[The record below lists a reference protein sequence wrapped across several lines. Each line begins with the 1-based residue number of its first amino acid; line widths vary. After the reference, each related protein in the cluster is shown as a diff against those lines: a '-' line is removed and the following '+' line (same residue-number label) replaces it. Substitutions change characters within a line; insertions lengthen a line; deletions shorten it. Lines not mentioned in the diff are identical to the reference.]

1 MTLSRGAIGN
11 LVNRYRA
18 VLRKCR
24 MMNVFGSLAVAGML
38 VAGNAGFAGAED
50 PIIAPNSSISKHYDT
65 NTTVLNTD
73 QPQFSKEL
81 YAIGATGSQ
90 GALDISMEGDAAL
103 TVDASWRRDAAD
115 SNRDQLSAVYV
126 GSGAQFSFT
135 GTGLFRATGQG
146 KVMEAVAFRNGA
158 NGPTGGT
165 MRLTGA
171 ITGEAITEASEN
183 GSGYKA
189 IGVKAENA
197 GTIIFSGKS
206 AWLKAMAHAG
216 TADGVYAR
224 YGGVVDFQSEEVKV
238 LSQSDTG
245 SAASGISIEYS
256 GGTIT
261 SSEQTALT
269 VGVKAPAST
278 ATGISL
284 SGASKGLVDLAGSLA
299 VSVEGSPVRG
309 IENDQGTL
317 HVAKASS
324 ITGIG
329 EGTFPSYGIWGRN
342 GSSTELRGDVDVN
355 MTSSTT
361 VYGVYADSAT
371 VSLGSEGD
379 VAILVQGSLGRGV
392 AAFSG
397 GNVELGSQGKEV
409 SITAQ
414 NTGVEAGTSSTV
426 SLNGKVKIDSGT
438 GISLSSTTV
447 DKFPSLLSNGSVS
460 IISAGTGIVAKYA
473 HAVFNELHI
482 QAGTGIDVQ
491 SPGYI
496 GSGNTDTVLDV
507 NGPAEIVAQNTA
519 LQIVGASGSKSASS
533 GFVGTFNDA
542 ASLRA
547 SNGNG
552 VQLSASTHSGTTAAR
567 DCSVT
572 FKGQTSI
579 ASEKGTGVVVNG
591 PVASTAQDGASVVFE
606 GATTIDAAKAIEIK
620 KNNGKGAS
628 VTFAYNPT
636 PINVPAR
643 AQDAD
648 SQVNGSVTGTGTL
661 IKSGG
666 GSLALN
672 GDNSSFS
679 GEFNMQGGRA
689 FLGSGK
695 GYFSGATVN
704 LTGGTLVAP
713 ELRFSGGKLLVA
725 GGTLET
731 GTGQIFTSALN
742 ADGDM
747 KDPGAVKLS
756 DSNWKFDSGVIAFDD
771 AKYNIVYAQ
780 TAAGLLGAGN
790 VAADNASGSGSA
802 KEITFTGTLVE
813 LPPGDPDSFETL
825 QKAVLDTGIDSIK
838 LGSDIVLSKRL
849 QGTTPVTRSLTIDGN
864 GHTISGAYPGLWF
877 KGMDSGTVSI
887 QNITFDGL
895 KTSSGDRYEGPVSFG
910 PAIFFDMGYFADN
923 WKSTAKLIIG
933 DGVQFRNTES
943 VGDGAGGAV
952 RTAHGIVE
960 IGNNVSFIN
969 CTGGSGGGLYSE
981 SFTTIG
987 DNVVFEG
994 NKGRRGG
1001 ALNVV
1006 DDYGGYLTDPNYASG
1021 ARRVKYVHIGKNA
1034 LFKDNSV
1041 ELLGSGGNGGAIEV
1055 QSGELSIDDGATFT
1069 GNTSKSTGGAIAV
1082 CDWSPQLPAKAVLGS
1097 ATFIQNSAGSYG
1109 GAIINEGDVRFNG
1122 PVSFVENTAGKIGG
1136 AVCNLNTLNMAA
1148 ESAFSKNT
1156 AGVGGGLYNEGIA
1169 SLGKAS
1175 FIENAAADGGGAVF
1189 NVHQLTFA
1197 DGAVFSGNSAT
1208 DGGAVY
1214 NDFSADK
1221 DGNVVSDGS
1230 LTFNG
1235 GARFTGNTASG
1246 FGGAIYNTRSITLNP
1261 GAGQEIVFS
1270 GNTDSTGSNAIFMGD
1285 GSSLD
1290 IMGDGKV
1297 VFDDAL
1303 SSQSATPTLKK
1314 TGSGELLLNA
1324 SMDGFLGT
1332 ASFEGGLTSIA
1343 EKWLIKNL
1351 STVAGG
1357 KLKMSEFSFASQDA
1371 ENAVTGGKLVLAG
1384 GILETGT
1391 GQIFANGL
1399 NAEGDARNPGSVKL
1413 NGDNWSFDS
1422 GLIAFDDAKY
1432 NLTYAQAAALLLG
1445 ASNVGADASGSGS
1458 AKEITFTGTYVNIPN
1473 PGPLSPY
1480 YYTGNKSDAASDGT
1494 VGGWRDSSGLPIAIA
1509 DVITVKTEP
1518 GQASEYRFL
1527 SGVYDGSKT
1536 SDTSETYACLIHGG
1550 DSGVRVTSDGPLTIQ
1565 NWGTGLMPYHASV
1578 ASSNGE
1584 ILFGDNVS
1592 LLNNHSAGDATKG
1605 GGAIFSKKGVTFGDN
1620 AVLSGNSTALAIGG
1634 GGYGGGAIFLDG
1646 KGVVRFGKNAVIAN
1660 NESYHYGGAIYSL
1673 GSVSMGEGATVRG
1686 NTTSYMGG
1694 AIAVTG
1700 ALSLGTGSVV
1710 ESNQAQAGGAVYST
1724 GQVNATGTTFR
1735 KNVATSNYGGGIY
1748 SAGGSIVLVDSRME
1762 ENKAAGGGAI
1772 ILAGGGTASVMDTAF
1787 AANTATNGGAFFID
1801 KNGVLTTASGGVGT
1815 DAGTLFDGNSATTN
1829 GGAVYVQNGTV
1840 DLGSGTRLQG
1850 NQAAKGGAIYA
1861 LGGKDAS
1868 AKLTFAGTVFGKN
1881 SGTYGGAVYS
1891 SASVGGTVNAAAS
1904 DVVFE
1909 GNTAT
1914 SGGAVYLGGSG
1925 TSDIAFTD
1933 AVFKENQ
1940 ANTGNG
1946 GAIYSAISGSSNLAI
1961 ADSTFEGNNAGYGG
1975 AVFNNGQL
1983 TTSGNVV
1990 FSGNT
1995 ATYGGAVYNYFTS
2008 TTDGSLAFNGGAR
2021 FTGNTA
2027 SGLGGAIYNTRAVT
2041 LNPGAGQEIV
2051 FSGNT
2056 DSTGSNA
2063 IFMGDGSSL
2072 DIMGD
2077 GKVVFDDA
2085 LSSQSATP
2093 TLKKTGSGELLLNA
2107 SMDGFLGTASFE
2119 GGLTSIAEKWLI
2131 KNLSTVAGGKLKMSE
2146 FSFASQD
2153 AENAVTGGK
2162 LVLAGGILETGT
2174 GQIFANG
2181 LNAEGDARNPGS
2193 VKLNGDNWSFD
2204 SGLIAFDD
2212 AKYNLTYAQ
2221 AAALLL
2227 GASNVGADA
2236 SGSGSA
2242 KEITFTGT
2250 YVNIPNPGPISPYY
2264 YTGNKSDAA
2273 SDGTVGGWLDN
2284 SGVPV
2289 TLANA
2294 ITVKKEPGQAS
2305 EYRFLSGVFDGS
2317 KASDTSS
2324 LIHDDSGVHVTSDG
2338 PLTIQNWGTEL
2349 VPAHTSTVASTG
2361 EIVFGNNV
2369 SVLNN
2374 HSAGDGTKGGGALF
2388 SKASITFGDN
2398 AVLSGNATVL
2408 AAGGEGYGGGAL
2420 FLDGKGEILLGKN
2433 ALIEKNES
2441 CGYGGAIYSLGS
2453 VRLGEGAV
2461 IRGNKASYMGG
2472 ALAVTGALS
2481 LGKNALVE
2489 DNQARQGGAIYAQN
2503 GTLALGSGTRLERNQ
2518 ADRGG
2523 AIYLQGGSGDSTT
2536 LDLMNSVF
2544 RENSASNGGAL
2555 YLTGDG
2561 TLRIAAAD
2569 TVFEGN
2575 SASYG
2580 GAIYNGFPMNEKG
2593 HSGSDGSL
2601 AFNGGARFTGNTA
2614 SGLGGAIY
2622 NTRAVTL
2629 NPGAGQEIVFSGNT
2643 DSTGSNAIF
2652 MGDGSSLDI
2661 TGDGKVVFDDA
2672 LSSQSATP
2680 TLKKTGGGTLLF
2692 NASMDGFLGTAAF
2705 EDGRTEI
2712 AQKWLIKNTVTITGG
2727 RLKMPEFSFAA
2738 QGEGNNVAGG
2748 KLILAGGILETG
2760 TGQIFTNGLNAEGD
2774 NKDPGAVKLRDD
2786 NWSFN
2791 SGLIAFND
2799 ALYNLTY
2806 AQAAAD
2812 SLGANNVEAGEG
2824 VGSTSAKEITFIGT
2838 GYVDPDPDPVPP
2850 VDPDPTPPAPEPKPD
2865 EDRTGKVSVDEL
2877 NNNHAN
2883 NIVLGNVT
2891 ITTGTSSDSGKDFVV
2906 GASATD
2912 DKTDSISGSI
2922 GGKNIDLGSSGRNIS
2937 VVGGHYLTLVGGS
2950 SDTPLVTAGGNPVN
2964 VHVGGTGEGASG
2976 VLNLGTPVMD
2986 SGGTLSGNIEIAAAS
3001 TVNVRA
3007 GTHVIT
3013 GEANETTGTA
3023 DVAGMNNNG
3032 GTINIAEGAHLQSTI
3047 RQADGQT
3054 NVSGR
3059 LTSAS
3064 VELSGGGLNVSGAV
3078 DSSSV
3083 TASKGDIKVAGTLAA
3098 DVLTTSSDVQI
3109 NIGDQGSAGRVVARQ
3124 ARLQGGRVF
3133 LDPAWKGN
3141 DALTD
3146 ASHGVFTFV
3155 NNEIDGLL
3163 TAGQNSLLVLGDTDT
3178 GWALD
3183 AFGRSSLQWG
3193 QNGVTAALAIR
3204 KPQTLNGTLGAVMVD
3219 GTKTSAPVLTPNT
3232 ATFTD
3237 GSLLLVDGSGLN
3249 GAAALTSQGG
3259 TLNVDAGAKLLI
3271 DNITQGEYAITSGF
3285 SVSSVQG
3292 WNGDNLSTPDNLIGL
3307 VLGKDADGSMK
3318 IQATARRSS
3327 DVFRGLSLVNTMDAI
3342 WGKGLNDTES
3352 DSMGIRFLSRAV
3364 NENYLPKADTV
3375 HTVDGA
3381 AQIAVAGGV
3390 QGMAVAAADAPVRA
3404 IQDHASL
3411 LHMTATREGAVR
3423 KDGLNLWINA
3433 LYGAEHARNFGA
3445 GSLDGGYNADFGGI
3459 VFGGDYAFGVFR
3471 VGMALNAGS
3480 GTARS
3485 RGDFNAT
3492 KNDFDFWGV
3501 NLYGS
3506 WSRDQF
3512 NIVGDLGY
3520 SANKN
3525 EVKQDLPTTMQ
3536 LGQLR
3541 GDVDTGVLTA
3551 GLRGEYRFETDWAD
3565 VTPHVGVRYYNLR
3578 TDGFTSRIDEH
3589 DVFRVGR
3596 DTQEIWTFPIGVSF
3610 SRDFETSSGWK
3621 VKPRADLSVV
3631 PAAGDLKA
3639 KTKARVPGVAASD
3652 TIKAR
3657 MMDSVSFDG
3666 TLGLEVQRD
3675 NISFGLDYGIRASEH
3690 KTGHGVN
3697 VSFTYK
3703 F

>member
-11 LVNRYRA
+11 LVNMYRA

-38 VAGNAGFAGAED
+38 VAGNAGFAGAEELSGD
-50 PIIAPNSSISKHYDT
+50 ISPISLSGDTRNIIGVGDISLRSTEPALRYLI
-65 NTTVLNTD
+65 NV
-73 QPQFSKEL
+73 S
-81 YAIGATGSQ
+81 GQ
-90 GALDISMEGDAAL
+90 GQLDISMSNGSSMAVGHADGIYL
-103 TVDASWRRDAAD
+103 KDYSDYDQYASAFHVA
-115 SNRDQLSAVYV
+115 
-126 GSGAQFSFT
+126 GSGSSGSFVGT
-135 GTGLFRATGQG
+135 GTFSMVGGG
-146 KVMEAVAFRNGA
+146 KLLGVCAFLSESK
-158 NGPTGGT
+158 GT
-165 MRLTGA
+165 LTLSGD
-171 ITGEAITEASEN
+171 ITGEAEAVMN
-183 GSGYKA
+183 GSNGYASFAAAAAGGNLVFGGDRTTLRAKA
-189 IGVKAENA
+189 STGNNANGAFVKYGGMIGFASKSVLIESKNTDSNSVGINCADGTVKTSADTDLDIVVEGNKATTGIQLTASSSDVQLA
-197 GTIIFSGKS
+197 GNLDLTATQTGQDSFASVLGISNDSGKMVVS
-206 AWLKAMAHAG
+206 GPTSLRLVTNAPFDAKGITASGKADMSFLGDVEIA
-216 TADGVYAR
+216 V
-224 YGGVVDFQSEEVKV
+224 
-238 LSQSDTG
+238 TG
-245 SAASGISIEYS
+245 SASGSALYTTYRYDYS
-256 GGTIT
+256 TQAGICP
-261 SSEQTALT
+261 
-269 VGVKAPAST
+269 V
-278 ATGISL
+278 ISL
-284 SGASKGLVDLAGSLA
+284 GTDGKAVTLNSSG
-299 VSVEGSPVRG
+299 
-309 IENDQGTL
+309 
-317 HVAKASS
+317 
-324 ITGIG
+324 
-329 EGTFPSYGIWGRN
+329 YGIN
-342 GSSTELRGDVDVN
+342 N
-355 MTSSTT
+355 
-361 VYGVYADSAT
+361 
-371 VSLGSEGD
+371 
-379 VAILVQGSLGRGV
+379 QG
-392 AAFSG
+392 
-397 GNVELGSQGKEV
+397 
-409 SITAQ
+409 
-414 NTGVEAGTSSTV
+414 
-426 SLNGKVKIDSGT
+426 
-438 GISLSSTTV
+438 
-447 DKFPSLLSNGSVS
+447 GSVS
-460 IISAGTGIVAKYA
+460 LTGQRINITGSTGVFVEGGGNENVFADVRFDGPTTINADKAIV
-473 HAVFNELHI
+473 
-482 QAGTGIDVQ
+482 
-491 SPGYI
+491 
-496 GSGNTDTVLDV
+496 
-507 NGPAEIVAQNTA
+507 
-519 LQIVGASGSKSASS
+519 
-533 GFVGTFNDA
+533 
-542 ASLRA
+542 
-547 SNGNG
+547 
-552 VQLSASTHSGTTAAR
+552 
-567 DCSVT
+567 
-572 FKGQTSI
+572 TSI
-579 ASEKGTGVVVNG
+579 
-591 PVASTAQDGASVVFE
+591 
-606 GATTIDAAKAIEIK
+606 KAGEQV
-620 KNNGKGAS
+620 GAS

-636 PINVPAR
+636 PINVPVTKES
-643 AQDAD
+643 AD
-648 SQVNGSVTGTGTL
+648 SKVRGSVTGSSGT
-661 IKSGG
+661 INKENA
-666 GSLALN
+666 GSLAFY
-672 GDNSSFS
+672 GDISNFS
-679 GEFNMQGGRA
+679 GVFNQKGGTT
-689 FLGSGK
+689 FLSEGAA
-695 GYFSGATVN
+695 GYFGKAQLAV
-704 LTGGTLVAP
+704 TGGALVAP
-713 ELRFSGGKLLVA
+713 TLSFQKTGKLTLA

-790 VAADNASGSGSA
+790 VAADNVSGSGSA

-849 QGTTPVTRSLTIDGN
+849 QGTTPVARSLAIDGN

-887 QNITFDGL
+887 QNIAFDGL

-960 IGNNVSFIN
+960 IGNNVGFIN

-1006 DDYGGYLTDPNYASG
+1006 DDYGGYLTDPDYASG

-1034 LFKDNSV
+1034 LFKNNSV

-1097 ATFIQNSAGSYG
+1097 ATFTQNSAGSYG

-1148 ESAFSKNT
+1148 ESTFFKNT

-1214 NDFSADK
+1214 NDFSEDK
-1221 DGNVVSDGS
+1221 DGNAVS
-1230 LTFNG
+1230 
-1235 GARFTGNTASG
+1235 A
-1246 FGGAIYNTRSITLNP
+1246 
-1261 GAGQEIVFS
+1261 
-1270 GNTDSTGSNAIFMGD
+1270 
-1285 GSSLD
+1285 
-1290 IMGDGKV
+1290 
-1297 VFDDAL
+1297 
-1303 SSQSATPTLKK
+1303 
-1314 TGSGELLLNA
+1314 
-1324 SMDGFLGT
+1324 
-1332 ASFEGGLTSIA
+1332 
-1343 EKWLIKNL
+1343 
-1351 STVAGG
+1351 
-1357 KLKMSEFSFASQDA
+1357 
-1371 ENAVTGGKLVLAG
+1371 
-1384 GILETGT
+1384 
-1391 GQIFANGL
+1391 
-1399 NAEGDARNPGSVKL
+1399 
-1413 NGDNWSFDS
+1413 
-1422 GLIAFDDAKY
+1422 
-1432 NLTYAQAAALLLG
+1432 
-1445 ASNVGADASGSGS
+1445 
-1458 AKEITFTGTYVNIPN
+1458 
-1473 PGPLSPY
+1473 
-1480 YYTGNKSDAASDGT
+1480 
-1494 VGGWRDSSGLPIAIA
+1494 
-1509 DVITVKTEP
+1509 
-1518 GQASEYRFL
+1518 
-1527 SGVYDGSKT
+1527 
-1536 SDTSETYACLIHGG
+1536 
-1550 DSGVRVTSDGPLTIQ
+1550 
-1565 NWGTGLMPYHASV
+1565 
-1578 ASSNGE
+1578 
-1584 ILFGDNVS
+1584 
-1592 LLNNHSAGDATKG
+1592 
-1605 GGAIFSKKGVTFGDN
+1605 
-1620 AVLSGNSTALAIGG
+1620 
-1634 GGYGGGAIFLDG
+1634 
-1646 KGVVRFGKNAVIAN
+1646 
-1660 NESYHYGGAIYSL
+1660 
-1673 GSVSMGEGATVRG
+1673 
-1686 NTTSYMGG
+1686 
-1694 AIAVTG
+1694 
-1700 ALSLGTGSVV
+1700 
-1710 ESNQAQAGGAVYST
+1710 
-1724 GQVNATGTTFR
+1724 
-1735 KNVATSNYGGGIY
+1735 
-1748 SAGGSIVLVDSRME
+1748 
-1762 ENKAAGGGAI
+1762 
-1772 ILAGGGTASVMDTAF
+1772 
-1787 AANTATNGGAFFID
+1787 
-1801 KNGVLTTASGGVGT
+1801 
-1815 DAGTLFDGNSATTN
+1815 
-1829 GGAVYVQNGTV
+1829 
-1840 DLGSGTRLQG
+1840 
-1850 NQAAKGGAIYA
+1850 
-1861 LGGKDAS
+1861 
-1868 AKLTFAGTVFGKN
+1868 
-1881 SGTYGGAVYS
+1881 
-1891 SASVGGTVNAAAS
+1891 
-1904 DVVFE
+1904 
-1909 GNTAT
+1909 
-1914 SGGAVYLGGSG
+1914 
-1925 TSDIAFTD
+1925 
-1933 AVFKENQ
+1933 
-1940 ANTGNG
+1940 
-1946 GAIYSAISGSSNLAI
+1946 
-1961 ADSTFEGNNAGYGG
+1961 
-1975 AVFNNGQL
+1975 
-1983 TTSGNVV
+1983 
-1990 FSGNT
+1990 
-1995 ATYGGAVYNYFTS
+1995 
-2008 TTDGSLAFNGGAR
+2008 GSLAFNGGAR

-2027 SGLGGAIYNTRAVT
+2027 SGLGGAIYNTR
-2041 LNPGAGQEIV
+2041 
-2051 FSGNT
+2051 
-2056 DSTGSNA
+2056 
-2063 IFMGDGSSL
+2063 
-2072 DIMGD
+2072 
-2077 GKVVFDDA
+2077 
-2085 LSSQSATP
+2085 
-2093 TLKKTGSGELLLNA
+2093 
-2107 SMDGFLGTASFE
+2107 
-2119 GGLTSIAEKWLI
+2119 SI
-2131 KNLSTVAGGKLKMSE
+2131 
-2146 FSFASQD
+2146 
-2153 AENAVTGGK
+2153 
-2162 LVLAGGILETGT
+2162 
-2174 GQIFANG
+2174 
-2181 LNAEGDARNPGS
+2181 
-2193 VKLNGDNWSFD
+2193 
-2204 SGLIAFDD
+2204 
-2212 AKYNLTYAQ
+2212 
-2221 AAALLL
+2221 
-2227 GASNVGADA
+2227 
-2236 SGSGSA
+2236 
-2242 KEITFTGT
+2242 
-2250 YVNIPNPGPISPYY
+2250 
-2264 YTGNKSDAA
+2264 
-2273 SDGTVGGWLDN
+2273 
-2284 SGVPV
+2284 
-2289 TLANA
+2289 
-2294 ITVKKEPGQAS
+2294 
-2305 EYRFLSGVFDGS
+2305 
-2317 KASDTSS
+2317 
-2324 LIHDDSGVHVTSDG
+2324 
-2338 PLTIQNWGTEL
+2338 
-2349 VPAHTSTVASTG
+2349 
-2361 EIVFGNNV
+2361 
-2369 SVLNN
+2369 
-2374 HSAGDGTKGGGALF
+2374 
-2388 SKASITFGDN
+2388 
-2398 AVLSGNATVL
+2398 
-2408 AAGGEGYGGGAL
+2408 
-2420 FLDGKGEILLGKN
+2420 
-2433 ALIEKNES
+2433 
-2441 CGYGGAIYSLGS
+2441 
-2453 VRLGEGAV
+2453 
-2461 IRGNKASYMGG
+2461 
-2472 ALAVTGALS
+2472 
-2481 LGKNALVE
+2481 
-2489 DNQARQGGAIYAQN
+2489 
-2503 GTLALGSGTRLERNQ
+2503 
-2518 ADRGG
+2518 
-2523 AIYLQGGSGDSTT
+2523 
-2536 LDLMNSVF
+2536 
-2544 RENSASNGGAL
+2544 
-2555 YLTGDG
+2555 
-2561 TLRIAAAD
+2561 
-2569 TVFEGN
+2569 
-2575 SASYG
+2575 
-2580 GAIYNGFPMNEKG
+2580 
-2593 HSGSDGSL
+2593 
-2601 AFNGGARFTGNTA
+2601 
-2614 SGLGGAIY
+2614 
-2622 NTRAVTL
+2622 TL

-2680 TLKKTGGGTLLF
+2680 ALKKTGSGTLLF

-2727 RLKMPEFSFAA
+2727 RLKMPAFSFVA

-2760 TGQIFTNGLNAEGD
+2760 TGQIFINGLNAEGD
-2774 NKDPGAVKLRDD
+2774 NKDPGAVKLSGD
-2786 NWSFN
+2786 NWSFD

-2824 VGSTSAKEITFIGT
+2824 AGSTSAKEITFIGT

-2850 VDPDPTPPAPEPKPD
+2850 VDPGPDPVPPVEPDPTPPAPEPKPD

-2906 GASATD
+2906 GASAKD

-2964 VHVGGTGEGASG
+2964 VYVGGTGEGASG

-3054 NVSGR
+3054 NVSGK

-3064 VELSGGGLNVSGAV
+3064 VELSGGALNVSGAV

-3098 DVLTTSSDVQI
+3098 DVLTTSSDVQL

-3124 ARLQGGRVF
+3124 AQLQGGRVF

-3141 DALTD
+3141 DALAD

-3219 GTKTSAPVLTPNT
+3219 GTKTSAPVLIPNT
-3232 ATFTD
+3232 ATFAD

-3285 SVSSVQG
+3285 SVSNVQG

-3318 IQATARRSS
+3318 VQATARRSS

-3352 DSMGIRFLSRAV
+3352 GNMGIRFLSRAV
-3364 NENYLPKADTV
+3364 NENHLPKADTV

-3411 LHMTATREGAVR
+3411 SHMTTTREGAIR

-3433 LYGAEHARNFGA
+3433 LYGAEHARNLGA

-3459 VFGGDYAFGVFR
+3459 VFGGDYAFGDFR

-3492 KNDFDFWGV
+3492 KNDFDFWGM

-3525 EVKQDLPTTMQ
+3525 EVKQDLPATMQ

-3541 GDVDTGVLTA
+3541 ADVDTGVLTA
-3551 GLRGEYRFETDWAD
+3551 GLRGECRFETDWAD

-3578 TDGFTSRIDEH
+3578 TDGFTSRIDDH

-3621 VKPRADLSVV
+3621 VKPRADLSVA

-3639 KTKARVPGVAASD
+3639 KAKARVPGVAASD

-3666 TLGLEVQRD
+3666 TLGLEVQKD

-3690 KTGHGVN
+3690 KAGHGVN

>member
-38 VAGNAGFAGAED
+38 VAGNAGFAGAEELSGD
-50 PIIAPNSSISKHYDT
+50 ISPISLSGDTRNIIGVGDISLRSTEPALRYLI
-65 NTTVLNTD
+65 NV
-73 QPQFSKEL
+73 S
-81 YAIGATGSQ
+81 GQ
-90 GALDISMEGDAAL
+90 GQLDISMSNGSSMAVGHADGIYL
-103 TVDASWRRDAAD
+103 KDYSDYDQYASAFHVA
-115 SNRDQLSAVYV
+115 
-126 GSGAQFSFT
+126 GSGSSGSFVGT
-135 GTGLFRATGQG
+135 GTFSMVGGG
-146 KVMEAVAFRNGA
+146 KLLGVCAFLSESK
-158 NGPTGGT
+158 GT
-165 MRLTGA
+165 LTLSGD
-171 ITGEAITEASEN
+171 ITGEAEAVMN
-183 GSGYKA
+183 GSNGYASFAAAAAGGNLVFGGDRTTLRAKA
-189 IGVKAENA
+189 STGNNANGAFVKYGGMIGFASKSVLIESKNTDSNSVGINCADGTVKTSADTDLDIVVEGNKATTGIQLTASSSDVQLA
-197 GTIIFSGKS
+197 GNLDLTATQTGQDSFASVLGISNDSGKMVVS
-206 AWLKAMAHAG
+206 GPTSLRLVTNAPFDAKGITASGKADMSFLGDVEIA
-216 TADGVYAR
+216 V
-224 YGGVVDFQSEEVKV
+224 
-238 LSQSDTG
+238 TG
-245 SAASGISIEYS
+245 SASGSALYTTYRYDYS
-256 GGTIT
+256 TQAGICP
-261 SSEQTALT
+261 
-269 VGVKAPAST
+269 V
-278 ATGISL
+278 ISL
-284 SGASKGLVDLAGSLA
+284 GTDGKAVTLNSSG
-299 VSVEGSPVRG
+299 
-309 IENDQGTL
+309 
-317 HVAKASS
+317 
-324 ITGIG
+324 
-329 EGTFPSYGIWGRN
+329 YGIN
-342 GSSTELRGDVDVN
+342 N
-355 MTSSTT
+355 
-361 VYGVYADSAT
+361 
-371 VSLGSEGD
+371 
-379 VAILVQGSLGRGV
+379 QG
-392 AAFSG
+392 
-397 GNVELGSQGKEV
+397 
-409 SITAQ
+409 
-414 NTGVEAGTSSTV
+414 
-426 SLNGKVKIDSGT
+426 
-438 GISLSSTTV
+438 
-447 DKFPSLLSNGSVS
+447 GSVS
-460 IISAGTGIVAKYA
+460 LTGQRINITGSTGVFVEGGGNENVFADVRFDGPTTINADKAIV
-473 HAVFNELHI
+473 
-482 QAGTGIDVQ
+482 
-491 SPGYI
+491 
-496 GSGNTDTVLDV
+496 
-507 NGPAEIVAQNTA
+507 
-519 LQIVGASGSKSASS
+519 
-533 GFVGTFNDA
+533 
-542 ASLRA
+542 
-547 SNGNG
+547 
-552 VQLSASTHSGTTAAR
+552 
-567 DCSVT
+567 
-572 FKGQTSI
+572 TSI
-579 ASEKGTGVVVNG
+579 
-591 PVASTAQDGASVVFE
+591 
-606 GATTIDAAKAIEIK
+606 KAGEQV
-620 KNNGKGAS
+620 GAS

-636 PINVPAR
+636 PINVPVTKES
-643 AQDAD
+643 AD
-648 SQVNGSVTGTGTL
+648 SKVRGSVTGSSGT
-661 IKSGG
+661 INKENA
-666 GSLALN
+666 GSLAFY
-672 GDNSSFS
+672 GDISNFS
-679 GEFNMQGGRA
+679 GVFNQKGGTT
-689 FLGSGK
+689 FLSEGAA
-695 GYFSGATVN
+695 GYFGKAQLAV
-704 LTGGTLVAP
+704 TGGALVAP
-713 ELRFSGGKLLVA
+713 TLSFQKTGKLTLA

-790 VAADNASGSGSA
+790 VAADNVSGSGSA

-849 QGTTPVTRSLTIDGN
+849 QGTTPVARSLAIDGN

-887 QNITFDGL
+887 QNIAFDGL

-960 IGNNVSFIN
+960 IGNNVGFIN

-1006 DDYGGYLTDPNYASG
+1006 DDYEDYLTDPDYASG

-1034 LFKDNSV
+1034 LFKNNSV

-1055 QSGELSIDDGATFT
+1055 QSGELSIDDGATFK

-1097 ATFIQNSAGSYG
+1097 AAFTQNSAGSYG

-1148 ESAFSKNT
+1148 ESTFFKNT
-1156 AGVGGGLYNEGIA
+1156 AGVGGGLYNEGIV

-1214 NDFSADK
+1214 NDFSEDK
-1221 DGNVVSDGS
+1221 DGNAVSAGS
-1230 LTFNG
+1230 LAFNG

-1246 FGGAIYNTRSITLNP
+1246 LGGAIYNTRSITLNP
-1261 GAGQEIVFS
+1261 GARQEIVFS

-1290 IMGDGKV
+1290 ITGDGKV

-1303 SSQSATPTLKK
+1303 SSQSATPALKK

-1351 STVAGG
+1351 ITIAGG

-1445 ASNVGADASGSGS
+1445 ASNVGAEASGSGS

-1494 VGGWRDSSGLPIAIA
+1494 VGGWLDSSGVPIAIA
-1509 DVITVKTEP
+1509 DVITVKTDP

-1536 SDTSETYACLIHGG
+1536 SDASDTYACLIHGG

-1605 GGAIFSKKGVTFGDN
+1605 GGAIFSKKGVAFGDN

-1646 KGVVRFGKNAVIAN
+1646 KGAVRFGKNAVIAN

-1673 GSVSMGEGATVRG
+1673 GSVSMGEGAIVRG

-1724 GQVNATGTTFR
+1724 GQVSATGTTFR

-1762 ENKAAGGGAI
+1762 ENKAAGGGAVL
-1772 ILAGGGTASVMDTAF
+1772 LAGGGTASVTDTTF

-1801 KNGVLTTASGGVGT
+1801 KNGMLTTTSGEAGS
-1815 DAGTLFDGNSATTN
+1815 DAGTLFEGNSATTN

-1850 NQAAKGGAIYA
+1850 NQAVKGGAIYV

-1868 AKLTFAGTVFGKN
+1868 AKLTFVDTVFGKN
-1881 SGTYGGAVYS
+1881 NGTYGGAVYS
-1891 SASVGGTVNAAAS
+1891 SASVGGTVNVAAS

-1940 ANTGNG
+1940 SNTGNG
-1946 GAIYSAISGSSNLAI
+1946 GAIYSGISGSSNLAI
-1961 ADSTFEGNNAGYGG
+1961 ADSSFEGNSAGYGG

-1983 TTSGNVV
+1983 ATSGNVV
-1990 FSGNT
+1990 FSGNR

-2027 SGLGGAIYNTRAVT
+2027 SGLGGAIYNTRSIT
-2041 LNPGAGQEIV
+2041 LNPGA
-2051 FSGNT
+2051 
-2056 DSTGSNA
+2056 
-2063 IFMGDGSSL
+2063 
-2072 DIMGD
+2072 
-2077 GKVVFDDA
+2077 
-2085 LSSQSATP
+2085 
-2093 TLKKTGSGELLLNA
+2093 
-2107 SMDGFLGTASFE
+2107 
-2119 GGLTSIAEKWLI
+2119 
-2131 KNLSTVAGGKLKMSE
+2131 
-2146 FSFASQD
+2146 
-2153 AENAVTGGK
+2153 
-2162 LVLAGGILETGT
+2162 
-2174 GQIFANG
+2174 
-2181 LNAEGDARNPGS
+2181 R
-2193 VKLNGDNWSFD
+2193 
-2204 SGLIAFDD
+2204 
-2212 AKYNLTYAQ
+2212 
-2221 AAALLL
+2221 
-2227 GASNVGADA
+2227 
-2236 SGSGSA
+2236 
-2242 KEITFTGT
+2242 
-2250 YVNIPNPGPISPYY
+2250 
-2264 YTGNKSDAA
+2264 
-2273 SDGTVGGWLDN
+2273 
-2284 SGVPV
+2284 
-2289 TLANA
+2289 
-2294 ITVKKEPGQAS
+2294 
-2305 EYRFLSGVFDGS
+2305 
-2317 KASDTSS
+2317 
-2324 LIHDDSGVHVTSDG
+2324 
-2338 PLTIQNWGTEL
+2338 
-2349 VPAHTSTVASTG
+2349 
-2361 EIVFGNNV
+2361 
-2369 SVLNN
+2369 
-2374 HSAGDGTKGGGALF
+2374 
-2388 SKASITFGDN
+2388 
-2398 AVLSGNATVL
+2398 
-2408 AAGGEGYGGGAL
+2408 
-2420 FLDGKGEILLGKN
+2420 
-2433 ALIEKNES
+2433 
-2441 CGYGGAIYSLGS
+2441 
-2453 VRLGEGAV
+2453 
-2461 IRGNKASYMGG
+2461 
-2472 ALAVTGALS
+2472 
-2481 LGKNALVE
+2481 
-2489 DNQARQGGAIYAQN
+2489 
-2503 GTLALGSGTRLERNQ
+2503 
-2518 ADRGG
+2518 
-2523 AIYLQGGSGDSTT
+2523 
-2536 LDLMNSVF
+2536 
-2544 RENSASNGGAL
+2544 
-2555 YLTGDG
+2555 
-2561 TLRIAAAD
+2561 
-2569 TVFEGN
+2569 
-2575 SASYG
+2575 
-2580 GAIYNGFPMNEKG
+2580 
-2593 HSGSDGSL
+2593 
-2601 AFNGGARFTGNTA
+2601 
-2614 SGLGGAIY
+2614 
-2622 NTRAVTL
+2622 
-2629 NPGAGQEIVFSGNT
+2629 QEIVFSGNT

-2680 TLKKTGGGTLLF
+2680 TLKKTGSGELLL

-2712 AQKWLIKNTVTITGG
+2712 PQKWLIKNTVTITGG
-2727 RLKMPEFSFAA
+2727 RLKMSAFSFVA

-2760 TGQIFTNGLNAEGD
+2760 TGQIFINGLNAEGD
-2774 NKDPGAVKLRDD
+2774 NKDPGAVKLSGD
-2786 NWSFN
+2786 NWSFD

-2824 VGSTSAKEITFIGT
+2824 AGSTSAKEITFIGT
-2838 GYVDPDPDPVPP
+2838 GYVDPVPDPVPPVEPDPDPVPP
-2850 VDPDPTPPAPEPKPD
+2850 VDPVPDPVPPVEPDPTPPAPEPKPD

-2906 GASATD
+2906 GASAKD

-3054 NVSGR
+3054 NVSGK

-3064 VELSGGGLNVSGAV
+3064 VELSGGALNVSGAV

-3124 ARLQGGRVF
+3124 AQLQGGRVF

-3141 DALTD
+3141 DALAD

-3232 ATFTD
+3232 ATFAD

-3285 SVSSVQG
+3285 SVSNVQG

-3318 IQATARRSS
+3318 VQATARRSS

-3342 WGKGLNDTES
+3342 WGRGLNDTES
-3352 DSMGIRFLSRAV
+3352 GNMGIRFLSRAV
-3364 NENYLPKADTV
+3364 NENHLPKADTV

-3411 LHMTATREGAVR
+3411 SHMTTTREGAIR
-3423 KDGLNLWINA
+3423 KDGLNLWLNA
-3433 LYGAEHARNFGA
+3433 LYGAEHARNLGA

-3459 VFGGDYAFGVFR
+3459 VFGGDYAFGDFR

-3492 KNDFDFWGV
+3492 KNDFDFWGM

-3525 EVKQDLPTTMQ
+3525 EVKQDLPATMQ

-3541 GDVDTGVLTA
+3541 ADVDTGVLTA

-3578 TDGFTSRIDEH
+3578 TDGFTSRIDDH

-3621 VKPRADLSVV
+3621 VTPRADLSVA

-3639 KTKARVPGVAASD
+3639 KAKARVPGVAASD

-3666 TLGLEVQRD
+3666 TLGLEVQKD

-3690 KTGHGVN
+3690 KAGHGVN

>member
-38 VAGNAGFAGAED
+38 VAGNAGFAGAEELSGD
-50 PIIAPNSSISKHYDT
+50 ISPISLSGDTRNIIGVGDISLRSTEPALRYLI
-65 NTTVLNTD
+65 NV
-73 QPQFSKEL
+73 S
-81 YAIGATGSQ
+81 GQ
-90 GALDISMEGDAAL
+90 GQLDISMSNGSSMAVGHADGIYL
-103 TVDASWRRDAAD
+103 KDYSDYDQYASAFHVA
-115 SNRDQLSAVYV
+115 
-126 GSGAQFSFT
+126 GSGSSGSFVGT
-135 GTGLFRATGQG
+135 GTFSMVGGG
-146 KVMEAVAFRNGA
+146 KLLGVCAFLSESK
-158 NGPTGGT
+158 GT
-165 MRLTGA
+165 LTLSGD
-171 ITGEAITEASEN
+171 ITGEAEAVMN
-183 GSGYKA
+183 GSNGYASFAAAAAGGNLVFGGDRTTLRAKA
-189 IGVKAENA
+189 STGNNANGAFVKYGGMIDFASKSVLIESKNTDSNSVGINCADGTVKTSADTDLDIVVEGNKATTGIQLTASSSDVQLA
-197 GTIIFSGKS
+197 GNLDLTATQTGQDSFASVLGISNDSGKMVVS
-206 AWLKAMAHAG
+206 GPTSLRLATNAPFDAKGITASGKADMSFLGDVEIA
-216 TADGVYAR
+216 V
-224 YGGVVDFQSEEVKV
+224 
-238 LSQSDTG
+238 TG
-245 SAASGISIEYS
+245 SASGSALYTTYRYDYS
-256 GGTIT
+256 TQADICP
-261 SSEQTALT
+261 
-269 VGVKAPAST
+269 V
-278 ATGISL
+278 ISL
-284 SGASKGLVDLAGSLA
+284 GTDGKAVTLNSSG
-299 VSVEGSPVRG
+299 
-309 IENDQGTL
+309 
-317 HVAKASS
+317 
-324 ITGIG
+324 
-329 EGTFPSYGIWGRN
+329 YGIN
-342 GSSTELRGDVDVN
+342 N
-355 MTSSTT
+355 
-361 VYGVYADSAT
+361 
-371 VSLGSEGD
+371 
-379 VAILVQGSLGRGV
+379 QG
-392 AAFSG
+392 
-397 GNVELGSQGKEV
+397 
-409 SITAQ
+409 
-414 NTGVEAGTSSTV
+414 
-426 SLNGKVKIDSGT
+426 
-438 GISLSSTTV
+438 
-447 DKFPSLLSNGSVS
+447 GSVS
-460 IISAGTGIVAKYA
+460 LTGQRINIMGSTGVFVEGGGNENVFADVRFDGPTTINADKAIV
-473 HAVFNELHI
+473 
-482 QAGTGIDVQ
+482 
-491 SPGYI
+491 
-496 GSGNTDTVLDV
+496 
-507 NGPAEIVAQNTA
+507 
-519 LQIVGASGSKSASS
+519 
-533 GFVGTFNDA
+533 
-542 ASLRA
+542 
-547 SNGNG
+547 
-552 VQLSASTHSGTTAAR
+552 
-567 DCSVT
+567 
-572 FKGQTSI
+572 TSI
-579 ASEKGTGVVVNG
+579 
-591 PVASTAQDGASVVFE
+591 
-606 GATTIDAAKAIEIK
+606 KAGEQV
-620 KNNGKGAS
+620 GAS

-636 PINVPAR
+636 PINVPVTKES
-643 AQDAD
+643 AD
-648 SQVNGSVTGTGTL
+648 SKVRGSVTGSSGT
-661 IKSGG
+661 INKENA
-666 GSLALN
+666 GSLAFY
-672 GDNSSFS
+672 GDISNFS
-679 GEFNMQGGRA
+679 GVFNQKGGTT
-689 FLGSGK
+689 FLSEGAAGYLGK
-695 GYFSGATVN
+695 AQLAV
-704 LTGGTLVAP
+704 TGGALVAP
-713 ELRFSGGKLLVA
+713 TLSFQKTGKLTLA

-790 VAADNASGSGSA
+790 VAADNVSGSGSA

-849 QGTTPVTRSLTIDGN
+849 QGTTPVARSLAIDGN

-887 QNITFDGL
+887 QNIAFDGL

-960 IGNNVSFIN
+960 IGNNVGFIN

-1006 DDYGGYLTDPNYASG
+1006 DDYEDYLTDPDYASG

-1034 LFKDNSV
+1034 LFKNNSV

-1097 ATFIQNSAGSYG
+1097 AAFTQNSAGSYG

-1122 PVSFVENTAGKIGG
+1122 PVSFVENTADKIGG

-1148 ESAFSKNT
+1148 ESTFSKNT
-1156 AGVGGGLYNEGIA
+1156 AGVGGGLYNEGIV

-1214 NDFSADK
+1214 NDFSEDK
-1221 DGNVVSDGS
+1221 DGNAVSAGS
-1230 LTFNG
+1230 LAFNG

-1246 FGGAIYNTRSITLNP
+1246 LGGAIYNTRSITLNP

-1290 IMGDGKV
+1290 ITGDGKV
-1297 VFDDAL
+1297 VFNDAL
-1303 SSQSATPTLKK
+1303 SSQSATPALKK

-1351 STVAGG
+1351 ITIAGG

-1445 ASNVGADASGSGS
+1445 ASNVGAEASGSGS

-1494 VGGWRDSSGLPIAIA
+1494 VGGWLDSSGVPIAIA
-1509 DVITVKTEP
+1509 DVITVKTDP

-1536 SDTSETYACLIHGG
+1536 SDASDTYACLIHGG

-1578 ASSNGE
+1578 ASSSGE

-1605 GGAIFSKKGVTFGDN
+1605 GGAIFSKKGVAFGDN

-1646 KGVVRFGKNAVIAN
+1646 KGAVRFGKNAVIAN

-1673 GSVSMGEGATVRG
+1673 GSVSMGEGAIVRG

-1724 GQVNATGTTFR
+1724 GQVSATGTTFR

-1748 SAGGSIVLVDSRME
+1748 SAGGSIVLVDSRVE
-1762 ENKAAGGGAI
+1762 ENKAAGGGAVL
-1772 ILAGGGTASVMDTAF
+1772 LAGGGTASVTDTTF

-1801 KNGVLTTASGGVGT
+1801 KNGMLTTTSGEAGS
-1815 DAGTLFDGNSATTN
+1815 DAGTLFEGNSATTN

-1850 NQAAKGGAIYA
+1850 NQAVKGGAIYV

-1868 AKLTFAGTVFGKN
+1868 AKLTFVDTVFGKN
-1881 SGTYGGAVYS
+1881 NGTYGGAVYS
-1891 SASVGGTVNAAAS
+1891 SASVGGTVNIAAS

-1946 GAIYSAISGSSNLAI
+1946 GAIYSGISGSLNLAI
-1961 ADSTFEGNNAGYGG
+1961 ADSSFEGNSAGYGG

-1990 FSGNT
+1990 FSGNR

-2027 SGLGGAIYNTRAVT
+2027 GGLGGAIYNTR
-2041 LNPGAGQEIV
+2041 
-2051 FSGNT
+2051 
-2056 DSTGSNA
+2056 
-2063 IFMGDGSSL
+2063 
-2072 DIMGD
+2072 
-2077 GKVVFDDA
+2077 
-2085 LSSQSATP
+2085 
-2093 TLKKTGSGELLLNA
+2093 
-2107 SMDGFLGTASFE
+2107 
-2119 GGLTSIAEKWLI
+2119 SI
-2131 KNLSTVAGGKLKMSE
+2131 
-2146 FSFASQD
+2146 
-2153 AENAVTGGK
+2153 
-2162 LVLAGGILETGT
+2162 
-2174 GQIFANG
+2174 
-2181 LNAEGDARNPGS
+2181 
-2193 VKLNGDNWSFD
+2193 
-2204 SGLIAFDD
+2204 
-2212 AKYNLTYAQ
+2212 
-2221 AAALLL
+2221 
-2227 GASNVGADA
+2227 
-2236 SGSGSA
+2236 
-2242 KEITFTGT
+2242 
-2250 YVNIPNPGPISPYY
+2250 
-2264 YTGNKSDAA
+2264 
-2273 SDGTVGGWLDN
+2273 
-2284 SGVPV
+2284 
-2289 TLANA
+2289 
-2294 ITVKKEPGQAS
+2294 
-2305 EYRFLSGVFDGS
+2305 
-2317 KASDTSS
+2317 
-2324 LIHDDSGVHVTSDG
+2324 
-2338 PLTIQNWGTEL
+2338 
-2349 VPAHTSTVASTG
+2349 
-2361 EIVFGNNV
+2361 
-2369 SVLNN
+2369 
-2374 HSAGDGTKGGGALF
+2374 
-2388 SKASITFGDN
+2388 
-2398 AVLSGNATVL
+2398 
-2408 AAGGEGYGGGAL
+2408 
-2420 FLDGKGEILLGKN
+2420 
-2433 ALIEKNES
+2433 
-2441 CGYGGAIYSLGS
+2441 
-2453 VRLGEGAV
+2453 
-2461 IRGNKASYMGG
+2461 
-2472 ALAVTGALS
+2472 
-2481 LGKNALVE
+2481 
-2489 DNQARQGGAIYAQN
+2489 
-2503 GTLALGSGTRLERNQ
+2503 
-2518 ADRGG
+2518 
-2523 AIYLQGGSGDSTT
+2523 
-2536 LDLMNSVF
+2536 
-2544 RENSASNGGAL
+2544 
-2555 YLTGDG
+2555 
-2561 TLRIAAAD
+2561 
-2569 TVFEGN
+2569 
-2575 SASYG
+2575 
-2580 GAIYNGFPMNEKG
+2580 
-2593 HSGSDGSL
+2593 
-2601 AFNGGARFTGNTA
+2601 
-2614 SGLGGAIY
+2614 
-2622 NTRAVTL
+2622 TL

-2661 TGDGKVVFDDA
+2661 TGDGKVVFNDA

-2680 TLKKTGGGTLLF
+2680 ALKKTGSGTLLF

-2727 RLKMPEFSFAA
+2727 RLKMPAFSFVA

-2760 TGQIFTNGLNAEGD
+2760 TGQIFINGLNAEGD
-2774 NKDPGAVKLRDD
+2774 NKDPGAVKLSGD
-2786 NWSFN
+2786 NWSFD

-2824 VGSTSAKEITFIGT
+2824 AGSTSAKEITFIGT
-2838 GYVDPDPDPVPP
+2838 GYVDPGPDPVPPVDPAPDPVPPVDPGPDPVPPVEPDPDPVPP
-2850 VDPDPTPPAPEPKPD
+2850 VEPDPTPPAPEPKPD

-2906 GASATD
+2906 GASAKD

-3047 RQADGQT
+3047 RQTDGQT
-3054 NVSGR
+3054 NVSGK

-3064 VELSGGGLNVSGAV
+3064 VELSGGALNVFGAV

-3098 DVLTTSSDVQI
+3098 DVLTTSSDVQF

-3124 ARLQGGRVF
+3124 AQLQGGRVF

-3141 DALTD
+3141 DALAD

-3183 AFGRSSLQWG
+3183 AFGRSNLQWG

-3232 ATFTD
+3232 ATFAD

-3285 SVSSVQG
+3285 SVSNVQG

-3318 IQATARRSS
+3318 VQATARRSS

-3352 DSMGIRFLSRAV
+3352 GNMGIRFLSRAV
-3364 NENYLPKADTV
+3364 NENHLPKADTV

-3411 LHMTATREGAVR
+3411 SHMTTTREGAIR
-3423 KDGLNLWINA
+3423 KDGLNLWLNA
-3433 LYGAEHARNFGA
+3433 LYGAEHARNLGA

-3459 VFGGDYAFGVFR
+3459 VFGGDYAFGDFR

-3480 GTARS
+3480 GTVRS

-3492 KNDFDFWGV
+3492 KNDFDFWGM

-3525 EVKQDLPTTMQ
+3525 EVKQDLPATMQ

-3541 GDVDTGVLTA
+3541 ADVDTGVLTA

-3578 TDGFTSRIDEH
+3578 TDGFTSRIDDH

-3621 VKPRADLSVV
+3621 VKPRADLSVA

-3639 KTKARVPGVAASD
+3639 KAKARVPGVAASD

-3666 TLGLEVQRD
+3666 TLGLEVQKD

-3690 KTGHGVN
+3690 KAGHGVN

>member
-38 VAGNAGFAGAED
+38 VAGNAGFAGAEELSGD
-50 PIIAPNSSISKHYDT
+50 ISPISLSGDTRNIIGVGDISLRSTEPALRYLI
-65 NTTVLNTD
+65 NV
-73 QPQFSKEL
+73 S
-81 YAIGATGSQ
+81 GQ
-90 GALDISMEGDAAL
+90 GQLDISMSNGSPMAVGNADGIYL
-103 TVDASWRRDAAD
+103 KDYSDYDQYASAFHVA
-115 SNRDQLSAVYV
+115 
-126 GSGAQFSFT
+126 GSGSSGSFVGT
-135 GTGLFRATGQG
+135 GTFSMVGGG
-146 KVMEAVAFRNGA
+146 KLLGVCAFLSESK
-158 NGPTGGT
+158 GT
-165 MRLTGA
+165 LTLSGD
-171 ITGEAITEASEN
+171 ITGEAEAVMN
-183 GSGYKA
+183 GSNGYASFAAAAAGGNLVFGGDRTTLRAKA
-189 IGVKAENA
+189 STGNNANGAFVKYGGMIDFASKSVLIESKNTDSSSVGINCADGTVKTSADTDLDIVVEGNKATTGIQLTASSSDVQLA
-197 GTIIFSGKS
+197 GNLDLTATQTGQDSFASVLGISNDSGKMVVS
-206 AWLKAMAHAG
+206 GPTSLRLATNAPFDAKGITASGKADMSFLGDVEIA
-216 TADGVYAR
+216 V
-224 YGGVVDFQSEEVKV
+224 
-238 LSQSDTG
+238 TG
-245 SAASGISIEYS
+245 SASGSALYTTYRYDYS
-256 GGTIT
+256 TQAGICP
-261 SSEQTALT
+261 
-269 VGVKAPAST
+269 V
-278 ATGISL
+278 ISL
-284 SGASKGLVDLAGSLA
+284 GTDGKAVTLNSSG
-299 VSVEGSPVRG
+299 
-309 IENDQGTL
+309 
-317 HVAKASS
+317 
-324 ITGIG
+324 
-329 EGTFPSYGIWGRN
+329 YGIN
-342 GSSTELRGDVDVN
+342 N
-355 MTSSTT
+355 
-361 VYGVYADSAT
+361 
-371 VSLGSEGD
+371 
-379 VAILVQGSLGRGV
+379 QG
-392 AAFSG
+392 
-397 GNVELGSQGKEV
+397 
-409 SITAQ
+409 
-414 NTGVEAGTSSTV
+414 
-426 SLNGKVKIDSGT
+426 
-438 GISLSSTTV
+438 
-447 DKFPSLLSNGSVS
+447 GSVS
-460 IISAGTGIVAKYA
+460 LTGQRINITGSTGVFVEGGGNENVFADVRFDGPTTINADKAIV
-473 HAVFNELHI
+473 
-482 QAGTGIDVQ
+482 
-491 SPGYI
+491 
-496 GSGNTDTVLDV
+496 
-507 NGPAEIVAQNTA
+507 
-519 LQIVGASGSKSASS
+519 
-533 GFVGTFNDA
+533 
-542 ASLRA
+542 
-547 SNGNG
+547 
-552 VQLSASTHSGTTAAR
+552 
-567 DCSVT
+567 
-572 FKGQTSI
+572 TSI
-579 ASEKGTGVVVNG
+579 
-591 PVASTAQDGASVVFE
+591 
-606 GATTIDAAKAIEIK
+606 KAGEQV
-620 KNNGKGAS
+620 GAS

-636 PINVPAR
+636 PINVPVTKES
-643 AQDAD
+643 AD
-648 SQVNGSVTGTGTL
+648 SKVRGSVTGSSGT
-661 IKSGG
+661 INKENA
-666 GSLALN
+666 GSLAFY
-672 GDNSSFS
+672 GDISNFS
-679 GEFNMQGGRA
+679 GVFNQKGGTT
-689 FLGSGK
+689 FLSEGAA
-695 GYFSGATVN
+695 GYFGKAQLAV
-704 LTGGTLVAP
+704 TGGALVAP
-713 ELRFSGGKLLVA
+713 TLSFQKTGKLTLA

-771 AKYNIVYAQ
+771 ARYNIVYAQ

-790 VAADNASGSGSA
+790 VAADNVSGSGSA

-849 QGTTPVTRSLTIDGN
+849 QGTTPVARSLAIDGN

-887 QNITFDGL
+887 QNIAFDGL

-960 IGNNVSFIN
+960 IGNNVGFIN

-1006 DDYGGYLTDPNYASG
+1006 DDYGGYLTDPDYASG

-1034 LFKDNSV
+1034 LFKNNSV

-1097 ATFIQNSAGSYG
+1097 AAFTQNSAGSYG

-1148 ESAFSKNT
+1148 ESTFSKNT

-1214 NDFSADK
+1214 NDFSEDK
-1221 DGNVVSDGS
+1221 DGNAVSAGS
-1230 LTFNG
+1230 LAFNG
-1235 GARFTGNTASG
+1235 GARFTGNTAG
-1246 FGGAIYNTRSITLNP
+1246 GLGGAIYNTRSITLNP

-1290 IMGDGKV
+1290 ITGDGKV
-1297 VFDDAL
+1297 VFNDAL

-1332 ASFEGGLTSIA
+1332 A
-1343 EKWLIKNL
+1343 
-1351 STVAGG
+1351 
-1357 KLKMSEFSFASQDA
+1357 
-1371 ENAVTGGKLVLAG
+1371 
-1384 GILETGT
+1384 
-1391 GQIFANGL
+1391 
-1399 NAEGDARNPGSVKL
+1399 
-1413 NGDNWSFDS
+1413 
-1422 GLIAFDDAKY
+1422 
-1432 NLTYAQAAALLLG
+1432 
-1445 ASNVGADASGSGS
+1445 
-1458 AKEITFTGTYVNIPN
+1458 
-1473 PGPLSPY
+1473 
-1480 YYTGNKSDAASDGT
+1480 
-1494 VGGWRDSSGLPIAIA
+1494 
-1509 DVITVKTEP
+1509 
-1518 GQASEYRFL
+1518 
-1527 SGVYDGSKT
+1527 
-1536 SDTSETYACLIHGG
+1536 
-1550 DSGVRVTSDGPLTIQ
+1550 
-1565 NWGTGLMPYHASV
+1565 
-1578 ASSNGE
+1578 
-1584 ILFGDNVS
+1584 
-1592 LLNNHSAGDATKG
+1592 
-1605 GGAIFSKKGVTFGDN
+1605 
-1620 AVLSGNSTALAIGG
+1620 
-1634 GGYGGGAIFLDG
+1634 
-1646 KGVVRFGKNAVIAN
+1646 
-1660 NESYHYGGAIYSL
+1660 
-1673 GSVSMGEGATVRG
+1673 
-1686 NTTSYMGG
+1686 
-1694 AIAVTG
+1694 
-1700 ALSLGTGSVV
+1700 
-1710 ESNQAQAGGAVYST
+1710 
-1724 GQVNATGTTFR
+1724 
-1735 KNVATSNYGGGIY
+1735 
-1748 SAGGSIVLVDSRME
+1748 
-1762 ENKAAGGGAI
+1762 
-1772 ILAGGGTASVMDTAF
+1772 
-1787 AANTATNGGAFFID
+1787 
-1801 KNGVLTTASGGVGT
+1801 
-1815 DAGTLFDGNSATTN
+1815 
-1829 GGAVYVQNGTV
+1829 
-1840 DLGSGTRLQG
+1840 
-1850 NQAAKGGAIYA
+1850 
-1861 LGGKDAS
+1861 
-1868 AKLTFAGTVFGKN
+1868 
-1881 SGTYGGAVYS
+1881 
-1891 SASVGGTVNAAAS
+1891 
-1904 DVVFE
+1904 
-1909 GNTAT
+1909 
-1914 SGGAVYLGGSG
+1914 
-1925 TSDIAFTD
+1925 
-1933 AVFKENQ
+1933 
-1940 ANTGNG
+1940 
-1946 GAIYSAISGSSNLAI
+1946 
-1961 ADSTFEGNNAGYGG
+1961 
-1975 AVFNNGQL
+1975 
-1983 TTSGNVV
+1983 
-1990 FSGNT
+1990 
-1995 ATYGGAVYNYFTS
+1995 
-2008 TTDGSLAFNGGAR
+2008 
-2021 FTGNTA
+2021 
-2027 SGLGGAIYNTRAVT
+2027 
-2041 LNPGAGQEIV
+2041 
-2051 FSGNT
+2051 
-2056 DSTGSNA
+2056 
-2063 IFMGDGSSL
+2063 
-2072 DIMGD
+2072 
-2077 GKVVFDDA
+2077 
-2085 LSSQSATP
+2085 
-2093 TLKKTGSGELLLNA
+2093 
-2107 SMDGFLGTASFE
+2107 
-2119 GGLTSIAEKWLI
+2119 
-2131 KNLSTVAGGKLKMSE
+2131 
-2146 FSFASQD
+2146 
-2153 AENAVTGGK
+2153 
-2162 LVLAGGILETGT
+2162 
-2174 GQIFANG
+2174 
-2181 LNAEGDARNPGS
+2181 
-2193 VKLNGDNWSFD
+2193 
-2204 SGLIAFDD
+2204 
-2212 AKYNLTYAQ
+2212 
-2221 AAALLL
+2221 
-2227 GASNVGADA
+2227 
-2236 SGSGSA
+2236 
-2242 KEITFTGT
+2242 
-2250 YVNIPNPGPISPYY
+2250 
-2264 YTGNKSDAA
+2264 
-2273 SDGTVGGWLDN
+2273 
-2284 SGVPV
+2284 
-2289 TLANA
+2289 
-2294 ITVKKEPGQAS
+2294 
-2305 EYRFLSGVFDGS
+2305 
-2317 KASDTSS
+2317 
-2324 LIHDDSGVHVTSDG
+2324 
-2338 PLTIQNWGTEL
+2338 
-2349 VPAHTSTVASTG
+2349 
-2361 EIVFGNNV
+2361 
-2369 SVLNN
+2369 
-2374 HSAGDGTKGGGALF
+2374 
-2388 SKASITFGDN
+2388 
-2398 AVLSGNATVL
+2398 
-2408 AAGGEGYGGGAL
+2408 
-2420 FLDGKGEILLGKN
+2420 
-2433 ALIEKNES
+2433 
-2441 CGYGGAIYSLGS
+2441 
-2453 VRLGEGAV
+2453 
-2461 IRGNKASYMGG
+2461 
-2472 ALAVTGALS
+2472 
-2481 LGKNALVE
+2481 
-2489 DNQARQGGAIYAQN
+2489 
-2503 GTLALGSGTRLERNQ
+2503 
-2518 ADRGG
+2518 
-2523 AIYLQGGSGDSTT
+2523 
-2536 LDLMNSVF
+2536 
-2544 RENSASNGGAL
+2544 
-2555 YLTGDG
+2555 
-2561 TLRIAAAD
+2561 
-2569 TVFEGN
+2569 
-2575 SASYG
+2575 
-2580 GAIYNGFPMNEKG
+2580 
-2593 HSGSDGSL
+2593 
-2601 AFNGGARFTGNTA
+2601 
-2614 SGLGGAIY
+2614 
-2622 NTRAVTL
+2622 
-2629 NPGAGQEIVFSGNT
+2629 
-2643 DSTGSNAIF
+2643 
-2652 MGDGSSLDI
+2652 
-2661 TGDGKVVFDDA
+2661 
-2672 LSSQSATP
+2672 
-2680 TLKKTGGGTLLF
+2680 
-2692 NASMDGFLGTAAF
+2692 AF

-2712 AQKWLIKNTVTITGG
+2712 AQKCLIKNTVTITGG
-2727 RLKMPEFSFAA
+2727 RLKMPAFSFVA

-2760 TGQIFTNGLNAEGD
+2760 TGQIFINGLNAEGD
-2774 NKDPGAVKLRDD
+2774 NKDPGAVKLSGD
-2786 NWSFN
+2786 NWSFD

-2824 VGSTSAKEITFIGT
+2824 AGSTSAKEITFIGT

-2850 VDPDPTPPAPEPKPD
+2850 VEPVPDPVPPVEPDPTPPAPEPKPD

-2906 GASATD
+2906 GASAKD

-3054 NVSGR
+3054 NVSGK

-3064 VELSGGGLNVSGAV
+3064 VELSGGALNVSGAV

-3098 DVLTTSSDVQI
+3098 DVLTISSDVQI

-3124 ARLQGGRVF
+3124 AQLQGGRVF

-3141 DALTD
+3141 DALAD

-3163 TAGQNSLLVLGDTDT
+3163 TAGQNSLLLLGDTDT

-3219 GTKTSAPVLTPNT
+3219 GTKTSAPVLIPNT
-3232 ATFTD
+3232 ATFAD

-3285 SVSSVQG
+3285 SVSNVQG

-3318 IQATARRSS
+3318 VQATARRSS

-3342 WGKGLNDTES
+3342 WGRGLNDTES
-3352 DSMGIRFLSRAV
+3352 GNMGIRFLSRAV
-3364 NENYLPKADTV
+3364 NENHLPKADTV

-3411 LHMTATREGAVR
+3411 SHMTTTREGAIR

-3433 LYGAEHARNFGA
+3433 LYGAEHARNLGA

-3459 VFGGDYAFGVFR
+3459 VFGGDYAFGDFR

-3492 KNDFDFWGV
+3492 KNDFDFWGM

-3541 GDVDTGVLTA
+3541 ADVDTGVLTA

-3578 TDGFTSRIDEH
+3578 TDGFTSRIDDH

-3639 KTKARVPGVAASD
+3639 KTKVRVPGVAASD

-3666 TLGLEVQRD
+3666 TLGLEVQKD

-3690 KTGHGVN
+3690 KAGHGVN

>member
-38 VAGNAGFAGAED
+38 VAGNAGFAGAEELSGD
-50 PIIAPNSSISKHYDT
+50 ISPISLSGDTRNIIGVGDISLRSTEPALRYLI
-65 NTTVLNTD
+65 NV
-73 QPQFSKEL
+73 S
-81 YAIGATGSQ
+81 GQ
-90 GALDISMEGDAAL
+90 GQLDISMSNGSPMAVGNADGIYL
-103 TVDASWRRDAAD
+103 KDYSDYDQYASAFHVA
-115 SNRDQLSAVYV
+115 
-126 GSGAQFSFT
+126 GSGSSGSFAGT
-135 GTGLFRATGQG
+135 GTFSMVGGG
-146 KVMEAVAFRNGA
+146 KLLGVCAFLSESK
-158 NGPTGGT
+158 GT
-165 MRLTGA
+165 LTLSGD
-171 ITGEAITEASEN
+171 ITGEAEAVMN
-183 GSGYKA
+183 GSNGYASFAAAAAGGNLVFGGDRTTLRAKA
-189 IGVKAENA
+189 STGNNANGAFVKYGGMIDFASKSVLIESKNTDSKSVGINCADGTVKTSADTDLDIVVEGNKATTGIQLTASSSDVQLA
-197 GTIIFSGKS
+197 GNLDLTATQTGQDSFASVLGISNDSGKMVVS
-206 AWLKAMAHAG
+206 GPTSLRLVTNAPFDAKGITASGKADMSFLGDVEIA
-216 TADGVYAR
+216 V
-224 YGGVVDFQSEEVKV
+224 
-238 LSQSDTG
+238 TG
-245 SAASGISIEYS
+245 SASGSALYTTYRYDYSTQSGICP
-256 GGTIT
+256 
-261 SSEQTALT
+261 
-269 VGVKAPAST
+269 V
-278 ATGISL
+278 ISL
-284 SGASKGLVDLAGSLA
+284 GTDGKAVTLNSSG
-299 VSVEGSPVRG
+299 
-309 IENDQGTL
+309 
-317 HVAKASS
+317 
-324 ITGIG
+324 
-329 EGTFPSYGIWGRN
+329 YGIN
-342 GSSTELRGDVDVN
+342 N
-355 MTSSTT
+355 
-361 VYGVYADSAT
+361 
-371 VSLGSEGD
+371 
-379 VAILVQGSLGRGV
+379 QG
-392 AAFSG
+392 
-397 GNVELGSQGKEV
+397 
-409 SITAQ
+409 
-414 NTGVEAGTSSTV
+414 
-426 SLNGKVKIDSGT
+426 
-438 GISLSSTTV
+438 
-447 DKFPSLLSNGSVS
+447 GSVS
-460 IISAGTGIVAKYA
+460 LTGQRINITGSTGVFVEGGGNENVFADVRFDGPTTINADKAIV
-473 HAVFNELHI
+473 
-482 QAGTGIDVQ
+482 
-491 SPGYI
+491 
-496 GSGNTDTVLDV
+496 
-507 NGPAEIVAQNTA
+507 
-519 LQIVGASGSKSASS
+519 
-533 GFVGTFNDA
+533 
-542 ASLRA
+542 
-547 SNGNG
+547 
-552 VQLSASTHSGTTAAR
+552 
-567 DCSVT
+567 
-572 FKGQTSI
+572 TSI
-579 ASEKGTGVVVNG
+579 
-591 PVASTAQDGASVVFE
+591 
-606 GATTIDAAKAIEIK
+606 KAGEQV
-620 KNNGKGAS
+620 GAS

-636 PINVPAR
+636 PINVPVTKES
-643 AQDAD
+643 AD
-648 SQVNGSVTGTGTL
+648 SKVRGSVTGSSGT
-661 IKSGG
+661 INKENA
-666 GSLALN
+666 GSLAFY
-672 GDNSSFS
+672 GDISNFS
-679 GEFNMQGGRA
+679 GVFNQKGGTT
-689 FLGSGK
+689 FLSEGAA
-695 GYFSGATVN
+695 GYFGKAQLAV
-704 LTGGTLVAP
+704 TGGALVAP
-713 ELRFSGGKLLVA
+713 TLSFQKTGKLTLA

-731 GTGQIFTSALN
+731 GTGQIFTNALN

-790 VAADNASGSGSA
+790 VAADNVSGSGSA

-849 QGTTPVTRSLTIDGN
+849 QGTTPVARSLAIDGN

-887 QNITFDGL
+887 QNIAFDGL

-960 IGNNVSFIN
+960 IGNNVGFIN

-1006 DDYGGYLTDPNYASG
+1006 DDYGGYLTDPDYASG

-1034 LFKDNSV
+1034 LFKNNSV

-1097 ATFIQNSAGSYG
+1097 AAFTQNSAGSYG

-1148 ESAFSKNT
+1148 ESTFSKNT

-1214 NDFSADK
+1214 NDFSEDK
-1221 DGNVVSDGS
+1221 DGNAVSAGS
-1230 LTFNG
+1230 LVFNG
-1235 GARFTGNTASG
+1235 GARFTGNTAG
-1246 FGGAIYNTRSITLNP
+1246 GLGGAIYNTRSITLNP

-1290 IMGDGKV
+1290 ITGDGKV
-1297 VFDDAL
+1297 VFNDAL
-1303 SSQSATPTLKK
+1303 SSQSATPALKK
-1314 TGSGELLLNA
+1314 TGS
-1324 SMDGFLGT
+1324 
-1332 ASFEGGLTSIA
+1332 
-1343 EKWLIKNL
+1343 
-1351 STVAGG
+1351 
-1357 KLKMSEFSFASQDA
+1357 
-1371 ENAVTGGKLVLAG
+1371 
-1384 GILETGT
+1384 
-1391 GQIFANGL
+1391 
-1399 NAEGDARNPGSVKL
+1399 
-1413 NGDNWSFDS
+1413 
-1422 GLIAFDDAKY
+1422 
-1432 NLTYAQAAALLLG
+1432 
-1445 ASNVGADASGSGS
+1445 
-1458 AKEITFTGTYVNIPN
+1458 
-1473 PGPLSPY
+1473 
-1480 YYTGNKSDAASDGT
+1480 
-1494 VGGWRDSSGLPIAIA
+1494 
-1509 DVITVKTEP
+1509 
-1518 GQASEYRFL
+1518 
-1527 SGVYDGSKT
+1527 
-1536 SDTSETYACLIHGG
+1536 
-1550 DSGVRVTSDGPLTIQ
+1550 
-1565 NWGTGLMPYHASV
+1565 
-1578 ASSNGE
+1578 
-1584 ILFGDNVS
+1584 
-1592 LLNNHSAGDATKG
+1592 
-1605 GGAIFSKKGVTFGDN
+1605 
-1620 AVLSGNSTALAIGG
+1620 
-1634 GGYGGGAIFLDG
+1634 
-1646 KGVVRFGKNAVIAN
+1646 
-1660 NESYHYGGAIYSL
+1660 
-1673 GSVSMGEGATVRG
+1673 
-1686 NTTSYMGG
+1686 
-1694 AIAVTG
+1694 
-1700 ALSLGTGSVV
+1700 
-1710 ESNQAQAGGAVYST
+1710 
-1724 GQVNATGTTFR
+1724 
-1735 KNVATSNYGGGIY
+1735 
-1748 SAGGSIVLVDSRME
+1748 
-1762 ENKAAGGGAI
+1762 
-1772 ILAGGGTASVMDTAF
+1772 
-1787 AANTATNGGAFFID
+1787 
-1801 KNGVLTTASGGVGT
+1801 
-1815 DAGTLFDGNSATTN
+1815 
-1829 GGAVYVQNGTV
+1829 
-1840 DLGSGTRLQG
+1840 
-1850 NQAAKGGAIYA
+1850 
-1861 LGGKDAS
+1861 
-1868 AKLTFAGTVFGKN
+1868 
-1881 SGTYGGAVYS
+1881 
-1891 SASVGGTVNAAAS
+1891 
-1904 DVVFE
+1904 
-1909 GNTAT
+1909 
-1914 SGGAVYLGGSG
+1914 
-1925 TSDIAFTD
+1925 
-1933 AVFKENQ
+1933 
-1940 ANTGNG
+1940 
-1946 GAIYSAISGSSNLAI
+1946 
-1961 ADSTFEGNNAGYGG
+1961 
-1975 AVFNNGQL
+1975 
-1983 TTSGNVV
+1983 
-1990 FSGNT
+1990 
-1995 ATYGGAVYNYFTS
+1995 
-2008 TTDGSLAFNGGAR
+2008 
-2021 FTGNTA
+2021 
-2027 SGLGGAIYNTRAVT
+2027 
-2041 LNPGAGQEIV
+2041 
-2051 FSGNT
+2051 
-2056 DSTGSNA
+2056 
-2063 IFMGDGSSL
+2063 
-2072 DIMGD
+2072 
-2077 GKVVFDDA
+2077 
-2085 LSSQSATP
+2085 
-2093 TLKKTGSGELLLNA
+2093 
-2107 SMDGFLGTASFE
+2107 
-2119 GGLTSIAEKWLI
+2119 
-2131 KNLSTVAGGKLKMSE
+2131 
-2146 FSFASQD
+2146 
-2153 AENAVTGGK
+2153 
-2162 LVLAGGILETGT
+2162 
-2174 GQIFANG
+2174 
-2181 LNAEGDARNPGS
+2181 
-2193 VKLNGDNWSFD
+2193 
-2204 SGLIAFDD
+2204 
-2212 AKYNLTYAQ
+2212 
-2221 AAALLL
+2221 
-2227 GASNVGADA
+2227 
-2236 SGSGSA
+2236 
-2242 KEITFTGT
+2242 
-2250 YVNIPNPGPISPYY
+2250 
-2264 YTGNKSDAA
+2264 
-2273 SDGTVGGWLDN
+2273 
-2284 SGVPV
+2284 
-2289 TLANA
+2289 
-2294 ITVKKEPGQAS
+2294 
-2305 EYRFLSGVFDGS
+2305 
-2317 KASDTSS
+2317 
-2324 LIHDDSGVHVTSDG
+2324 
-2338 PLTIQNWGTEL
+2338 
-2349 VPAHTSTVASTG
+2349 
-2361 EIVFGNNV
+2361 
-2369 SVLNN
+2369 
-2374 HSAGDGTKGGGALF
+2374 
-2388 SKASITFGDN
+2388 
-2398 AVLSGNATVL
+2398 
-2408 AAGGEGYGGGAL
+2408 
-2420 FLDGKGEILLGKN
+2420 
-2433 ALIEKNES
+2433 
-2441 CGYGGAIYSLGS
+2441 
-2453 VRLGEGAV
+2453 
-2461 IRGNKASYMGG
+2461 
-2472 ALAVTGALS
+2472 
-2481 LGKNALVE
+2481 
-2489 DNQARQGGAIYAQN
+2489 
-2503 GTLALGSGTRLERNQ
+2503 
-2518 ADRGG
+2518 
-2523 AIYLQGGSGDSTT
+2523 
-2536 LDLMNSVF
+2536 
-2544 RENSASNGGAL
+2544 
-2555 YLTGDG
+2555 
-2561 TLRIAAAD
+2561 
-2569 TVFEGN
+2569 
-2575 SASYG
+2575 
-2580 GAIYNGFPMNEKG
+2580 
-2593 HSGSDGSL
+2593 
-2601 AFNGGARFTGNTA
+2601 
-2614 SGLGGAIY
+2614 
-2622 NTRAVTL
+2622 
-2629 NPGAGQEIVFSGNT
+2629 
-2643 DSTGSNAIF
+2643 
-2652 MGDGSSLDI
+2652 
-2661 TGDGKVVFDDA
+2661 
-2672 LSSQSATP
+2672 
-2680 TLKKTGGGTLLF
+2680 GTLLF

-2712 AQKWLIKNTVTITGG
+2712 AQKWLIKNTVIITGG
-2727 RLKMPEFSFAA
+2727 RLKMPAFSFVA

-2760 TGQIFTNGLNAEGD
+2760 TGQIFINGLNAEGD
-2774 NKDPGAVKLRDD
+2774 NKDPGAVKLSGD
-2786 NWSFN
+2786 NWSFD

-2824 VGSTSAKEITFIGT
+2824 AGSTSAKEITFIGT
-2838 GYVDPDPDPVPP
+2838 GYVDPVPDPVPP
-2850 VDPDPTPPAPEPKPD
+2850 VEPDPTPPAPEPKPD

-2906 GASATD
+2906 GASAKD

-3054 NVSGR
+3054 NVSGK

-3064 VELSGGGLNVSGAV
+3064 VELSGGALNVSGAV

-3098 DVLTTSSDVQI
+3098 DVLTTSSDVQL

-3124 ARLQGGRVF
+3124 AQLQGGRVF

-3141 DALTD
+3141 DALAD

-3232 ATFTD
+3232 ATFAD

-3285 SVSSVQG
+3285 SVSNVQG

-3318 IQATARRSS
+3318 VQATARRSS

-3352 DSMGIRFLSRAV
+3352 GNMGIRFLSRAV
-3364 NENYLPKADTV
+3364 NENHLPKADTV

-3411 LHMTATREGAVR
+3411 SHMTTTREGAIR

-3433 LYGAEHARNFGA
+3433 LYGAEHARNLGA

-3459 VFGGDYAFGVFR
+3459 VFGGDYAFGDFR

-3492 KNDFDFWGV
+3492 KNDFDFWGM

-3525 EVKQDLPTTMQ
+3525 EVKQELPTTMQ

-3541 GDVDTGVLTA
+3541 ADVDTGVLTA

-3578 TDGFTSRIDEH
+3578 TDGFTSRIDDH

-3621 VKPRADLSVV
+3621 VKPRADLSVA

-3639 KTKARVPGVAASD
+3639 KAKARVPGVAASD

-3666 TLGLEVQRD
+3666 TLGLEVQKD

-3690 KTGHGVN
+3690 KAGHGVN

>member
-38 VAGNAGFAGAED
+38 VAGNAGFAGAEELSGD
-50 PIIAPNSSISKHYDT
+50 ISPISLSGDTRNIIGVGDISLRSTEPALRYLI
-65 NTTVLNTD
+65 NV
-73 QPQFSKEL
+73 S
-81 YAIGATGSQ
+81 GQ
-90 GALDISMEGDAAL
+90 GQLDISMSNGSSMAVGHADGIYL
-103 TVDASWRRDAAD
+103 KDYSDYDQYASAFHVA
-115 SNRDQLSAVYV
+115 
-126 GSGAQFSFT
+126 GSGSSGSFVGT
-135 GTGLFRATGQG
+135 GTFSMVGGG
-146 KVMEAVAFRNGA
+146 KLLGVCAFLSESK
-158 NGPTGGT
+158 GT
-165 MRLTGA
+165 LTLSGD
-171 ITGEAITEASEN
+171 ITGEAEAVMN
-183 GSGYKA
+183 GSNGYASFAAAAAGGNLVFGGDRTTLRAKA
-189 IGVKAENA
+189 STGNNANGAFVKYGGMIGFASKSVLIESKNTDSNSVGINCADGTVKTSADTDLDIVVEGNKATTGIQLTASSSDVQLA
-197 GTIIFSGKS
+197 GNLDLTATQTGQDSFASVLGISNDSGKMVVS
-206 AWLKAMAHAG
+206 GPTSLRLVTNAPFDAKGITASGKADMSFLGDVEIA
-216 TADGVYAR
+216 V
-224 YGGVVDFQSEEVKV
+224 
-238 LSQSDTG
+238 TG
-245 SAASGISIEYS
+245 SASGSALYTTYRYDYSTQSGICP
-256 GGTIT
+256 
-261 SSEQTALT
+261 
-269 VGVKAPAST
+269 V
-278 ATGISL
+278 ISL
-284 SGASKGLVDLAGSLA
+284 GTDGKAVTLNSSG
-299 VSVEGSPVRG
+299 
-309 IENDQGTL
+309 
-317 HVAKASS
+317 
-324 ITGIG
+324 
-329 EGTFPSYGIWGRN
+329 YGIN
-342 GSSTELRGDVDVN
+342 N
-355 MTSSTT
+355 
-361 VYGVYADSAT
+361 
-371 VSLGSEGD
+371 
-379 VAILVQGSLGRGV
+379 QG
-392 AAFSG
+392 
-397 GNVELGSQGKEV
+397 
-409 SITAQ
+409 
-414 NTGVEAGTSSTV
+414 
-426 SLNGKVKIDSGT
+426 
-438 GISLSSTTV
+438 
-447 DKFPSLLSNGSVS
+447 GSVS
-460 IISAGTGIVAKYA
+460 LTGQRINITGSTGVFVEGGGNENVFADVRFDGPTTINADKAIV
-473 HAVFNELHI
+473 
-482 QAGTGIDVQ
+482 
-491 SPGYI
+491 
-496 GSGNTDTVLDV
+496 
-507 NGPAEIVAQNTA
+507 
-519 LQIVGASGSKSASS
+519 
-533 GFVGTFNDA
+533 
-542 ASLRA
+542 
-547 SNGNG
+547 
-552 VQLSASTHSGTTAAR
+552 
-567 DCSVT
+567 
-572 FKGQTSI
+572 TSI
-579 ASEKGTGVVVNG
+579 
-591 PVASTAQDGASVVFE
+591 
-606 GATTIDAAKAIEIK
+606 KAGEQV
-620 KNNGKGAS
+620 GAS

-636 PINVPAR
+636 PINVPVTKES
-643 AQDAD
+643 AD
-648 SQVNGSVTGTGTL
+648 SKVRGSVTGSSGT
-661 IKSGG
+661 INKENA
-666 GSLALN
+666 GSLAFY
-672 GDNSSFS
+672 GDISNFS
-679 GEFNMQGGRA
+679 GVFNQKGGTT
-689 FLGSGK
+689 FLSEGAA
-695 GYFSGATVN
+695 GYFGKAQLAV
-704 LTGGTLVAP
+704 TGGALVAP
-713 ELRFSGGKLLVA
+713 TLSFQKTGKLTLA

-790 VAADNASGSGSA
+790 VAADNVSGSGSA

-849 QGTTPVTRSLTIDGN
+849 QGTTPVARSLAIDGN

-887 QNITFDGL
+887 QNIAFDGL

-960 IGNNVSFIN
+960 IGNNVGFIN

-1006 DDYGGYLTDPNYASG
+1006 DDYGGYLTDPDYASG

-1034 LFKDNSV
+1034 LFKNNSV

-1097 ATFIQNSAGSYG
+1097 ATFTQNSAGSYG

-1148 ESAFSKNT
+1148 ESTFFKNT

-1214 NDFSADK
+1214 NDFSEDK
-1221 DGNVVSDGS
+1221 DGNAVS
-1230 LTFNG
+1230 
-1235 GARFTGNTASG
+1235 A
-1246 FGGAIYNTRSITLNP
+1246 
-1261 GAGQEIVFS
+1261 
-1270 GNTDSTGSNAIFMGD
+1270 
-1285 GSSLD
+1285 
-1290 IMGDGKV
+1290 
-1297 VFDDAL
+1297 
-1303 SSQSATPTLKK
+1303 
-1314 TGSGELLLNA
+1314 
-1324 SMDGFLGT
+1324 
-1332 ASFEGGLTSIA
+1332 
-1343 EKWLIKNL
+1343 
-1351 STVAGG
+1351 
-1357 KLKMSEFSFASQDA
+1357 
-1371 ENAVTGGKLVLAG
+1371 
-1384 GILETGT
+1384 
-1391 GQIFANGL
+1391 
-1399 NAEGDARNPGSVKL
+1399 
-1413 NGDNWSFDS
+1413 
-1422 GLIAFDDAKY
+1422 
-1432 NLTYAQAAALLLG
+1432 
-1445 ASNVGADASGSGS
+1445 
-1458 AKEITFTGTYVNIPN
+1458 
-1473 PGPLSPY
+1473 
-1480 YYTGNKSDAASDGT
+1480 
-1494 VGGWRDSSGLPIAIA
+1494 
-1509 DVITVKTEP
+1509 
-1518 GQASEYRFL
+1518 
-1527 SGVYDGSKT
+1527 
-1536 SDTSETYACLIHGG
+1536 
-1550 DSGVRVTSDGPLTIQ
+1550 
-1565 NWGTGLMPYHASV
+1565 
-1578 ASSNGE
+1578 
-1584 ILFGDNVS
+1584 
-1592 LLNNHSAGDATKG
+1592 
-1605 GGAIFSKKGVTFGDN
+1605 
-1620 AVLSGNSTALAIGG
+1620 
-1634 GGYGGGAIFLDG
+1634 
-1646 KGVVRFGKNAVIAN
+1646 
-1660 NESYHYGGAIYSL
+1660 
-1673 GSVSMGEGATVRG
+1673 
-1686 NTTSYMGG
+1686 
-1694 AIAVTG
+1694 
-1700 ALSLGTGSVV
+1700 
-1710 ESNQAQAGGAVYST
+1710 
-1724 GQVNATGTTFR
+1724 
-1735 KNVATSNYGGGIY
+1735 
-1748 SAGGSIVLVDSRME
+1748 
-1762 ENKAAGGGAI
+1762 
-1772 ILAGGGTASVMDTAF
+1772 
-1787 AANTATNGGAFFID
+1787 
-1801 KNGVLTTASGGVGT
+1801 
-1815 DAGTLFDGNSATTN
+1815 
-1829 GGAVYVQNGTV
+1829 
-1840 DLGSGTRLQG
+1840 
-1850 NQAAKGGAIYA
+1850 
-1861 LGGKDAS
+1861 
-1868 AKLTFAGTVFGKN
+1868 
-1881 SGTYGGAVYS
+1881 
-1891 SASVGGTVNAAAS
+1891 
-1904 DVVFE
+1904 
-1909 GNTAT
+1909 
-1914 SGGAVYLGGSG
+1914 
-1925 TSDIAFTD
+1925 
-1933 AVFKENQ
+1933 
-1940 ANTGNG
+1940 
-1946 GAIYSAISGSSNLAI
+1946 
-1961 ADSTFEGNNAGYGG
+1961 
-1975 AVFNNGQL
+1975 
-1983 TTSGNVV
+1983 
-1990 FSGNT
+1990 
-1995 ATYGGAVYNYFTS
+1995 
-2008 TTDGSLAFNGGAR
+2008 GSLAFNGGAR

-2027 SGLGGAIYNTRAVT
+2027 SGLGGAIYNTR
-2041 LNPGAGQEIV
+2041 
-2051 FSGNT
+2051 
-2056 DSTGSNA
+2056 
-2063 IFMGDGSSL
+2063 
-2072 DIMGD
+2072 
-2077 GKVVFDDA
+2077 
-2085 LSSQSATP
+2085 
-2093 TLKKTGSGELLLNA
+2093 
-2107 SMDGFLGTASFE
+2107 
-2119 GGLTSIAEKWLI
+2119 SI
-2131 KNLSTVAGGKLKMSE
+2131 
-2146 FSFASQD
+2146 
-2153 AENAVTGGK
+2153 
-2162 LVLAGGILETGT
+2162 
-2174 GQIFANG
+2174 
-2181 LNAEGDARNPGS
+2181 
-2193 VKLNGDNWSFD
+2193 
-2204 SGLIAFDD
+2204 
-2212 AKYNLTYAQ
+2212 
-2221 AAALLL
+2221 
-2227 GASNVGADA
+2227 
-2236 SGSGSA
+2236 
-2242 KEITFTGT
+2242 
-2250 YVNIPNPGPISPYY
+2250 
-2264 YTGNKSDAA
+2264 
-2273 SDGTVGGWLDN
+2273 
-2284 SGVPV
+2284 
-2289 TLANA
+2289 
-2294 ITVKKEPGQAS
+2294 
-2305 EYRFLSGVFDGS
+2305 
-2317 KASDTSS
+2317 
-2324 LIHDDSGVHVTSDG
+2324 
-2338 PLTIQNWGTEL
+2338 
-2349 VPAHTSTVASTG
+2349 
-2361 EIVFGNNV
+2361 
-2369 SVLNN
+2369 
-2374 HSAGDGTKGGGALF
+2374 
-2388 SKASITFGDN
+2388 
-2398 AVLSGNATVL
+2398 
-2408 AAGGEGYGGGAL
+2408 
-2420 FLDGKGEILLGKN
+2420 
-2433 ALIEKNES
+2433 
-2441 CGYGGAIYSLGS
+2441 
-2453 VRLGEGAV
+2453 
-2461 IRGNKASYMGG
+2461 
-2472 ALAVTGALS
+2472 
-2481 LGKNALVE
+2481 
-2489 DNQARQGGAIYAQN
+2489 
-2503 GTLALGSGTRLERNQ
+2503 
-2518 ADRGG
+2518 
-2523 AIYLQGGSGDSTT
+2523 
-2536 LDLMNSVF
+2536 
-2544 RENSASNGGAL
+2544 
-2555 YLTGDG
+2555 
-2561 TLRIAAAD
+2561 
-2569 TVFEGN
+2569 
-2575 SASYG
+2575 
-2580 GAIYNGFPMNEKG
+2580 
-2593 HSGSDGSL
+2593 
-2601 AFNGGARFTGNTA
+2601 
-2614 SGLGGAIY
+2614 
-2622 NTRAVTL
+2622 TL

-2680 TLKKTGGGTLLF
+2680 ALKKTGSGTLLF

-2727 RLKMPEFSFAA
+2727 RLKMPAFSFVA

-2760 TGQIFTNGLNAEGD
+2760 TGQIFINGLNAEGD
-2774 NKDPGAVKLRDD
+2774 NKDPGAVKLSGD
-2786 NWSFN
+2786 NWSFD

-2824 VGSTSAKEITFIGT
+2824 AGSTSAKEITFIGT

-2850 VDPDPTPPAPEPKPD
+2850 VDPGPDPVPPVEPDPTPPAPEPKPD

-2906 GASATD
+2906 GASAKD

-2964 VHVGGTGEGASG
+2964 VYVGGTGEGASG

-3054 NVSGR
+3054 NVSGK

-3064 VELSGGGLNVSGAV
+3064 VELSGGALNVSGAV

-3098 DVLTTSSDVQI
+3098 DVLTTSSDVQL

-3124 ARLQGGRVF
+3124 AQLQGGRVF

-3141 DALTD
+3141 DALAD

-3219 GTKTSAPVLTPNT
+3219 GTKTSAPVLIPNT
-3232 ATFTD
+3232 ATFAD

-3285 SVSSVQG
+3285 SVSNVQG

-3318 IQATARRSS
+3318 VQATARRSS

-3352 DSMGIRFLSRAV
+3352 GNMGIRFLSRAV
-3364 NENYLPKADTV
+3364 NENHLPKADTV

-3411 LHMTATREGAVR
+3411 SHMTTTREGAIR

-3433 LYGAEHARNFGA
+3433 LYGAEHARNLGA

-3459 VFGGDYAFGVFR
+3459 VFGGDYAFGDFR

-3492 KNDFDFWGV
+3492 KNDFDFWGM

-3525 EVKQDLPTTMQ
+3525 EVKQDLPATMQ

-3541 GDVDTGVLTA
+3541 ADVDTGVLTA
-3551 GLRGEYRFETDWAD
+3551 GLRGECRFETDWAD

-3578 TDGFTSRIDEH
+3578 TDGFTSRIDDH

-3621 VKPRADLSVV
+3621 VKPRADLSVA

-3639 KTKARVPGVAASD
+3639 KAKARVPGVAASD

-3666 TLGLEVQRD
+3666 TLGLEVQKD

-3690 KTGHGVN
+3690 KAGHGVN

>member
-38 VAGNAGFAGAED
+38 VAGNAGFAGAEELSGD
-50 PIIAPNSSISKHYDT
+50 ISPISLSGDTRNIIGVGDISLRSTEPALRYLI
-65 NTTVLNTD
+65 NV
-73 QPQFSKEL
+73 S
-81 YAIGATGSQ
+81 GQ
-90 GALDISMEGDAAL
+90 GQLDISMSNGSPMAVGNADGIYLKDYSEYDQY
-103 TVDASWRRDAAD
+103 ASAFHVA
-115 SNRDQLSAVYV
+115 
-126 GSGAQFSFT
+126 GSGSSGSFVGT
-135 GTGLFRATGQG
+135 GTFSMVGGG
-146 KVMEAVAFRNGA
+146 KLLGVCAFLSESK
-158 NGPTGGT
+158 GT
-165 MRLTGA
+165 LTLSGD
-171 ITGEAITEASEN
+171 ITGEAEAVMN
-183 GSGYKA
+183 GSNGYASFAAAAAGGNLVFGGDRTTLRAKA
-189 IGVKAENA
+189 STGNNANGAFVKYGGMIDFASKSVLIESKNTDSSSVGINCADGTVKTSADTDLDIVVEGNKATTGIQLTASSSDVQLA
-197 GTIIFSGKS
+197 GNLDLTATQTGQDSFASVLGISNDSGKMVVS
-206 AWLKAMAHAG
+206 GPTSLRLVTNAPFDAKGITASGKADMSFLGDVEIA
-216 TADGVYAR
+216 V
-224 YGGVVDFQSEEVKV
+224 
-238 LSQSDTG
+238 TG
-245 SAASGISIEYS
+245 SASGSALYTTYRYDYSTQSGICP
-256 GGTIT
+256 
-261 SSEQTALT
+261 
-269 VGVKAPAST
+269 V
-278 ATGISL
+278 ISL
-284 SGASKGLVDLAGSLA
+284 GTDGKAVTLNSSG
-299 VSVEGSPVRG
+299 
-309 IENDQGTL
+309 
-317 HVAKASS
+317 
-324 ITGIG
+324 
-329 EGTFPSYGIWGRN
+329 YGIN
-342 GSSTELRGDVDVN
+342 N
-355 MTSSTT
+355 
-361 VYGVYADSAT
+361 
-371 VSLGSEGD
+371 
-379 VAILVQGSLGRGV
+379 QG
-392 AAFSG
+392 
-397 GNVELGSQGKEV
+397 
-409 SITAQ
+409 
-414 NTGVEAGTSSTV
+414 
-426 SLNGKVKIDSGT
+426 
-438 GISLSSTTV
+438 
-447 DKFPSLLSNGSVS
+447 GSVS
-460 IISAGTGIVAKYA
+460 LTGQRINITGSTGVFVEGGGNENVFADVRFDGPTTINADKAIV
-473 HAVFNELHI
+473 
-482 QAGTGIDVQ
+482 
-491 SPGYI
+491 
-496 GSGNTDTVLDV
+496 
-507 NGPAEIVAQNTA
+507 
-519 LQIVGASGSKSASS
+519 
-533 GFVGTFNDA
+533 
-542 ASLRA
+542 
-547 SNGNG
+547 
-552 VQLSASTHSGTTAAR
+552 
-567 DCSVT
+567 
-572 FKGQTSI
+572 TSI
-579 ASEKGTGVVVNG
+579 KAGEQVGV
-591 PVASTAQDGASVVFE
+591 
-606 GATTIDAAKAIEIK
+606 
-620 KNNGKGAS
+620 S

-636 PINVPAR
+636 PINVPVTKES
-643 AQDAD
+643 AD
-648 SQVNGSVTGTGTL
+648 SKVRGSVTGSSGT
-661 IKSGG
+661 INKENA
-666 GSLALN
+666 GSLAFY
-672 GDNSSFS
+672 GDISNFS
-679 GEFNMQGGRA
+679 GVFNQKGGTT
-689 FLGSGK
+689 FLSEGAA
-695 GYFSGATVN
+695 GYFGKAQLAV
-704 LTGGTLVAP
+704 TGGALVAP
-713 ELRFSGGKLLVA
+713 TLSFQKTGKLTLA

-731 GTGQIFTSALN
+731 GTGQIFTNALN

-771 AKYNIVYAQ
+771 ARYNIVYAQ

-790 VAADNASGSGSA
+790 VAADNVSGSGSA

-849 QGTTPVTRSLTIDGN
+849 QGTTPVARSLAIDGN

-887 QNITFDGL
+887 QNIAFDGL

-910 PAIFFDMGYFADN
+910 PAIFFDMGYVADN

-960 IGNNVSFIN
+960 IGNNVGFIN

-1006 DDYGGYLTDPNYASG
+1006 DDYGGYLTDPDYASG

-1034 LFKDNSV
+1034 LFKNNSV

-1097 ATFIQNSAGSYG
+1097 AAFTQNSAGSYG

-1148 ESAFSKNT
+1148 ESTFSKNT

-1214 NDFSADK
+1214 NDFSEDK
-1221 DGNVVSDGS
+1221 DGNAVS
-1230 LTFNG
+1230 
-1235 GARFTGNTASG
+1235 A
-1246 FGGAIYNTRSITLNP
+1246 
-1261 GAGQEIVFS
+1261 
-1270 GNTDSTGSNAIFMGD
+1270 
-1285 GSSLD
+1285 
-1290 IMGDGKV
+1290 
-1297 VFDDAL
+1297 
-1303 SSQSATPTLKK
+1303 
-1314 TGSGELLLNA
+1314 
-1324 SMDGFLGT
+1324 
-1332 ASFEGGLTSIA
+1332 
-1343 EKWLIKNL
+1343 
-1351 STVAGG
+1351 
-1357 KLKMSEFSFASQDA
+1357 
-1371 ENAVTGGKLVLAG
+1371 
-1384 GILETGT
+1384 
-1391 GQIFANGL
+1391 
-1399 NAEGDARNPGSVKL
+1399 
-1413 NGDNWSFDS
+1413 
-1422 GLIAFDDAKY
+1422 
-1432 NLTYAQAAALLLG
+1432 
-1445 ASNVGADASGSGS
+1445 
-1458 AKEITFTGTYVNIPN
+1458 
-1473 PGPLSPY
+1473 
-1480 YYTGNKSDAASDGT
+1480 
-1494 VGGWRDSSGLPIAIA
+1494 
-1509 DVITVKTEP
+1509 
-1518 GQASEYRFL
+1518 
-1527 SGVYDGSKT
+1527 
-1536 SDTSETYACLIHGG
+1536 
-1550 DSGVRVTSDGPLTIQ
+1550 
-1565 NWGTGLMPYHASV
+1565 
-1578 ASSNGE
+1578 
-1584 ILFGDNVS
+1584 
-1592 LLNNHSAGDATKG
+1592 
-1605 GGAIFSKKGVTFGDN
+1605 
-1620 AVLSGNSTALAIGG
+1620 
-1634 GGYGGGAIFLDG
+1634 
-1646 KGVVRFGKNAVIAN
+1646 
-1660 NESYHYGGAIYSL
+1660 
-1673 GSVSMGEGATVRG
+1673 
-1686 NTTSYMGG
+1686 
-1694 AIAVTG
+1694 
-1700 ALSLGTGSVV
+1700 
-1710 ESNQAQAGGAVYST
+1710 
-1724 GQVNATGTTFR
+1724 
-1735 KNVATSNYGGGIY
+1735 
-1748 SAGGSIVLVDSRME
+1748 
-1762 ENKAAGGGAI
+1762 
-1772 ILAGGGTASVMDTAF
+1772 
-1787 AANTATNGGAFFID
+1787 
-1801 KNGVLTTASGGVGT
+1801 
-1815 DAGTLFDGNSATTN
+1815 
-1829 GGAVYVQNGTV
+1829 
-1840 DLGSGTRLQG
+1840 
-1850 NQAAKGGAIYA
+1850 
-1861 LGGKDAS
+1861 
-1868 AKLTFAGTVFGKN
+1868 
-1881 SGTYGGAVYS
+1881 
-1891 SASVGGTVNAAAS
+1891 
-1904 DVVFE
+1904 
-1909 GNTAT
+1909 
-1914 SGGAVYLGGSG
+1914 
-1925 TSDIAFTD
+1925 
-1933 AVFKENQ
+1933 
-1940 ANTGNG
+1940 
-1946 GAIYSAISGSSNLAI
+1946 
-1961 ADSTFEGNNAGYGG
+1961 
-1975 AVFNNGQL
+1975 
-1983 TTSGNVV
+1983 
-1990 FSGNT
+1990 
-1995 ATYGGAVYNYFTS
+1995 
-2008 TTDGSLAFNGGAR
+2008 GSLAFNGGAR

-2027 SGLGGAIYNTRAVT
+2027 GGLGGAIYNTRSIT
-2041 LNPGAGQEIV
+2041 LNPGE
-2051 FSGNT
+2051 
-2056 DSTGSNA
+2056 
-2063 IFMGDGSSL
+2063 
-2072 DIMGD
+2072 
-2077 GKVVFDDA
+2077 
-2085 LSSQSATP
+2085 
-2093 TLKKTGSGELLLNA
+2093 
-2107 SMDGFLGTASFE
+2107 
-2119 GGLTSIAEKWLI
+2119 
-2131 KNLSTVAGGKLKMSE
+2131 
-2146 FSFASQD
+2146 
-2153 AENAVTGGK
+2153 
-2162 LVLAGGILETGT
+2162 
-2174 GQIFANG
+2174 
-2181 LNAEGDARNPGS
+2181 
-2193 VKLNGDNWSFD
+2193 
-2204 SGLIAFDD
+2204 
-2212 AKYNLTYAQ
+2212 
-2221 AAALLL
+2221 
-2227 GASNVGADA
+2227 
-2236 SGSGSA
+2236 
-2242 KEITFTGT
+2242 
-2250 YVNIPNPGPISPYY
+2250 
-2264 YTGNKSDAA
+2264 
-2273 SDGTVGGWLDN
+2273 
-2284 SGVPV
+2284 
-2289 TLANA
+2289 
-2294 ITVKKEPGQAS
+2294 
-2305 EYRFLSGVFDGS
+2305 
-2317 KASDTSS
+2317 
-2324 LIHDDSGVHVTSDG
+2324 
-2338 PLTIQNWGTEL
+2338 
-2349 VPAHTSTVASTG
+2349 
-2361 EIVFGNNV
+2361 
-2369 SVLNN
+2369 
-2374 HSAGDGTKGGGALF
+2374 
-2388 SKASITFGDN
+2388 
-2398 AVLSGNATVL
+2398 
-2408 AAGGEGYGGGAL
+2408 
-2420 FLDGKGEILLGKN
+2420 
-2433 ALIEKNES
+2433 
-2441 CGYGGAIYSLGS
+2441 
-2453 VRLGEGAV
+2453 
-2461 IRGNKASYMGG
+2461 
-2472 ALAVTGALS
+2472 
-2481 LGKNALVE
+2481 
-2489 DNQARQGGAIYAQN
+2489 
-2503 GTLALGSGTRLERNQ
+2503 
-2518 ADRGG
+2518 
-2523 AIYLQGGSGDSTT
+2523 
-2536 LDLMNSVF
+2536 
-2544 RENSASNGGAL
+2544 
-2555 YLTGDG
+2555 
-2561 TLRIAAAD
+2561 
-2569 TVFEGN
+2569 
-2575 SASYG
+2575 
-2580 GAIYNGFPMNEKG
+2580 
-2593 HSGSDGSL
+2593 
-2601 AFNGGARFTGNTA
+2601 
-2614 SGLGGAIY
+2614 
-2622 NTRAVTL
+2622 
-2629 NPGAGQEIVFSGNT
+2629 GQEIVFSGNT

-2680 TLKKTGGGTLLF
+2680 ALKKTGSGELLL

-2727 RLKMPEFSFAA
+2727 RLKMPAFSFVA

-2760 TGQIFTNGLNAEGD
+2760 TGQIFINGLNAEGD
-2774 NKDPGAVKLRDD
+2774 NKDPGAVKLSGD
-2786 NWSFN
+2786 NWSFD

-2824 VGSTSAKEITFIGT
+2824 AGSTSAKEITFIGT
-2838 GYVDPDPDPVPP
+2838 GYVDPVPDPVPPVEPDPDPVPP
-2850 VDPDPTPPAPEPKPD
+2850 VEPDPTPPAPEPKPD

-2906 GASATD
+2906 GASAKD

-3013 GEANETTGTA
+3013 GEANETTGSA

-3054 NVSGR
+3054 NVSGK

-3064 VELSGGGLNVSGAV
+3064 VELSGGALNVSGAV

-3098 DVLTTSSDVQI
+3098 DVLTTSSDVQL

-3124 ARLQGGRVF
+3124 AQLQGGRVF

-3141 DALTD
+3141 DALAD

-3232 ATFTD
+3232 ATFAD

-3285 SVSSVQG
+3285 SVSNVQG

-3318 IQATARRSS
+3318 VQATARRSS

-3352 DSMGIRFLSRAV
+3352 GNMGIRFLSRAV
-3364 NENYLPKADTV
+3364 NENHLPKADTV

-3411 LHMTATREGAVR
+3411 LHMTTTREGAIR

-3433 LYGAEHARNFGA
+3433 LYGAEHARNLGA

-3459 VFGGDYAFGVFR
+3459 VFGGDYAFGDFR

-3492 KNDFDFWGV
+3492 KNDFDFWGM

-3525 EVKQDLPTTMQ
+3525 EVKQDLPATMQ

-3541 GDVDTGVLTA
+3541 ADVDTGVLTA

-3578 TDGFTSRIDEH
+3578 TDGFTSRIDDH

-3639 KTKARVPGVAASD
+3639 KTKVRVPGVAASD

-3666 TLGLEVQRD
+3666 TLGLEVQKD

-3690 KTGHGVN
+3690 KAGHGVN

>member
-38 VAGNAGFAGAED
+38 VAGNAGFAGAEELSGD
-50 PIIAPNSSISKHYDT
+50 ISPISLSGDTRNIIGVGDISLRSTEPALRYLI
-65 NTTVLNTD
+65 NV
-73 QPQFSKEL
+73 S
-81 YAIGATGSQ
+81 GQ
-90 GALDISMEGDAAL
+90 GQLDISMSNGSPMAVGNADGIYLKDYSEYDQY
-103 TVDASWRRDAAD
+103 ASAFHVA
-115 SNRDQLSAVYV
+115 
-126 GSGAQFSFT
+126 GSGSSGSFVGT
-135 GTGLFRATGQG
+135 GTFSMVGGG
-146 KVMEAVAFRNGA
+146 KLLGVCAFLSESK
-158 NGPTGGT
+158 GT
-165 MRLTGA
+165 LTLSGD
-171 ITGEAITEASEN
+171 ITGEAEAVMN
-183 GSGYKA
+183 GSNGYASFAAAAAGGNLVFGGDRTTLRAKA
-189 IGVKAENA
+189 STGNNANGAFVKYGGMIGFASKSVLIESKNTDSSSVGINCADGTVKTSADTDLDIVVEGNKATTGIQLTASSSDVQLA
-197 GTIIFSGKS
+197 GNLDLTATQTGQDSFASVLGISNDSGKMVVS
-206 AWLKAMAHAG
+206 GPTSLRLVTNAPFDAKGITASGKADMSFLGDVEIA
-216 TADGVYAR
+216 V
-224 YGGVVDFQSEEVKV
+224 
-238 LSQSDTG
+238 TG
-245 SAASGISIEYS
+245 SASGSALYTTYRYDYS
-256 GGTIT
+256 TQAGICP
-261 SSEQTALT
+261 
-269 VGVKAPAST
+269 V
-278 ATGISL
+278 ISL
-284 SGASKGLVDLAGSLA
+284 GTDGKAVTLNSSG
-299 VSVEGSPVRG
+299 
-309 IENDQGTL
+309 
-317 HVAKASS
+317 
-324 ITGIG
+324 
-329 EGTFPSYGIWGRN
+329 YGIN
-342 GSSTELRGDVDVN
+342 N
-355 MTSSTT
+355 
-361 VYGVYADSAT
+361 
-371 VSLGSEGD
+371 
-379 VAILVQGSLGRGV
+379 QG
-392 AAFSG
+392 
-397 GNVELGSQGKEV
+397 
-409 SITAQ
+409 
-414 NTGVEAGTSSTV
+414 
-426 SLNGKVKIDSGT
+426 
-438 GISLSSTTV
+438 
-447 DKFPSLLSNGSVS
+447 GSVS
-460 IISAGTGIVAKYA
+460 LTGQRINITGSTGVFVEGGGNENVFADVRFDGPTTINADKAIV
-473 HAVFNELHI
+473 
-482 QAGTGIDVQ
+482 
-491 SPGYI
+491 
-496 GSGNTDTVLDV
+496 
-507 NGPAEIVAQNTA
+507 
-519 LQIVGASGSKSASS
+519 
-533 GFVGTFNDA
+533 
-542 ASLRA
+542 
-547 SNGNG
+547 
-552 VQLSASTHSGTTAAR
+552 
-567 DCSVT
+567 
-572 FKGQTSI
+572 TSI
-579 ASEKGTGVVVNG
+579 
-591 PVASTAQDGASVVFE
+591 
-606 GATTIDAAKAIEIK
+606 KAGEQV
-620 KNNGKGAS
+620 GAS

-636 PINVPAR
+636 PINVPVTKES
-643 AQDAD
+643 AD
-648 SQVNGSVTGTGTL
+648 SKVRGSVTGSSGT
-661 IKSGG
+661 INKENA
-666 GSLALN
+666 GSLAFY
-672 GDNSSFS
+672 GDISNFS
-679 GEFNMQGGRA
+679 GVFNQKGGTT
-689 FLGSGK
+689 FLSEGAA
-695 GYFSGATVN
+695 GYFGKAQLAV
-704 LTGGTLVAP
+704 TGGALVAP
-713 ELRFSGGKLLVA
+713 TLSFQKTGKRTLA
-725 GGTLET
+725 GGTRET

-790 VAADNASGSGSA
+790 VAADNVSGSGSA

-849 QGTTPVTRSLTIDGN
+849 QGTTPVARSLAIDGN

-887 QNITFDGL
+887 QNIAFDGL

-960 IGNNVSFIN
+960 IGNNVGFIN

-1006 DDYGGYLTDPNYASG
+1006 DDYEDYLTDPDYASG

-1034 LFKDNSV
+1034 LFKNNSV

-1069 GNTSKSTGGAIAV
+1069 GNSSKSTGGAIAV

-1097 ATFIQNSAGSYG
+1097 AAFTQNSAGSYG

-1148 ESAFSKNT
+1148 ESTFSKNT
-1156 AGVGGGLYNEGIA
+1156 AGVGGGFYNEGIA

-1214 NDFSADK
+1214 NDFSEDK
-1221 DGNVVSDGS
+1221 DGNAVSAGS
-1230 LTFNG
+1230 LAFNG
-1235 GARFTGNTASG
+1235 GARFTGNTAG
-1246 FGGAIYNTRSITLNP
+1246 GLGGAIYNTRSITLNP
-1261 GAGQEIVFS
+1261 GAGQEIVF
-1270 GNTDSTGSNAIFMGD
+1270 N
-1285 GSSLD
+1285 
-1290 IMGDGKV
+1290 
-1297 VFDDAL
+1297 
-1303 SSQSATPTLKK
+1303 
-1314 TGSGELLLNA
+1314 
-1324 SMDGFLGT
+1324 
-1332 ASFEGGLTSIA
+1332 
-1343 EKWLIKNL
+1343 
-1351 STVAGG
+1351 
-1357 KLKMSEFSFASQDA
+1357 
-1371 ENAVTGGKLVLAG
+1371 
-1384 GILETGT
+1384 
-1391 GQIFANGL
+1391 
-1399 NAEGDARNPGSVKL
+1399 
-1413 NGDNWSFDS
+1413 
-1422 GLIAFDDAKY
+1422 
-1432 NLTYAQAAALLLG
+1432 
-1445 ASNVGADASGSGS
+1445 
-1458 AKEITFTGTYVNIPN
+1458 
-1473 PGPLSPY
+1473 
-1480 YYTGNKSDAASDGT
+1480 
-1494 VGGWRDSSGLPIAIA
+1494 
-1509 DVITVKTEP
+1509 
-1518 GQASEYRFL
+1518 
-1527 SGVYDGSKT
+1527 
-1536 SDTSETYACLIHGG
+1536 
-1550 DSGVRVTSDGPLTIQ
+1550 
-1565 NWGTGLMPYHASV
+1565 
-1578 ASSNGE
+1578 
-1584 ILFGDNVS
+1584 
-1592 LLNNHSAGDATKG
+1592 
-1605 GGAIFSKKGVTFGDN
+1605 
-1620 AVLSGNSTALAIGG
+1620 
-1634 GGYGGGAIFLDG
+1634 
-1646 KGVVRFGKNAVIAN
+1646 
-1660 NESYHYGGAIYSL
+1660 
-1673 GSVSMGEGATVRG
+1673 
-1686 NTTSYMGG
+1686 
-1694 AIAVTG
+1694 
-1700 ALSLGTGSVV
+1700 
-1710 ESNQAQAGGAVYST
+1710 
-1724 GQVNATGTTFR
+1724 
-1735 KNVATSNYGGGIY
+1735 
-1748 SAGGSIVLVDSRME
+1748 
-1762 ENKAAGGGAI
+1762 
-1772 ILAGGGTASVMDTAF
+1772 
-1787 AANTATNGGAFFID
+1787 
-1801 KNGVLTTASGGVGT
+1801 
-1815 DAGTLFDGNSATTN
+1815 
-1829 GGAVYVQNGTV
+1829 
-1840 DLGSGTRLQG
+1840 
-1850 NQAAKGGAIYA
+1850 
-1861 LGGKDAS
+1861 
-1868 AKLTFAGTVFGKN
+1868 
-1881 SGTYGGAVYS
+1881 
-1891 SASVGGTVNAAAS
+1891 
-1904 DVVFE
+1904 
-1909 GNTAT
+1909 
-1914 SGGAVYLGGSG
+1914 
-1925 TSDIAFTD
+1925 
-1933 AVFKENQ
+1933 
-1940 ANTGNG
+1940 
-1946 GAIYSAISGSSNLAI
+1946 
-1961 ADSTFEGNNAGYGG
+1961 
-1975 AVFNNGQL
+1975 
-1983 TTSGNVV
+1983 
-1990 FSGNT
+1990 
-1995 ATYGGAVYNYFTS
+1995 
-2008 TTDGSLAFNGGAR
+2008 
-2021 FTGNTA
+2021 
-2027 SGLGGAIYNTRAVT
+2027 
-2041 LNPGAGQEIV
+2041 
-2051 FSGNT
+2051 
-2056 DSTGSNA
+2056 
-2063 IFMGDGSSL
+2063 
-2072 DIMGD
+2072 
-2077 GKVVFDDA
+2077 
-2085 LSSQSATP
+2085 
-2093 TLKKTGSGELLLNA
+2093 
-2107 SMDGFLGTASFE
+2107 
-2119 GGLTSIAEKWLI
+2119 
-2131 KNLSTVAGGKLKMSE
+2131 
-2146 FSFASQD
+2146 
-2153 AENAVTGGK
+2153 
-2162 LVLAGGILETGT
+2162 
-2174 GQIFANG
+2174 
-2181 LNAEGDARNPGS
+2181 
-2193 VKLNGDNWSFD
+2193 
-2204 SGLIAFDD
+2204 
-2212 AKYNLTYAQ
+2212 
-2221 AAALLL
+2221 
-2227 GASNVGADA
+2227 
-2236 SGSGSA
+2236 
-2242 KEITFTGT
+2242 
-2250 YVNIPNPGPISPYY
+2250 
-2264 YTGNKSDAA
+2264 
-2273 SDGTVGGWLDN
+2273 
-2284 SGVPV
+2284 
-2289 TLANA
+2289 
-2294 ITVKKEPGQAS
+2294 
-2305 EYRFLSGVFDGS
+2305 
-2317 KASDTSS
+2317 
-2324 LIHDDSGVHVTSDG
+2324 
-2338 PLTIQNWGTEL
+2338 
-2349 VPAHTSTVASTG
+2349 
-2361 EIVFGNNV
+2361 
-2369 SVLNN
+2369 
-2374 HSAGDGTKGGGALF
+2374 
-2388 SKASITFGDN
+2388 
-2398 AVLSGNATVL
+2398 
-2408 AAGGEGYGGGAL
+2408 
-2420 FLDGKGEILLGKN
+2420 
-2433 ALIEKNES
+2433 
-2441 CGYGGAIYSLGS
+2441 
-2453 VRLGEGAV
+2453 
-2461 IRGNKASYMGG
+2461 
-2472 ALAVTGALS
+2472 
-2481 LGKNALVE
+2481 
-2489 DNQARQGGAIYAQN
+2489 
-2503 GTLALGSGTRLERNQ
+2503 
-2518 ADRGG
+2518 
-2523 AIYLQGGSGDSTT
+2523 
-2536 LDLMNSVF
+2536 
-2544 RENSASNGGAL
+2544 
-2555 YLTGDG
+2555 
-2561 TLRIAAAD
+2561 
-2569 TVFEGN
+2569 
-2575 SASYG
+2575 
-2580 GAIYNGFPMNEKG
+2580 
-2593 HSGSDGSL
+2593 
-2601 AFNGGARFTGNTA
+2601 
-2614 SGLGGAIY
+2614 
-2622 NTRAVTL
+2622 
-2629 NPGAGQEIVFSGNT
+2629 GNT

-2680 TLKKTGGGTLLF
+2680 ILKKTGSGTLLF

-2712 AQKWLIKNTVTITGG
+2712 PQKWLIKNTVTITGG
-2727 RLKMPEFSFAA
+2727 RLKMPAFSFVA

-2760 TGQIFTNGLNAEGD
+2760 TGQIFINGLNAEGD
-2774 NKDPGAVKLRDD
+2774 NKDPGAVKLSGD
-2786 NWSFN
+2786 NWSFD

-2824 VGSTSAKEITFIGT
+2824 AGSTSAKEITFIGT
-2838 GYVDPDPDPVPP
+2838 GYVDPGPDPVPP
-2850 VDPDPTPPAPEPKPD
+2850 VDPGPDPVPPVEPDPTPPAPEPKPD

-2906 GASATD
+2906 GASAKD
-2912 DKTDSISGSI
+2912 DKTDSINGSI

-2964 VHVGGTGEGASG
+2964 VHVGGTGEGAFG

-3054 NVSGR
+3054 NVSGK

-3064 VELSGGGLNVSGAV
+3064 VELSGGALNVSGAV

-3098 DVLTTSSDVQI
+3098 DVLTTSSDVQL

-3124 ARLQGGRVF
+3124 AQLQGGRVF

-3141 DALTD
+3141 DALAD

-3232 ATFTD
+3232 ATFAD

-3285 SVSSVQG
+3285 SVSNVQG

-3318 IQATARRSS
+3318 VQATARRSS

-3352 DSMGIRFLSRAV
+3352 GNMGIRFLSRAV
-3364 NENYLPKADTV
+3364 NENHLPKADTV

-3411 LHMTATREGAVR
+3411 SHMTTTREGAIR

-3433 LYGAEHARNFGA
+3433 LYGAEHARNLGA

-3459 VFGGDYAFGVFR
+3459 VFGGDYAFGDFR

-3492 KNDFDFWGV
+3492 KNDFDFWGM

-3541 GDVDTGVLTA
+3541 ADVDTGVLTA

-3578 TDGFTSRIDEH
+3578 TDGFTSRIDDH

-3621 VKPRADLSVV
+3621 VKPRADLSVA

-3666 TLGLEVQRD
+3666 TLGLEVQKD

-3690 KTGHGVN
+3690 KAGHGVN

>member
-309 IENDQGTL
+309 IENDQGML

-371 VSLGSEGD
+371 VLLGSEGD

-987 DNVVFEG
+987 DNVVFVG

-1034 LFKDNSV
+1034 LFKNNSV

-1246 FGGAIYNTRSITLNP
+1246 LGGAIYNTRAVTLNP

-1314 TGSGELLLNA
+1314 TGNGELLLNA

-1332 ASFEGGLTSIA
+1332 ASFEGGLTGIA

-1351 STVAGG
+1351 VTIAGG
-1357 KLKMSEFSFASQDA
+1357 KLKMPEFSFASQDA
-1371 ENAVTGGKLVLAG
+1371 ENAITGGKLVLAG

-1473 PGPLSPY
+1473 PGPISPY

-1772 ILAGGGTASVMDTAF
+1772 ILAGGGTASVTDTAF

-1868 AKLTFAGTVFGKN
+1868 TKLTFAGTVFGKN

-1990 FSGNT
+1990 FSGNM

-2027 SGLGGAIYNTRAVT
+2027 SGLGGAIYNTR
-2041 LNPGAGQEIV
+2041 
-2051 FSGNT
+2051 
-2056 DSTGSNA
+2056 
-2063 IFMGDGSSL
+2063 
-2072 DIMGD
+2072 
-2077 GKVVFDDA
+2077 
-2085 LSSQSATP
+2085 
-2093 TLKKTGSGELLLNA
+2093 
-2107 SMDGFLGTASFE
+2107 
-2119 GGLTSIAEKWLI
+2119 SI
-2131 KNLSTVAGGKLKMSE
+2131 
-2146 FSFASQD
+2146 
-2153 AENAVTGGK
+2153 
-2162 LVLAGGILETGT
+2162 
-2174 GQIFANG
+2174 
-2181 LNAEGDARNPGS
+2181 
-2193 VKLNGDNWSFD
+2193 
-2204 SGLIAFDD
+2204 
-2212 AKYNLTYAQ
+2212 
-2221 AAALLL
+2221 
-2227 GASNVGADA
+2227 
-2236 SGSGSA
+2236 
-2242 KEITFTGT
+2242 
-2250 YVNIPNPGPISPYY
+2250 
-2264 YTGNKSDAA
+2264 
-2273 SDGTVGGWLDN
+2273 
-2284 SGVPV
+2284 
-2289 TLANA
+2289 
-2294 ITVKKEPGQAS
+2294 
-2305 EYRFLSGVFDGS
+2305 
-2317 KASDTSS
+2317 
-2324 LIHDDSGVHVTSDG
+2324 
-2338 PLTIQNWGTEL
+2338 
-2349 VPAHTSTVASTG
+2349 
-2361 EIVFGNNV
+2361 
-2369 SVLNN
+2369 
-2374 HSAGDGTKGGGALF
+2374 
-2388 SKASITFGDN
+2388 
-2398 AVLSGNATVL
+2398 
-2408 AAGGEGYGGGAL
+2408 
-2420 FLDGKGEILLGKN
+2420 
-2433 ALIEKNES
+2433 
-2441 CGYGGAIYSLGS
+2441 
-2453 VRLGEGAV
+2453 
-2461 IRGNKASYMGG
+2461 
-2472 ALAVTGALS
+2472 
-2481 LGKNALVE
+2481 
-2489 DNQARQGGAIYAQN
+2489 
-2503 GTLALGSGTRLERNQ
+2503 
-2518 ADRGG
+2518 
-2523 AIYLQGGSGDSTT
+2523 
-2536 LDLMNSVF
+2536 
-2544 RENSASNGGAL
+2544 
-2555 YLTGDG
+2555 
-2561 TLRIAAAD
+2561 
-2569 TVFEGN
+2569 
-2575 SASYG
+2575 
-2580 GAIYNGFPMNEKG
+2580 
-2593 HSGSDGSL
+2593 
-2601 AFNGGARFTGNTA
+2601 
-2614 SGLGGAIY
+2614 
-2622 NTRAVTL
+2622 TL

-2661 TGDGKVVFDDA
+2661 TGDGKVVFDDT

-2680 TLKKTGGGTLLF
+2680 TLKKTGSGELLL

-2774 NKDPGAVKLRDD
+2774 NKDPGAVKLSGD
-2786 NWSFN
+2786 NWSFD

-2824 VGSTSAKEITFIGT
+2824 AGSTSAKEITFIGT
-2838 GYVDPDPDPVPP
+2838 GYVDPDPDPVPPVDPDPDPVPP

-2950 SDTPLVTAGGNPVN
+2950 SDTPLVMAGGNPVN

-3124 ARLQGGRVF
+3124 VQLQGGRVF

-3141 DALTD
+3141 DALAD

-3204 KPQTLNGTLGAVMVD
+3204 KPQRLNGTLGAVMAD

-3318 IQATARRSS
+3318 VQATARRSS

-3459 VFGGDYAFGVFR
+3459 VFGGDYAFGDFR

-3485 RGDFNAT
+3485 RGDFNVT

-3541 GDVDTGVLTA
+3541 ADVDTGVLTT

-3578 TDGFTSRIDEH
+3578 TDGFTSRIDDH

>member
-115 SNRDQLSAVYV
+115 SNRDQLSTVYV

-324 ITGIG
+324 ITGTG

-825 QKAVLDTGIDSIK
+825 QKAVLDTEIDSIK

-895 KTSSGDRYEGPVSFG
+895 KTSSSDRYEGPVSFG

-1034 LFKDNSV
+1034 LFKNNSV

-1221 DGNVVSDGS
+1221 DGNVVSAGS

-1290 IMGDGKV
+1290 ITGDGKV
-1297 VFDDAL
+1297 VFDDTL

-1332 ASFEGGLTSIA
+1332 A
-1343 EKWLIKNL
+1343 
-1351 STVAGG
+1351 
-1357 KLKMSEFSFASQDA
+1357 
-1371 ENAVTGGKLVLAG
+1371 
-1384 GILETGT
+1384 
-1391 GQIFANGL
+1391 
-1399 NAEGDARNPGSVKL
+1399 
-1413 NGDNWSFDS
+1413 
-1422 GLIAFDDAKY
+1422 
-1432 NLTYAQAAALLLG
+1432 
-1445 ASNVGADASGSGS
+1445 
-1458 AKEITFTGTYVNIPN
+1458 
-1473 PGPLSPY
+1473 
-1480 YYTGNKSDAASDGT
+1480 
-1494 VGGWRDSSGLPIAIA
+1494 
-1509 DVITVKTEP
+1509 
-1518 GQASEYRFL
+1518 
-1527 SGVYDGSKT
+1527 
-1536 SDTSETYACLIHGG
+1536 
-1550 DSGVRVTSDGPLTIQ
+1550 
-1565 NWGTGLMPYHASV
+1565 
-1578 ASSNGE
+1578 
-1584 ILFGDNVS
+1584 
-1592 LLNNHSAGDATKG
+1592 
-1605 GGAIFSKKGVTFGDN
+1605 
-1620 AVLSGNSTALAIGG
+1620 
-1634 GGYGGGAIFLDG
+1634 
-1646 KGVVRFGKNAVIAN
+1646 
-1660 NESYHYGGAIYSL
+1660 
-1673 GSVSMGEGATVRG
+1673 
-1686 NTTSYMGG
+1686 
-1694 AIAVTG
+1694 
-1700 ALSLGTGSVV
+1700 
-1710 ESNQAQAGGAVYST
+1710 
-1724 GQVNATGTTFR
+1724 
-1735 KNVATSNYGGGIY
+1735 
-1748 SAGGSIVLVDSRME
+1748 
-1762 ENKAAGGGAI
+1762 
-1772 ILAGGGTASVMDTAF
+1772 
-1787 AANTATNGGAFFID
+1787 
-1801 KNGVLTTASGGVGT
+1801 
-1815 DAGTLFDGNSATTN
+1815 
-1829 GGAVYVQNGTV
+1829 
-1840 DLGSGTRLQG
+1840 
-1850 NQAAKGGAIYA
+1850 
-1861 LGGKDAS
+1861 
-1868 AKLTFAGTVFGKN
+1868 
-1881 SGTYGGAVYS
+1881 
-1891 SASVGGTVNAAAS
+1891 
-1904 DVVFE
+1904 
-1909 GNTAT
+1909 
-1914 SGGAVYLGGSG
+1914 
-1925 TSDIAFTD
+1925 
-1933 AVFKENQ
+1933 
-1940 ANTGNG
+1940 
-1946 GAIYSAISGSSNLAI
+1946 
-1961 ADSTFEGNNAGYGG
+1961 
-1975 AVFNNGQL
+1975 
-1983 TTSGNVV
+1983 
-1990 FSGNT
+1990 
-1995 ATYGGAVYNYFTS
+1995 
-2008 TTDGSLAFNGGAR
+2008 
-2021 FTGNTA
+2021 
-2027 SGLGGAIYNTRAVT
+2027 
-2041 LNPGAGQEIV
+2041 
-2051 FSGNT
+2051 
-2056 DSTGSNA
+2056 
-2063 IFMGDGSSL
+2063 
-2072 DIMGD
+2072 
-2077 GKVVFDDA
+2077 
-2085 LSSQSATP
+2085 
-2093 TLKKTGSGELLLNA
+2093 
-2107 SMDGFLGTASFE
+2107 
-2119 GGLTSIAEKWLI
+2119 
-2131 KNLSTVAGGKLKMSE
+2131 
-2146 FSFASQD
+2146 
-2153 AENAVTGGK
+2153 
-2162 LVLAGGILETGT
+2162 
-2174 GQIFANG
+2174 
-2181 LNAEGDARNPGS
+2181 
-2193 VKLNGDNWSFD
+2193 
-2204 SGLIAFDD
+2204 
-2212 AKYNLTYAQ
+2212 
-2221 AAALLL
+2221 
-2227 GASNVGADA
+2227 
-2236 SGSGSA
+2236 
-2242 KEITFTGT
+2242 
-2250 YVNIPNPGPISPYY
+2250 
-2264 YTGNKSDAA
+2264 
-2273 SDGTVGGWLDN
+2273 
-2284 SGVPV
+2284 
-2289 TLANA
+2289 
-2294 ITVKKEPGQAS
+2294 
-2305 EYRFLSGVFDGS
+2305 
-2317 KASDTSS
+2317 
-2324 LIHDDSGVHVTSDG
+2324 
-2338 PLTIQNWGTEL
+2338 
-2349 VPAHTSTVASTG
+2349 
-2361 EIVFGNNV
+2361 
-2369 SVLNN
+2369 
-2374 HSAGDGTKGGGALF
+2374 
-2388 SKASITFGDN
+2388 
-2398 AVLSGNATVL
+2398 
-2408 AAGGEGYGGGAL
+2408 
-2420 FLDGKGEILLGKN
+2420 
-2433 ALIEKNES
+2433 
-2441 CGYGGAIYSLGS
+2441 
-2453 VRLGEGAV
+2453 
-2461 IRGNKASYMGG
+2461 
-2472 ALAVTGALS
+2472 
-2481 LGKNALVE
+2481 
-2489 DNQARQGGAIYAQN
+2489 
-2503 GTLALGSGTRLERNQ
+2503 
-2518 ADRGG
+2518 
-2523 AIYLQGGSGDSTT
+2523 
-2536 LDLMNSVF
+2536 
-2544 RENSASNGGAL
+2544 
-2555 YLTGDG
+2555 
-2561 TLRIAAAD
+2561 
-2569 TVFEGN
+2569 
-2575 SASYG
+2575 
-2580 GAIYNGFPMNEKG
+2580 
-2593 HSGSDGSL
+2593 
-2601 AFNGGARFTGNTA
+2601 
-2614 SGLGGAIY
+2614 
-2622 NTRAVTL
+2622 
-2629 NPGAGQEIVFSGNT
+2629 
-2643 DSTGSNAIF
+2643 
-2652 MGDGSSLDI
+2652 
-2661 TGDGKVVFDDA
+2661 
-2672 LSSQSATP
+2672 
-2680 TLKKTGGGTLLF
+2680 
-2692 NASMDGFLGTAAF
+2692 AF

-2712 AQKWLIKNTVTITGG
+2712 VQKWLIKNTVTITGG

-2850 VDPDPTPPAPEPKPD
+2850 VDPDPDPVPPVDPDPTPPAPEPKPD

-2950 SDTPLVTAGGNPVN
+2950 SDTPLVMAGGNPVN

-3124 ARLQGGRVF
+3124 VQLQGGRVF

-3141 DALTD
+3141 DALAD

-3204 KPQTLNGTLGAVMVD
+3204 KPQRLNGTLGAVMVD

-3318 IQATARRSS
+3318 VQATARRSS

-3459 VFGGDYAFGVFR
+3459 VFGGDYAFGDFR

>member
-38 VAGNAGFAGAED
+38 VAGNAGFAGAEELSGD
-50 PIIAPNSSISKHYDT
+50 ISPISLSGDTRNIIGVGDISLRSTEPALRYLI
-65 NTTVLNTD
+65 NV
-73 QPQFSKEL
+73 S
-81 YAIGATGSQ
+81 GQ
-90 GALDISMEGDAAL
+90 GQLDISMSNGSSMAVGHADGIYL
-103 TVDASWRRDAAD
+103 KDYSDYDQYASAFHVA
-115 SNRDQLSAVYV
+115 
-126 GSGAQFSFT
+126 GSGSSGSFVGT
-135 GTGLFRATGQG
+135 GTFSMVGGG
-146 KVMEAVAFRNGA
+146 KLLGVCAFLSESK
-158 NGPTGGT
+158 GT
-165 MRLTGA
+165 LTLSGD
-171 ITGEAITEASEN
+171 ITGEAEAVMN
-183 GSGYKA
+183 GSNGYASFAAAAAGGNLVFGGDRTTLRAKA
-189 IGVKAENA
+189 STGNNANGAFVKYGGMIDFASKSVLIESKNTDSNSVGINCADGTVKTSADTDLDIVVEGNKATTGIQLTASSSDVQLA
-197 GTIIFSGKS
+197 GNLDLTATQTGQDSFASVLGISNDSGKMVVS
-206 AWLKAMAHAG
+206 GSTSLRLATNAPFDAKGITASGKADMSFLGDVEIA
-216 TADGVYAR
+216 V
-224 YGGVVDFQSEEVKV
+224 
-238 LSQSDTG
+238 TG
-245 SAASGISIEYS
+245 SASGSALYTTYRYDYS
-256 GGTIT
+256 TQAGICP
-261 SSEQTALT
+261 
-269 VGVKAPAST
+269 V
-278 ATGISL
+278 ISL
-284 SGASKGLVDLAGSLA
+284 GTDGKAVTLNSSG
-299 VSVEGSPVRG
+299 
-309 IENDQGTL
+309 
-317 HVAKASS
+317 
-324 ITGIG
+324 
-329 EGTFPSYGIWGRN
+329 YGIN
-342 GSSTELRGDVDVN
+342 N
-355 MTSSTT
+355 
-361 VYGVYADSAT
+361 
-371 VSLGSEGD
+371 
-379 VAILVQGSLGRGV
+379 QG
-392 AAFSG
+392 
-397 GNVELGSQGKEV
+397 
-409 SITAQ
+409 
-414 NTGVEAGTSSTV
+414 
-426 SLNGKVKIDSGT
+426 
-438 GISLSSTTV
+438 
-447 DKFPSLLSNGSVS
+447 GSVS
-460 IISAGTGIVAKYA
+460 LTGQRINITGSTGVFVEGGGNENVFADVRFDGPTTINADKAIV
-473 HAVFNELHI
+473 
-482 QAGTGIDVQ
+482 
-491 SPGYI
+491 
-496 GSGNTDTVLDV
+496 
-507 NGPAEIVAQNTA
+507 
-519 LQIVGASGSKSASS
+519 
-533 GFVGTFNDA
+533 
-542 ASLRA
+542 
-547 SNGNG
+547 
-552 VQLSASTHSGTTAAR
+552 
-567 DCSVT
+567 
-572 FKGQTSI
+572 TSI
-579 ASEKGTGVVVNG
+579 
-591 PVASTAQDGASVVFE
+591 
-606 GATTIDAAKAIEIK
+606 KAGEQV
-620 KNNGKGAS
+620 GAS

-636 PINVPAR
+636 PINVPVTKES
-643 AQDAD
+643 AD
-648 SQVNGSVTGTGTL
+648 SKVRGSVTGSSGT
-661 IKSGG
+661 INKENA
-666 GSLALN
+666 GSLAFY
-672 GDNSSFS
+672 GDISNFS
-679 GEFNMQGGRA
+679 GVFNQKGGTT
-689 FLGSGK
+689 FLSEGAA
-695 GYFSGATVN
+695 GYFGKAQLAV
-704 LTGGTLVAP
+704 TGGALVAP
-713 ELRFSGGKLLVA
+713 TLSFQKTGKLTLA

-771 AKYNIVYAQ
+771 ARYNIVYAQ

-790 VAADNASGSGSA
+790 VAADNVSGSGSA

-849 QGTTPVTRSLTIDGN
+849 QGTTPVARSLAIDGN

-887 QNITFDGL
+887 QNIAFDGL

-960 IGNNVSFIN
+960 IGNNVGFIN

-1006 DDYGGYLTDPNYASG
+1006 DDYGGYLTDPDYASG

-1034 LFKDNSV
+1034 LFKNNSV

-1097 ATFIQNSAGSYG
+1097 AAFTQNSAGSYG

-1148 ESAFSKNT
+1148 ESTFSKNT
-1156 AGVGGGLYNEGIA
+1156 AGVGGGFYNEGIA

-1214 NDFSADK
+1214 NDFSEDK
-1221 DGNVVSDGS
+1221 DGNAVS
-1230 LTFNG
+1230 
-1235 GARFTGNTASG
+1235 A
-1246 FGGAIYNTRSITLNP
+1246 
-1261 GAGQEIVFS
+1261 
-1270 GNTDSTGSNAIFMGD
+1270 
-1285 GSSLD
+1285 
-1290 IMGDGKV
+1290 
-1297 VFDDAL
+1297 
-1303 SSQSATPTLKK
+1303 
-1314 TGSGELLLNA
+1314 
-1324 SMDGFLGT
+1324 
-1332 ASFEGGLTSIA
+1332 
-1343 EKWLIKNL
+1343 
-1351 STVAGG
+1351 
-1357 KLKMSEFSFASQDA
+1357 
-1371 ENAVTGGKLVLAG
+1371 
-1384 GILETGT
+1384 
-1391 GQIFANGL
+1391 
-1399 NAEGDARNPGSVKL
+1399 
-1413 NGDNWSFDS
+1413 
-1422 GLIAFDDAKY
+1422 
-1432 NLTYAQAAALLLG
+1432 
-1445 ASNVGADASGSGS
+1445 
-1458 AKEITFTGTYVNIPN
+1458 
-1473 PGPLSPY
+1473 
-1480 YYTGNKSDAASDGT
+1480 
-1494 VGGWRDSSGLPIAIA
+1494 
-1509 DVITVKTEP
+1509 
-1518 GQASEYRFL
+1518 
-1527 SGVYDGSKT
+1527 
-1536 SDTSETYACLIHGG
+1536 
-1550 DSGVRVTSDGPLTIQ
+1550 
-1565 NWGTGLMPYHASV
+1565 
-1578 ASSNGE
+1578 
-1584 ILFGDNVS
+1584 
-1592 LLNNHSAGDATKG
+1592 
-1605 GGAIFSKKGVTFGDN
+1605 
-1620 AVLSGNSTALAIGG
+1620 
-1634 GGYGGGAIFLDG
+1634 
-1646 KGVVRFGKNAVIAN
+1646 
-1660 NESYHYGGAIYSL
+1660 
-1673 GSVSMGEGATVRG
+1673 
-1686 NTTSYMGG
+1686 
-1694 AIAVTG
+1694 
-1700 ALSLGTGSVV
+1700 
-1710 ESNQAQAGGAVYST
+1710 
-1724 GQVNATGTTFR
+1724 
-1735 KNVATSNYGGGIY
+1735 
-1748 SAGGSIVLVDSRME
+1748 
-1762 ENKAAGGGAI
+1762 
-1772 ILAGGGTASVMDTAF
+1772 
-1787 AANTATNGGAFFID
+1787 
-1801 KNGVLTTASGGVGT
+1801 
-1815 DAGTLFDGNSATTN
+1815 
-1829 GGAVYVQNGTV
+1829 
-1840 DLGSGTRLQG
+1840 
-1850 NQAAKGGAIYA
+1850 
-1861 LGGKDAS
+1861 
-1868 AKLTFAGTVFGKN
+1868 
-1881 SGTYGGAVYS
+1881 
-1891 SASVGGTVNAAAS
+1891 
-1904 DVVFE
+1904 
-1909 GNTAT
+1909 
-1914 SGGAVYLGGSG
+1914 
-1925 TSDIAFTD
+1925 
-1933 AVFKENQ
+1933 
-1940 ANTGNG
+1940 
-1946 GAIYSAISGSSNLAI
+1946 
-1961 ADSTFEGNNAGYGG
+1961 
-1975 AVFNNGQL
+1975 
-1983 TTSGNVV
+1983 
-1990 FSGNT
+1990 
-1995 ATYGGAVYNYFTS
+1995 
-2008 TTDGSLAFNGGAR
+2008 GSLAFNGGAR

-2027 SGLGGAIYNTRAVT
+2027 SGLGGAIYNTR
-2041 LNPGAGQEIV
+2041 
-2051 FSGNT
+2051 
-2056 DSTGSNA
+2056 
-2063 IFMGDGSSL
+2063 
-2072 DIMGD
+2072 
-2077 GKVVFDDA
+2077 
-2085 LSSQSATP
+2085 
-2093 TLKKTGSGELLLNA
+2093 
-2107 SMDGFLGTASFE
+2107 
-2119 GGLTSIAEKWLI
+2119 SI
-2131 KNLSTVAGGKLKMSE
+2131 
-2146 FSFASQD
+2146 
-2153 AENAVTGGK
+2153 
-2162 LVLAGGILETGT
+2162 
-2174 GQIFANG
+2174 
-2181 LNAEGDARNPGS
+2181 
-2193 VKLNGDNWSFD
+2193 
-2204 SGLIAFDD
+2204 
-2212 AKYNLTYAQ
+2212 
-2221 AAALLL
+2221 
-2227 GASNVGADA
+2227 
-2236 SGSGSA
+2236 
-2242 KEITFTGT
+2242 
-2250 YVNIPNPGPISPYY
+2250 
-2264 YTGNKSDAA
+2264 
-2273 SDGTVGGWLDN
+2273 
-2284 SGVPV
+2284 
-2289 TLANA
+2289 
-2294 ITVKKEPGQAS
+2294 
-2305 EYRFLSGVFDGS
+2305 
-2317 KASDTSS
+2317 
-2324 LIHDDSGVHVTSDG
+2324 
-2338 PLTIQNWGTEL
+2338 
-2349 VPAHTSTVASTG
+2349 
-2361 EIVFGNNV
+2361 
-2369 SVLNN
+2369 
-2374 HSAGDGTKGGGALF
+2374 
-2388 SKASITFGDN
+2388 
-2398 AVLSGNATVL
+2398 
-2408 AAGGEGYGGGAL
+2408 
-2420 FLDGKGEILLGKN
+2420 
-2433 ALIEKNES
+2433 
-2441 CGYGGAIYSLGS
+2441 
-2453 VRLGEGAV
+2453 
-2461 IRGNKASYMGG
+2461 
-2472 ALAVTGALS
+2472 
-2481 LGKNALVE
+2481 
-2489 DNQARQGGAIYAQN
+2489 
-2503 GTLALGSGTRLERNQ
+2503 
-2518 ADRGG
+2518 
-2523 AIYLQGGSGDSTT
+2523 
-2536 LDLMNSVF
+2536 
-2544 RENSASNGGAL
+2544 
-2555 YLTGDG
+2555 
-2561 TLRIAAAD
+2561 
-2569 TVFEGN
+2569 
-2575 SASYG
+2575 
-2580 GAIYNGFPMNEKG
+2580 
-2593 HSGSDGSL
+2593 
-2601 AFNGGARFTGNTA
+2601 
-2614 SGLGGAIY
+2614 
-2622 NTRAVTL
+2622 TL

-2680 TLKKTGGGTLLF
+2680 TLKKTGSGELLL

-2727 RLKMPEFSFAA
+2727 RLEMPAFSFVA

-2760 TGQIFTNGLNAEGD
+2760 TGQIFINGLNAEGD
-2774 NKDPGAVKLRDD
+2774 NKDPGAVKLSGD
-2786 NWSFN
+2786 NWSFD

-2824 VGSTSAKEITFIGT
+2824 AGSTSAKEITFIGT

-2850 VDPDPTPPAPEPKPD
+2850 VDPVPDPVPPVEPDPTPPAPEPKPD

-2906 GASATD
+2906 GASAKD

-2964 VHVGGTGEGASG
+2964 VHVGGIGEGASG

-3054 NVSGR
+3054 NVSGK

-3064 VELSGGGLNVSGAV
+3064 VELSGGALNVSGAV

-3098 DVLTTSSDVQI
+3098 DVLTTSSDVQL

-3124 ARLQGGRVF
+3124 AQLQGGRVF

-3141 DALTD
+3141 DALAD

-3178 GWALD
+3178 GWTLD

-3232 ATFTD
+3232 ATFAD

-3285 SVSSVQG
+3285 SVSNVQG

-3318 IQATARRSS
+3318 VQATARRSS

-3352 DSMGIRFLSRAV
+3352 GNMGIRFLSRAV
-3364 NENYLPKADTV
+3364 NENHLPKADTV

-3411 LHMTATREGAVR
+3411 SHMTTTREGAIR

-3433 LYGAEHARNFGA
+3433 LYGAEHARNLGA

-3459 VFGGDYAFGVFR
+3459 VFGGDYAFGDFR

-3492 KNDFDFWGV
+3492 KNDFDFWGM

-3525 EVKQDLPTTMQ
+3525 EVKQDLPATMQ

-3541 GDVDTGVLTA
+3541 ADVDTGVLTA

-3578 TDGFTSRIDEH
+3578 TDGFTSRIDDH

-3621 VKPRADLSVV
+3621 VKPRADLSVA

-3639 KTKARVPGVAASD
+3639 KAKTRVPGVAASD

-3657 MMDSVSFDG
+3657 IMDSVSFDG
-3666 TLGLEVQRD
+3666 TLGLEVQKD

-3690 KTGHGVN
+3690 KAGHGVN

>member
-38 VAGNAGFAGAED
+38 VAGNAGFAGAEELSGD
-50 PIIAPNSSISKHYDT
+50 ISPISLSGDTRNIIGVGDISLRSTEPALRYLI
-65 NTTVLNTD
+65 NV
-73 QPQFSKEL
+73 S
-81 YAIGATGSQ
+81 GQ
-90 GALDISMEGDAAL
+90 GQLDISMSNGSSMAVGHADGIYL
-103 TVDASWRRDAAD
+103 KDYSDYDQYASAFHVA
-115 SNRDQLSAVYV
+115 
-126 GSGAQFSFT
+126 GSGSSGSFAGT
-135 GTGLFRATGQG
+135 GTFSMVGGG
-146 KVMEAVAFRNGA
+146 KLLGVCAFLSESK
-158 NGPTGGT
+158 GT
-165 MRLTGA
+165 LTLSGD
-171 ITGEAITEASEN
+171 ITGEAEAVMN
-183 GSGYKA
+183 GSNGYASFAAAAAGGNLVFGGDRTTLRAKA
-189 IGVKAENA
+189 STGNNANGAFVKYGGMIDFASKSVLIESKNTDSSSVGINCADGTVKTSADTDLDIVVEGNKATTGIQLTASFSDVQLA
-197 GTIIFSGKS
+197 GNLDLTATQTGQDSFASVLGISNDSGKMVVS
-206 AWLKAMAHAG
+206 GPTSLRLVTNAPFDAKGITASGKADMSFLGDVEIA
-216 TADGVYAR
+216 V
-224 YGGVVDFQSEEVKV
+224 
-238 LSQSDTG
+238 TG
-245 SAASGISIEYS
+245 SASGSALYTTYRYDYS
-256 GGTIT
+256 TQAGICP
-261 SSEQTALT
+261 
-269 VGVKAPAST
+269 V
-278 ATGISL
+278 ISL
-284 SGASKGLVDLAGSLA
+284 GTDGKAVTLNSSG
-299 VSVEGSPVRG
+299 
-309 IENDQGTL
+309 
-317 HVAKASS
+317 
-324 ITGIG
+324 
-329 EGTFPSYGIWGRN
+329 YGIN
-342 GSSTELRGDVDVN
+342 N
-355 MTSSTT
+355 
-361 VYGVYADSAT
+361 
-371 VSLGSEGD
+371 
-379 VAILVQGSLGRGV
+379 QG
-392 AAFSG
+392 
-397 GNVELGSQGKEV
+397 
-409 SITAQ
+409 
-414 NTGVEAGTSSTV
+414 
-426 SLNGKVKIDSGT
+426 
-438 GISLSSTTV
+438 
-447 DKFPSLLSNGSVS
+447 GSVS
-460 IISAGTGIVAKYA
+460 LTGQRINITGSTGVFVEGGGNENVFADVRFDGPTTINADKAIV
-473 HAVFNELHI
+473 
-482 QAGTGIDVQ
+482 
-491 SPGYI
+491 
-496 GSGNTDTVLDV
+496 
-507 NGPAEIVAQNTA
+507 
-519 LQIVGASGSKSASS
+519 
-533 GFVGTFNDA
+533 
-542 ASLRA
+542 
-547 SNGNG
+547 
-552 VQLSASTHSGTTAAR
+552 
-567 DCSVT
+567 
-572 FKGQTSI
+572 TSI
-579 ASEKGTGVVVNG
+579 
-591 PVASTAQDGASVVFE
+591 
-606 GATTIDAAKAIEIK
+606 KAGEQV
-620 KNNGKGAS
+620 GAS

-636 PINVPAR
+636 PINVPVTKES
-643 AQDAD
+643 AD
-648 SQVNGSVTGTGTL
+648 SKVRGSVTGSSGT
-661 IKSGG
+661 INKENA
-666 GSLALN
+666 GSLAFY
-672 GDNSSFS
+672 GDISNFS
-679 GEFNMQGGRA
+679 GVFNQKGGTT
-689 FLGSGK
+689 FLSEGAA
-695 GYFSGATVN
+695 GYFGKAQLAV
-704 LTGGTLVAP
+704 TGGALVAP
-713 ELRFSGGKLLVA
+713 TLSFQKTGKLTLA

-790 VAADNASGSGSA
+790 VAADNVSGSGSA

-849 QGTTPVTRSLTIDGN
+849 QGTTPVARSLAIDGN

-887 QNITFDGL
+887 QNIAFDGL

-960 IGNNVSFIN
+960 IGNNVGFIN

-1006 DDYGGYLTDPNYASG
+1006 DDYGGYLTDPDYASG

-1034 LFKDNSV
+1034 LFKNNSV

-1097 ATFIQNSAGSYG
+1097 ATFTQNSAGSYG

-1148 ESAFSKNT
+1148 ESTFSKNT

-1214 NDFSADK
+1214 NDFSEDK
-1221 DGNVVSDGS
+1221 DGNAVS
-1230 LTFNG
+1230 
-1235 GARFTGNTASG
+1235 A
-1246 FGGAIYNTRSITLNP
+1246 
-1261 GAGQEIVFS
+1261 
-1270 GNTDSTGSNAIFMGD
+1270 
-1285 GSSLD
+1285 
-1290 IMGDGKV
+1290 
-1297 VFDDAL
+1297 
-1303 SSQSATPTLKK
+1303 
-1314 TGSGELLLNA
+1314 
-1324 SMDGFLGT
+1324 
-1332 ASFEGGLTSIA
+1332 
-1343 EKWLIKNL
+1343 
-1351 STVAGG
+1351 
-1357 KLKMSEFSFASQDA
+1357 
-1371 ENAVTGGKLVLAG
+1371 
-1384 GILETGT
+1384 
-1391 GQIFANGL
+1391 
-1399 NAEGDARNPGSVKL
+1399 
-1413 NGDNWSFDS
+1413 
-1422 GLIAFDDAKY
+1422 
-1432 NLTYAQAAALLLG
+1432 
-1445 ASNVGADASGSGS
+1445 
-1458 AKEITFTGTYVNIPN
+1458 
-1473 PGPLSPY
+1473 
-1480 YYTGNKSDAASDGT
+1480 
-1494 VGGWRDSSGLPIAIA
+1494 
-1509 DVITVKTEP
+1509 
-1518 GQASEYRFL
+1518 
-1527 SGVYDGSKT
+1527 
-1536 SDTSETYACLIHGG
+1536 
-1550 DSGVRVTSDGPLTIQ
+1550 
-1565 NWGTGLMPYHASV
+1565 
-1578 ASSNGE
+1578 
-1584 ILFGDNVS
+1584 
-1592 LLNNHSAGDATKG
+1592 
-1605 GGAIFSKKGVTFGDN
+1605 
-1620 AVLSGNSTALAIGG
+1620 
-1634 GGYGGGAIFLDG
+1634 
-1646 KGVVRFGKNAVIAN
+1646 
-1660 NESYHYGGAIYSL
+1660 
-1673 GSVSMGEGATVRG
+1673 
-1686 NTTSYMGG
+1686 
-1694 AIAVTG
+1694 
-1700 ALSLGTGSVV
+1700 
-1710 ESNQAQAGGAVYST
+1710 
-1724 GQVNATGTTFR
+1724 
-1735 KNVATSNYGGGIY
+1735 
-1748 SAGGSIVLVDSRME
+1748 
-1762 ENKAAGGGAI
+1762 
-1772 ILAGGGTASVMDTAF
+1772 
-1787 AANTATNGGAFFID
+1787 
-1801 KNGVLTTASGGVGT
+1801 
-1815 DAGTLFDGNSATTN
+1815 
-1829 GGAVYVQNGTV
+1829 
-1840 DLGSGTRLQG
+1840 
-1850 NQAAKGGAIYA
+1850 
-1861 LGGKDAS
+1861 
-1868 AKLTFAGTVFGKN
+1868 
-1881 SGTYGGAVYS
+1881 
-1891 SASVGGTVNAAAS
+1891 
-1904 DVVFE
+1904 
-1909 GNTAT
+1909 
-1914 SGGAVYLGGSG
+1914 
-1925 TSDIAFTD
+1925 
-1933 AVFKENQ
+1933 
-1940 ANTGNG
+1940 
-1946 GAIYSAISGSSNLAI
+1946 
-1961 ADSTFEGNNAGYGG
+1961 
-1975 AVFNNGQL
+1975 
-1983 TTSGNVV
+1983 
-1990 FSGNT
+1990 
-1995 ATYGGAVYNYFTS
+1995 
-2008 TTDGSLAFNGGAR
+2008 GSLAFNGGAR

-2027 SGLGGAIYNTRAVT
+2027 GGLGGAIYNTR
-2041 LNPGAGQEIV
+2041 
-2051 FSGNT
+2051 
-2056 DSTGSNA
+2056 
-2063 IFMGDGSSL
+2063 
-2072 DIMGD
+2072 
-2077 GKVVFDDA
+2077 
-2085 LSSQSATP
+2085 
-2093 TLKKTGSGELLLNA
+2093 
-2107 SMDGFLGTASFE
+2107 
-2119 GGLTSIAEKWLI
+2119 SI
-2131 KNLSTVAGGKLKMSE
+2131 
-2146 FSFASQD
+2146 
-2153 AENAVTGGK
+2153 
-2162 LVLAGGILETGT
+2162 
-2174 GQIFANG
+2174 
-2181 LNAEGDARNPGS
+2181 
-2193 VKLNGDNWSFD
+2193 
-2204 SGLIAFDD
+2204 
-2212 AKYNLTYAQ
+2212 
-2221 AAALLL
+2221 
-2227 GASNVGADA
+2227 
-2236 SGSGSA
+2236 
-2242 KEITFTGT
+2242 
-2250 YVNIPNPGPISPYY
+2250 
-2264 YTGNKSDAA
+2264 
-2273 SDGTVGGWLDN
+2273 
-2284 SGVPV
+2284 
-2289 TLANA
+2289 
-2294 ITVKKEPGQAS
+2294 
-2305 EYRFLSGVFDGS
+2305 
-2317 KASDTSS
+2317 
-2324 LIHDDSGVHVTSDG
+2324 
-2338 PLTIQNWGTEL
+2338 
-2349 VPAHTSTVASTG
+2349 
-2361 EIVFGNNV
+2361 
-2369 SVLNN
+2369 
-2374 HSAGDGTKGGGALF
+2374 
-2388 SKASITFGDN
+2388 
-2398 AVLSGNATVL
+2398 
-2408 AAGGEGYGGGAL
+2408 
-2420 FLDGKGEILLGKN
+2420 
-2433 ALIEKNES
+2433 
-2441 CGYGGAIYSLGS
+2441 
-2453 VRLGEGAV
+2453 
-2461 IRGNKASYMGG
+2461 
-2472 ALAVTGALS
+2472 
-2481 LGKNALVE
+2481 
-2489 DNQARQGGAIYAQN
+2489 
-2503 GTLALGSGTRLERNQ
+2503 
-2518 ADRGG
+2518 
-2523 AIYLQGGSGDSTT
+2523 
-2536 LDLMNSVF
+2536 
-2544 RENSASNGGAL
+2544 
-2555 YLTGDG
+2555 
-2561 TLRIAAAD
+2561 
-2569 TVFEGN
+2569 
-2575 SASYG
+2575 
-2580 GAIYNGFPMNEKG
+2580 
-2593 HSGSDGSL
+2593 
-2601 AFNGGARFTGNTA
+2601 
-2614 SGLGGAIY
+2614 
-2622 NTRAVTL
+2622 TL

-2680 TLKKTGGGTLLF
+2680 TLKKTGSGELLL

-2712 AQKWLIKNTVTITGG
+2712 PQKWLIKNTVTITGG
-2727 RLKMPEFSFAA
+2727 RLKMPAFSFVA

-2760 TGQIFTNGLNAEGD
+2760 TGQIFINGLNAEGD
-2774 NKDPGAVKLRDD
+2774 NKDPGAVKLSGD
-2786 NWSFN
+2786 NWSFD

-2824 VGSTSAKEITFIGT
+2824 AGSTSAKEITFIGT

-2850 VDPDPTPPAPEPKPD
+2850 VDPVPDPVPPVEPDPTPPAPEPKPD

-2883 NIVLGNVT
+2883 NSVLGNVT

-2906 GASATD
+2906 GASAKD

-2964 VHVGGTGEGASG
+2964 VHVGGTGEGAFG

-3054 NVSGR
+3054 NVSGK

-3064 VELSGGGLNVSGAV
+3064 VELSGGALNVSGAV

-3124 ARLQGGRVF
+3124 AQLQGGRVF

-3141 DALTD
+3141 DALAD
-3146 ASHGVFTFV
+3146 ASHGVVTFV

-3204 KPQTLNGTLGAVMVD
+3204 KPQTLNGTRGAVMVD

-3232 ATFTD
+3232 ATFAD

-3285 SVSSVQG
+3285 SVSNVQG

-3318 IQATARRSS
+3318 VQATARRSS

-3352 DSMGIRFLSRAV
+3352 GNMGIRFLSRAV
-3364 NENYLPKADTV
+3364 NEKHLPKADTV

-3390 QGMAVAAADAPVRA
+3390 QGMTVAAADAPVRA

-3411 LHMTATREGAVR
+3411 SHMTTTREGAIR

-3433 LYGAEHARNFGA
+3433 LYGAEHARNLGA

-3459 VFGGDYAFGVFR
+3459 VFGGDYAFGDFR

-3492 KNDFDFWGV
+3492 KNDFDFWGM

-3541 GDVDTGVLTA
+3541 ADVDTGVLTA

-3578 TDGFTSRIDEH
+3578 TDGFTSRIDDH

-3621 VKPRADLSVV
+3621 VKPRADLSVA

-3639 KTKARVPGVAASD
+3639 KAKARVPGVAASD

-3657 MMDSVSFDG
+3657 IMDSVSFDG
-3666 TLGLEVQRD
+3666 TLGLEVQKD

-3690 KTGHGVN
+3690 KVGHGVN

>member
-1 MTLSRGAIGN
+1 MVGGGKLLGVCAFLSESKGTLTLS
-11 LVNRYRA
+11 
-18 VLRKCR
+18 
-24 MMNVFGSLAVAGML
+24 
-38 VAGNAGFAGAED
+38 
-50 PIIAPNSSISKHYDT
+50 
-65 NTTVLNTD
+65 
-73 QPQFSKEL
+73 
-81 YAIGATGSQ
+81 
-90 GALDISMEGDAAL
+90 GD
-103 TVDASWRRDAAD
+103 
-115 SNRDQLSAVYV
+115 
-126 GSGAQFSFT
+126 
-135 GTGLFRATGQG
+135 
-146 KVMEAVAFRNGA
+146 
-158 NGPTGGT
+158 
-165 MRLTGA
+165 
-171 ITGEAITEASEN
+171 ITGEAEAVMN
-183 GSGYKA
+183 GSNGYASFAAAAAGGNLVFGGDRTTLRAKA
-189 IGVKAENA
+189 STGNNANGAFVKYGGMIDFASKSVLIESKNTDSSSVGINCADGTVKTSADTDLDIVVEGNKATTGIQLTASSSDVQLA
-197 GTIIFSGKS
+197 GNLDLTATQTGQDSFASVLGISNDSGKMVVS
-206 AWLKAMAHAG
+206 GPTSLRLATNAPFDAKGITASGKADMSFLGDVEIA
-216 TADGVYAR
+216 V
-224 YGGVVDFQSEEVKV
+224 
-238 LSQSDTG
+238 TG
-245 SAASGISIEYS
+245 SASGSALYTTYRYDYS
-256 GGTIT
+256 TQAGICP
-261 SSEQTALT
+261 
-269 VGVKAPAST
+269 V
-278 ATGISL
+278 ISL
-284 SGASKGLVDLAGSLA
+284 GTDGKAVTLNSSG
-299 VSVEGSPVRG
+299 
-309 IENDQGTL
+309 
-317 HVAKASS
+317 
-324 ITGIG
+324 
-329 EGTFPSYGIWGRN
+329 YGIN
-342 GSSTELRGDVDVN
+342 N
-355 MTSSTT
+355 
-361 VYGVYADSAT
+361 
-371 VSLGSEGD
+371 
-379 VAILVQGSLGRGV
+379 QG
-392 AAFSG
+392 
-397 GNVELGSQGKEV
+397 
-409 SITAQ
+409 
-414 NTGVEAGTSSTV
+414 
-426 SLNGKVKIDSGT
+426 
-438 GISLSSTTV
+438 
-447 DKFPSLLSNGSVS
+447 GSVS
-460 IISAGTGIVAKYA
+460 LTGQRINITGSTGVFVEGGGNENVFADVRFDGPTTINADKAIV
-473 HAVFNELHI
+473 
-482 QAGTGIDVQ
+482 
-491 SPGYI
+491 
-496 GSGNTDTVLDV
+496 
-507 NGPAEIVAQNTA
+507 
-519 LQIVGASGSKSASS
+519 
-533 GFVGTFNDA
+533 
-542 ASLRA
+542 
-547 SNGNG
+547 
-552 VQLSASTHSGTTAAR
+552 
-567 DCSVT
+567 
-572 FKGQTSI
+572 TSI
-579 ASEKGTGVVVNG
+579 
-591 PVASTAQDGASVVFE
+591 
-606 GATTIDAAKAIEIK
+606 KAGEQV
-620 KNNGKGAS
+620 GAS

-636 PINVPAR
+636 PINVPVTKES
-643 AQDAD
+643 AD
-648 SQVNGSVTGTGTL
+648 SKVRGSVTGSSGT
-661 IKSGG
+661 INKENA
-666 GSLALN
+666 GSLAFY
-672 GDNSSFS
+672 GDISNFS
-679 GEFNMQGGRA
+679 GVFNQKGGTT
-689 FLGSGK
+689 FLSEGAA
-695 GYFSGATVN
+695 GYFGKAQLAV
-704 LTGGTLVAP
+704 TGGALVAP
-713 ELRFSGGKLLVA
+713 TLSFQKTGKLTLA

-731 GTGQIFTSALN
+731 GTGQIFTNALN

-771 AKYNIVYAQ
+771 ARYNIVYAQ

-790 VAADNASGSGSA
+790 VAADNVSGSGSA

-849 QGTTPVTRSLTIDGN
+849 QGTTPVARSLAIDGN

-887 QNITFDGL
+887 QNIAFDGL

-960 IGNNVSFIN
+960 IGNNVGFIN

-1006 DDYGGYLTDPNYASG
+1006 DDYGGYLTDPDYASG

-1034 LFKDNSV
+1034 LFKNNSV

-1097 ATFIQNSAGSYG
+1097 AAFTQNSAGSYG

-1148 ESAFSKNT
+1148 ESTFSKNT

-1214 NDFSADK
+1214 NDFSEDK
-1221 DGNVVSDGS
+1221 DGNAVS
-1230 LTFNG
+1230 
-1235 GARFTGNTASG
+1235 A
-1246 FGGAIYNTRSITLNP
+1246 
-1261 GAGQEIVFS
+1261 
-1270 GNTDSTGSNAIFMGD
+1270 
-1285 GSSLD
+1285 
-1290 IMGDGKV
+1290 
-1297 VFDDAL
+1297 
-1303 SSQSATPTLKK
+1303 
-1314 TGSGELLLNA
+1314 
-1324 SMDGFLGT
+1324 
-1332 ASFEGGLTSIA
+1332 
-1343 EKWLIKNL
+1343 
-1351 STVAGG
+1351 
-1357 KLKMSEFSFASQDA
+1357 
-1371 ENAVTGGKLVLAG
+1371 
-1384 GILETGT
+1384 
-1391 GQIFANGL
+1391 
-1399 NAEGDARNPGSVKL
+1399 
-1413 NGDNWSFDS
+1413 
-1422 GLIAFDDAKY
+1422 
-1432 NLTYAQAAALLLG
+1432 
-1445 ASNVGADASGSGS
+1445 
-1458 AKEITFTGTYVNIPN
+1458 
-1473 PGPLSPY
+1473 
-1480 YYTGNKSDAASDGT
+1480 
-1494 VGGWRDSSGLPIAIA
+1494 
-1509 DVITVKTEP
+1509 
-1518 GQASEYRFL
+1518 
-1527 SGVYDGSKT
+1527 
-1536 SDTSETYACLIHGG
+1536 
-1550 DSGVRVTSDGPLTIQ
+1550 
-1565 NWGTGLMPYHASV
+1565 
-1578 ASSNGE
+1578 
-1584 ILFGDNVS
+1584 
-1592 LLNNHSAGDATKG
+1592 
-1605 GGAIFSKKGVTFGDN
+1605 
-1620 AVLSGNSTALAIGG
+1620 
-1634 GGYGGGAIFLDG
+1634 
-1646 KGVVRFGKNAVIAN
+1646 
-1660 NESYHYGGAIYSL
+1660 
-1673 GSVSMGEGATVRG
+1673 
-1686 NTTSYMGG
+1686 
-1694 AIAVTG
+1694 
-1700 ALSLGTGSVV
+1700 
-1710 ESNQAQAGGAVYST
+1710 
-1724 GQVNATGTTFR
+1724 
-1735 KNVATSNYGGGIY
+1735 
-1748 SAGGSIVLVDSRME
+1748 
-1762 ENKAAGGGAI
+1762 
-1772 ILAGGGTASVMDTAF
+1772 
-1787 AANTATNGGAFFID
+1787 
-1801 KNGVLTTASGGVGT
+1801 
-1815 DAGTLFDGNSATTN
+1815 
-1829 GGAVYVQNGTV
+1829 
-1840 DLGSGTRLQG
+1840 
-1850 NQAAKGGAIYA
+1850 
-1861 LGGKDAS
+1861 
-1868 AKLTFAGTVFGKN
+1868 
-1881 SGTYGGAVYS
+1881 
-1891 SASVGGTVNAAAS
+1891 
-1904 DVVFE
+1904 
-1909 GNTAT
+1909 
-1914 SGGAVYLGGSG
+1914 
-1925 TSDIAFTD
+1925 
-1933 AVFKENQ
+1933 
-1940 ANTGNG
+1940 
-1946 GAIYSAISGSSNLAI
+1946 
-1961 ADSTFEGNNAGYGG
+1961 
-1975 AVFNNGQL
+1975 
-1983 TTSGNVV
+1983 
-1990 FSGNT
+1990 
-1995 ATYGGAVYNYFTS
+1995 
-2008 TTDGSLAFNGGAR
+2008 GSLAFNGGAR

-2027 SGLGGAIYNTRAVT
+2027 SGLGGAIYNTR
-2041 LNPGAGQEIV
+2041 
-2051 FSGNT
+2051 
-2056 DSTGSNA
+2056 
-2063 IFMGDGSSL
+2063 
-2072 DIMGD
+2072 
-2077 GKVVFDDA
+2077 
-2085 LSSQSATP
+2085 
-2093 TLKKTGSGELLLNA
+2093 
-2107 SMDGFLGTASFE
+2107 
-2119 GGLTSIAEKWLI
+2119 SI
-2131 KNLSTVAGGKLKMSE
+2131 
-2146 FSFASQD
+2146 
-2153 AENAVTGGK
+2153 
-2162 LVLAGGILETGT
+2162 
-2174 GQIFANG
+2174 
-2181 LNAEGDARNPGS
+2181 
-2193 VKLNGDNWSFD
+2193 
-2204 SGLIAFDD
+2204 
-2212 AKYNLTYAQ
+2212 
-2221 AAALLL
+2221 
-2227 GASNVGADA
+2227 
-2236 SGSGSA
+2236 
-2242 KEITFTGT
+2242 
-2250 YVNIPNPGPISPYY
+2250 
-2264 YTGNKSDAA
+2264 
-2273 SDGTVGGWLDN
+2273 
-2284 SGVPV
+2284 
-2289 TLANA
+2289 
-2294 ITVKKEPGQAS
+2294 
-2305 EYRFLSGVFDGS
+2305 
-2317 KASDTSS
+2317 
-2324 LIHDDSGVHVTSDG
+2324 
-2338 PLTIQNWGTEL
+2338 
-2349 VPAHTSTVASTG
+2349 
-2361 EIVFGNNV
+2361 
-2369 SVLNN
+2369 
-2374 HSAGDGTKGGGALF
+2374 
-2388 SKASITFGDN
+2388 
-2398 AVLSGNATVL
+2398 
-2408 AAGGEGYGGGAL
+2408 
-2420 FLDGKGEILLGKN
+2420 
-2433 ALIEKNES
+2433 
-2441 CGYGGAIYSLGS
+2441 
-2453 VRLGEGAV
+2453 
-2461 IRGNKASYMGG
+2461 
-2472 ALAVTGALS
+2472 
-2481 LGKNALVE
+2481 
-2489 DNQARQGGAIYAQN
+2489 
-2503 GTLALGSGTRLERNQ
+2503 
-2518 ADRGG
+2518 
-2523 AIYLQGGSGDSTT
+2523 
-2536 LDLMNSVF
+2536 
-2544 RENSASNGGAL
+2544 
-2555 YLTGDG
+2555 
-2561 TLRIAAAD
+2561 
-2569 TVFEGN
+2569 
-2575 SASYG
+2575 
-2580 GAIYNGFPMNEKG
+2580 
-2593 HSGSDGSL
+2593 
-2601 AFNGGARFTGNTA
+2601 
-2614 SGLGGAIY
+2614 
-2622 NTRAVTL
+2622 TL

-2680 TLKKTGGGTLLF
+2680 ALKKTGSGELLL

-2727 RLKMPEFSFAA
+2727 RLEMPAFSFVA

-2760 TGQIFTNGLNAEGD
+2760 TGQIFINGLNAEGD
-2774 NKDPGAVKLRDD
+2774 NKDPGAVKLSGD
-2786 NWSFN
+2786 NWSFD

-2824 VGSTSAKEITFIGT
+2824 AGSTSAKEITFIGT
-2838 GYVDPDPDPVPP
+2838 GYVDPVPDPVPPVEPDPDPVPP
-2850 VDPDPTPPAPEPKPD
+2850 VEPDPTPPAPEPKPD

-2906 GASATD
+2906 GASAKD

-3054 NVSGR
+3054 NVSGK

-3064 VELSGGGLNVSGAV
+3064 VELSGGALNVSGAV

-3098 DVLTTSSDVQI
+3098 DVLTTSSDVQL

-3124 ARLQGGRVF
+3124 AQLQGGRVF

-3141 DALTD
+3141 DALAD

-3163 TAGQNSLLVLGDTDT
+3163 TAGQNSLLLLGDTDT

-3232 ATFTD
+3232 ATFAD

-3285 SVSSVQG
+3285 SVSNVQG

-3318 IQATARRSS
+3318 VQATARRSS

-3342 WGKGLNDTES
+3342 WGRGLNDTES
-3352 DSMGIRFLSRAV
+3352 GNMGIRFLSRAV
-3364 NENYLPKADTV
+3364 NENHLPKADTV

-3411 LHMTATREGAVR
+3411 SHMTTTREGAIR

-3433 LYGAEHARNFGA
+3433 LYGAEHARNLGA

-3459 VFGGDYAFGVFR
+3459 VFGGDYAFGDFR

-3485 RGDFNAT
+3485 RGDFNVT
-3492 KNDFDFWGV
+3492 KNDFDFWGM

-3541 GDVDTGVLTA
+3541 ADVDTGVLTA

-3578 TDGFTSRIDEH
+3578 TDGFTSRIDDH

-3621 VKPRADLSVV
+3621 VKPRADLSVA

-3657 MMDSVSFDG
+3657 IMDSVSLDG
-3666 TLGLEVQRD
+3666 TLGLEVQKD

-3690 KTGHGVN
+3690 KAGHGVN

>member
-38 VAGNAGFAGAED
+38 VAGNAGFAGAEELSGD
-50 PIIAPNSSISKHYDT
+50 ISPISLSGDTRNIIGVGDISLRSTEPALRYLI
-65 NTTVLNTD
+65 NV
-73 QPQFSKEL
+73 S
-81 YAIGATGSQ
+81 GQ
-90 GALDISMEGDAAL
+90 GQLDISMSNGSSMAVGNADGIYL
-103 TVDASWRRDAAD
+103 KDYSDYDQYASAFHVA
-115 SNRDQLSAVYV
+115 
-126 GSGAQFSFT
+126 GSGSSGSFVGT
-135 GTGLFRATGQG
+135 GTFSMVGGG
-146 KVMEAVAFRNGA
+146 KLLGVCAFLSESK
-158 NGPTGGT
+158 GT
-165 MRLTGA
+165 LTLSGD
-171 ITGEAITEASEN
+171 ITGEAEAVMN
-183 GSGYKA
+183 GSNGYASFAAAAAGGNLVFGGDRTTLRAKA
-189 IGVKAENA
+189 STGNNANGAFVKYGGMIDFASKSVLIESKNTDSNSVGINCADGTVKTSADTDLDIVVEGNKATTGIQLTASSSDVQLA
-197 GTIIFSGKS
+197 GNLDLTATQTGQDSFASVLGISNDSGKMVVS
-206 AWLKAMAHAG
+206 GPASLRLATNAPFDAKGITASGKADMSFLGDVEIA
-216 TADGVYAR
+216 V
-224 YGGVVDFQSEEVKV
+224 
-238 LSQSDTG
+238 TG
-245 SAASGISIEYS
+245 SASGSALYTTYRYDYS
-256 GGTIT
+256 TQAGICP
-261 SSEQTALT
+261 
-269 VGVKAPAST
+269 V
-278 ATGISL
+278 ISL
-284 SGASKGLVDLAGSLA
+284 GADGKAVTLNSSG
-299 VSVEGSPVRG
+299 
-309 IENDQGTL
+309 
-317 HVAKASS
+317 
-324 ITGIG
+324 
-329 EGTFPSYGIWGRN
+329 YGIN
-342 GSSTELRGDVDVN
+342 N
-355 MTSSTT
+355 
-361 VYGVYADSAT
+361 
-371 VSLGSEGD
+371 
-379 VAILVQGSLGRGV
+379 QG
-392 AAFSG
+392 
-397 GNVELGSQGKEV
+397 
-409 SITAQ
+409 
-414 NTGVEAGTSSTV
+414 
-426 SLNGKVKIDSGT
+426 
-438 GISLSSTTV
+438 
-447 DKFPSLLSNGSVS
+447 GSVS
-460 IISAGTGIVAKYA
+460 LTGQRINITGSTG
-473 HAVFNELHI
+473 VFVEGGGNENVF
-482 QAGTGIDVQ
+482 ADVRFDG
-491 SPGYI
+491 PTTI
-496 GSGNTDTVLDV
+496 NADTAIL
-507 NGPAEIVAQNTA
+507 
-519 LQIVGASGSKSASS
+519 
-533 GFVGTFNDA
+533 
-542 ASLRA
+542 
-547 SNGNG
+547 
-552 VQLSASTHSGTTAAR
+552 
-567 DCSVT
+567 
-572 FKGQTSI
+572 TSI
-579 ASEKGTGVVVNG
+579 
-591 PVASTAQDGASVVFE
+591 
-606 GATTIDAAKAIEIK
+606 KAGEQV
-620 KNNGKGAS
+620 GAS

-636 PINVPAR
+636 PINAPVTKES
-643 AQDAD
+643 AD
-648 SQVNGSVTGTGTL
+648 SKVRGSVTGSSGT
-661 IKSGG
+661 INKENA
-666 GSLALN
+666 GSLAFY
-672 GDNSSFS
+672 GDISNFS
-679 GEFNMQGGRA
+679 GVFNQKGGTT
-689 FLGSGK
+689 FLSEGAA
-695 GYFSGATVN
+695 GYFGKAQVAV
-704 LTGGTLVAP
+704 TGGALVAP
-713 ELRFSGGKLLVA
+713 TLSFQKTGKLTLA

-790 VAADNASGSGSA
+790 VAADNVSGSGSA

-849 QGTTPVTRSLTIDGN
+849 QGTTPVARSLAIDGN

-887 QNITFDGL
+887 QNIAFDGL

-933 DGVQFRNTES
+933 DGVQFRNMES

-960 IGNNVSFIN
+960 IGNNVGFIN

-1006 DDYGGYLTDPNYASG
+1006 DDYEDYLTDPDYASG

-1034 LFKDNSV
+1034 LFKNNSV

-1069 GNTSKSTGGAIAV
+1069 GNSSKSTGGAIAV

-1097 ATFIQNSAGSYG
+1097 AAFTQNSAGSYG

-1148 ESAFSKNT
+1148 ESTFFKNT

-1214 NDFSADK
+1214 NDFSEDK
-1221 DGNVVSDGS
+1221 DGNAVS
-1230 LTFNG
+1230 
-1235 GARFTGNTASG
+1235 A
-1246 FGGAIYNTRSITLNP
+1246 
-1261 GAGQEIVFS
+1261 
-1270 GNTDSTGSNAIFMGD
+1270 
-1285 GSSLD
+1285 
-1290 IMGDGKV
+1290 
-1297 VFDDAL
+1297 
-1303 SSQSATPTLKK
+1303 
-1314 TGSGELLLNA
+1314 
-1324 SMDGFLGT
+1324 
-1332 ASFEGGLTSIA
+1332 
-1343 EKWLIKNL
+1343 
-1351 STVAGG
+1351 
-1357 KLKMSEFSFASQDA
+1357 
-1371 ENAVTGGKLVLAG
+1371 
-1384 GILETGT
+1384 
-1391 GQIFANGL
+1391 
-1399 NAEGDARNPGSVKL
+1399 
-1413 NGDNWSFDS
+1413 
-1422 GLIAFDDAKY
+1422 
-1432 NLTYAQAAALLLG
+1432 
-1445 ASNVGADASGSGS
+1445 
-1458 AKEITFTGTYVNIPN
+1458 
-1473 PGPLSPY
+1473 
-1480 YYTGNKSDAASDGT
+1480 
-1494 VGGWRDSSGLPIAIA
+1494 
-1509 DVITVKTEP
+1509 
-1518 GQASEYRFL
+1518 
-1527 SGVYDGSKT
+1527 
-1536 SDTSETYACLIHGG
+1536 
-1550 DSGVRVTSDGPLTIQ
+1550 
-1565 NWGTGLMPYHASV
+1565 
-1578 ASSNGE
+1578 
-1584 ILFGDNVS
+1584 
-1592 LLNNHSAGDATKG
+1592 
-1605 GGAIFSKKGVTFGDN
+1605 
-1620 AVLSGNSTALAIGG
+1620 
-1634 GGYGGGAIFLDG
+1634 
-1646 KGVVRFGKNAVIAN
+1646 
-1660 NESYHYGGAIYSL
+1660 
-1673 GSVSMGEGATVRG
+1673 
-1686 NTTSYMGG
+1686 
-1694 AIAVTG
+1694 
-1700 ALSLGTGSVV
+1700 
-1710 ESNQAQAGGAVYST
+1710 
-1724 GQVNATGTTFR
+1724 
-1735 KNVATSNYGGGIY
+1735 
-1748 SAGGSIVLVDSRME
+1748 
-1762 ENKAAGGGAI
+1762 
-1772 ILAGGGTASVMDTAF
+1772 
-1787 AANTATNGGAFFID
+1787 
-1801 KNGVLTTASGGVGT
+1801 
-1815 DAGTLFDGNSATTN
+1815 
-1829 GGAVYVQNGTV
+1829 
-1840 DLGSGTRLQG
+1840 
-1850 NQAAKGGAIYA
+1850 
-1861 LGGKDAS
+1861 
-1868 AKLTFAGTVFGKN
+1868 
-1881 SGTYGGAVYS
+1881 
-1891 SASVGGTVNAAAS
+1891 
-1904 DVVFE
+1904 
-1909 GNTAT
+1909 
-1914 SGGAVYLGGSG
+1914 
-1925 TSDIAFTD
+1925 
-1933 AVFKENQ
+1933 
-1940 ANTGNG
+1940 
-1946 GAIYSAISGSSNLAI
+1946 
-1961 ADSTFEGNNAGYGG
+1961 
-1975 AVFNNGQL
+1975 
-1983 TTSGNVV
+1983 
-1990 FSGNT
+1990 
-1995 ATYGGAVYNYFTS
+1995 
-2008 TTDGSLAFNGGAR
+2008 GSLAFNGGAR

-2027 SGLGGAIYNTRAVT
+2027 GGLGGAIYNTR
-2041 LNPGAGQEIV
+2041 
-2051 FSGNT
+2051 
-2056 DSTGSNA
+2056 
-2063 IFMGDGSSL
+2063 
-2072 DIMGD
+2072 
-2077 GKVVFDDA
+2077 
-2085 LSSQSATP
+2085 
-2093 TLKKTGSGELLLNA
+2093 
-2107 SMDGFLGTASFE
+2107 
-2119 GGLTSIAEKWLI
+2119 SI
-2131 KNLSTVAGGKLKMSE
+2131 
-2146 FSFASQD
+2146 
-2153 AENAVTGGK
+2153 
-2162 LVLAGGILETGT
+2162 
-2174 GQIFANG
+2174 
-2181 LNAEGDARNPGS
+2181 
-2193 VKLNGDNWSFD
+2193 
-2204 SGLIAFDD
+2204 
-2212 AKYNLTYAQ
+2212 
-2221 AAALLL
+2221 
-2227 GASNVGADA
+2227 
-2236 SGSGSA
+2236 
-2242 KEITFTGT
+2242 
-2250 YVNIPNPGPISPYY
+2250 
-2264 YTGNKSDAA
+2264 
-2273 SDGTVGGWLDN
+2273 
-2284 SGVPV
+2284 
-2289 TLANA
+2289 
-2294 ITVKKEPGQAS
+2294 
-2305 EYRFLSGVFDGS
+2305 
-2317 KASDTSS
+2317 
-2324 LIHDDSGVHVTSDG
+2324 
-2338 PLTIQNWGTEL
+2338 
-2349 VPAHTSTVASTG
+2349 
-2361 EIVFGNNV
+2361 
-2369 SVLNN
+2369 
-2374 HSAGDGTKGGGALF
+2374 
-2388 SKASITFGDN
+2388 
-2398 AVLSGNATVL
+2398 
-2408 AAGGEGYGGGAL
+2408 
-2420 FLDGKGEILLGKN
+2420 
-2433 ALIEKNES
+2433 
-2441 CGYGGAIYSLGS
+2441 
-2453 VRLGEGAV
+2453 
-2461 IRGNKASYMGG
+2461 
-2472 ALAVTGALS
+2472 
-2481 LGKNALVE
+2481 
-2489 DNQARQGGAIYAQN
+2489 
-2503 GTLALGSGTRLERNQ
+2503 
-2518 ADRGG
+2518 
-2523 AIYLQGGSGDSTT
+2523 
-2536 LDLMNSVF
+2536 
-2544 RENSASNGGAL
+2544 
-2555 YLTGDG
+2555 
-2561 TLRIAAAD
+2561 
-2569 TVFEGN
+2569 
-2575 SASYG
+2575 
-2580 GAIYNGFPMNEKG
+2580 
-2593 HSGSDGSL
+2593 
-2601 AFNGGARFTGNTA
+2601 
-2614 SGLGGAIY
+2614 
-2622 NTRAVTL
+2622 TL

-2680 TLKKTGGGTLLF
+2680 ALKKTGSGTLLF

-2727 RLKMPEFSFAA
+2727 RLKMPAFSFVA

-2760 TGQIFTNGLNAEGD
+2760 TGQIFINGLNAEGD
-2774 NKDPGAVKLRDD
+2774 NKDPGAVKLSGD
-2786 NWSFN
+2786 NWSFD

-2824 VGSTSAKEITFIGT
+2824 AGSTSAKEITFIGT

-2850 VDPDPTPPAPEPKPD
+2850 VDPGPDPVPPVEPDPTPPAPEPKPD
-2865 EDRTGKVSVDEL
+2865 EDRPGKVSVDEL

-2906 GASATD
+2906 GASAKD

-2964 VHVGGTGEGASG
+2964 VHVGGAGEGAFG

-3054 NVSGR
+3054 NVSGK

-3064 VELSGGGLNVSGAV
+3064 VELSGGALNVSGAV

-3098 DVLTTSSDVQI
+3098 DVLTTSSDVQL

-3124 ARLQGGRVF
+3124 AQLQGGRVF

-3141 DALTD
+3141 DALAD

-3232 ATFTD
+3232 ATFAD

-3285 SVSSVQG
+3285 SVSNVQG

-3318 IQATARRSS
+3318 VQATARRSS

-3352 DSMGIRFLSRAV
+3352 GNMGIRFLSRAV
-3364 NENYLPKADTV
+3364 NENHLPKADTV

-3411 LHMTATREGAVR
+3411 SHMTTTREGAIR

-3433 LYGAEHARNFGA
+3433 LYGAEHARNLGA

-3459 VFGGDYAFGVFR
+3459 VFGGDYAFGDFR

-3492 KNDFDFWGV
+3492 KNDFDFWGM

-3541 GDVDTGVLTA
+3541 ADVDTGVLTA

-3578 TDGFTSRIDEH
+3578 TDGFTSRIDDH

-3666 TLGLEVQRD
+3666 TLGLEVQKD

-3690 KTGHGVN
+3690 KAGHGVN

>member
-1 MTLSRGAIGN
+1 
-11 LVNRYRA
+11 
-18 VLRKCR
+18 

-38 VAGNAGFAGAED
+38 VAGNAGFAGAEELSGD
-50 PIIAPNSSISKHYDT
+50 ISPISLSGDTRNIIGVGDISLRSTEPALRYLI
-65 NTTVLNTD
+65 NV
-73 QPQFSKEL
+73 S
-81 YAIGATGSQ
+81 GQ
-90 GALDISMEGDAAL
+90 GQLDISMSNGSPMAVGNADGIYL
-103 TVDASWRRDAAD
+103 KDYSDSDQYASAFHVA
-115 SNRDQLSAVYV
+115 
-126 GSGAQFSFT
+126 GSGSSGSFVGT
-135 GTGLFRATGQG
+135 GTFSMVGGG
-146 KVMEAVAFRNGA
+146 KLLGVCAFLSESK
-158 NGPTGGT
+158 GT
-165 MRLTGA
+165 LTLSGD
-171 ITGEAITEASEN
+171 ITGEAEAVMN
-183 GSGYKA
+183 GSNGYASFAAAAAGGNLVFGGDRTTLRAKA
-189 IGVKAENA
+189 STGNNANGAFVKYGGMIGFASKSVLIESKNTDSNSVGINCADGTVKTSADTDLDIVVEGNKATTGIQLTASSSDVQLA
-197 GTIIFSGKS
+197 GNLDLTATQTGQDSFASVLGISNDSGKMVVS
-206 AWLKAMAHAG
+206 GPTSLRLVTNAPFDAKGITASGKADMSFLGDVEIA
-216 TADGVYAR
+216 V
-224 YGGVVDFQSEEVKV
+224 
-238 LSQSDTG
+238 TG
-245 SAASGISIEYS
+245 SASGSALYTTYRYDYSTQSGICP
-256 GGTIT
+256 
-261 SSEQTALT
+261 
-269 VGVKAPAST
+269 V
-278 ATGISL
+278 ISL
-284 SGASKGLVDLAGSLA
+284 GTDGKAVALNSSG
-299 VSVEGSPVRG
+299 
-309 IENDQGTL
+309 
-317 HVAKASS
+317 
-324 ITGIG
+324 
-329 EGTFPSYGIWGRN
+329 YGIN
-342 GSSTELRGDVDVN
+342 N
-355 MTSSTT
+355 
-361 VYGVYADSAT
+361 
-371 VSLGSEGD
+371 
-379 VAILVQGSLGRGV
+379 QG
-392 AAFSG
+392 
-397 GNVELGSQGKEV
+397 
-409 SITAQ
+409 
-414 NTGVEAGTSSTV
+414 
-426 SLNGKVKIDSGT
+426 
-438 GISLSSTTV
+438 
-447 DKFPSLLSNGSVS
+447 GSVS
-460 IISAGTGIVAKYA
+460 LTGQRINITGSTGVFVEGGGNENVFADVRFDGPTTINADKAIV
-473 HAVFNELHI
+473 
-482 QAGTGIDVQ
+482 
-491 SPGYI
+491 
-496 GSGNTDTVLDV
+496 
-507 NGPAEIVAQNTA
+507 
-519 LQIVGASGSKSASS
+519 
-533 GFVGTFNDA
+533 
-542 ASLRA
+542 
-547 SNGNG
+547 
-552 VQLSASTHSGTTAAR
+552 
-567 DCSVT
+567 
-572 FKGQTSI
+572 TSI
-579 ASEKGTGVVVNG
+579 
-591 PVASTAQDGASVVFE
+591 
-606 GATTIDAAKAIEIK
+606 KAGEQV
-620 KNNGKGAS
+620 GAS

-636 PINVPAR
+636 PINVPVTKES
-643 AQDAD
+643 AD
-648 SQVNGSVTGTGTL
+648 SKVRGSVTGSSGT
-661 IKSGG
+661 INKENA
-666 GSLALN
+666 GSLAFY
-672 GDNSSFS
+672 GDISNFS
-679 GEFNMQGGRA
+679 GVFNQKGGTT
-689 FLGSGK
+689 FLSEGAA
-695 GYFSGATVN
+695 GYFGKAQLAV
-704 LTGGTLVAP
+704 TGGALVAP
-713 ELRFSGGKLLVA
+713 TLSFQKTGKLTLA

-790 VAADNASGSGSA
+790 VAADNVSGSGSA

-849 QGTTPVTRSLTIDGN
+849 QGTTPVARSLAIDGN

-887 QNITFDGL
+887 QNIAFDGL

-960 IGNNVSFIN
+960 IGNNVGFIN

-1006 DDYGGYLTDPNYASG
+1006 DDYEDYLTDPDYASG

-1034 LFKDNSV
+1034 LFKNNSV

-1097 ATFIQNSAGSYG
+1097 AAFTQNSAGSYG

-1148 ESAFSKNT
+1148 GSTFSKNT
-1156 AGVGGGLYNEGIA
+1156 AGVGGGFYNEGIA

-1214 NDFSADK
+1214 NDFSEDK
-1221 DGNVVSDGS
+1221 DGNAVS
-1230 LTFNG
+1230 
-1235 GARFTGNTASG
+1235 A
-1246 FGGAIYNTRSITLNP
+1246 
-1261 GAGQEIVFS
+1261 
-1270 GNTDSTGSNAIFMGD
+1270 
-1285 GSSLD
+1285 
-1290 IMGDGKV
+1290 
-1297 VFDDAL
+1297 
-1303 SSQSATPTLKK
+1303 
-1314 TGSGELLLNA
+1314 
-1324 SMDGFLGT
+1324 
-1332 ASFEGGLTSIA
+1332 
-1343 EKWLIKNL
+1343 
-1351 STVAGG
+1351 
-1357 KLKMSEFSFASQDA
+1357 
-1371 ENAVTGGKLVLAG
+1371 
-1384 GILETGT
+1384 
-1391 GQIFANGL
+1391 
-1399 NAEGDARNPGSVKL
+1399 
-1413 NGDNWSFDS
+1413 
-1422 GLIAFDDAKY
+1422 
-1432 NLTYAQAAALLLG
+1432 
-1445 ASNVGADASGSGS
+1445 
-1458 AKEITFTGTYVNIPN
+1458 
-1473 PGPLSPY
+1473 
-1480 YYTGNKSDAASDGT
+1480 
-1494 VGGWRDSSGLPIAIA
+1494 
-1509 DVITVKTEP
+1509 
-1518 GQASEYRFL
+1518 
-1527 SGVYDGSKT
+1527 
-1536 SDTSETYACLIHGG
+1536 
-1550 DSGVRVTSDGPLTIQ
+1550 
-1565 NWGTGLMPYHASV
+1565 
-1578 ASSNGE
+1578 
-1584 ILFGDNVS
+1584 
-1592 LLNNHSAGDATKG
+1592 
-1605 GGAIFSKKGVTFGDN
+1605 
-1620 AVLSGNSTALAIGG
+1620 
-1634 GGYGGGAIFLDG
+1634 
-1646 KGVVRFGKNAVIAN
+1646 
-1660 NESYHYGGAIYSL
+1660 
-1673 GSVSMGEGATVRG
+1673 
-1686 NTTSYMGG
+1686 
-1694 AIAVTG
+1694 
-1700 ALSLGTGSVV
+1700 
-1710 ESNQAQAGGAVYST
+1710 
-1724 GQVNATGTTFR
+1724 
-1735 KNVATSNYGGGIY
+1735 
-1748 SAGGSIVLVDSRME
+1748 
-1762 ENKAAGGGAI
+1762 
-1772 ILAGGGTASVMDTAF
+1772 
-1787 AANTATNGGAFFID
+1787 
-1801 KNGVLTTASGGVGT
+1801 
-1815 DAGTLFDGNSATTN
+1815 
-1829 GGAVYVQNGTV
+1829 
-1840 DLGSGTRLQG
+1840 
-1850 NQAAKGGAIYA
+1850 
-1861 LGGKDAS
+1861 
-1868 AKLTFAGTVFGKN
+1868 
-1881 SGTYGGAVYS
+1881 
-1891 SASVGGTVNAAAS
+1891 
-1904 DVVFE
+1904 
-1909 GNTAT
+1909 
-1914 SGGAVYLGGSG
+1914 
-1925 TSDIAFTD
+1925 
-1933 AVFKENQ
+1933 
-1940 ANTGNG
+1940 
-1946 GAIYSAISGSSNLAI
+1946 
-1961 ADSTFEGNNAGYGG
+1961 
-1975 AVFNNGQL
+1975 
-1983 TTSGNVV
+1983 
-1990 FSGNT
+1990 
-1995 ATYGGAVYNYFTS
+1995 
-2008 TTDGSLAFNGGAR
+2008 GSLAFNGGAR

-2027 SGLGGAIYNTRAVT
+2027 GGLGGAIYNTR
-2041 LNPGAGQEIV
+2041 
-2051 FSGNT
+2051 
-2056 DSTGSNA
+2056 
-2063 IFMGDGSSL
+2063 
-2072 DIMGD
+2072 
-2077 GKVVFDDA
+2077 
-2085 LSSQSATP
+2085 
-2093 TLKKTGSGELLLNA
+2093 
-2107 SMDGFLGTASFE
+2107 
-2119 GGLTSIAEKWLI
+2119 SI
-2131 KNLSTVAGGKLKMSE
+2131 
-2146 FSFASQD
+2146 
-2153 AENAVTGGK
+2153 
-2162 LVLAGGILETGT
+2162 
-2174 GQIFANG
+2174 
-2181 LNAEGDARNPGS
+2181 
-2193 VKLNGDNWSFD
+2193 
-2204 SGLIAFDD
+2204 
-2212 AKYNLTYAQ
+2212 
-2221 AAALLL
+2221 
-2227 GASNVGADA
+2227 
-2236 SGSGSA
+2236 
-2242 KEITFTGT
+2242 
-2250 YVNIPNPGPISPYY
+2250 
-2264 YTGNKSDAA
+2264 
-2273 SDGTVGGWLDN
+2273 
-2284 SGVPV
+2284 
-2289 TLANA
+2289 
-2294 ITVKKEPGQAS
+2294 
-2305 EYRFLSGVFDGS
+2305 
-2317 KASDTSS
+2317 
-2324 LIHDDSGVHVTSDG
+2324 
-2338 PLTIQNWGTEL
+2338 
-2349 VPAHTSTVASTG
+2349 
-2361 EIVFGNNV
+2361 
-2369 SVLNN
+2369 
-2374 HSAGDGTKGGGALF
+2374 
-2388 SKASITFGDN
+2388 
-2398 AVLSGNATVL
+2398 
-2408 AAGGEGYGGGAL
+2408 
-2420 FLDGKGEILLGKN
+2420 
-2433 ALIEKNES
+2433 
-2441 CGYGGAIYSLGS
+2441 
-2453 VRLGEGAV
+2453 
-2461 IRGNKASYMGG
+2461 
-2472 ALAVTGALS
+2472 
-2481 LGKNALVE
+2481 
-2489 DNQARQGGAIYAQN
+2489 
-2503 GTLALGSGTRLERNQ
+2503 
-2518 ADRGG
+2518 
-2523 AIYLQGGSGDSTT
+2523 
-2536 LDLMNSVF
+2536 
-2544 RENSASNGGAL
+2544 
-2555 YLTGDG
+2555 
-2561 TLRIAAAD
+2561 
-2569 TVFEGN
+2569 
-2575 SASYG
+2575 
-2580 GAIYNGFPMNEKG
+2580 
-2593 HSGSDGSL
+2593 
-2601 AFNGGARFTGNTA
+2601 
-2614 SGLGGAIY
+2614 
-2622 NTRAVTL
+2622 TL

-2680 TLKKTGGGTLLF
+2680 ALKKTGSGELLL

-2727 RLKMPEFSFAA
+2727 RLKMPAFSFVA

-2760 TGQIFTNGLNAEGD
+2760 TGQIFINGLNAEGD
-2774 NKDPGAVKLRDD
+2774 NKDPGAVKLSGD
-2786 NWSFN
+2786 NWSFD

-2824 VGSTSAKEITFIGT
+2824 AGSTSAKEITFIGT
-2838 GYVDPDPDPVPP
+2838 GYVDPGPDPVPPVEPDPDPVPP
-2850 VDPDPTPPAPEPKPD
+2850 VEPDPTPPAPEPKPD

-2906 GASATD
+2906 GASAKD

-3054 NVSGR
+3054 NVSGK

-3064 VELSGGGLNVSGAV
+3064 VELSGGALNVSGAV

-3098 DVLTTSSDVQI
+3098 DVLTTSSDVQL

-3124 ARLQGGRVF
+3124 AQLQGGRVF

-3141 DALTD
+3141 DALAD

-3232 ATFTD
+3232 ATFAD

-3285 SVSSVQG
+3285 SVSNVQG

-3318 IQATARRSS
+3318 VQATARRSS

-3352 DSMGIRFLSRAV
+3352 GNMGIRFLSRAV
-3364 NENYLPKADTV
+3364 NENHLPKADTV

-3411 LHMTATREGAVR
+3411 SHMTTTREGAIR

-3433 LYGAEHARNFGA
+3433 LYGAEHARNLGA

-3459 VFGGDYAFGVFR
+3459 VFGGDYAFGDFR

-3492 KNDFDFWGV
+3492 KNDFDFWGM

-3525 EVKQDLPTTMQ
+3525 EVKQDLPATMQ

-3541 GDVDTGVLTA
+3541 ADVDTGVLTA

-3578 TDGFTSRIDEH
+3578 TDGFTSRIDDH

-3621 VKPRADLSVV
+3621 VKPRADLSVA

-3639 KTKARVPGVAASD
+3639 KAKTRVPGVAASD

-3657 MMDSVSFDG
+3657 IMDSVSLDG
-3666 TLGLEVQRD
+3666 TLGLEVQKD

-3690 KTGHGVN
+3690 KVGHGVN

>member
-50 PIIAPNSSISKHYDT
+50 PIIAPNSSISTHYDT

-135 GTGLFRATGQG
+135 GTGFFRATGQG

-895 KTSSGDRYEGPVSFG
+895 KTSSSDRYEGPVSFG

-1034 LFKDNSV
+1034 LFKNNSV

-1221 DGNVVSDGS
+1221 DGNVVSAGS
-1230 LTFNG
+1230 LT
-1235 GARFTGNTASG
+1235 
-1246 FGGAIYNTRSITLNP
+1246 
-1261 GAGQEIVFS
+1261 
-1270 GNTDSTGSNAIFMGD
+1270 
-1285 GSSLD
+1285 
-1290 IMGDGKV
+1290 
-1297 VFDDAL
+1297 
-1303 SSQSATPTLKK
+1303 
-1314 TGSGELLLNA
+1314 
-1324 SMDGFLGT
+1324 
-1332 ASFEGGLTSIA
+1332 
-1343 EKWLIKNL
+1343 
-1351 STVAGG
+1351 
-1357 KLKMSEFSFASQDA
+1357 
-1371 ENAVTGGKLVLAG
+1371 
-1384 GILETGT
+1384 
-1391 GQIFANGL
+1391 
-1399 NAEGDARNPGSVKL
+1399 
-1413 NGDNWSFDS
+1413 
-1422 GLIAFDDAKY
+1422 
-1432 NLTYAQAAALLLG
+1432 
-1445 ASNVGADASGSGS
+1445 
-1458 AKEITFTGTYVNIPN
+1458 
-1473 PGPLSPY
+1473 
-1480 YYTGNKSDAASDGT
+1480 
-1494 VGGWRDSSGLPIAIA
+1494 
-1509 DVITVKTEP
+1509 
-1518 GQASEYRFL
+1518 
-1527 SGVYDGSKT
+1527 
-1536 SDTSETYACLIHGG
+1536 
-1550 DSGVRVTSDGPLTIQ
+1550 
-1565 NWGTGLMPYHASV
+1565 
-1578 ASSNGE
+1578 
-1584 ILFGDNVS
+1584 
-1592 LLNNHSAGDATKG
+1592 
-1605 GGAIFSKKGVTFGDN
+1605 
-1620 AVLSGNSTALAIGG
+1620 
-1634 GGYGGGAIFLDG
+1634 
-1646 KGVVRFGKNAVIAN
+1646 
-1660 NESYHYGGAIYSL
+1660 
-1673 GSVSMGEGATVRG
+1673 
-1686 NTTSYMGG
+1686 
-1694 AIAVTG
+1694 
-1700 ALSLGTGSVV
+1700 
-1710 ESNQAQAGGAVYST
+1710 
-1724 GQVNATGTTFR
+1724 
-1735 KNVATSNYGGGIY
+1735 
-1748 SAGGSIVLVDSRME
+1748 
-1762 ENKAAGGGAI
+1762 
-1772 ILAGGGTASVMDTAF
+1772 
-1787 AANTATNGGAFFID
+1787 
-1801 KNGVLTTASGGVGT
+1801 
-1815 DAGTLFDGNSATTN
+1815 
-1829 GGAVYVQNGTV
+1829 
-1840 DLGSGTRLQG
+1840 
-1850 NQAAKGGAIYA
+1850 
-1861 LGGKDAS
+1861 
-1868 AKLTFAGTVFGKN
+1868 
-1881 SGTYGGAVYS
+1881 
-1891 SASVGGTVNAAAS
+1891 
-1904 DVVFE
+1904 
-1909 GNTAT
+1909 
-1914 SGGAVYLGGSG
+1914 
-1925 TSDIAFTD
+1925 
-1933 AVFKENQ
+1933 
-1940 ANTGNG
+1940 
-1946 GAIYSAISGSSNLAI
+1946 
-1961 ADSTFEGNNAGYGG
+1961 
-1975 AVFNNGQL
+1975 
-1983 TTSGNVV
+1983 
-1990 FSGNT
+1990 
-1995 ATYGGAVYNYFTS
+1995 
-2008 TTDGSLAFNGGAR
+2008 
-2021 FTGNTA
+2021 
-2027 SGLGGAIYNTRAVT
+2027 
-2041 LNPGAGQEIV
+2041 
-2051 FSGNT
+2051 
-2056 DSTGSNA
+2056 
-2063 IFMGDGSSL
+2063 
-2072 DIMGD
+2072 
-2077 GKVVFDDA
+2077 
-2085 LSSQSATP
+2085 
-2093 TLKKTGSGELLLNA
+2093 
-2107 SMDGFLGTASFE
+2107 
-2119 GGLTSIAEKWLI
+2119 
-2131 KNLSTVAGGKLKMSE
+2131 
-2146 FSFASQD
+2146 
-2153 AENAVTGGK
+2153 
-2162 LVLAGGILETGT
+2162 
-2174 GQIFANG
+2174 
-2181 LNAEGDARNPGS
+2181 
-2193 VKLNGDNWSFD
+2193 
-2204 SGLIAFDD
+2204 
-2212 AKYNLTYAQ
+2212 
-2221 AAALLL
+2221 
-2227 GASNVGADA
+2227 
-2236 SGSGSA
+2236 
-2242 KEITFTGT
+2242 
-2250 YVNIPNPGPISPYY
+2250 
-2264 YTGNKSDAA
+2264 
-2273 SDGTVGGWLDN
+2273 
-2284 SGVPV
+2284 
-2289 TLANA
+2289 
-2294 ITVKKEPGQAS
+2294 
-2305 EYRFLSGVFDGS
+2305 
-2317 KASDTSS
+2317 
-2324 LIHDDSGVHVTSDG
+2324 
-2338 PLTIQNWGTEL
+2338 
-2349 VPAHTSTVASTG
+2349 
-2361 EIVFGNNV
+2361 
-2369 SVLNN
+2369 
-2374 HSAGDGTKGGGALF
+2374 
-2388 SKASITFGDN
+2388 
-2398 AVLSGNATVL
+2398 
-2408 AAGGEGYGGGAL
+2408 
-2420 FLDGKGEILLGKN
+2420 
-2433 ALIEKNES
+2433 
-2441 CGYGGAIYSLGS
+2441 
-2453 VRLGEGAV
+2453 
-2461 IRGNKASYMGG
+2461 
-2472 ALAVTGALS
+2472 
-2481 LGKNALVE
+2481 
-2489 DNQARQGGAIYAQN
+2489 
-2503 GTLALGSGTRLERNQ
+2503 
-2518 ADRGG
+2518 
-2523 AIYLQGGSGDSTT
+2523 
-2536 LDLMNSVF
+2536 
-2544 RENSASNGGAL
+2544 
-2555 YLTGDG
+2555 
-2561 TLRIAAAD
+2561 
-2569 TVFEGN
+2569 
-2575 SASYG
+2575 
-2580 GAIYNGFPMNEKG
+2580 
-2593 HSGSDGSL
+2593 
-2601 AFNGGARFTGNTA
+2601 FNGGARFTGNTA

-2661 TGDGKVVFDDA
+2661 TGDGKVIFNDT

-2680 TLKKTGGGTLLF
+2680 TLKKTGSGELLL

-2774 NKDPGAVKLRDD
+2774 NKDPGAVKLSGD
-2786 NWSFN
+2786 NWSFD

-2824 VGSTSAKEITFIGT
+2824 AGSTSAKEITFIGT
-2838 GYVDPDPDPVPP
+2838 GYVDPDPDPVPPVDPDPDPVPP

-3124 ARLQGGRVF
+3124 VQLQGGRVF

-3307 VLGKDADGSMK
+3307 VLGKDTDGSMK

-3551 GLRGEYRFETDWAD
+3551 GLRGEYRFETYWAD

-3578 TDGFTSRIDEH
+3578 TDGFTSRIDDH

>member
-1 MTLSRGAIGN
+1 MVGGGKLLGVCAFLSESKGTLTLS
-11 LVNRYRA
+11 
-18 VLRKCR
+18 
-24 MMNVFGSLAVAGML
+24 
-38 VAGNAGFAGAED
+38 
-50 PIIAPNSSISKHYDT
+50 
-65 NTTVLNTD
+65 
-73 QPQFSKEL
+73 
-81 YAIGATGSQ
+81 
-90 GALDISMEGDAAL
+90 GD
-103 TVDASWRRDAAD
+103 
-115 SNRDQLSAVYV
+115 
-126 GSGAQFSFT
+126 
-135 GTGLFRATGQG
+135 
-146 KVMEAVAFRNGA
+146 
-158 NGPTGGT
+158 
-165 MRLTGA
+165 
-171 ITGEAITEASEN
+171 ITGEAEAVMN
-183 GSGYKA
+183 GSNGYASFAAAAAGGNLVFGGDRTTLRAKA
-189 IGVKAENA
+189 STGNNANGAFVKYGGMIDFASKSVLIESKNTDSNSVGINCADGTVKTSADTDLDIVVEGNKATTGIQLTASSSDVQLA
-197 GTIIFSGKS
+197 GNLDLTATQTGQDSFASVLGISNDSGKMVVS
-206 AWLKAMAHAG
+206 GPTSLRLATNAPFDAKGITASGKADMSFLGDVEIA
-216 TADGVYAR
+216 V
-224 YGGVVDFQSEEVKV
+224 
-238 LSQSDTG
+238 TG
-245 SAASGISIEYS
+245 SASGSALYTTYRYDYS
-256 GGTIT
+256 TQAGICP
-261 SSEQTALT
+261 
-269 VGVKAPAST
+269 V
-278 ATGISL
+278 ISL
-284 SGASKGLVDLAGSLA
+284 GTDGKAVTLNSSG
-299 VSVEGSPVRG
+299 
-309 IENDQGTL
+309 
-317 HVAKASS
+317 
-324 ITGIG
+324 
-329 EGTFPSYGIWGRN
+329 YGIN
-342 GSSTELRGDVDVN
+342 N
-355 MTSSTT
+355 
-361 VYGVYADSAT
+361 
-371 VSLGSEGD
+371 
-379 VAILVQGSLGRGV
+379 QG
-392 AAFSG
+392 
-397 GNVELGSQGKEV
+397 
-409 SITAQ
+409 
-414 NTGVEAGTSSTV
+414 
-426 SLNGKVKIDSGT
+426 
-438 GISLSSTTV
+438 
-447 DKFPSLLSNGSVS
+447 GSVS
-460 IISAGTGIVAKYA
+460 LTGQRINITGSTGVFVEGGGNENVFADVRFDGPTTINADKAIV
-473 HAVFNELHI
+473 
-482 QAGTGIDVQ
+482 
-491 SPGYI
+491 
-496 GSGNTDTVLDV
+496 
-507 NGPAEIVAQNTA
+507 
-519 LQIVGASGSKSASS
+519 
-533 GFVGTFNDA
+533 
-542 ASLRA
+542 
-547 SNGNG
+547 
-552 VQLSASTHSGTTAAR
+552 
-567 DCSVT
+567 
-572 FKGQTSI
+572 TSI
-579 ASEKGTGVVVNG
+579 
-591 PVASTAQDGASVVFE
+591 
-606 GATTIDAAKAIEIK
+606 KAGEQV
-620 KNNGKGAS
+620 GAS

-636 PINVPAR
+636 PINVPVTKES
-643 AQDAD
+643 AD
-648 SQVNGSVTGTGTL
+648 SKVRGSVTGSSGT
-661 IKSGG
+661 INKENA
-666 GSLALN
+666 GSLAFY
-672 GDNSSFS
+672 GDISNFS
-679 GEFNMQGGRA
+679 GVFNQKGGTT
-689 FLGSGK
+689 FLSEGAA
-695 GYFSGATVN
+695 GYFGKAQLAV
-704 LTGGTLVAP
+704 TGGALVAP
-713 ELRFSGGKLLVA
+713 TLSFQKTGKLTLA

-790 VAADNASGSGSA
+790 VAADNVSGSGSA

-849 QGTTPVTRSLTIDGN
+849 QGTTPVARSLAIDGN

-1006 DDYGGYLTDPNYASG
+1006 DDYGGYLTDPDYASG

-1034 LFKDNSV
+1034 LFKNNSV

-1097 ATFIQNSAGSYG
+1097 ATFTQNSAGSYG

-1148 ESAFSKNT
+1148 ESTFSKNT

-1214 NDFSADK
+1214 NDFSEDK
-1221 DGNVVSDGS
+1221 DGNAVSAGS
-1230 LTFNG
+1230 LAFNG

-1246 FGGAIYNTRSITLNP
+1246 LGGAIYNTRSITLNP

-1290 IMGDGKV
+1290 ITGDGKV

-1303 SSQSATPTLKK
+1303 SSQSATPALKK

-1351 STVAGG
+1351 ITIAGG

-1445 ASNVGADASGSGS
+1445 ASNVGAEASGSGS

-1494 VGGWRDSSGLPIAIA
+1494 VGGWLDSSGVPIAIA
-1509 DVITVKTEP
+1509 DVITVKTDP

-1536 SDTSETYACLIHGG
+1536 SDASDTYACLIHGG

-1578 ASSNGE
+1578 ASSSGE

-1605 GGAIFSKKGVTFGDN
+1605 GGAIFSKKGVAFGDN

-1646 KGVVRFGKNAVIAN
+1646 KGAVRFGKNAVIAN

-1673 GSVSMGEGATVRG
+1673 GSVSMGEGAIVRG

-1724 GQVNATGTTFR
+1724 GQVSATGTTFR

-1762 ENKAAGGGAI
+1762 ENKAAGGGAVL
-1772 ILAGGGTASVMDTAF
+1772 LAGGGTASVTDTTF

-1801 KNGVLTTASGGVGT
+1801 KNGMLTTTSGEAGS
-1815 DAGTLFDGNSATTN
+1815 DAGTLFEGNSATTN

-1850 NQAAKGGAIYA
+1850 NQAVKGGAIYV

-1868 AKLTFAGTVFGKN
+1868 AKLTFVDTVFGKN
-1881 SGTYGGAVYS
+1881 NGTYGGAVYS
-1891 SASVGGTVNAAAS
+1891 SASVGGTVNVAAS

-1946 GAIYSAISGSSNLAI
+1946 GAIYSGISGSSNLAI
-1961 ADSTFEGNNAGYGG
+1961 ADSSFEGNSAGYGG

-1990 FSGNT
+1990 FSGNR

-2008 TTDGSLAFNGGAR
+2008 TTDGSLVFNGGAR

-2027 SGLGGAIYNTRAVT
+2027 GGLGGAIYNTR
-2041 LNPGAGQEIV
+2041 
-2051 FSGNT
+2051 
-2056 DSTGSNA
+2056 
-2063 IFMGDGSSL
+2063 
-2072 DIMGD
+2072 
-2077 GKVVFDDA
+2077 
-2085 LSSQSATP
+2085 
-2093 TLKKTGSGELLLNA
+2093 
-2107 SMDGFLGTASFE
+2107 
-2119 GGLTSIAEKWLI
+2119 SI
-2131 KNLSTVAGGKLKMSE
+2131 
-2146 FSFASQD
+2146 
-2153 AENAVTGGK
+2153 
-2162 LVLAGGILETGT
+2162 
-2174 GQIFANG
+2174 
-2181 LNAEGDARNPGS
+2181 
-2193 VKLNGDNWSFD
+2193 
-2204 SGLIAFDD
+2204 
-2212 AKYNLTYAQ
+2212 
-2221 AAALLL
+2221 
-2227 GASNVGADA
+2227 
-2236 SGSGSA
+2236 
-2242 KEITFTGT
+2242 
-2250 YVNIPNPGPISPYY
+2250 
-2264 YTGNKSDAA
+2264 
-2273 SDGTVGGWLDN
+2273 
-2284 SGVPV
+2284 
-2289 TLANA
+2289 
-2294 ITVKKEPGQAS
+2294 
-2305 EYRFLSGVFDGS
+2305 
-2317 KASDTSS
+2317 
-2324 LIHDDSGVHVTSDG
+2324 
-2338 PLTIQNWGTEL
+2338 
-2349 VPAHTSTVASTG
+2349 
-2361 EIVFGNNV
+2361 
-2369 SVLNN
+2369 
-2374 HSAGDGTKGGGALF
+2374 
-2388 SKASITFGDN
+2388 
-2398 AVLSGNATVL
+2398 
-2408 AAGGEGYGGGAL
+2408 
-2420 FLDGKGEILLGKN
+2420 
-2433 ALIEKNES
+2433 
-2441 CGYGGAIYSLGS
+2441 
-2453 VRLGEGAV
+2453 
-2461 IRGNKASYMGG
+2461 
-2472 ALAVTGALS
+2472 
-2481 LGKNALVE
+2481 
-2489 DNQARQGGAIYAQN
+2489 
-2503 GTLALGSGTRLERNQ
+2503 
-2518 ADRGG
+2518 
-2523 AIYLQGGSGDSTT
+2523 
-2536 LDLMNSVF
+2536 
-2544 RENSASNGGAL
+2544 
-2555 YLTGDG
+2555 
-2561 TLRIAAAD
+2561 
-2569 TVFEGN
+2569 
-2575 SASYG
+2575 
-2580 GAIYNGFPMNEKG
+2580 
-2593 HSGSDGSL
+2593 
-2601 AFNGGARFTGNTA
+2601 
-2614 SGLGGAIY
+2614 
-2622 NTRAVTL
+2622 TL

-2661 TGDGKVVFDDA
+2661 TGDGKVVFNDA

-2680 TLKKTGGGTLLF
+2680 ALKKTGSGELLL

-2727 RLKMPEFSFAA
+2727 RLKMPAFSFVA

-2760 TGQIFTNGLNAEGD
+2760 TGQIFINGLNAEGD
-2774 NKDPGAVKLRDD
+2774 NKDPGAVKLSGD
-2786 NWSFN
+2786 NWSFD

-2824 VGSTSAKEITFIGT
+2824 AGSTSAKEITFIGT
-2838 GYVDPDPDPVPP
+2838 GYVDPVPDPVPPVEPDPDPVPPVEPDPDPVPP
-2850 VDPDPTPPAPEPKPD
+2850 VDPGPDPVPPVEPDPTPPAPEPKPD

-2906 GASATD
+2906 GASAKD

-3054 NVSGR
+3054 NVSGK

-3064 VELSGGGLNVSGAV
+3064 VELSGGALNVSGAV

-3098 DVLTTSSDVQI
+3098 DVLTTSSDVQL

-3124 ARLQGGRVF
+3124 AQLQGGRVF

-3141 DALTD
+3141 DALAD

-3232 ATFTD
+3232 ATFAD

-3285 SVSSVQG
+3285 SVSNVQG

-3318 IQATARRSS
+3318 VQATARRSS

-3352 DSMGIRFLSRAV
+3352 GNMGIRFLSRAV
-3364 NENYLPKADTV
+3364 NENHLPKADTV

-3411 LHMTATREGAVR
+3411 SHMTTTREGAIR

-3433 LYGAEHARNFGA
+3433 LYGAEHARNLGA

-3459 VFGGDYAFGVFR
+3459 VFGGDYAFGDFR

-3492 KNDFDFWGV
+3492 KNDFDFWGM

-3541 GDVDTGVLTA
+3541 ADVDTGVLTA

-3578 TDGFTSRIDEH
+3578 TDGFTSRIDDH

-3621 VKPRADLSVV
+3621 VKPRADLSVA

-3666 TLGLEVQRD
+3666 TLGLEVQKD

-3690 KTGHGVN
+3690 KAGHGVN

>member
-38 VAGNAGFAGAED
+38 VAGNAGFAGAEELSGD
-50 PIIAPNSSISKHYDT
+50 ISPISLSGDTRNIIGVGDISLRSTEPALRYLI
-65 NTTVLNTD
+65 NV
-73 QPQFSKEL
+73 S
-81 YAIGATGSQ
+81 GQ
-90 GALDISMEGDAAL
+90 GQLDISMSNGSPMAVGNADGIYL
-103 TVDASWRRDAAD
+103 KDYSDYDQYASAFHVA
-115 SNRDQLSAVYV
+115 
-126 GSGAQFSFT
+126 GSGSSGSFAGT
-135 GTGLFRATGQG
+135 GTFSMVGGG
-146 KVMEAVAFRNGA
+146 KLLGVCAFLSESK
-158 NGPTGGT
+158 GT
-165 MRLTGA
+165 LTLSGD
-171 ITGEAITEASEN
+171 ITGEAEAVMN
-183 GSGYKA
+183 GSNGYASFAAAAAGGNLVFGGDRTTLRAKA
-189 IGVKAENA
+189 STGNNANGAFVKYGGMIDFASKSVLIESKNTDSSSVGINCADGTVKTSADTDLDIVVEGNKATTGIQLTASSSDVQLA
-197 GTIIFSGKS
+197 GNLDLTATQTGQDSFASVLGISNDSGKMVVS
-206 AWLKAMAHAG
+206 GPTSLRLATNAPFDAKGITASGKADMSFLGDVEIA
-216 TADGVYAR
+216 V
-224 YGGVVDFQSEEVKV
+224 
-238 LSQSDTG
+238 TG
-245 SAASGISIEYS
+245 SASGSALYTTYRYDYSTQSGICP
-256 GGTIT
+256 
-261 SSEQTALT
+261 
-269 VGVKAPAST
+269 V
-278 ATGISL
+278 ISL
-284 SGASKGLVDLAGSLA
+284 GTDGKAVTLNSSG
-299 VSVEGSPVRG
+299 
-309 IENDQGTL
+309 
-317 HVAKASS
+317 
-324 ITGIG
+324 
-329 EGTFPSYGIWGRN
+329 YGIN
-342 GSSTELRGDVDVN
+342 N
-355 MTSSTT
+355 
-361 VYGVYADSAT
+361 
-371 VSLGSEGD
+371 
-379 VAILVQGSLGRGV
+379 QG
-392 AAFSG
+392 
-397 GNVELGSQGKEV
+397 
-409 SITAQ
+409 
-414 NTGVEAGTSSTV
+414 
-426 SLNGKVKIDSGT
+426 
-438 GISLSSTTV
+438 
-447 DKFPSLLSNGSVS
+447 GSVS
-460 IISAGTGIVAKYA
+460 LTGQRINITGSTGVFVEGGGNENVFADVRFDGPTTINADKAIV
-473 HAVFNELHI
+473 
-482 QAGTGIDVQ
+482 
-491 SPGYI
+491 
-496 GSGNTDTVLDV
+496 
-507 NGPAEIVAQNTA
+507 
-519 LQIVGASGSKSASS
+519 
-533 GFVGTFNDA
+533 
-542 ASLRA
+542 
-547 SNGNG
+547 
-552 VQLSASTHSGTTAAR
+552 
-567 DCSVT
+567 
-572 FKGQTSI
+572 TSI
-579 ASEKGTGVVVNG
+579 
-591 PVASTAQDGASVVFE
+591 
-606 GATTIDAAKAIEIK
+606 KAGEQV
-620 KNNGKGAS
+620 GAS

-636 PINVPAR
+636 PINVPVTKES
-643 AQDAD
+643 AD
-648 SQVNGSVTGTGTL
+648 SKVRGSVTGSSGT
-661 IKSGG
+661 INKENA
-666 GSLALN
+666 GSLAFY
-672 GDNSSFS
+672 GDISNFS
-679 GEFNMQGGRA
+679 GVFNQKGGTT
-689 FLGSGK
+689 FLSEGAA
-695 GYFSGATVN
+695 GYFGKAQLAV
-704 LTGGTLVAP
+704 TGGALVAP
-713 ELRFSGGKLLVA
+713 TLSFQKTGKLTLA

-731 GTGQIFTSALN
+731 GTGQIFTNALN

-790 VAADNASGSGSA
+790 VAADNVSGSGSA

-849 QGTTPVTRSLTIDGN
+849 QGTTPVARSLAIDGN

-887 QNITFDGL
+887 QNIAFDGL

-960 IGNNVSFIN
+960 IGNNVGFIN

-1006 DDYGGYLTDPNYASG
+1006 DDYGGYLTDPDYASG

-1034 LFKDNSV
+1034 LFKNNSV

-1097 ATFIQNSAGSYG
+1097 AAFTQNSAGSYG
-1109 GAIINEGDVRFNG
+1109 GAIINEGDMRFNG

-1148 ESAFSKNT
+1148 ESTFSKNT

-1214 NDFSADK
+1214 NDFSEDK
-1221 DGNVVSDGS
+1221 DGNAVSAGS
-1230 LTFNG
+1230 LAFNG
-1235 GARFTGNTASG
+1235 GARFTGNTAG
-1246 FGGAIYNTRSITLNP
+1246 GLGGAIYNTRSITLNP
-1261 GAGQEIVFS
+1261 GAGQEIVF
-1270 GNTDSTGSNAIFMGD
+1270 N
-1285 GSSLD
+1285 
-1290 IMGDGKV
+1290 
-1297 VFDDAL
+1297 
-1303 SSQSATPTLKK
+1303 
-1314 TGSGELLLNA
+1314 
-1324 SMDGFLGT
+1324 
-1332 ASFEGGLTSIA
+1332 
-1343 EKWLIKNL
+1343 
-1351 STVAGG
+1351 
-1357 KLKMSEFSFASQDA
+1357 
-1371 ENAVTGGKLVLAG
+1371 
-1384 GILETGT
+1384 
-1391 GQIFANGL
+1391 
-1399 NAEGDARNPGSVKL
+1399 
-1413 NGDNWSFDS
+1413 
-1422 GLIAFDDAKY
+1422 
-1432 NLTYAQAAALLLG
+1432 
-1445 ASNVGADASGSGS
+1445 
-1458 AKEITFTGTYVNIPN
+1458 
-1473 PGPLSPY
+1473 
-1480 YYTGNKSDAASDGT
+1480 
-1494 VGGWRDSSGLPIAIA
+1494 
-1509 DVITVKTEP
+1509 
-1518 GQASEYRFL
+1518 
-1527 SGVYDGSKT
+1527 
-1536 SDTSETYACLIHGG
+1536 
-1550 DSGVRVTSDGPLTIQ
+1550 
-1565 NWGTGLMPYHASV
+1565 
-1578 ASSNGE
+1578 
-1584 ILFGDNVS
+1584 
-1592 LLNNHSAGDATKG
+1592 
-1605 GGAIFSKKGVTFGDN
+1605 
-1620 AVLSGNSTALAIGG
+1620 
-1634 GGYGGGAIFLDG
+1634 
-1646 KGVVRFGKNAVIAN
+1646 
-1660 NESYHYGGAIYSL
+1660 
-1673 GSVSMGEGATVRG
+1673 
-1686 NTTSYMGG
+1686 
-1694 AIAVTG
+1694 
-1700 ALSLGTGSVV
+1700 
-1710 ESNQAQAGGAVYST
+1710 
-1724 GQVNATGTTFR
+1724 
-1735 KNVATSNYGGGIY
+1735 
-1748 SAGGSIVLVDSRME
+1748 
-1762 ENKAAGGGAI
+1762 
-1772 ILAGGGTASVMDTAF
+1772 
-1787 AANTATNGGAFFID
+1787 
-1801 KNGVLTTASGGVGT
+1801 
-1815 DAGTLFDGNSATTN
+1815 
-1829 GGAVYVQNGTV
+1829 
-1840 DLGSGTRLQG
+1840 
-1850 NQAAKGGAIYA
+1850 
-1861 LGGKDAS
+1861 
-1868 AKLTFAGTVFGKN
+1868 
-1881 SGTYGGAVYS
+1881 
-1891 SASVGGTVNAAAS
+1891 
-1904 DVVFE
+1904 
-1909 GNTAT
+1909 
-1914 SGGAVYLGGSG
+1914 
-1925 TSDIAFTD
+1925 
-1933 AVFKENQ
+1933 
-1940 ANTGNG
+1940 
-1946 GAIYSAISGSSNLAI
+1946 
-1961 ADSTFEGNNAGYGG
+1961 
-1975 AVFNNGQL
+1975 
-1983 TTSGNVV
+1983 
-1990 FSGNT
+1990 
-1995 ATYGGAVYNYFTS
+1995 
-2008 TTDGSLAFNGGAR
+2008 
-2021 FTGNTA
+2021 
-2027 SGLGGAIYNTRAVT
+2027 
-2041 LNPGAGQEIV
+2041 
-2051 FSGNT
+2051 
-2056 DSTGSNA
+2056 
-2063 IFMGDGSSL
+2063 
-2072 DIMGD
+2072 
-2077 GKVVFDDA
+2077 
-2085 LSSQSATP
+2085 
-2093 TLKKTGSGELLLNA
+2093 
-2107 SMDGFLGTASFE
+2107 
-2119 GGLTSIAEKWLI
+2119 
-2131 KNLSTVAGGKLKMSE
+2131 
-2146 FSFASQD
+2146 
-2153 AENAVTGGK
+2153 
-2162 LVLAGGILETGT
+2162 
-2174 GQIFANG
+2174 
-2181 LNAEGDARNPGS
+2181 
-2193 VKLNGDNWSFD
+2193 
-2204 SGLIAFDD
+2204 
-2212 AKYNLTYAQ
+2212 
-2221 AAALLL
+2221 
-2227 GASNVGADA
+2227 
-2236 SGSGSA
+2236 
-2242 KEITFTGT
+2242 
-2250 YVNIPNPGPISPYY
+2250 
-2264 YTGNKSDAA
+2264 
-2273 SDGTVGGWLDN
+2273 
-2284 SGVPV
+2284 
-2289 TLANA
+2289 
-2294 ITVKKEPGQAS
+2294 
-2305 EYRFLSGVFDGS
+2305 
-2317 KASDTSS
+2317 
-2324 LIHDDSGVHVTSDG
+2324 
-2338 PLTIQNWGTEL
+2338 
-2349 VPAHTSTVASTG
+2349 
-2361 EIVFGNNV
+2361 
-2369 SVLNN
+2369 
-2374 HSAGDGTKGGGALF
+2374 
-2388 SKASITFGDN
+2388 
-2398 AVLSGNATVL
+2398 
-2408 AAGGEGYGGGAL
+2408 
-2420 FLDGKGEILLGKN
+2420 
-2433 ALIEKNES
+2433 
-2441 CGYGGAIYSLGS
+2441 
-2453 VRLGEGAV
+2453 
-2461 IRGNKASYMGG
+2461 
-2472 ALAVTGALS
+2472 
-2481 LGKNALVE
+2481 
-2489 DNQARQGGAIYAQN
+2489 
-2503 GTLALGSGTRLERNQ
+2503 
-2518 ADRGG
+2518 
-2523 AIYLQGGSGDSTT
+2523 
-2536 LDLMNSVF
+2536 
-2544 RENSASNGGAL
+2544 
-2555 YLTGDG
+2555 
-2561 TLRIAAAD
+2561 
-2569 TVFEGN
+2569 
-2575 SASYG
+2575 
-2580 GAIYNGFPMNEKG
+2580 
-2593 HSGSDGSL
+2593 
-2601 AFNGGARFTGNTA
+2601 
-2614 SGLGGAIY
+2614 
-2622 NTRAVTL
+2622 
-2629 NPGAGQEIVFSGNT
+2629 GNT

-2661 TGDGKVVFDDA
+2661 TGDGKVVFNDA

-2680 TLKKTGGGTLLF
+2680 ALKKTGSGTLLF

-2705 EDGRTEI
+2705 EGGRTEI

-2727 RLKMPEFSFAA
+2727 RLKMPAFSFVAR
-2738 QGEGNNVAGG
+2738 GEGNNVAGG

-2760 TGQIFTNGLNAEGD
+2760 TGQIFINGLNAEGD
-2774 NKDPGAVKLRDD
+2774 NKDPGAVKLSGD
-2786 NWSFN
+2786 NWSFD

-2824 VGSTSAKEITFIGT
+2824 AGSTSAKEITFIGT
-2838 GYVDPDPDPVPP
+2838 GYVDPVPDPVPPVEPDPDPVPPVEPDPDPVPP
-2850 VDPDPTPPAPEPKPD
+2850 VDPGPDPVPPVEPDPTPPAPEPKPD

-2906 GASATD
+2906 GASAKD

-2964 VHVGGTGEGASG
+2964 VHVGGTGEGAFG

-3054 NVSGR
+3054 NVSGK

-3064 VELSGGGLNVSGAV
+3064 VELSGGALNVSGAV

-3098 DVLTTSSDVQI
+3098 DVLTTSSDVQL

-3124 ARLQGGRVF
+3124 AQLQGGRVF

-3141 DALTD
+3141 DALAD

-3232 ATFTD
+3232 ATFAD
-3237 GSLLLVDGSGLN
+3237 GSLRLVDGSGLN

-3285 SVSSVQG
+3285 SVSNVQG

-3318 IQATARRSS
+3318 VQATARRSS

-3352 DSMGIRFLSRAV
+3352 GNMGIRFLSRAV
-3364 NENYLPKADTV
+3364 NENHLPKADTV

-3411 LHMTATREGAVR
+3411 SHMTTTREGAIR

-3433 LYGAEHARNFGA
+3433 LYGAEHARNLGA

-3459 VFGGDYAFGVFR
+3459 VFGGDYAFGDFR

-3492 KNDFDFWGV
+3492 KNDFDFWGM

-3541 GDVDTGVLTA
+3541 ADVDTGVLTA

-3578 TDGFTSRIDEH
+3578 TDGFTSRIDDH

-3621 VKPRADLSVV
+3621 VKPRADLSVA

-3666 TLGLEVQRD
+3666 TLGLEVQKD

-3690 KTGHGVN
+3690 KAGHGVN

>member
-38 VAGNAGFAGAED
+38 VAGNAGFAGAEELSGD
-50 PIIAPNSSISKHYDT
+50 ISPISLSGDTRNIIGVGDISLRSTEPALRYLI
-65 NTTVLNTD
+65 NV
-73 QPQFSKEL
+73 S
-81 YAIGATGSQ
+81 GQ
-90 GALDISMEGDAAL
+90 GQLDISMSNGSPMAVGNADGIYLKDYSEYDQY
-103 TVDASWRRDAAD
+103 ASAFHVA
-115 SNRDQLSAVYV
+115 
-126 GSGAQFSFT
+126 GSGSSGSFAGT
-135 GTGLFRATGQG
+135 GTFSMVGGG
-146 KVMEAVAFRNGA
+146 KLLGVCAFLSESK
-158 NGPTGGT
+158 GT
-165 MRLTGA
+165 LTLSGD
-171 ITGEAITEASEN
+171 ITGEAEAVMN
-183 GSGYKA
+183 GSNGYASFAAAAAGGNLVFGGDRTTLRAKA
-189 IGVKAENA
+189 STGNNANGAFVKYGGMIDFASKSVLIESKNTDSSSVGINCADGTVKTSADTDLDIVVEGNKATTGIQLTASSSDVQLA
-197 GTIIFSGKS
+197 GNLDLTATQTGQDSFASVLGISNDSGKMVVS
-206 AWLKAMAHAG
+206 GPTSLRLATNAPFDAKGITASGKADMSFLGDVEIA
-216 TADGVYAR
+216 V
-224 YGGVVDFQSEEVKV
+224 
-238 LSQSDTG
+238 TG
-245 SAASGISIEYS
+245 SASGSALYTTYRYDYS
-256 GGTIT
+256 TQAGICP
-261 SSEQTALT
+261 
-269 VGVKAPAST
+269 V
-278 ATGISL
+278 ISL
-284 SGASKGLVDLAGSLA
+284 GTDGKAVTLNSSG
-299 VSVEGSPVRG
+299 
-309 IENDQGTL
+309 
-317 HVAKASS
+317 
-324 ITGIG
+324 
-329 EGTFPSYGIWGRN
+329 YGIN
-342 GSSTELRGDVDVN
+342 N
-355 MTSSTT
+355 
-361 VYGVYADSAT
+361 
-371 VSLGSEGD
+371 
-379 VAILVQGSLGRGV
+379 QG
-392 AAFSG
+392 
-397 GNVELGSQGKEV
+397 
-409 SITAQ
+409 
-414 NTGVEAGTSSTV
+414 
-426 SLNGKVKIDSGT
+426 
-438 GISLSSTTV
+438 
-447 DKFPSLLSNGSVS
+447 GSVS
-460 IISAGTGIVAKYA
+460 LTGQRINITGSTGVFVEGGGNENVFADVRFDGPTTINADKAIV
-473 HAVFNELHI
+473 
-482 QAGTGIDVQ
+482 
-491 SPGYI
+491 
-496 GSGNTDTVLDV
+496 
-507 NGPAEIVAQNTA
+507 
-519 LQIVGASGSKSASS
+519 
-533 GFVGTFNDA
+533 
-542 ASLRA
+542 
-547 SNGNG
+547 
-552 VQLSASTHSGTTAAR
+552 
-567 DCSVT
+567 
-572 FKGQTSI
+572 TSI
-579 ASEKGTGVVVNG
+579 
-591 PVASTAQDGASVVFE
+591 
-606 GATTIDAAKAIEIK
+606 KAGEQV
-620 KNNGKGAS
+620 GAS

-636 PINVPAR
+636 PINVPVTKES
-643 AQDAD
+643 AD
-648 SQVNGSVTGTGTL
+648 SKVRGSVTGSSGT
-661 IKSGG
+661 INKENA
-666 GSLALN
+666 GSLAFY
-672 GDNSSFS
+672 GDISNFS
-679 GEFNMQGGRA
+679 GVFNQKGGTT
-689 FLGSGK
+689 FLSEGAA
-695 GYFSGATVN
+695 GYFGKAQLAV
-704 LTGGTLVAP
+704 TGGALVAP
-713 ELRFSGGKLLVA
+713 TLSFQKTGKLTLA

-742 ADGDM
+742 VDGDM

-771 AKYNIVYAQ
+771 ARYNIVYAQ

-790 VAADNASGSGSA
+790 VAADNVSGSGSA

-849 QGTTPVTRSLTIDGN
+849 QGTTPVARSLAIDGN

-887 QNITFDGL
+887 QNIAFDGL

-933 DGVQFRNTES
+933 DGVQFRNMES
-943 VGDGAGGAV
+943 VGDGAGVAV

-960 IGNNVSFIN
+960 IGNNVGFIN

-1006 DDYGGYLTDPNYASG
+1006 DDYEDYLTDPDYASG

-1034 LFKDNSV
+1034 LFKNNSV

-1069 GNTSKSTGGAIAV
+1069 GNSSKSTGGAIAV

-1097 ATFIQNSAGSYG
+1097 AAFTQNSAGSYG

-1148 ESAFSKNT
+1148 ESTFFKNT

-1214 NDFSADK
+1214 NDFSEDK
-1221 DGNVVSDGS
+1221 DGNAVS
-1230 LTFNG
+1230 
-1235 GARFTGNTASG
+1235 A
-1246 FGGAIYNTRSITLNP
+1246 
-1261 GAGQEIVFS
+1261 
-1270 GNTDSTGSNAIFMGD
+1270 
-1285 GSSLD
+1285 
-1290 IMGDGKV
+1290 
-1297 VFDDAL
+1297 
-1303 SSQSATPTLKK
+1303 
-1314 TGSGELLLNA
+1314 
-1324 SMDGFLGT
+1324 
-1332 ASFEGGLTSIA
+1332 
-1343 EKWLIKNL
+1343 
-1351 STVAGG
+1351 
-1357 KLKMSEFSFASQDA
+1357 
-1371 ENAVTGGKLVLAG
+1371 
-1384 GILETGT
+1384 
-1391 GQIFANGL
+1391 
-1399 NAEGDARNPGSVKL
+1399 
-1413 NGDNWSFDS
+1413 
-1422 GLIAFDDAKY
+1422 
-1432 NLTYAQAAALLLG
+1432 
-1445 ASNVGADASGSGS
+1445 
-1458 AKEITFTGTYVNIPN
+1458 
-1473 PGPLSPY
+1473 
-1480 YYTGNKSDAASDGT
+1480 
-1494 VGGWRDSSGLPIAIA
+1494 
-1509 DVITVKTEP
+1509 
-1518 GQASEYRFL
+1518 
-1527 SGVYDGSKT
+1527 
-1536 SDTSETYACLIHGG
+1536 
-1550 DSGVRVTSDGPLTIQ
+1550 
-1565 NWGTGLMPYHASV
+1565 
-1578 ASSNGE
+1578 
-1584 ILFGDNVS
+1584 
-1592 LLNNHSAGDATKG
+1592 
-1605 GGAIFSKKGVTFGDN
+1605 
-1620 AVLSGNSTALAIGG
+1620 
-1634 GGYGGGAIFLDG
+1634 
-1646 KGVVRFGKNAVIAN
+1646 
-1660 NESYHYGGAIYSL
+1660 
-1673 GSVSMGEGATVRG
+1673 
-1686 NTTSYMGG
+1686 
-1694 AIAVTG
+1694 
-1700 ALSLGTGSVV
+1700 
-1710 ESNQAQAGGAVYST
+1710 
-1724 GQVNATGTTFR
+1724 
-1735 KNVATSNYGGGIY
+1735 
-1748 SAGGSIVLVDSRME
+1748 
-1762 ENKAAGGGAI
+1762 
-1772 ILAGGGTASVMDTAF
+1772 
-1787 AANTATNGGAFFID
+1787 
-1801 KNGVLTTASGGVGT
+1801 
-1815 DAGTLFDGNSATTN
+1815 
-1829 GGAVYVQNGTV
+1829 
-1840 DLGSGTRLQG
+1840 
-1850 NQAAKGGAIYA
+1850 
-1861 LGGKDAS
+1861 
-1868 AKLTFAGTVFGKN
+1868 
-1881 SGTYGGAVYS
+1881 
-1891 SASVGGTVNAAAS
+1891 
-1904 DVVFE
+1904 
-1909 GNTAT
+1909 
-1914 SGGAVYLGGSG
+1914 
-1925 TSDIAFTD
+1925 
-1933 AVFKENQ
+1933 
-1940 ANTGNG
+1940 
-1946 GAIYSAISGSSNLAI
+1946 
-1961 ADSTFEGNNAGYGG
+1961 
-1975 AVFNNGQL
+1975 
-1983 TTSGNVV
+1983 
-1990 FSGNT
+1990 
-1995 ATYGGAVYNYFTS
+1995 
-2008 TTDGSLAFNGGAR
+2008 GSLAFNGGAR

-2027 SGLGGAIYNTRAVT
+2027 SGLGGAIYNTR
-2041 LNPGAGQEIV
+2041 
-2051 FSGNT
+2051 
-2056 DSTGSNA
+2056 
-2063 IFMGDGSSL
+2063 SL
-2072 DIMGD
+2072 
-2077 GKVVFDDA
+2077 
-2085 LSSQSATP
+2085 
-2093 TLKKTGSGELLLNA
+2093 
-2107 SMDGFLGTASFE
+2107 
-2119 GGLTSIAEKWLI
+2119 
-2131 KNLSTVAGGKLKMSE
+2131 
-2146 FSFASQD
+2146 
-2153 AENAVTGGK
+2153 
-2162 LVLAGGILETGT
+2162 
-2174 GQIFANG
+2174 
-2181 LNAEGDARNPGS
+2181 
-2193 VKLNGDNWSFD
+2193 
-2204 SGLIAFDD
+2204 
-2212 AKYNLTYAQ
+2212 
-2221 AAALLL
+2221 
-2227 GASNVGADA
+2227 
-2236 SGSGSA
+2236 
-2242 KEITFTGT
+2242 
-2250 YVNIPNPGPISPYY
+2250 
-2264 YTGNKSDAA
+2264 
-2273 SDGTVGGWLDN
+2273 
-2284 SGVPV
+2284 
-2289 TLANA
+2289 
-2294 ITVKKEPGQAS
+2294 
-2305 EYRFLSGVFDGS
+2305 
-2317 KASDTSS
+2317 
-2324 LIHDDSGVHVTSDG
+2324 
-2338 PLTIQNWGTEL
+2338 
-2349 VPAHTSTVASTG
+2349 
-2361 EIVFGNNV
+2361 
-2369 SVLNN
+2369 
-2374 HSAGDGTKGGGALF
+2374 
-2388 SKASITFGDN
+2388 
-2398 AVLSGNATVL
+2398 
-2408 AAGGEGYGGGAL
+2408 
-2420 FLDGKGEILLGKN
+2420 
-2433 ALIEKNES
+2433 
-2441 CGYGGAIYSLGS
+2441 
-2453 VRLGEGAV
+2453 
-2461 IRGNKASYMGG
+2461 
-2472 ALAVTGALS
+2472 
-2481 LGKNALVE
+2481 
-2489 DNQARQGGAIYAQN
+2489 
-2503 GTLALGSGTRLERNQ
+2503 
-2518 ADRGG
+2518 
-2523 AIYLQGGSGDSTT
+2523 
-2536 LDLMNSVF
+2536 
-2544 RENSASNGGAL
+2544 
-2555 YLTGDG
+2555 
-2561 TLRIAAAD
+2561 
-2569 TVFEGN
+2569 
-2575 SASYG
+2575 
-2580 GAIYNGFPMNEKG
+2580 
-2593 HSGSDGSL
+2593 
-2601 AFNGGARFTGNTA
+2601 
-2614 SGLGGAIY
+2614 
-2622 NTRAVTL
+2622 TL

-2661 TGDGKVVFDDA
+2661 TGDGKVVFNDA

-2680 TLKKTGGGTLLF
+2680 ALKKTGSGELLL

-2712 AQKWLIKNTVTITGG
+2712 AQKWLIKNLVTIAGG
-2727 RLKMPEFSFAA
+2727 RLKMPAFSFVA

-2760 TGQIFTNGLNAEGD
+2760 TGQIFINGLNAEGD
-2774 NKDPGAVKLRDD
+2774 NKDPGAVKLSGD
-2786 NWSFN
+2786 NWSFD

-2824 VGSTSAKEITFIGT
+2824 AGSTSAKEITFIGT
-2838 GYVDPDPDPVPP
+2838 GYVDPVPDPVPPVEPDPDPVPP
-2850 VDPDPTPPAPEPKPD
+2850 VDPGPDPVPPVEPDPTPPAPEPKPD

-2906 GASATD
+2906 GASAKD

-3054 NVSGR
+3054 NVSGK

-3064 VELSGGGLNVSGAV
+3064 VELSGGALNVSGAV

-3098 DVLTTSSDVQI
+3098 DVLTTSSDVQL

-3124 ARLQGGRVF
+3124 AQLQGGRVF

-3141 DALTD
+3141 DALAD

-3155 NNEIDGLL
+3155 NNEIDVLL

-3232 ATFTD
+3232 ATFAD

-3285 SVSSVQG
+3285 SVSNVQG

-3318 IQATARRSS
+3318 VQATARRSS

-3352 DSMGIRFLSRAV
+3352 GNMGIRFLSRAV
-3364 NENYLPKADTV
+3364 NENHLPKADTV

-3411 LHMTATREGAVR
+3411 SHMTTTREGAIR

-3433 LYGAEHARNFGA
+3433 LYGAEHARNLGA

-3459 VFGGDYAFGVFR
+3459 VFGGDYAFGDFR

-3492 KNDFDFWGV
+3492 KNDFDFWGM

-3541 GDVDTGVLTA
+3541 ADVDTGVLTA

-3578 TDGFTSRIDEH
+3578 TDGFTSRIDDH

-3639 KTKARVPGVAASD
+3639 KTKVRVPGVAASD

-3666 TLGLEVQRD
+3666 TLGLEVQKD

-3690 KTGHGVN
+3690 KAGHGVN

>member
-38 VAGNAGFAGAED
+38 VAGNAGFAGAEELSGD
-50 PIIAPNSSISKHYDT
+50 ISPISLSGDTRNIIGVGDISLRSTEPALRYLI
-65 NTTVLNTD
+65 NV
-73 QPQFSKEL
+73 S
-81 YAIGATGSQ
+81 GQ
-90 GALDISMEGDAAL
+90 GQLDISMSNGSPMAVGNADGIYL
-103 TVDASWRRDAAD
+103 KDYSDYDQYASAFHVA
-115 SNRDQLSAVYV
+115 
-126 GSGAQFSFT
+126 GSGSSGSFVGT
-135 GTGLFRATGQG
+135 GTFSMVGGG
-146 KVMEAVAFRNGA
+146 KLLGVCAFLSESK
-158 NGPTGGT
+158 GT
-165 MRLTGA
+165 LTLSGD
-171 ITGEAITEASEN
+171 ITGEAEAVMN
-183 GSGYKA
+183 GSNGYASFAAAAAGGNLVFGGDRTTLRAKA
-189 IGVKAENA
+189 STGNNANGAFVKYGGMIDFASKSVLIESKNTDSSSVGINCADGTVKTSADTDLDIVVEGNKATTGIQLTASSSDVQLA
-197 GTIIFSGKS
+197 GNLDLTATQTGQDSFASVLGISNDSGKMVVS
-206 AWLKAMAHAG
+206 GPTSLRLVTNAPFDAKGITASGKADMSFLGDVEIA
-216 TADGVYAR
+216 V
-224 YGGVVDFQSEEVKV
+224 
-238 LSQSDTG
+238 TG
-245 SAASGISIEYS
+245 SASGSALYTTYRYDYS
-256 GGTIT
+256 TQAGICP
-261 SSEQTALT
+261 
-269 VGVKAPAST
+269 V
-278 ATGISL
+278 ISL
-284 SGASKGLVDLAGSLA
+284 GTDGKAVTLNSSG
-299 VSVEGSPVRG
+299 
-309 IENDQGTL
+309 
-317 HVAKASS
+317 
-324 ITGIG
+324 
-329 EGTFPSYGIWGRN
+329 YGIN
-342 GSSTELRGDVDVN
+342 N
-355 MTSSTT
+355 
-361 VYGVYADSAT
+361 
-371 VSLGSEGD
+371 
-379 VAILVQGSLGRGV
+379 QG
-392 AAFSG
+392 
-397 GNVELGSQGKEV
+397 
-409 SITAQ
+409 
-414 NTGVEAGTSSTV
+414 
-426 SLNGKVKIDSGT
+426 
-438 GISLSSTTV
+438 
-447 DKFPSLLSNGSVS
+447 GSVS
-460 IISAGTGIVAKYA
+460 LTGQRINITGSTGVFVEGGGNENVFADVRFDGPTTINADKAIV
-473 HAVFNELHI
+473 
-482 QAGTGIDVQ
+482 
-491 SPGYI
+491 
-496 GSGNTDTVLDV
+496 
-507 NGPAEIVAQNTA
+507 
-519 LQIVGASGSKSASS
+519 
-533 GFVGTFNDA
+533 
-542 ASLRA
+542 
-547 SNGNG
+547 
-552 VQLSASTHSGTTAAR
+552 
-567 DCSVT
+567 
-572 FKGQTSI
+572 TSI
-579 ASEKGTGVVVNG
+579 
-591 PVASTAQDGASVVFE
+591 
-606 GATTIDAAKAIEIK
+606 KAGEQV
-620 KNNGKGAS
+620 GAS

-636 PINVPAR
+636 PINVPVTKES
-643 AQDAD
+643 AD
-648 SQVNGSVTGTGTL
+648 SKVRGSVTGSSGT
-661 IKSGG
+661 INKENA
-666 GSLALN
+666 GSLAFY
-672 GDNSSFS
+672 GDISNFS
-679 GEFNMQGGRA
+679 GVFNQKGGTT
-689 FLGSGK
+689 FLSEGAA
-695 GYFSGATVN
+695 GYFGKAQLAV
-704 LTGGTLVAP
+704 TGGALVAP
-713 ELRFSGGKLLVA
+713 TLSFQKTGKLTLA

-731 GTGQIFTSALN
+731 GTGQIFTNALN

-790 VAADNASGSGSA
+790 VAADNVSGSGSA

-849 QGTTPVTRSLTIDGN
+849 QGTTPVARSLAIDGN

-887 QNITFDGL
+887 QNIAFDGL

-960 IGNNVSFIN
+960 IGNNVGFIN

-1006 DDYGGYLTDPNYASG
+1006 DDYEDYLTDPDYASG

-1034 LFKDNSV
+1034 LFKNNSV

-1097 ATFIQNSAGSYG
+1097 ATFTQNSAGSYG

-1148 ESAFSKNT
+1148 ESTFSKNT

-1175 FIENAAADGGGAVF
+1175 FIENAVADGGGAVF

-1214 NDFSADK
+1214 NDFSEDK
-1221 DGNVVSDGS
+1221 DGNAVSAGS
-1230 LTFNG
+1230 LAFNG
-1235 GARFTGNTASG
+1235 GARFTGNTAG
-1246 FGGAIYNTRSITLNP
+1246 GLGGAIYNTRSITLNP
-1261 GAGQEIVFS
+1261 GAG
-1270 GNTDSTGSNAIFMGD
+1270 
-1285 GSSLD
+1285 
-1290 IMGDGKV
+1290 K
-1297 VFDDAL
+1297 
-1303 SSQSATPTLKK
+1303 
-1314 TGSGELLLNA
+1314 
-1324 SMDGFLGT
+1324 
-1332 ASFEGGLTSIA
+1332 
-1343 EKWLIKNL
+1343 
-1351 STVAGG
+1351 
-1357 KLKMSEFSFASQDA
+1357 
-1371 ENAVTGGKLVLAG
+1371 
-1384 GILETGT
+1384 
-1391 GQIFANGL
+1391 
-1399 NAEGDARNPGSVKL
+1399 
-1413 NGDNWSFDS
+1413 
-1422 GLIAFDDAKY
+1422 
-1432 NLTYAQAAALLLG
+1432 
-1445 ASNVGADASGSGS
+1445 
-1458 AKEITFTGTYVNIPN
+1458 
-1473 PGPLSPY
+1473 
-1480 YYTGNKSDAASDGT
+1480 
-1494 VGGWRDSSGLPIAIA
+1494 
-1509 DVITVKTEP
+1509 
-1518 GQASEYRFL
+1518 
-1527 SGVYDGSKT
+1527 
-1536 SDTSETYACLIHGG
+1536 
-1550 DSGVRVTSDGPLTIQ
+1550 
-1565 NWGTGLMPYHASV
+1565 
-1578 ASSNGE
+1578 
-1584 ILFGDNVS
+1584 
-1592 LLNNHSAGDATKG
+1592 
-1605 GGAIFSKKGVTFGDN
+1605 
-1620 AVLSGNSTALAIGG
+1620 
-1634 GGYGGGAIFLDG
+1634 
-1646 KGVVRFGKNAVIAN
+1646 
-1660 NESYHYGGAIYSL
+1660 
-1673 GSVSMGEGATVRG
+1673 
-1686 NTTSYMGG
+1686 
-1694 AIAVTG
+1694 
-1700 ALSLGTGSVV
+1700 
-1710 ESNQAQAGGAVYST
+1710 
-1724 GQVNATGTTFR
+1724 
-1735 KNVATSNYGGGIY
+1735 
-1748 SAGGSIVLVDSRME
+1748 
-1762 ENKAAGGGAI
+1762 
-1772 ILAGGGTASVMDTAF
+1772 
-1787 AANTATNGGAFFID
+1787 
-1801 KNGVLTTASGGVGT
+1801 
-1815 DAGTLFDGNSATTN
+1815 
-1829 GGAVYVQNGTV
+1829 
-1840 DLGSGTRLQG
+1840 
-1850 NQAAKGGAIYA
+1850 
-1861 LGGKDAS
+1861 
-1868 AKLTFAGTVFGKN
+1868 
-1881 SGTYGGAVYS
+1881 
-1891 SASVGGTVNAAAS
+1891 
-1904 DVVFE
+1904 
-1909 GNTAT
+1909 
-1914 SGGAVYLGGSG
+1914 
-1925 TSDIAFTD
+1925 
-1933 AVFKENQ
+1933 
-1940 ANTGNG
+1940 
-1946 GAIYSAISGSSNLAI
+1946 
-1961 ADSTFEGNNAGYGG
+1961 
-1975 AVFNNGQL
+1975 
-1983 TTSGNVV
+1983 
-1990 FSGNT
+1990 
-1995 ATYGGAVYNYFTS
+1995 
-2008 TTDGSLAFNGGAR
+2008 
-2021 FTGNTA
+2021 
-2027 SGLGGAIYNTRAVT
+2027 
-2041 LNPGAGQEIV
+2041 
-2051 FSGNT
+2051 
-2056 DSTGSNA
+2056 
-2063 IFMGDGSSL
+2063 
-2072 DIMGD
+2072 
-2077 GKVVFDDA
+2077 
-2085 LSSQSATP
+2085 
-2093 TLKKTGSGELLLNA
+2093 
-2107 SMDGFLGTASFE
+2107 
-2119 GGLTSIAEKWLI
+2119 
-2131 KNLSTVAGGKLKMSE
+2131 
-2146 FSFASQD
+2146 
-2153 AENAVTGGK
+2153 
-2162 LVLAGGILETGT
+2162 
-2174 GQIFANG
+2174 
-2181 LNAEGDARNPGS
+2181 
-2193 VKLNGDNWSFD
+2193 
-2204 SGLIAFDD
+2204 
-2212 AKYNLTYAQ
+2212 
-2221 AAALLL
+2221 
-2227 GASNVGADA
+2227 
-2236 SGSGSA
+2236 
-2242 KEITFTGT
+2242 
-2250 YVNIPNPGPISPYY
+2250 
-2264 YTGNKSDAA
+2264 
-2273 SDGTVGGWLDN
+2273 
-2284 SGVPV
+2284 
-2289 TLANA
+2289 
-2294 ITVKKEPGQAS
+2294 
-2305 EYRFLSGVFDGS
+2305 
-2317 KASDTSS
+2317 
-2324 LIHDDSGVHVTSDG
+2324 
-2338 PLTIQNWGTEL
+2338 
-2349 VPAHTSTVASTG
+2349 
-2361 EIVFGNNV
+2361 
-2369 SVLNN
+2369 
-2374 HSAGDGTKGGGALF
+2374 
-2388 SKASITFGDN
+2388 
-2398 AVLSGNATVL
+2398 
-2408 AAGGEGYGGGAL
+2408 
-2420 FLDGKGEILLGKN
+2420 
-2433 ALIEKNES
+2433 
-2441 CGYGGAIYSLGS
+2441 
-2453 VRLGEGAV
+2453 
-2461 IRGNKASYMGG
+2461 
-2472 ALAVTGALS
+2472 
-2481 LGKNALVE
+2481 
-2489 DNQARQGGAIYAQN
+2489 
-2503 GTLALGSGTRLERNQ
+2503 
-2518 ADRGG
+2518 
-2523 AIYLQGGSGDSTT
+2523 
-2536 LDLMNSVF
+2536 
-2544 RENSASNGGAL
+2544 
-2555 YLTGDG
+2555 
-2561 TLRIAAAD
+2561 
-2569 TVFEGN
+2569 
-2575 SASYG
+2575 
-2580 GAIYNGFPMNEKG
+2580 
-2593 HSGSDGSL
+2593 
-2601 AFNGGARFTGNTA
+2601 
-2614 SGLGGAIY
+2614 
-2622 NTRAVTL
+2622 
-2629 NPGAGQEIVFSGNT
+2629 EIVFSGNT

-2680 TLKKTGGGTLLF
+2680 TLKKTGSGELLL

-2712 AQKWLIKNTVTITGG
+2712 AQKWLIKNTVIITGG
-2727 RLKMPEFSFAA
+2727 RLKMPAFSFVA

-2760 TGQIFTNGLNAEGD
+2760 TGQIFINGLNAEGD
-2774 NKDPGAVKLRDD
+2774 NKDPGAVKLSGD
-2786 NWSFN
+2786 NWSFD

-2824 VGSTSAKEITFIGT
+2824 AGSTSAKEITFIGT
-2838 GYVDPDPDPVPP
+2838 GYVDPVPDPVPPVEPDPDPVPP
-2850 VDPDPTPPAPEPKPD
+2850 VDPGPDPVPPVEPDPTPPAPEPKPD

-2906 GASATD
+2906 GASAKD

-3054 NVSGR
+3054 NVSGK

-3064 VELSGGGLNVSGAV
+3064 VELSGGALNVFGAV

-3098 DVLTTSSDVQI
+3098 DVLTTSSDVQF

-3124 ARLQGGRVF
+3124 AQLQGGRVF

-3141 DALTD
+3141 DALAD

-3232 ATFTD
+3232 ATFAD

-3285 SVSSVQG
+3285 SVSNVQG

-3318 IQATARRSS
+3318 VQATARRSS

-3352 DSMGIRFLSRAV
+3352 GNMGIRFLSRAV
-3364 NENYLPKADTV
+3364 NENHLPKADTV

-3411 LHMTATREGAVR
+3411 SHMTTTREGAIR

-3433 LYGAEHARNFGA
+3433 LYGAEHARNLGA

-3459 VFGGDYAFGVFR
+3459 VFGGDYAFGDFR

-3492 KNDFDFWGV
+3492 KNDFDFWGM

-3541 GDVDTGVLTA
+3541 ADVDTGVLTA

-3578 TDGFTSRIDEH
+3578 TDGFTSRIDDH

-3621 VKPRADLSVV
+3621 VKPRADLSVA

-3639 KTKARVPGVAASD
+3639 KAKTRVPGVAASD

-3657 MMDSVSFDG
+3657 IMDSVSFDG
-3666 TLGLEVQRD
+3666 TLGLEVQKD

-3690 KTGHGVN
+3690 KAGHGVN

>member
-38 VAGNAGFAGAED
+38 VAGNAGFAGAEELSGD
-50 PIIAPNSSISKHYDT
+50 ISPISLSGDTRNIIGVGDISLRSTEPALRYLI
-65 NTTVLNTD
+65 NV
-73 QPQFSKEL
+73 S
-81 YAIGATGSQ
+81 GQ
-90 GALDISMEGDAAL
+90 GQLDISMSNGSPMAVGNADGIYL
-103 TVDASWRRDAAD
+103 KDYSDYDQYASAFHVA
-115 SNRDQLSAVYV
+115 
-126 GSGAQFSFT
+126 GSGSSGSFVGT
-135 GTGLFRATGQG
+135 GTFSMVGGG
-146 KVMEAVAFRNGA
+146 KLLGVCAFLSESK
-158 NGPTGGT
+158 GT
-165 MRLTGA
+165 LTLSGD
-171 ITGEAITEASEN
+171 ITGEAEAVMN
-183 GSGYKA
+183 GSNGYASFVAAAAGGNLVFGGDRTTLRAKA
-189 IGVKAENA
+189 STGNNANGAFVKYGGMIDFASKSVLIESKNTDSNSVGINCADGTVKTSADTDLDIVVEGNKATTGIQLTASSSDVQLA
-197 GTIIFSGKS
+197 GNLDLTATQTGQDSFASVLGISNDSGKMVVS
-206 AWLKAMAHAG
+206 GPTSLRLATNAPFDAKGITASGKADMSFLGDVEIA
-216 TADGVYAR
+216 V
-224 YGGVVDFQSEEVKV
+224 
-238 LSQSDTG
+238 TG
-245 SAASGISIEYS
+245 SASGSALYTTYRYDYS
-256 GGTIT
+256 TQAGICP
-261 SSEQTALT
+261 
-269 VGVKAPAST
+269 V
-278 ATGISL
+278 ISL
-284 SGASKGLVDLAGSLA
+284 GTDGKAVTLNSSG
-299 VSVEGSPVRG
+299 
-309 IENDQGTL
+309 
-317 HVAKASS
+317 
-324 ITGIG
+324 
-329 EGTFPSYGIWGRN
+329 YGIN
-342 GSSTELRGDVDVN
+342 N
-355 MTSSTT
+355 
-361 VYGVYADSAT
+361 
-371 VSLGSEGD
+371 
-379 VAILVQGSLGRGV
+379 QG
-392 AAFSG
+392 
-397 GNVELGSQGKEV
+397 
-409 SITAQ
+409 
-414 NTGVEAGTSSTV
+414 
-426 SLNGKVKIDSGT
+426 
-438 GISLSSTTV
+438 
-447 DKFPSLLSNGSVS
+447 GSVS
-460 IISAGTGIVAKYA
+460 LTGQRINITGSTGVFVEGGGNENVFADVRFDGPTTINADKAIV
-473 HAVFNELHI
+473 
-482 QAGTGIDVQ
+482 
-491 SPGYI
+491 
-496 GSGNTDTVLDV
+496 
-507 NGPAEIVAQNTA
+507 
-519 LQIVGASGSKSASS
+519 
-533 GFVGTFNDA
+533 
-542 ASLRA
+542 
-547 SNGNG
+547 
-552 VQLSASTHSGTTAAR
+552 
-567 DCSVT
+567 
-572 FKGQTSI
+572 TSI
-579 ASEKGTGVVVNG
+579 
-591 PVASTAQDGASVVFE
+591 
-606 GATTIDAAKAIEIK
+606 KAGEQV
-620 KNNGKGAS
+620 GAS

-636 PINVPAR
+636 PINVPVTKES
-643 AQDAD
+643 AD
-648 SQVNGSVTGTGTL
+648 SKVRGSVTGSSGT
-661 IKSGG
+661 INKENA
-666 GSLALN
+666 GSLAFY
-672 GDNSSFS
+672 GDISNFS
-679 GEFNMQGGRA
+679 GVFNQKGGTT
-689 FLGSGK
+689 FLSEGAA
-695 GYFSGATVN
+695 GYFGKAQLAV
-704 LTGGTLVAP
+704 TGGALVAP
-713 ELRFSGGKLLVA
+713 TLSFQKTGKLTLA

-742 ADGDM
+742 VDGDM

-771 AKYNIVYAQ
+771 ARYNIVYAQ

-790 VAADNASGSGSA
+790 VAADNVSGSGSA

-849 QGTTPVTRSLTIDGN
+849 QGTTPVARSLAIDGN

-887 QNITFDGL
+887 QNIAFDGL

-960 IGNNVSFIN
+960 IGNNVGFIN

-1006 DDYGGYLTDPNYASG
+1006 DDYEDYLTDPDYASG

-1034 LFKDNSV
+1034 LFKNNSV

-1069 GNTSKSTGGAIAV
+1069 GNSSKSTGGAIAV

-1097 ATFIQNSAGSYG
+1097 ATFTQNSAGSYG

-1148 ESAFSKNT
+1148 ESTFSKNT

-1169 SLGKAS
+1169 SLDKAS

-1214 NDFSADK
+1214 NDFSEDK
-1221 DGNVVSDGS
+1221 DGNAVSAGS
-1230 LTFNG
+1230 LAFNG

-1246 FGGAIYNTRSITLNP
+1246 LGGAIYNTRSITLNP

-1290 IMGDGKV
+1290 ITGDGKV

-1303 SSQSATPTLKK
+1303 SSQSATPALKK

-1351 STVAGG
+1351 ITIAGG
-1357 KLKMSEFSFASQDA
+1357 KLKMPEFSFAPQDA

-1445 ASNVGADASGSGS
+1445 ASNVGAEASGSGS

-1494 VGGWRDSSGLPIAIA
+1494 VGGWLDSSGVPIAIA
-1509 DVITVKTEP
+1509 DVITVKTDP

-1536 SDTSETYACLIHGG
+1536 SDANDTYACLIHGG
-1550 DSGVRVTSDGPLTIQ
+1550 DSGVRVTSGGPLTIQ

-1578 ASSNGE
+1578 ASSSGE

-1605 GGAIFSKKGVTFGDN
+1605 GGAIFSKKGVAFGEN

-1646 KGVVRFGKNAVIAN
+1646 KGAVRFGKNAFIAN

-1673 GSVSMGEGATVRG
+1673 GSVSMGEGAIVRG

-1724 GQVNATGTTFR
+1724 GQVSATGTTFR

-1762 ENKAAGGGAI
+1762 ENKAAGGGAVL
-1772 ILAGGGTASVMDTAF
+1772 LAGGGTASVTDTTF

-1801 KNGVLTTASGGVGT
+1801 KNGMLTTTSGEAGS
-1815 DAGTLFDGNSATTN
+1815 DAGTLFEGNSATTN
-1829 GGAVYVQNGTV
+1829 GGAVYVQNGAV

-1850 NQAAKGGAIYA
+1850 NQAVKGGAIYA

-1868 AKLTFAGTVFGKN
+1868 AKLTFADAVFGKN

-1891 SASVGGTVNAAAS
+1891 SASVGGTVNVAAS

-1946 GAIYSAISGSSNLAI
+1946 GAIYSGISGSSNLAI
-1961 ADSTFEGNNAGYGG
+1961 ADSSFEGNSAGYGG

-1990 FSGNT
+1990 FSGNG

-2008 TTDGSLAFNGGAR
+2008 TTDGSLVFNGGAR

-2027 SGLGGAIYNTRAVT
+2027 GGLGGAIYNTR
-2041 LNPGAGQEIV
+2041 
-2051 FSGNT
+2051 
-2056 DSTGSNA
+2056 
-2063 IFMGDGSSL
+2063 
-2072 DIMGD
+2072 
-2077 GKVVFDDA
+2077 
-2085 LSSQSATP
+2085 
-2093 TLKKTGSGELLLNA
+2093 
-2107 SMDGFLGTASFE
+2107 
-2119 GGLTSIAEKWLI
+2119 SI
-2131 KNLSTVAGGKLKMSE
+2131 
-2146 FSFASQD
+2146 
-2153 AENAVTGGK
+2153 
-2162 LVLAGGILETGT
+2162 
-2174 GQIFANG
+2174 
-2181 LNAEGDARNPGS
+2181 
-2193 VKLNGDNWSFD
+2193 
-2204 SGLIAFDD
+2204 
-2212 AKYNLTYAQ
+2212 
-2221 AAALLL
+2221 
-2227 GASNVGADA
+2227 
-2236 SGSGSA
+2236 
-2242 KEITFTGT
+2242 
-2250 YVNIPNPGPISPYY
+2250 
-2264 YTGNKSDAA
+2264 
-2273 SDGTVGGWLDN
+2273 
-2284 SGVPV
+2284 
-2289 TLANA
+2289 
-2294 ITVKKEPGQAS
+2294 
-2305 EYRFLSGVFDGS
+2305 
-2317 KASDTSS
+2317 
-2324 LIHDDSGVHVTSDG
+2324 
-2338 PLTIQNWGTEL
+2338 
-2349 VPAHTSTVASTG
+2349 
-2361 EIVFGNNV
+2361 
-2369 SVLNN
+2369 
-2374 HSAGDGTKGGGALF
+2374 
-2388 SKASITFGDN
+2388 
-2398 AVLSGNATVL
+2398 
-2408 AAGGEGYGGGAL
+2408 
-2420 FLDGKGEILLGKN
+2420 
-2433 ALIEKNES
+2433 
-2441 CGYGGAIYSLGS
+2441 
-2453 VRLGEGAV
+2453 
-2461 IRGNKASYMGG
+2461 
-2472 ALAVTGALS
+2472 
-2481 LGKNALVE
+2481 
-2489 DNQARQGGAIYAQN
+2489 
-2503 GTLALGSGTRLERNQ
+2503 
-2518 ADRGG
+2518 
-2523 AIYLQGGSGDSTT
+2523 
-2536 LDLMNSVF
+2536 
-2544 RENSASNGGAL
+2544 
-2555 YLTGDG
+2555 
-2561 TLRIAAAD
+2561 
-2569 TVFEGN
+2569 
-2575 SASYG
+2575 
-2580 GAIYNGFPMNEKG
+2580 
-2593 HSGSDGSL
+2593 
-2601 AFNGGARFTGNTA
+2601 
-2614 SGLGGAIY
+2614 
-2622 NTRAVTL
+2622 TL

-2680 TLKKTGGGTLLF
+2680 ALKKTGSGELLL

-2727 RLKMPEFSFAA
+2727 RLKMPAFSFVA

-2760 TGQIFTNGLNAEGD
+2760 TGQIFINGLNAEGD
-2774 NKDPGAVKLRDD
+2774 NKDPGAVKLSGD
-2786 NWSFN
+2786 NWSFD

-2824 VGSTSAKEITFIGT
+2824 AGSTSAKEITFIGT
-2838 GYVDPDPDPVPP
+2838 GYVDPVPDPVPPVEPDPDPVPP
-2850 VDPDPTPPAPEPKPD
+2850 VDPGPDPVPPVEPDPTPPAPEPKPD

-2906 GASATD
+2906 GASAKD

-3054 NVSGR
+3054 NVSGK

-3064 VELSGGGLNVSGAV
+3064 VELSGGALNVSGAV

-3098 DVLTTSSDVQI
+3098 DVLTTSSDVQL

-3124 ARLQGGRVF
+3124 AQLQGGRVF

-3141 DALTD
+3141 DALAD

-3232 ATFTD
+3232 ATFAD

-3285 SVSSVQG
+3285 SVSNVQG

-3318 IQATARRSS
+3318 VQATARRSS

-3352 DSMGIRFLSRAV
+3352 GNMGIRFLSRAV
-3364 NENYLPKADTV
+3364 NENHLPKADTV

-3411 LHMTATREGAVR
+3411 SHMATTREGAIR

-3433 LYGAEHARNFGA
+3433 LYGAEHARNLGA

-3459 VFGGDYAFGVFR
+3459 VFGGDYAFGDFR

-3492 KNDFDFWGV
+3492 KNDFDFWGM

-3525 EVKQDLPTTMQ
+3525 EVKQDLPATMQ

-3541 GDVDTGVLTA
+3541 ADVDTGVLTA

-3578 TDGFTSRIDEH
+3578 TDGFTSRIDDH

-3621 VKPRADLSVV
+3621 VKPRADLSVA

-3639 KTKARVPGVAASD
+3639 KAKARVPGVAASD

-3666 TLGLEVQRD
+3666 TLGLEVQKD

-3690 KTGHGVN
+3690 KAGHGVN

>member
-38 VAGNAGFAGAED
+38 VAGNAGFAGAEELSGD
-50 PIIAPNSSISKHYDT
+50 ISPISLSGDTRNIIGVGDISLRSTESALRYLI
-65 NTTVLNTD
+65 NV
-73 QPQFSKEL
+73 S
-81 YAIGATGSQ
+81 GQ
-90 GALDISMEGDAAL
+90 GQLDISMSNGSSMAVGHADGIYL
-103 TVDASWRRDAAD
+103 KDYSDYDQYASAFHVA
-115 SNRDQLSAVYV
+115 
-126 GSGAQFSFT
+126 GSGSSGSFVGT
-135 GTGLFRATGQG
+135 GTFSMVGGG
-146 KVMEAVAFRNGA
+146 KLLGVCAFLSESK
-158 NGPTGGT
+158 GT
-165 MRLTGA
+165 LTLSGD
-171 ITGEAITEASEN
+171 ITGEAEAVMN
-183 GSGYKA
+183 GSNGYASFAAAAAGGNLVFGGDRTTLRAKA
-189 IGVKAENA
+189 STGNNANGAFVKYGGMIGFASKSVLIESKNTDSNSVGINCADGTVKTSADTDLDIVVEGNKATTGIQLTASSSDVQLA
-197 GTIIFSGKS
+197 GNLDLTATQTGQDSFASVLGISNDSGKMVVS
-206 AWLKAMAHAG
+206 GPTSLRLVTNAPFDAKGITASGKADMSFLGDVEIA
-216 TADGVYAR
+216 V
-224 YGGVVDFQSEEVKV
+224 
-238 LSQSDTG
+238 TG
-245 SAASGISIEYS
+245 SASGSALYTTYRYDYS
-256 GGTIT
+256 TQAGICP
-261 SSEQTALT
+261 
-269 VGVKAPAST
+269 V
-278 ATGISL
+278 ISL
-284 SGASKGLVDLAGSLA
+284 GTDGKAVTLNSSG
-299 VSVEGSPVRG
+299 
-309 IENDQGTL
+309 
-317 HVAKASS
+317 
-324 ITGIG
+324 
-329 EGTFPSYGIWGRN
+329 YGIN
-342 GSSTELRGDVDVN
+342 N
-355 MTSSTT
+355 
-361 VYGVYADSAT
+361 
-371 VSLGSEGD
+371 
-379 VAILVQGSLGRGV
+379 QG
-392 AAFSG
+392 
-397 GNVELGSQGKEV
+397 
-409 SITAQ
+409 
-414 NTGVEAGTSSTV
+414 
-426 SLNGKVKIDSGT
+426 
-438 GISLSSTTV
+438 
-447 DKFPSLLSNGSVS
+447 GSVS
-460 IISAGTGIVAKYA
+460 LTGQRINITGSTGVFVEGGGNENVFADVRFDGPTTINADKAIV
-473 HAVFNELHI
+473 
-482 QAGTGIDVQ
+482 
-491 SPGYI
+491 
-496 GSGNTDTVLDV
+496 
-507 NGPAEIVAQNTA
+507 
-519 LQIVGASGSKSASS
+519 
-533 GFVGTFNDA
+533 
-542 ASLRA
+542 
-547 SNGNG
+547 
-552 VQLSASTHSGTTAAR
+552 
-567 DCSVT
+567 
-572 FKGQTSI
+572 TSI
-579 ASEKGTGVVVNG
+579 
-591 PVASTAQDGASVVFE
+591 
-606 GATTIDAAKAIEIK
+606 KAGEQV
-620 KNNGKGAS
+620 GAS

-636 PINVPAR
+636 PINVPVTKES
-643 AQDAD
+643 AD
-648 SQVNGSVTGTGTL
+648 SKVRGSVTGSSGT
-661 IKSGG
+661 INKENA
-666 GSLALN
+666 GSLAFY
-672 GDNSSFS
+672 GDISNFS
-679 GEFNMQGGRA
+679 GVFNQKGGTT
-689 FLGSGK
+689 FLSEGAA
-695 GYFSGATVN
+695 GYFGKAQLAV
-704 LTGGTLVAP
+704 TGGALVAP
-713 ELRFSGGKLLVA
+713 TLSFQKTGKLTLA

-771 AKYNIVYAQ
+771 ARYNIVYAQ

-790 VAADNASGSGSA
+790 VAADNVSGSGSA

-849 QGTTPVTRSLTIDGN
+849 QGTTPVARSLAIDGN

-887 QNITFDGL
+887 QNIAFDGL

-923 WKSTAKLIIG
+923 WKSTATLIIG

-960 IGNNVSFIN
+960 IGNNVGFIN

-1006 DDYGGYLTDPNYASG
+1006 DDYEDYLTDPDYASG

-1034 LFKDNSV
+1034 LFKNNSV

-1055 QSGELSIDDGATFT
+1055 QSGELSIDDGATFK

-1097 ATFIQNSAGSYG
+1097 AAFTQNSAGSYG

-1148 ESAFSKNT
+1148 ESTFFKNT
-1156 AGVGGGLYNEGIA
+1156 AGVGGGLYNEGIV

-1214 NDFSADK
+1214 NDFSEDK
-1221 DGNVVSDGS
+1221 DGNAVSAGS
-1230 LTFNG
+1230 LAFNG

-1246 FGGAIYNTRSITLNP
+1246 LGGAIYNTRSITLNP

-1290 IMGDGKV
+1290 ITGDGKV
-1297 VFDDAL
+1297 VFNDAL
-1303 SSQSATPTLKK
+1303 SSQSATPALKK

-1351 STVAGG
+1351 ITIAGG
-1357 KLKMSEFSFASQDA
+1357 KLKMPEFSFAPQDA

-1445 ASNVGADASGSGS
+1445 ASNVGAEASGSGS

-1494 VGGWRDSSGLPIAIA
+1494 VGGWLDSSGVPIAIA
-1509 DVITVKTEP
+1509 DVITVKTDP

-1536 SDTSETYACLIHGG
+1536 SDANDTYACLIHGG
-1550 DSGVRVTSDGPLTIQ
+1550 DSGVRVTSGGPLTIQ

-1578 ASSNGE
+1578 ASSSGE

-1605 GGAIFSKKGVTFGDN
+1605 GGAIFSKKGVAFGDN

-1646 KGVVRFGKNAVIAN
+1646 KGAVRFGKNAVIAN

-1673 GSVSMGEGATVRG
+1673 GSVSMGEGAIVRG

-1724 GQVNATGTTFR
+1724 GQVSATGTTFR

-1762 ENKAAGGGAI
+1762 ENKAAGGGAVL
-1772 ILAGGGTASVMDTAF
+1772 LAGGGTASVTDTTF

-1801 KNGVLTTASGGVGT
+1801 KNGMLTTTSGEAGS
-1815 DAGTLFDGNSATTN
+1815 DAGTLFEGNSATTN
-1829 GGAVYVQNGTV
+1829 GGAVYVQNGAV

-1850 NQAAKGGAIYA
+1850 NQAVKGGAIYA

-1868 AKLTFAGTVFGKN
+1868 AKLTFADAVFGKN

-1891 SASVGGTVNAAAS
+1891 SASVGGTVNVAAS

-1946 GAIYSAISGSSNLAI
+1946 GAIYSGISGSSNLAI
-1961 ADSTFEGNNAGYGG
+1961 ADSSFEGNSAGYGG

-1990 FSGNT
+1990 FSGNG

-2008 TTDGSLAFNGGAR
+2008 TTDGSLVFNGGAR

-2027 SGLGGAIYNTRAVT
+2027 SGLGGAIYNTR
-2041 LNPGAGQEIV
+2041 
-2051 FSGNT
+2051 
-2056 DSTGSNA
+2056 
-2063 IFMGDGSSL
+2063 
-2072 DIMGD
+2072 
-2077 GKVVFDDA
+2077 
-2085 LSSQSATP
+2085 
-2093 TLKKTGSGELLLNA
+2093 
-2107 SMDGFLGTASFE
+2107 
-2119 GGLTSIAEKWLI
+2119 SI
-2131 KNLSTVAGGKLKMSE
+2131 
-2146 FSFASQD
+2146 
-2153 AENAVTGGK
+2153 
-2162 LVLAGGILETGT
+2162 
-2174 GQIFANG
+2174 
-2181 LNAEGDARNPGS
+2181 
-2193 VKLNGDNWSFD
+2193 
-2204 SGLIAFDD
+2204 
-2212 AKYNLTYAQ
+2212 
-2221 AAALLL
+2221 
-2227 GASNVGADA
+2227 
-2236 SGSGSA
+2236 
-2242 KEITFTGT
+2242 
-2250 YVNIPNPGPISPYY
+2250 
-2264 YTGNKSDAA
+2264 
-2273 SDGTVGGWLDN
+2273 
-2284 SGVPV
+2284 
-2289 TLANA
+2289 
-2294 ITVKKEPGQAS
+2294 
-2305 EYRFLSGVFDGS
+2305 
-2317 KASDTSS
+2317 
-2324 LIHDDSGVHVTSDG
+2324 
-2338 PLTIQNWGTEL
+2338 
-2349 VPAHTSTVASTG
+2349 
-2361 EIVFGNNV
+2361 
-2369 SVLNN
+2369 
-2374 HSAGDGTKGGGALF
+2374 
-2388 SKASITFGDN
+2388 
-2398 AVLSGNATVL
+2398 
-2408 AAGGEGYGGGAL
+2408 
-2420 FLDGKGEILLGKN
+2420 
-2433 ALIEKNES
+2433 
-2441 CGYGGAIYSLGS
+2441 
-2453 VRLGEGAV
+2453 
-2461 IRGNKASYMGG
+2461 
-2472 ALAVTGALS
+2472 
-2481 LGKNALVE
+2481 
-2489 DNQARQGGAIYAQN
+2489 
-2503 GTLALGSGTRLERNQ
+2503 
-2518 ADRGG
+2518 
-2523 AIYLQGGSGDSTT
+2523 
-2536 LDLMNSVF
+2536 
-2544 RENSASNGGAL
+2544 
-2555 YLTGDG
+2555 
-2561 TLRIAAAD
+2561 
-2569 TVFEGN
+2569 
-2575 SASYG
+2575 
-2580 GAIYNGFPMNEKG
+2580 
-2593 HSGSDGSL
+2593 
-2601 AFNGGARFTGNTA
+2601 
-2614 SGLGGAIY
+2614 
-2622 NTRAVTL
+2622 TL

-2661 TGDGKVVFDDA
+2661 TGDGKVVFNDA

-2680 TLKKTGGGTLLF
+2680 ALKKTGSGELLL

-2727 RLKMPEFSFAA
+2727 RLKMPAFSFVA

-2760 TGQIFTNGLNAEGD
+2760 TGQIFINGLNAEGD
-2774 NKDPGAVKLRDD
+2774 NKDPGAVKLSGD
-2786 NWSFN
+2786 NWSFD

-2824 VGSTSAKEITFIGT
+2824 AGSTSAKEITFIGT
-2838 GYVDPDPDPVPP
+2838 GYVDSVPDPVPPVEPDPDPVPP
-2850 VDPDPTPPAPEPKPD
+2850 VDPGPDPVPPVEPDPTPPAPEPKPD

-2906 GASATD
+2906 GASAKD

-3054 NVSGR
+3054 NVSGK

-3064 VELSGGGLNVSGAV
+3064 VELSGGALNVSGAV

-3098 DVLTTSSDVQI
+3098 DVLTTSSDVQF

-3124 ARLQGGRVF
+3124 AQLQGGRVF

-3141 DALTD
+3141 DALAD

-3232 ATFTD
+3232 ATFAD

-3259 TLNVDAGAKLLI
+3259 TLKVDAGAKLLI

-3285 SVSSVQG
+3285 SVSNVQG

-3318 IQATARRSS
+3318 VQATARRSS

-3352 DSMGIRFLSRAV
+3352 GNMGIRFLSRAV
-3364 NENYLPKADTV
+3364 NENHLPKADTV

-3411 LHMTATREGAVR
+3411 SHMTTTREGAIR

-3433 LYGAEHARNFGA
+3433 LYGAEHARNLGA

-3459 VFGGDYAFGVFR
+3459 VFGGDYAFGDFR

-3492 KNDFDFWGV
+3492 KNDFDFWGM

-3541 GDVDTGVLTA
+3541 ADVDTGVLTA

-3578 TDGFTSRIDEH
+3578 TDGFTSRIDDH

-3621 VKPRADLSVV
+3621 VKPRADLSVA

-3639 KTKARVPGVAASD
+3639 KAKARVPGVAASD

-3666 TLGLEVQRD
+3666 TLGLEVQKD

-3690 KTGHGVN
+3690 KAGHGVN

>member
-1 MTLSRGAIGN
+1 MIDFASKSVLIESKNTDSSSVGINCADGTVKTSADTDLDIVVEGNKATTGIQLTASFSDVQLAGN
-11 LVNRYRA
+11 LD
-18 VLRKCR
+18 L
-24 MMNVFGSLAVAGML
+24 
-38 VAGNAGFAGAED
+38 
-50 PIIAPNSSISKHYDT
+50 T
-65 NTTVLNTD
+65 
-73 QPQFSKEL
+73 
-81 YAIGATGSQ
+81 ATQ
-90 GALDISMEGDAAL
+90 
-103 TVDASWRRDAAD
+103 
-115 SNRDQLSAVYV
+115 
-126 GSGAQFSFT
+126 
-135 GTGLFRATGQG
+135 TGQDSFASVLGISNDSG
-146 KVMEAVAFRNGA
+146 KMVVS
-158 NGPTGGT
+158 GPTSL
-165 MRLTGA
+165 RLVTNAPFDAKG
-171 ITGEAITEASEN
+171 ITA
-183 GSGYKA
+183 
-189 IGVKAENA
+189 
-197 GTIIFSGKS
+197 SGK
-206 AWLKAMAHAG
+206 
-216 TADGVYAR
+216 ADMSFLGDVEIA
-224 YGGVVDFQSEEVKV
+224 V
-238 LSQSDTG
+238 TG
-245 SAASGISIEYS
+245 SASGSALYTTYRYDYS
-256 GGTIT
+256 TQAGICP
-261 SSEQTALT
+261 
-269 VGVKAPAST
+269 V
-278 ATGISL
+278 ISL
-284 SGASKGLVDLAGSLA
+284 GTDGKAVTLNSSG
-299 VSVEGSPVRG
+299 
-309 IENDQGTL
+309 
-317 HVAKASS
+317 
-324 ITGIG
+324 
-329 EGTFPSYGIWGRN
+329 YGIN
-342 GSSTELRGDVDVN
+342 N
-355 MTSSTT
+355 
-361 VYGVYADSAT
+361 
-371 VSLGSEGD
+371 
-379 VAILVQGSLGRGV
+379 QG
-392 AAFSG
+392 
-397 GNVELGSQGKEV
+397 
-409 SITAQ
+409 
-414 NTGVEAGTSSTV
+414 
-426 SLNGKVKIDSGT
+426 
-438 GISLSSTTV
+438 
-447 DKFPSLLSNGSVS
+447 GSVS
-460 IISAGTGIVAKYA
+460 LTGQRINITGSTGVFVEGGGNENVFADVRFDGPTTINADKAIV
-473 HAVFNELHI
+473 
-482 QAGTGIDVQ
+482 
-491 SPGYI
+491 
-496 GSGNTDTVLDV
+496 
-507 NGPAEIVAQNTA
+507 
-519 LQIVGASGSKSASS
+519 
-533 GFVGTFNDA
+533 
-542 ASLRA
+542 
-547 SNGNG
+547 
-552 VQLSASTHSGTTAAR
+552 
-567 DCSVT
+567 
-572 FKGQTSI
+572 TSI
-579 ASEKGTGVVVNG
+579 
-591 PVASTAQDGASVVFE
+591 
-606 GATTIDAAKAIEIK
+606 KAGEQV
-620 KNNGKGAS
+620 GAS

-636 PINVPAR
+636 PINVPVTKES
-643 AQDAD
+643 AD
-648 SQVNGSVTGTGTL
+648 SKVRGSVTGSSGT
-661 IKSGG
+661 INKENA
-666 GSLALN
+666 GSLAFY
-672 GDNSSFS
+672 GDISNFS
-679 GEFNMQGGRA
+679 GVFNQKGGTT
-689 FLGSGK
+689 FLSEGAA
-695 GYFSGATVN
+695 GYFGKAQLAV
-704 LTGGTLVAP
+704 TGGALVAP
-713 ELRFSGGKLLVA
+713 TLSFQKTGKLTLA

-790 VAADNASGSGSA
+790 VAADNVSGSGSA

-849 QGTTPVTRSLTIDGN
+849 QGTTPVARSLAIDGN

-887 QNITFDGL
+887 QNIAFDGL

-960 IGNNVSFIN
+960 IGNNVGFIN

-1006 DDYGGYLTDPNYASG
+1006 DDYGGYLTDPDYASG

-1034 LFKDNSV
+1034 LFKNNSV

-1097 ATFIQNSAGSYG
+1097 ATFTQNSAGSYG

-1148 ESAFSKNT
+1148 ESTFSKNT

-1214 NDFSADK
+1214 NDFSEDK
-1221 DGNVVSDGS
+1221 DGNAVS
-1230 LTFNG
+1230 
-1235 GARFTGNTASG
+1235 A
-1246 FGGAIYNTRSITLNP
+1246 
-1261 GAGQEIVFS
+1261 
-1270 GNTDSTGSNAIFMGD
+1270 
-1285 GSSLD
+1285 
-1290 IMGDGKV
+1290 
-1297 VFDDAL
+1297 
-1303 SSQSATPTLKK
+1303 
-1314 TGSGELLLNA
+1314 
-1324 SMDGFLGT
+1324 
-1332 ASFEGGLTSIA
+1332 
-1343 EKWLIKNL
+1343 
-1351 STVAGG
+1351 
-1357 KLKMSEFSFASQDA
+1357 
-1371 ENAVTGGKLVLAG
+1371 
-1384 GILETGT
+1384 
-1391 GQIFANGL
+1391 
-1399 NAEGDARNPGSVKL
+1399 
-1413 NGDNWSFDS
+1413 
-1422 GLIAFDDAKY
+1422 
-1432 NLTYAQAAALLLG
+1432 
-1445 ASNVGADASGSGS
+1445 
-1458 AKEITFTGTYVNIPN
+1458 
-1473 PGPLSPY
+1473 
-1480 YYTGNKSDAASDGT
+1480 
-1494 VGGWRDSSGLPIAIA
+1494 
-1509 DVITVKTEP
+1509 
-1518 GQASEYRFL
+1518 
-1527 SGVYDGSKT
+1527 
-1536 SDTSETYACLIHGG
+1536 
-1550 DSGVRVTSDGPLTIQ
+1550 
-1565 NWGTGLMPYHASV
+1565 
-1578 ASSNGE
+1578 
-1584 ILFGDNVS
+1584 
-1592 LLNNHSAGDATKG
+1592 
-1605 GGAIFSKKGVTFGDN
+1605 
-1620 AVLSGNSTALAIGG
+1620 
-1634 GGYGGGAIFLDG
+1634 
-1646 KGVVRFGKNAVIAN
+1646 
-1660 NESYHYGGAIYSL
+1660 
-1673 GSVSMGEGATVRG
+1673 
-1686 NTTSYMGG
+1686 
-1694 AIAVTG
+1694 
-1700 ALSLGTGSVV
+1700 
-1710 ESNQAQAGGAVYST
+1710 
-1724 GQVNATGTTFR
+1724 
-1735 KNVATSNYGGGIY
+1735 
-1748 SAGGSIVLVDSRME
+1748 
-1762 ENKAAGGGAI
+1762 
-1772 ILAGGGTASVMDTAF
+1772 
-1787 AANTATNGGAFFID
+1787 
-1801 KNGVLTTASGGVGT
+1801 
-1815 DAGTLFDGNSATTN
+1815 
-1829 GGAVYVQNGTV
+1829 
-1840 DLGSGTRLQG
+1840 
-1850 NQAAKGGAIYA
+1850 
-1861 LGGKDAS
+1861 
-1868 AKLTFAGTVFGKN
+1868 
-1881 SGTYGGAVYS
+1881 
-1891 SASVGGTVNAAAS
+1891 
-1904 DVVFE
+1904 
-1909 GNTAT
+1909 
-1914 SGGAVYLGGSG
+1914 
-1925 TSDIAFTD
+1925 
-1933 AVFKENQ
+1933 
-1940 ANTGNG
+1940 
-1946 GAIYSAISGSSNLAI
+1946 
-1961 ADSTFEGNNAGYGG
+1961 
-1975 AVFNNGQL
+1975 
-1983 TTSGNVV
+1983 
-1990 FSGNT
+1990 
-1995 ATYGGAVYNYFTS
+1995 
-2008 TTDGSLAFNGGAR
+2008 GSLAFNGGAR

-2027 SGLGGAIYNTRAVT
+2027 GGLGGAIYNTR
-2041 LNPGAGQEIV
+2041 
-2051 FSGNT
+2051 
-2056 DSTGSNA
+2056 
-2063 IFMGDGSSL
+2063 
-2072 DIMGD
+2072 
-2077 GKVVFDDA
+2077 
-2085 LSSQSATP
+2085 
-2093 TLKKTGSGELLLNA
+2093 
-2107 SMDGFLGTASFE
+2107 
-2119 GGLTSIAEKWLI
+2119 SI
-2131 KNLSTVAGGKLKMSE
+2131 
-2146 FSFASQD
+2146 
-2153 AENAVTGGK
+2153 
-2162 LVLAGGILETGT
+2162 
-2174 GQIFANG
+2174 
-2181 LNAEGDARNPGS
+2181 
-2193 VKLNGDNWSFD
+2193 
-2204 SGLIAFDD
+2204 
-2212 AKYNLTYAQ
+2212 
-2221 AAALLL
+2221 
-2227 GASNVGADA
+2227 
-2236 SGSGSA
+2236 
-2242 KEITFTGT
+2242 
-2250 YVNIPNPGPISPYY
+2250 
-2264 YTGNKSDAA
+2264 
-2273 SDGTVGGWLDN
+2273 
-2284 SGVPV
+2284 
-2289 TLANA
+2289 
-2294 ITVKKEPGQAS
+2294 
-2305 EYRFLSGVFDGS
+2305 
-2317 KASDTSS
+2317 
-2324 LIHDDSGVHVTSDG
+2324 
-2338 PLTIQNWGTEL
+2338 
-2349 VPAHTSTVASTG
+2349 
-2361 EIVFGNNV
+2361 
-2369 SVLNN
+2369 
-2374 HSAGDGTKGGGALF
+2374 
-2388 SKASITFGDN
+2388 
-2398 AVLSGNATVL
+2398 
-2408 AAGGEGYGGGAL
+2408 
-2420 FLDGKGEILLGKN
+2420 
-2433 ALIEKNES
+2433 
-2441 CGYGGAIYSLGS
+2441 
-2453 VRLGEGAV
+2453 
-2461 IRGNKASYMGG
+2461 
-2472 ALAVTGALS
+2472 
-2481 LGKNALVE
+2481 
-2489 DNQARQGGAIYAQN
+2489 
-2503 GTLALGSGTRLERNQ
+2503 
-2518 ADRGG
+2518 
-2523 AIYLQGGSGDSTT
+2523 
-2536 LDLMNSVF
+2536 
-2544 RENSASNGGAL
+2544 
-2555 YLTGDG
+2555 
-2561 TLRIAAAD
+2561 
-2569 TVFEGN
+2569 
-2575 SASYG
+2575 
-2580 GAIYNGFPMNEKG
+2580 
-2593 HSGSDGSL
+2593 
-2601 AFNGGARFTGNTA
+2601 
-2614 SGLGGAIY
+2614 
-2622 NTRAVTL
+2622 TL

-2680 TLKKTGGGTLLF
+2680 TLKKTGSGELLL

-2712 AQKWLIKNTVTITGG
+2712 PQKWLIKNTVTITGG
-2727 RLKMPEFSFAA
+2727 RLKMPAFSFVA

-2760 TGQIFTNGLNAEGD
+2760 TGQIFINGLNAEGD
-2774 NKDPGAVKLRDD
+2774 NKDPGAVKLSGD
-2786 NWSFN
+2786 NWSFD

-2824 VGSTSAKEITFIGT
+2824 AGSTSAKEITFIGT

-2850 VDPDPTPPAPEPKPD
+2850 VDPVPDPVPPVEPDPTPPAPEPKPD

-2906 GASATD
+2906 GASAKD

-2964 VHVGGTGEGASG
+2964 VHVGGTGEGAFG

-3054 NVSGR
+3054 NVSGK

-3064 VELSGGGLNVSGAV
+3064 VELSGGALNVSGAV

-3124 ARLQGGRVF
+3124 AQLQGGRVF

-3141 DALTD
+3141 DALAD

-3232 ATFTD
+3232 ATFAD

-3271 DNITQGEYAITSGF
+3271 DSITQGEYAITSGF
-3285 SVSSVQG
+3285 SVSNVQG

-3318 IQATARRSS
+3318 VQATARRSS

-3352 DSMGIRFLSRAV
+3352 GNMGIRFLSRAV
-3364 NENYLPKADTV
+3364 NEKHLPKADTV

-3390 QGMAVAAADAPVRA
+3390 QGMTVAAADAPVRA

-3411 LHMTATREGAVR
+3411 SHMTTTREGAIR

-3433 LYGAEHARNFGA
+3433 LYGAEHARNLGA

-3459 VFGGDYAFGVFR
+3459 VFGGDYAFGDFR

-3492 KNDFDFWGV
+3492 KNDFDFWGM

-3541 GDVDTGVLTA
+3541 ADVDTGVLTA

-3578 TDGFTSRIDEH
+3578 TDGFTSRIDDH

-3621 VKPRADLSVV
+3621 VKPRADLSVA

-3639 KTKARVPGVAASD
+3639 KAKARVPGVAASD

-3657 MMDSVSFDG
+3657 IMDSVSFDG
-3666 TLGLEVQRD
+3666 TLGLEVQKD

-3690 KTGHGVN
+3690 KVGHGVN

>member
-38 VAGNAGFAGAED
+38 VAGNAGFAGAEELSGD
-50 PIIAPNSSISKHYDT
+50 ISPISLSGDTRNIIGVGDISLRSTEPALRYLI
-65 NTTVLNTD
+65 NV
-73 QPQFSKEL
+73 S
-81 YAIGATGSQ
+81 GQ
-90 GALDISMEGDAAL
+90 GQLDISMSNGSSMAVGHADGIYL
-103 TVDASWRRDAAD
+103 KDYSDYDQYASAFHVA
-115 SNRDQLSAVYV
+115 
-126 GSGAQFSFT
+126 GSGSSGSFVGT
-135 GTGLFRATGQG
+135 GTFSMVGGG
-146 KVMEAVAFRNGA
+146 KLLGVCAFLSESK
-158 NGPTGGT
+158 GT
-165 MRLTGA
+165 LTLSGD
-171 ITGEAITEASEN
+171 ITGEAEAVMN
-183 GSGYKA
+183 GSNGYASFAAAAAGGNLVFGGDRTTLRAKA
-189 IGVKAENA
+189 STGNNANGAFVKYGGMIGFASKSVLIESKNTDSNSVGINCADGTVKTSADTDLDIVVEGNKATTGIQLTASSSDVQLA
-197 GTIIFSGKS
+197 GNLDLTATQTGQDSFASVLGISNDSGKMVVS
-206 AWLKAMAHAG
+206 GPTSLRLVTNAPFDAKGITASGKADMSFLGDVEIA
-216 TADGVYAR
+216 V
-224 YGGVVDFQSEEVKV
+224 
-238 LSQSDTG
+238 TG
-245 SAASGISIEYS
+245 SASGSALYTTYRYDYS
-256 GGTIT
+256 TQAGICP
-261 SSEQTALT
+261 
-269 VGVKAPAST
+269 V
-278 ATGISL
+278 ISL
-284 SGASKGLVDLAGSLA
+284 GTDGKAVTLNSSG
-299 VSVEGSPVRG
+299 
-309 IENDQGTL
+309 
-317 HVAKASS
+317 
-324 ITGIG
+324 
-329 EGTFPSYGIWGRN
+329 YGIN
-342 GSSTELRGDVDVN
+342 N
-355 MTSSTT
+355 
-361 VYGVYADSAT
+361 
-371 VSLGSEGD
+371 
-379 VAILVQGSLGRGV
+379 QG
-392 AAFSG
+392 
-397 GNVELGSQGKEV
+397 
-409 SITAQ
+409 
-414 NTGVEAGTSSTV
+414 
-426 SLNGKVKIDSGT
+426 
-438 GISLSSTTV
+438 
-447 DKFPSLLSNGSVS
+447 GSVS
-460 IISAGTGIVAKYA
+460 LTGQRINITGSTGVFVEGGGNENVFADVRFDGPTTINADKAIV
-473 HAVFNELHI
+473 
-482 QAGTGIDVQ
+482 
-491 SPGYI
+491 
-496 GSGNTDTVLDV
+496 
-507 NGPAEIVAQNTA
+507 
-519 LQIVGASGSKSASS
+519 
-533 GFVGTFNDA
+533 
-542 ASLRA
+542 
-547 SNGNG
+547 
-552 VQLSASTHSGTTAAR
+552 
-567 DCSVT
+567 
-572 FKGQTSI
+572 TSI
-579 ASEKGTGVVVNG
+579 
-591 PVASTAQDGASVVFE
+591 
-606 GATTIDAAKAIEIK
+606 KAGEQV
-620 KNNGKGAS
+620 GAS

-636 PINVPAR
+636 PINVPVTKES
-643 AQDAD
+643 AD
-648 SQVNGSVTGTGTL
+648 SKVRGSVTGSSGT
-661 IKSGG
+661 INKENA
-666 GSLALN
+666 GSLAFY
-672 GDNSSFS
+672 GDISNFS
-679 GEFNMQGGRA
+679 GVFNQKGGTT
-689 FLGSGK
+689 FLSEGAA
-695 GYFSGATVN
+695 GYFGKAQLAV
-704 LTGGTLVAP
+704 TGGALVAP
-713 ELRFSGGKLLVA
+713 TLSFQKTGKLTLA

-771 AKYNIVYAQ
+771 ARYNIVYAQ

-790 VAADNASGSGSA
+790 VAADNVSGSGSA

-849 QGTTPVTRSLTIDGN
+849 QGTTPVARSLAIDGN

-887 QNITFDGL
+887 QNIAFDGL

-960 IGNNVSFIN
+960 IGNNVGFIN

-1006 DDYGGYLTDPNYASG
+1006 DDYEDYLTDPDYASG

-1034 LFKDNSV
+1034 LFKNNSV

-1055 QSGELSIDDGATFT
+1055 QSGELSIDDGATFK

-1097 ATFIQNSAGSYG
+1097 AAFTQNSAGSYG

-1148 ESAFSKNT
+1148 ESTFFKNT
-1156 AGVGGGLYNEGIA
+1156 AGVGGGLYNEGIV
-1169 SLGKAS
+1169 SLGKAF

-1214 NDFSADK
+1214 NDFSEDK
-1221 DGNVVSDGS
+1221 DGNAVSAGS
-1230 LTFNG
+1230 LAFNG

-1246 FGGAIYNTRSITLNP
+1246 LGGAIYNTRSITLNP
-1261 GAGQEIVFS
+1261 GARQEIVFS

-1290 IMGDGKV
+1290 ITGDGKV
-1297 VFDDAL
+1297 VFNDAL
-1303 SSQSATPTLKK
+1303 SSQSATPALKK

-1351 STVAGG
+1351 ITIAGG

-1445 ASNVGADASGSGS
+1445 ASNVGAEASGSGS

-1473 PGPLSPY
+1473 PGLLSPY

-1494 VGGWRDSSGLPIAIA
+1494 VGGWLDSSGVPIAIA
-1509 DVITVKTEP
+1509 DVITVKTDP

-1536 SDTSETYACLIHGG
+1536 SDASDTYACLIHGG

-1578 ASSNGE
+1578 ASSSGE

-1605 GGAIFSKKGVTFGDN
+1605 GGAIFSKKGVAFGDN

-1646 KGVVRFGKNAVIAN
+1646 KGAVRFGKNAVIAN

-1673 GSVSMGEGATVRG
+1673 GSVSMGEGAIVRG

-1724 GQVNATGTTFR
+1724 GQVSATGTTFR

-1762 ENKAAGGGAI
+1762 ENKAAGGGAVL
-1772 ILAGGGTASVMDTAF
+1772 LAGGGTASVTDTTF

-1801 KNGVLTTASGGVGT
+1801 KNGMLTTTSGEAGS
-1815 DAGTLFDGNSATTN
+1815 DAGTLFEGNSATTN
-1829 GGAVYVQNGTV
+1829 GGAVYVQNGAV

-1850 NQAAKGGAIYA
+1850 NQAVKGGAIYA

-1868 AKLTFAGTVFGKN
+1868 AKLTFADAVFGKN

-1891 SASVGGTVNAAAS
+1891 SASVGGTVNVAAS

-1946 GAIYSAISGSSNLAI
+1946 GAIYSGISGSSNLAI
-1961 ADSTFEGNNAGYGG
+1961 ADSSFEGNSAGYGG

-1983 TTSGNVV
+1983 ATSGNVV
-1990 FSGNT
+1990 FSGNR

-2008 TTDGSLAFNGGAR
+2008 TTDGSLVFNGGAR

-2027 SGLGGAIYNTRAVT
+2027 SGLGGAIYNTRSIT
-2041 LNPGAGQEIV
+2041 LNPGA
-2051 FSGNT
+2051 
-2056 DSTGSNA
+2056 
-2063 IFMGDGSSL
+2063 
-2072 DIMGD
+2072 
-2077 GKVVFDDA
+2077 
-2085 LSSQSATP
+2085 
-2093 TLKKTGSGELLLNA
+2093 
-2107 SMDGFLGTASFE
+2107 
-2119 GGLTSIAEKWLI
+2119 
-2131 KNLSTVAGGKLKMSE
+2131 
-2146 FSFASQD
+2146 
-2153 AENAVTGGK
+2153 
-2162 LVLAGGILETGT
+2162 
-2174 GQIFANG
+2174 
-2181 LNAEGDARNPGS
+2181 R
-2193 VKLNGDNWSFD
+2193 
-2204 SGLIAFDD
+2204 
-2212 AKYNLTYAQ
+2212 
-2221 AAALLL
+2221 
-2227 GASNVGADA
+2227 
-2236 SGSGSA
+2236 
-2242 KEITFTGT
+2242 
-2250 YVNIPNPGPISPYY
+2250 
-2264 YTGNKSDAA
+2264 
-2273 SDGTVGGWLDN
+2273 
-2284 SGVPV
+2284 
-2289 TLANA
+2289 
-2294 ITVKKEPGQAS
+2294 
-2305 EYRFLSGVFDGS
+2305 
-2317 KASDTSS
+2317 
-2324 LIHDDSGVHVTSDG
+2324 
-2338 PLTIQNWGTEL
+2338 
-2349 VPAHTSTVASTG
+2349 
-2361 EIVFGNNV
+2361 
-2369 SVLNN
+2369 
-2374 HSAGDGTKGGGALF
+2374 
-2388 SKASITFGDN
+2388 
-2398 AVLSGNATVL
+2398 
-2408 AAGGEGYGGGAL
+2408 
-2420 FLDGKGEILLGKN
+2420 
-2433 ALIEKNES
+2433 
-2441 CGYGGAIYSLGS
+2441 
-2453 VRLGEGAV
+2453 
-2461 IRGNKASYMGG
+2461 
-2472 ALAVTGALS
+2472 
-2481 LGKNALVE
+2481 
-2489 DNQARQGGAIYAQN
+2489 
-2503 GTLALGSGTRLERNQ
+2503 
-2518 ADRGG
+2518 
-2523 AIYLQGGSGDSTT
+2523 
-2536 LDLMNSVF
+2536 
-2544 RENSASNGGAL
+2544 
-2555 YLTGDG
+2555 
-2561 TLRIAAAD
+2561 
-2569 TVFEGN
+2569 
-2575 SASYG
+2575 
-2580 GAIYNGFPMNEKG
+2580 
-2593 HSGSDGSL
+2593 
-2601 AFNGGARFTGNTA
+2601 
-2614 SGLGGAIY
+2614 
-2622 NTRAVTL
+2622 
-2629 NPGAGQEIVFSGNT
+2629 QEIVFSGNT

-2661 TGDGKVVFDDA
+2661 TGDGKVVFNDA

-2680 TLKKTGGGTLLF
+2680 ALKKTGSGTLLF

-2727 RLKMPEFSFAA
+2727 RLKMPAFSFVA

-2760 TGQIFTNGLNAEGD
+2760 TGQIFINGLNAEGD
-2774 NKDPGAVKLRDD
+2774 NKDPGAVKLSGD
-2786 NWSFN
+2786 NWSFD

-2824 VGSTSAKEITFIGT
+2824 AGSTSAKEITFIGT
-2838 GYVDPDPDPVPP
+2838 GYVDPGPDPVPPVDPGPDPVPP

-2877 NNNHAN
+2877 NNNHAT

-2906 GASATD
+2906 GASAKD

-3054 NVSGR
+3054 NVSGK

-3064 VELSGGGLNVSGAV
+3064 VELSGGALNVSGAV

-3098 DVLTTSSDVQI
+3098 DVLTTSSDVQL

-3124 ARLQGGRVF
+3124 AQLQGGRVF

-3141 DALTD
+3141 DALAD

-3232 ATFTD
+3232 ATFAD

-3285 SVSSVQG
+3285 SVSNVQG

-3318 IQATARRSS
+3318 VQATARRSS

-3352 DSMGIRFLSRAV
+3352 GNMGIRFLSRAV
-3364 NENYLPKADTV
+3364 NENHLPKADTV

-3411 LHMTATREGAVR
+3411 SHMTTTREGAIR

-3433 LYGAEHARNFGA
+3433 LYGAEHARNLGA

-3459 VFGGDYAFGVFR
+3459 VFGGDYAFGDFR

-3492 KNDFDFWGV
+3492 KNDFDFWGM

-3525 EVKQDLPTTMQ
+3525 EVKQDLPATMQ

-3541 GDVDTGVLTA
+3541 ADVDTGVLTA

-3578 TDGFTSRIDEH
+3578 ADGFTSRIDDH

-3639 KTKARVPGVAASD
+3639 KAKVRVPGVAASD

-3657 MMDSVSFDG
+3657 IMDSVSLDG
-3666 TLGLEVQRD
+3666 TLGLEVQKD

-3690 KTGHGVN
+3690 KVGHGVN

>member
-38 VAGNAGFAGAED
+38 VAGNAGFAGAEELSGD
-50 PIIAPNSSISKHYDT
+50 ISPISLSGDTRNIIGVGDISLRSTEPALRYLI
-65 NTTVLNTD
+65 NV
-73 QPQFSKEL
+73 S
-81 YAIGATGSQ
+81 GQ
-90 GALDISMEGDAAL
+90 GQLDISMSNGSPMAVGHADGIYL
-103 TVDASWRRDAAD
+103 KDYSDSDQYASAFHVA
-115 SNRDQLSAVYV
+115 
-126 GSGAQFSFT
+126 GSGSSGSFVGT
-135 GTGLFRATGQG
+135 GTFSMVGGG
-146 KVMEAVAFRNGA
+146 KLLGVCAFLSESK
-158 NGPTGGT
+158 GT
-165 MRLTGA
+165 LTLSGD
-171 ITGEAITEASEN
+171 ITGEAEAVMN
-183 GSGYKA
+183 GSNGYASFAAAAAGGNLVFGGDRTTLRAKA
-189 IGVKAENA
+189 STGNNANGAFVKYGGMIDFASKSVLIESKNTDSNSVGINCADGTVKTSADTDLDIVVEGNKATTGIQLTASSSDVQLA
-197 GTIIFSGKS
+197 GNLDLTATQTGQDSFASVLGISNDSGKMVVS
-206 AWLKAMAHAG
+206 GPTSLRLVTNAPFDAKGITASGKADMSFLGDVEIA
-216 TADGVYAR
+216 V
-224 YGGVVDFQSEEVKV
+224 
-238 LSQSDTG
+238 TG
-245 SAASGISIEYS
+245 SASGSALYTTYRYDYS
-256 GGTIT
+256 TQAGICP
-261 SSEQTALT
+261 
-269 VGVKAPAST
+269 V
-278 ATGISL
+278 ISL
-284 SGASKGLVDLAGSLA
+284 GTDGKAVTLNSSG
-299 VSVEGSPVRG
+299 
-309 IENDQGTL
+309 
-317 HVAKASS
+317 
-324 ITGIG
+324 
-329 EGTFPSYGIWGRN
+329 YGIN
-342 GSSTELRGDVDVN
+342 N
-355 MTSSTT
+355 
-361 VYGVYADSAT
+361 
-371 VSLGSEGD
+371 
-379 VAILVQGSLGRGV
+379 QG
-392 AAFSG
+392 
-397 GNVELGSQGKEV
+397 
-409 SITAQ
+409 
-414 NTGVEAGTSSTV
+414 
-426 SLNGKVKIDSGT
+426 
-438 GISLSSTTV
+438 
-447 DKFPSLLSNGSVS
+447 GSVS
-460 IISAGTGIVAKYA
+460 LTGQRINITGSTGVFVEGGGNENVFADVRFDGPTTINADKAIV
-473 HAVFNELHI
+473 
-482 QAGTGIDVQ
+482 
-491 SPGYI
+491 
-496 GSGNTDTVLDV
+496 
-507 NGPAEIVAQNTA
+507 
-519 LQIVGASGSKSASS
+519 
-533 GFVGTFNDA
+533 
-542 ASLRA
+542 
-547 SNGNG
+547 
-552 VQLSASTHSGTTAAR
+552 
-567 DCSVT
+567 
-572 FKGQTSI
+572 TSI
-579 ASEKGTGVVVNG
+579 
-591 PVASTAQDGASVVFE
+591 
-606 GATTIDAAKAIEIK
+606 KAGEQV
-620 KNNGKGAS
+620 GAS

-636 PINVPAR
+636 PINVPVTKES
-643 AQDAD
+643 AD
-648 SQVNGSVTGTGTL
+648 SKVRGSVTGSSGT
-661 IKSGG
+661 INKENA
-666 GSLALN
+666 GSLAFY
-672 GDNSSFS
+672 GDISNFS
-679 GEFNMQGGRA
+679 GVFNQKGGTT
-689 FLGSGK
+689 FLSEGAA
-695 GYFSGATVN
+695 GYFGKAQLAV
-704 LTGGTLVAP
+704 TGGALVAP
-713 ELRFSGGKLLVA
+713 TLSFQKTGKLTLA

-780 TAAGLLGAGN
+780 TAVGLLGAGN
-790 VAADNASGSGSA
+790 VAADNVSGSGSA

-813 LPPGDPDSFETL
+813 LPLGDPDSFETL

-849 QGTTPVTRSLTIDGN
+849 QGTTPVARSLAIDGN

-887 QNITFDGL
+887 QNIAFDGL

-960 IGNNVSFIN
+960 IGNNVGFIN

-1006 DDYGGYLTDPNYASG
+1006 DDYGGYLTDPDYASG

-1034 LFKDNSV
+1034 LFKNNSV

-1097 ATFIQNSAGSYG
+1097 AAFTQNSAGSYG

-1148 ESAFSKNT
+1148 ESTFSKNT
-1156 AGVGGGLYNEGIA
+1156 AGVGGGFYNEGIA
-1169 SLGKAS
+1169 FLGKAS

-1214 NDFSADK
+1214 NDFSEDK
-1221 DGNVVSDGS
+1221 DGNAVSAGS
-1230 LTFNG
+1230 LAFNG
-1235 GARFTGNTASG
+1235 GARFIGNTAG
-1246 FGGAIYNTRSITLNP
+1246 GLGGAIYNTRSITLNP

-1290 IMGDGKV
+1290 ITGDGKV
-1297 VFDDAL
+1297 VFNDAL
-1303 SSQSATPTLKK
+1303 SSQSATPALKK

-1351 STVAGG
+1351 ITIAGG

-1422 GLIAFDDAKY
+1422 GLIAFDDTKY

-1445 ASNVGADASGSGS
+1445 ASNVGAEASGSGS

-1494 VGGWRDSSGLPIAIA
+1494 VGGWLDSSGVPIAIA
-1509 DVITVKTEP
+1509 DVITVKTDP

-1536 SDTSETYACLIHGG
+1536 SDASDTYACLIHGG

-1578 ASSNGE
+1578 ASSSGE

-1605 GGAIFSKKGVTFGDN
+1605 GGAIFSKKGVAFGDN

-1646 KGVVRFGKNAVIAN
+1646 KGAVRFGKNAVIAN

-1673 GSVSMGEGATVRG
+1673 GSVSMGEGAIVRG

-1724 GQVNATGTTFR
+1724 GQVSATGTTFR

-1762 ENKAAGGGAI
+1762 ENKAAGGGAVL
-1772 ILAGGGTASVMDTAF
+1772 LAGGGTASVTDTTF

-1801 KNGVLTTASGGVGT
+1801 KNGMLTTTSGEAGS
-1815 DAGTLFDGNSATTN
+1815 DAGTLFEGNSATTN
-1829 GGAVYVQNGTV
+1829 GGAVYVQNGAV

-1850 NQAAKGGAIYA
+1850 NQAVKGGAIYA

-1868 AKLTFAGTVFGKN
+1868 AKLTFADAVFGKN

-1891 SASVGGTVNAAAS
+1891 SASVGGTVNVAAS

-1946 GAIYSAISGSSNLAI
+1946 GAIYSGISGSSNLAI
-1961 ADSTFEGNNAGYGG
+1961 ADSSFEGNSAGYGG

-1983 TTSGNVV
+1983 ATSGNVV
-1990 FSGNT
+1990 FSGNR

-2008 TTDGSLAFNGGAR
+2008 TTDGSLVFNGGAR

-2027 SGLGGAIYNTRAVT
+2027 SGLGGAIYNTR
-2041 LNPGAGQEIV
+2041 
-2051 FSGNT
+2051 
-2056 DSTGSNA
+2056 
-2063 IFMGDGSSL
+2063 
-2072 DIMGD
+2072 
-2077 GKVVFDDA
+2077 
-2085 LSSQSATP
+2085 
-2093 TLKKTGSGELLLNA
+2093 
-2107 SMDGFLGTASFE
+2107 
-2119 GGLTSIAEKWLI
+2119 SI
-2131 KNLSTVAGGKLKMSE
+2131 
-2146 FSFASQD
+2146 
-2153 AENAVTGGK
+2153 
-2162 LVLAGGILETGT
+2162 
-2174 GQIFANG
+2174 
-2181 LNAEGDARNPGS
+2181 
-2193 VKLNGDNWSFD
+2193 
-2204 SGLIAFDD
+2204 
-2212 AKYNLTYAQ
+2212 
-2221 AAALLL
+2221 
-2227 GASNVGADA
+2227 
-2236 SGSGSA
+2236 
-2242 KEITFTGT
+2242 
-2250 YVNIPNPGPISPYY
+2250 
-2264 YTGNKSDAA
+2264 
-2273 SDGTVGGWLDN
+2273 
-2284 SGVPV
+2284 
-2289 TLANA
+2289 
-2294 ITVKKEPGQAS
+2294 
-2305 EYRFLSGVFDGS
+2305 
-2317 KASDTSS
+2317 
-2324 LIHDDSGVHVTSDG
+2324 
-2338 PLTIQNWGTEL
+2338 
-2349 VPAHTSTVASTG
+2349 
-2361 EIVFGNNV
+2361 
-2369 SVLNN
+2369 
-2374 HSAGDGTKGGGALF
+2374 
-2388 SKASITFGDN
+2388 
-2398 AVLSGNATVL
+2398 
-2408 AAGGEGYGGGAL
+2408 
-2420 FLDGKGEILLGKN
+2420 
-2433 ALIEKNES
+2433 
-2441 CGYGGAIYSLGS
+2441 
-2453 VRLGEGAV
+2453 
-2461 IRGNKASYMGG
+2461 
-2472 ALAVTGALS
+2472 
-2481 LGKNALVE
+2481 
-2489 DNQARQGGAIYAQN
+2489 
-2503 GTLALGSGTRLERNQ
+2503 
-2518 ADRGG
+2518 
-2523 AIYLQGGSGDSTT
+2523 
-2536 LDLMNSVF
+2536 
-2544 RENSASNGGAL
+2544 
-2555 YLTGDG
+2555 
-2561 TLRIAAAD
+2561 
-2569 TVFEGN
+2569 
-2575 SASYG
+2575 
-2580 GAIYNGFPMNEKG
+2580 
-2593 HSGSDGSL
+2593 
-2601 AFNGGARFTGNTA
+2601 
-2614 SGLGGAIY
+2614 
-2622 NTRAVTL
+2622 TL

-2661 TGDGKVVFDDA
+2661 TGDGKVVFNDA

-2680 TLKKTGGGTLLF
+2680 ALKKTGSGELLL

-2712 AQKWLIKNTVTITGG
+2712 AQKWLIKNLVTIAGG
-2727 RLKMPEFSFAA
+2727 RLKMPAFSFVA

-2760 TGQIFTNGLNAEGD
+2760 TGQIFINGLNAEGD
-2774 NKDPGAVKLRDD
+2774 NKDPGAVKLSGD
-2786 NWSFN
+2786 NWSFD

-2824 VGSTSAKEITFIGT
+2824 AGSTSAKEITFIGT

-2850 VDPDPTPPAPEPKPD
+2850 VDPGPDPVPPVEPDPTPPAPEPKPD

-2906 GASATD
+2906 GASAKD

-3054 NVSGR
+3054 NVSGK

-3064 VELSGGGLNVSGAV
+3064 VELSGGALNVSGAV

-3098 DVLTTSSDVQI
+3098 DVLTTSSDVQL

-3124 ARLQGGRVF
+3124 AQLQGGRVF

-3141 DALTD
+3141 DALAD

-3232 ATFTD
+3232 ATFAD

-3285 SVSSVQG
+3285 SVSNVQG

-3318 IQATARRSS
+3318 VQATARRSS

-3352 DSMGIRFLSRAV
+3352 GNMGIRFLSRAV
-3364 NENYLPKADTV
+3364 NEKHLPKADTV

-3390 QGMAVAAADAPVRA
+3390 QGMTVAAADAPVRA

-3411 LHMTATREGAVR
+3411 SHMTTTREGAIR

-3433 LYGAEHARNFGA
+3433 LYGAEHARNLGA

-3459 VFGGDYAFGVFR
+3459 VFGGDYAFGDFR

-3492 KNDFDFWGV
+3492 KNDFDFWGM

-3541 GDVDTGVLTA
+3541 ADVDTGVLTA

-3578 TDGFTSRIDEH
+3578 TDGFTSRIDDH

-3666 TLGLEVQRD
+3666 TLGLEVQKD

-3690 KTGHGVN
+3690 KAGHGVN

>member
-38 VAGNAGFAGAED
+38 VAGNAGFAGAEELSGD
-50 PIIAPNSSISKHYDT
+50 ISPISLSGDTRNIIGVGDISLRSTEPALRYLI
-65 NTTVLNTD
+65 NV
-73 QPQFSKEL
+73 S
-81 YAIGATGSQ
+81 GQ
-90 GALDISMEGDAAL
+90 GQLDISMSNGSSMAVGHADGIYL
-103 TVDASWRRDAAD
+103 KDYSDYDQYASAFHVA
-115 SNRDQLSAVYV
+115 
-126 GSGAQFSFT
+126 GSGSSGSFAGT
-135 GTGLFRATGQG
+135 GTFSMVGGG
-146 KVMEAVAFRNGA
+146 KLLGVCAFLSESK
-158 NGPTGGT
+158 GT
-165 MRLTGA
+165 LTLSGD
-171 ITGEAITEASEN
+171 ITGEAEAVMN
-183 GSGYKA
+183 GSNGYASFAAAAAGGNLVFGGDRTTLRAKA
-189 IGVKAENA
+189 STGNNANGAFVKYGGMIDFASKSVLIESKNTDSSSVGINCADGTVKTSADTDLDIVVEGNKATTGIQLTASFSDVQLA
-197 GTIIFSGKS
+197 GNLDLTATQTGQDSFASVLGISNDSGKMVVS
-206 AWLKAMAHAG
+206 GPTSLRLVTNAPFDAKGITASGKADMSFLGDVEIA
-216 TADGVYAR
+216 V
-224 YGGVVDFQSEEVKV
+224 
-238 LSQSDTG
+238 TG
-245 SAASGISIEYS
+245 SASGSALYTTYRYDYS
-256 GGTIT
+256 TQAGICP
-261 SSEQTALT
+261 
-269 VGVKAPAST
+269 V
-278 ATGISL
+278 ISL
-284 SGASKGLVDLAGSLA
+284 GTDGKAVTLNSSG
-299 VSVEGSPVRG
+299 
-309 IENDQGTL
+309 
-317 HVAKASS
+317 
-324 ITGIG
+324 
-329 EGTFPSYGIWGRN
+329 YGIN
-342 GSSTELRGDVDVN
+342 N
-355 MTSSTT
+355 
-361 VYGVYADSAT
+361 
-371 VSLGSEGD
+371 
-379 VAILVQGSLGRGV
+379 QG
-392 AAFSG
+392 
-397 GNVELGSQGKEV
+397 
-409 SITAQ
+409 
-414 NTGVEAGTSSTV
+414 
-426 SLNGKVKIDSGT
+426 
-438 GISLSSTTV
+438 
-447 DKFPSLLSNGSVS
+447 GSVS
-460 IISAGTGIVAKYA
+460 LTGQRINITGSTGVFVEGGGNENVFADVRFDGPTTINADKAIV
-473 HAVFNELHI
+473 
-482 QAGTGIDVQ
+482 
-491 SPGYI
+491 
-496 GSGNTDTVLDV
+496 
-507 NGPAEIVAQNTA
+507 
-519 LQIVGASGSKSASS
+519 
-533 GFVGTFNDA
+533 
-542 ASLRA
+542 
-547 SNGNG
+547 
-552 VQLSASTHSGTTAAR
+552 
-567 DCSVT
+567 
-572 FKGQTSI
+572 TSI
-579 ASEKGTGVVVNG
+579 
-591 PVASTAQDGASVVFE
+591 
-606 GATTIDAAKAIEIK
+606 KAGEQV
-620 KNNGKGAS
+620 GAS

-636 PINVPAR
+636 PINVPVTKES
-643 AQDAD
+643 AD
-648 SQVNGSVTGTGTL
+648 SKVRGSVTGSSGT
-661 IKSGG
+661 INKENA
-666 GSLALN
+666 GSLAFY
-672 GDNSSFS
+672 GDISNFS
-679 GEFNMQGGRA
+679 GVFNQKGGTT
-689 FLGSGK
+689 FLSEGAA
-695 GYFSGATVN
+695 GYFGKAQLAV
-704 LTGGTLVAP
+704 TGGALVAP
-713 ELRFSGGKLLVA
+713 TLSFQKTGKLTLA

-731 GTGQIFTSALN
+731 GTGQIFTNALN

-771 AKYNIVYAQ
+771 ARYNIVYAQ

-790 VAADNASGSGSA
+790 VAADNVSGSGSA

-849 QGTTPVTRSLTIDGN
+849 QGTTPVARSLAIDGN

-887 QNITFDGL
+887 QNIAFDGL

-960 IGNNVSFIN
+960 IGNNVGFIN

-1006 DDYGGYLTDPNYASG
+1006 DDYGGYLTDPDYASG

-1034 LFKDNSV
+1034 LFKNNSV

-1097 ATFIQNSAGSYG
+1097 ATFTQNSAGSYG

-1148 ESAFSKNT
+1148 ESTFSKNT

-1175 FIENAAADGGGAVF
+1175 FIENAAADGGGAIF

-1214 NDFSADK
+1214 NDFSEDK
-1221 DGNVVSDGS
+1221 DGNAVSAGS
-1230 LTFNG
+1230 LAFNG

-1246 FGGAIYNTRSITLNP
+1246 LGGAIYNTRSITLNP

-1290 IMGDGKV
+1290 ITGDGKV
-1297 VFDDAL
+1297 VFNDAL
-1303 SSQSATPTLKK
+1303 SSQSATPALKK
-1314 TGSGELLLNA
+1314 TGS
-1324 SMDGFLGT
+1324 
-1332 ASFEGGLTSIA
+1332 
-1343 EKWLIKNL
+1343 
-1351 STVAGG
+1351 
-1357 KLKMSEFSFASQDA
+1357 
-1371 ENAVTGGKLVLAG
+1371 
-1384 GILETGT
+1384 
-1391 GQIFANGL
+1391 
-1399 NAEGDARNPGSVKL
+1399 
-1413 NGDNWSFDS
+1413 
-1422 GLIAFDDAKY
+1422 
-1432 NLTYAQAAALLLG
+1432 
-1445 ASNVGADASGSGS
+1445 
-1458 AKEITFTGTYVNIPN
+1458 
-1473 PGPLSPY
+1473 
-1480 YYTGNKSDAASDGT
+1480 
-1494 VGGWRDSSGLPIAIA
+1494 
-1509 DVITVKTEP
+1509 
-1518 GQASEYRFL
+1518 
-1527 SGVYDGSKT
+1527 
-1536 SDTSETYACLIHGG
+1536 
-1550 DSGVRVTSDGPLTIQ
+1550 
-1565 NWGTGLMPYHASV
+1565 
-1578 ASSNGE
+1578 
-1584 ILFGDNVS
+1584 
-1592 LLNNHSAGDATKG
+1592 
-1605 GGAIFSKKGVTFGDN
+1605 
-1620 AVLSGNSTALAIGG
+1620 
-1634 GGYGGGAIFLDG
+1634 
-1646 KGVVRFGKNAVIAN
+1646 
-1660 NESYHYGGAIYSL
+1660 
-1673 GSVSMGEGATVRG
+1673 
-1686 NTTSYMGG
+1686 
-1694 AIAVTG
+1694 
-1700 ALSLGTGSVV
+1700 
-1710 ESNQAQAGGAVYST
+1710 
-1724 GQVNATGTTFR
+1724 
-1735 KNVATSNYGGGIY
+1735 
-1748 SAGGSIVLVDSRME
+1748 
-1762 ENKAAGGGAI
+1762 
-1772 ILAGGGTASVMDTAF
+1772 
-1787 AANTATNGGAFFID
+1787 
-1801 KNGVLTTASGGVGT
+1801 
-1815 DAGTLFDGNSATTN
+1815 
-1829 GGAVYVQNGTV
+1829 
-1840 DLGSGTRLQG
+1840 
-1850 NQAAKGGAIYA
+1850 
-1861 LGGKDAS
+1861 
-1868 AKLTFAGTVFGKN
+1868 
-1881 SGTYGGAVYS
+1881 
-1891 SASVGGTVNAAAS
+1891 
-1904 DVVFE
+1904 
-1909 GNTAT
+1909 
-1914 SGGAVYLGGSG
+1914 
-1925 TSDIAFTD
+1925 
-1933 AVFKENQ
+1933 
-1940 ANTGNG
+1940 
-1946 GAIYSAISGSSNLAI
+1946 
-1961 ADSTFEGNNAGYGG
+1961 
-1975 AVFNNGQL
+1975 
-1983 TTSGNVV
+1983 
-1990 FSGNT
+1990 
-1995 ATYGGAVYNYFTS
+1995 
-2008 TTDGSLAFNGGAR
+2008 
-2021 FTGNTA
+2021 
-2027 SGLGGAIYNTRAVT
+2027 
-2041 LNPGAGQEIV
+2041 
-2051 FSGNT
+2051 
-2056 DSTGSNA
+2056 
-2063 IFMGDGSSL
+2063 
-2072 DIMGD
+2072 
-2077 GKVVFDDA
+2077 
-2085 LSSQSATP
+2085 
-2093 TLKKTGSGELLLNA
+2093 
-2107 SMDGFLGTASFE
+2107 
-2119 GGLTSIAEKWLI
+2119 
-2131 KNLSTVAGGKLKMSE
+2131 
-2146 FSFASQD
+2146 
-2153 AENAVTGGK
+2153 
-2162 LVLAGGILETGT
+2162 
-2174 GQIFANG
+2174 
-2181 LNAEGDARNPGS
+2181 
-2193 VKLNGDNWSFD
+2193 
-2204 SGLIAFDD
+2204 
-2212 AKYNLTYAQ
+2212 
-2221 AAALLL
+2221 
-2227 GASNVGADA
+2227 
-2236 SGSGSA
+2236 
-2242 KEITFTGT
+2242 
-2250 YVNIPNPGPISPYY
+2250 
-2264 YTGNKSDAA
+2264 
-2273 SDGTVGGWLDN
+2273 
-2284 SGVPV
+2284 
-2289 TLANA
+2289 
-2294 ITVKKEPGQAS
+2294 
-2305 EYRFLSGVFDGS
+2305 
-2317 KASDTSS
+2317 
-2324 LIHDDSGVHVTSDG
+2324 
-2338 PLTIQNWGTEL
+2338 
-2349 VPAHTSTVASTG
+2349 
-2361 EIVFGNNV
+2361 
-2369 SVLNN
+2369 
-2374 HSAGDGTKGGGALF
+2374 
-2388 SKASITFGDN
+2388 
-2398 AVLSGNATVL
+2398 
-2408 AAGGEGYGGGAL
+2408 
-2420 FLDGKGEILLGKN
+2420 
-2433 ALIEKNES
+2433 
-2441 CGYGGAIYSLGS
+2441 
-2453 VRLGEGAV
+2453 
-2461 IRGNKASYMGG
+2461 
-2472 ALAVTGALS
+2472 
-2481 LGKNALVE
+2481 
-2489 DNQARQGGAIYAQN
+2489 
-2503 GTLALGSGTRLERNQ
+2503 
-2518 ADRGG
+2518 
-2523 AIYLQGGSGDSTT
+2523 
-2536 LDLMNSVF
+2536 
-2544 RENSASNGGAL
+2544 
-2555 YLTGDG
+2555 
-2561 TLRIAAAD
+2561 
-2569 TVFEGN
+2569 
-2575 SASYG
+2575 
-2580 GAIYNGFPMNEKG
+2580 
-2593 HSGSDGSL
+2593 
-2601 AFNGGARFTGNTA
+2601 
-2614 SGLGGAIY
+2614 
-2622 NTRAVTL
+2622 
-2629 NPGAGQEIVFSGNT
+2629 
-2643 DSTGSNAIF
+2643 
-2652 MGDGSSLDI
+2652 
-2661 TGDGKVVFDDA
+2661 
-2672 LSSQSATP
+2672 
-2680 TLKKTGGGTLLF
+2680 GTLLF

-2727 RLKMPEFSFAA
+2727 RLKMPAFSFVA

-2760 TGQIFTNGLNAEGD
+2760 TGQIFINGLNAEGD
-2774 NKDPGAVKLRDD
+2774 NKDPGAVKLSGD
-2786 NWSFN
+2786 NWSFD

-2824 VGSTSAKEITFIGT
+2824 AGSTSAKEITFIGT
-2838 GYVDPDPDPVPP
+2838 GYVDPVPDPVPPVEPDPDPVPP
-2850 VDPDPTPPAPEPKPD
+2850 VDPGPDPVPPVEPDPTPPAPEPKPD

-2906 GASATD
+2906 GASAKD

-2964 VHVGGTGEGASG
+2964 VHVGGTGEGAFG

-3054 NVSGR
+3054 NVSGK

-3064 VELSGGGLNVSGAV
+3064 VELSGGALNVSGAV

-3098 DVLTTSSDVQI
+3098 DVLTTSSDVQL

-3124 ARLQGGRVF
+3124 AQLQGGRVF

-3141 DALTD
+3141 DALAD

-3219 GTKTSAPVLTPNT
+3219 GTKTSAPVLIPNT
-3232 ATFTD
+3232 ATFAD

-3285 SVSSVQG
+3285 SVSNVQG

-3318 IQATARRSS
+3318 VQATARRSS

-3352 DSMGIRFLSRAV
+3352 GNMGIRFLSRAV
-3364 NENYLPKADTV
+3364 NENHLPKADTV

-3411 LHMTATREGAVR
+3411 LHMTTTREGAIR

-3433 LYGAEHARNFGA
+3433 LYGAEHARNLGA

-3459 VFGGDYAFGVFR
+3459 VFGGDYAFGDFR

-3492 KNDFDFWGV
+3492 KNDFDFWGM

-3541 GDVDTGVLTA
+3541 ADVDTGVLTA

-3578 TDGFTSRIDEH
+3578 TDGFTSRIDDH

-3621 VKPRADLSVV
+3621 VKPRADLSVA

-3657 MMDSVSFDG
+3657 IMDSVSLDG
-3666 TLGLEVQRD
+3666 TLGLEVQKD

-3690 KTGHGVN
+3690 KAGHGVN

>member
-38 VAGNAGFAGAED
+38 VAGNAGFAGAEELSGD
-50 PIIAPNSSISKHYDT
+50 ISPISLSGDTRNIIGVGDISLRSTEPALRYLI
-65 NTTVLNTD
+65 NV
-73 QPQFSKEL
+73 S
-81 YAIGATGSQ
+81 GQ
-90 GALDISMEGDAAL
+90 GQLDISMSNGSPMAVGNADGIYLKDYSEYDQY
-103 TVDASWRRDAAD
+103 ASAFHVA
-115 SNRDQLSAVYV
+115 
-126 GSGAQFSFT
+126 GSGSSGSFAGT
-135 GTGLFRATGQG
+135 GTFSMVGGG
-146 KVMEAVAFRNGA
+146 KLLGVCAFLSESK
-158 NGPTGGT
+158 GT
-165 MRLTGA
+165 LTLSGD
-171 ITGEAITEASEN
+171 ITGEAEAVMN
-183 GSGYKA
+183 GSNGYASFVAAAAGGNLVFGGDRTTLRAKA
-189 IGVKAENA
+189 STGNNANGAFVKYGGMIGFASKSVLIESKNTDSNSVGINCADGTVKTSADTDLDIVVEGNKATTGIQLTASSSDVQLA
-197 GTIIFSGKS
+197 GNLDLTATQTGQDSFASVLGISNDSGKMVVS
-206 AWLKAMAHAG
+206 GPTSLRLVTNAPFDAKGITASGKADMSFLGDVEIA
-216 TADGVYAR
+216 V
-224 YGGVVDFQSEEVKV
+224 
-238 LSQSDTG
+238 TG
-245 SAASGISIEYS
+245 SASGSALYTTYRYDYS
-256 GGTIT
+256 TQAGICP
-261 SSEQTALT
+261 
-269 VGVKAPAST
+269 V
-278 ATGISL
+278 ISL
-284 SGASKGLVDLAGSLA
+284 GTDGKAVTLNSSG
-299 VSVEGSPVRG
+299 
-309 IENDQGTL
+309 
-317 HVAKASS
+317 
-324 ITGIG
+324 
-329 EGTFPSYGIWGRN
+329 YGIN
-342 GSSTELRGDVDVN
+342 N
-355 MTSSTT
+355 
-361 VYGVYADSAT
+361 
-371 VSLGSEGD
+371 
-379 VAILVQGSLGRGV
+379 QG
-392 AAFSG
+392 
-397 GNVELGSQGKEV
+397 
-409 SITAQ
+409 
-414 NTGVEAGTSSTV
+414 
-426 SLNGKVKIDSGT
+426 
-438 GISLSSTTV
+438 
-447 DKFPSLLSNGSVS
+447 GSVS
-460 IISAGTGIVAKYA
+460 LTGQRINITGSTGVFVEGGGNENVFADVRFDGPTTINADKAIV
-473 HAVFNELHI
+473 
-482 QAGTGIDVQ
+482 
-491 SPGYI
+491 
-496 GSGNTDTVLDV
+496 
-507 NGPAEIVAQNTA
+507 
-519 LQIVGASGSKSASS
+519 
-533 GFVGTFNDA
+533 
-542 ASLRA
+542 
-547 SNGNG
+547 
-552 VQLSASTHSGTTAAR
+552 
-567 DCSVT
+567 
-572 FKGQTSI
+572 TSI
-579 ASEKGTGVVVNG
+579 
-591 PVASTAQDGASVVFE
+591 
-606 GATTIDAAKAIEIK
+606 KAGEQV
-620 KNNGKGAS
+620 GAS

-636 PINVPAR
+636 PINVPVTKES
-643 AQDAD
+643 AD
-648 SQVNGSVTGTGTL
+648 SKVRGSVTGSSGT
-661 IKSGG
+661 INKENA
-666 GSLALN
+666 GSLAFY
-672 GDNSSFS
+672 GDISNFS
-679 GEFNMQGGRA
+679 GVFNQKGGTT
-689 FLGSGK
+689 FLSEGAA
-695 GYFSGATVN
+695 GYFGKAQLAV
-704 LTGGTLVAP
+704 TGGALVAP
-713 ELRFSGGKLLVA
+713 TLSFQKTGKLTLA

-790 VAADNASGSGSA
+790 VAADNVSGSGSA

-849 QGTTPVTRSLTIDGN
+849 QGTTPVARSLAIDGN

-887 QNITFDGL
+887 QNIAFDGL

-960 IGNNVSFIN
+960 IGNNVGFIN

-1006 DDYGGYLTDPNYASG
+1006 DDYGGYLTDPDYASG

-1034 LFKDNSV
+1034 LFKNNSV

-1097 ATFIQNSAGSYG
+1097 AAFTQNSAGSYG

-1148 ESAFSKNT
+1148 ESTFSKNT

-1175 FIENAAADGGGAVF
+1175 FIENAAADGGGAIF

-1214 NDFSADK
+1214 NDFSEDK
-1221 DGNVVSDGS
+1221 DGNAVSAGS
-1230 LTFNG
+1230 LAFNG
-1235 GARFTGNTASG
+1235 GARFTGNTAG
-1246 FGGAIYNTRSITLNP
+1246 GLGGAIYNTRSITLNP

-1290 IMGDGKV
+1290 ITGDGKV

-1303 SSQSATPTLKK
+1303 SSQSATPALKK

-1324 SMDGFLGT
+1324 SMGGFLGT

-1351 STVAGG
+1351 VTIAGG
-1357 KLKMSEFSFASQDA
+1357 KLKMPEFSFAPQDA

-1422 GLIAFDDAKY
+1422 GLIAFDDTKY

-1445 ASNVGADASGSGS
+1445 ASNVGAEASGSGS

-1494 VGGWRDSSGLPIAIA
+1494 VGGWLDSSGVPIAIA
-1509 DVITVKTEP
+1509 DVITVKTDP

-1536 SDTSETYACLIHGG
+1536 SDANDTYACLIHGG
-1550 DSGVRVTSDGPLTIQ
+1550 DSGVRVTSGGPLTIQ

-1578 ASSNGE
+1578 ASSSGE

-1605 GGAIFSKKGVTFGDN
+1605 GGAIFSKKGVAFGDN

-1646 KGVVRFGKNAVIAN
+1646 KGAVRFGKNAVIAN

-1673 GSVSMGEGATVRG
+1673 GSVSMGEGAIVRG

-1724 GQVNATGTTFR
+1724 GQVSATGTTFR

-1762 ENKAAGGGAI
+1762 ENKAAGGGAVL
-1772 ILAGGGTASVMDTAF
+1772 LAGGGTASVTDTTF

-1801 KNGVLTTASGGVGT
+1801 KNGMLTTTSGEAGS
-1815 DAGTLFDGNSATTN
+1815 DAGTLFEGNSATTN

-1850 NQAAKGGAIYA
+1850 NQAVKGGAIYV

-1868 AKLTFAGTVFGKN
+1868 AKLTFVDTVFGKN
-1881 SGTYGGAVYS
+1881 NGTYGGAVYS
-1891 SASVGGTVNAAAS
+1891 SASVGGTVNVAAS

-1940 ANTGNG
+1940 SNTGNG
-1946 GAIYSAISGSSNLAI
+1946 GAIYSGISGSSNLAI
-1961 ADSTFEGNNAGYGG
+1961 ADSSFEGNSAGYGG

-1990 FSGNT
+1990 FSGNG

-2008 TTDGSLAFNGGAR
+2008 TTDGSLVFNGGAR

-2027 SGLGGAIYNTRAVT
+2027 GGLGGAIYNTR
-2041 LNPGAGQEIV
+2041 
-2051 FSGNT
+2051 
-2056 DSTGSNA
+2056 
-2063 IFMGDGSSL
+2063 
-2072 DIMGD
+2072 
-2077 GKVVFDDA
+2077 
-2085 LSSQSATP
+2085 
-2093 TLKKTGSGELLLNA
+2093 
-2107 SMDGFLGTASFE
+2107 
-2119 GGLTSIAEKWLI
+2119 SI
-2131 KNLSTVAGGKLKMSE
+2131 
-2146 FSFASQD
+2146 
-2153 AENAVTGGK
+2153 
-2162 LVLAGGILETGT
+2162 
-2174 GQIFANG
+2174 
-2181 LNAEGDARNPGS
+2181 
-2193 VKLNGDNWSFD
+2193 
-2204 SGLIAFDD
+2204 
-2212 AKYNLTYAQ
+2212 
-2221 AAALLL
+2221 
-2227 GASNVGADA
+2227 
-2236 SGSGSA
+2236 
-2242 KEITFTGT
+2242 
-2250 YVNIPNPGPISPYY
+2250 
-2264 YTGNKSDAA
+2264 
-2273 SDGTVGGWLDN
+2273 
-2284 SGVPV
+2284 
-2289 TLANA
+2289 
-2294 ITVKKEPGQAS
+2294 
-2305 EYRFLSGVFDGS
+2305 
-2317 KASDTSS
+2317 
-2324 LIHDDSGVHVTSDG
+2324 
-2338 PLTIQNWGTEL
+2338 
-2349 VPAHTSTVASTG
+2349 
-2361 EIVFGNNV
+2361 
-2369 SVLNN
+2369 
-2374 HSAGDGTKGGGALF
+2374 
-2388 SKASITFGDN
+2388 
-2398 AVLSGNATVL
+2398 
-2408 AAGGEGYGGGAL
+2408 
-2420 FLDGKGEILLGKN
+2420 
-2433 ALIEKNES
+2433 
-2441 CGYGGAIYSLGS
+2441 
-2453 VRLGEGAV
+2453 
-2461 IRGNKASYMGG
+2461 
-2472 ALAVTGALS
+2472 
-2481 LGKNALVE
+2481 
-2489 DNQARQGGAIYAQN
+2489 
-2503 GTLALGSGTRLERNQ
+2503 
-2518 ADRGG
+2518 
-2523 AIYLQGGSGDSTT
+2523 
-2536 LDLMNSVF
+2536 
-2544 RENSASNGGAL
+2544 
-2555 YLTGDG
+2555 
-2561 TLRIAAAD
+2561 
-2569 TVFEGN
+2569 
-2575 SASYG
+2575 
-2580 GAIYNGFPMNEKG
+2580 
-2593 HSGSDGSL
+2593 
-2601 AFNGGARFTGNTA
+2601 
-2614 SGLGGAIY
+2614 
-2622 NTRAVTL
+2622 TL

-2661 TGDGKVVFDDA
+2661 TGDGKVVFNDA

-2680 TLKKTGGGTLLF
+2680 TLKKTGSGELLL

-2712 AQKWLIKNTVTITGG
+2712 PQKWLIKNTVTITGG
-2727 RLKMPEFSFAA
+2727 RLKMPAFSFVA

-2760 TGQIFTNGLNAEGD
+2760 TGQIFINGLNAEGD
-2774 NKDPGAVKLRDD
+2774 NKDPGAVKLSGD
-2786 NWSFN
+2786 NWSFD

-2824 VGSTSAKEITFIGT
+2824 AGSTSAKEITFIGT
-2838 GYVDPDPDPVPP
+2838 GYVDPVPDPVPPVEPDPDPVPP
-2850 VDPDPTPPAPEPKPD
+2850 VDPVPDPVPPVEPDPTPPAPEPKPD

-2883 NIVLGNVT
+2883 NIVLGKVT

-2906 GASATD
+2906 GASAKD

-3054 NVSGR
+3054 NVSGK

-3064 VELSGGGLNVSGAV
+3064 VELSGGALNVSGAV

-3098 DVLTTSSDVQI
+3098 DVLTTSSDVQL

-3124 ARLQGGRVF
+3124 AQLQGGRVF

-3141 DALTD
+3141 DALAD

-3232 ATFTD
+3232 ATFAD

-3285 SVSSVQG
+3285 SVSNVQG

-3318 IQATARRSS
+3318 VQATARRSS

-3342 WGKGLNDTES
+3342 WGRGLNDTES
-3352 DSMGIRFLSRAV
+3352 GNMGIRFLSRAV
-3364 NENYLPKADTV
+3364 NENHLPKADTV

-3411 LHMTATREGAVR
+3411 SHMTTTREGAIR

-3433 LYGAEHARNFGA
+3433 LYGAEHARNLGA

-3459 VFGGDYAFGVFR
+3459 VFGGDYAFGDFR

-3492 KNDFDFWGV
+3492 KNDFDFWGM

-3525 EVKQDLPTTMQ
+3525 EVKQDLPATMQ

-3541 GDVDTGVLTA
+3541 ADVDTGVLTA

-3578 TDGFTSRIDEH
+3578 TDGFTSRIDDH

-3621 VKPRADLSVV
+3621 VKPRADLSVA

-3639 KTKARVPGVAASD
+3639 KAKTRVPGVAASD

-3657 MMDSVSFDG
+3657 IMDSVSLDG
-3666 TLGLEVQRD
+3666 TLGLEVQKD

-3690 KTGHGVN
+3690 KVGHGVN

>member
-309 IENDQGTL
+309 IENDQGML

-987 DNVVFEG
+987 DNVVFVG

-1034 LFKDNSV
+1034 LFKNNSV

-1246 FGGAIYNTRSITLNP
+1246 LGGAIYNTRAVTLNP

-1314 TGSGELLLNA
+1314 TGNGELLLNA

-1332 ASFEGGLTSIA
+1332 ASFEGGLTGIA

-1351 STVAGG
+1351 VTIAGG
-1357 KLKMSEFSFASQDA
+1357 KLKMPEFSFASQDA
-1371 ENAVTGGKLVLAG
+1371 ENAITGGKLVLAG

-1473 PGPLSPY
+1473 PGPISPY

-1620 AVLSGNSTALAIGG
+1620 AVLSDNSTALAIGG

-1772 ILAGGGTASVMDTAF
+1772 ILAGGGTASVTDTAF

-1868 AKLTFAGTVFGKN
+1868 TKLTFAGTVFGKN

-1990 FSGNT
+1990 FSGNM

-2093 TLKKTGSGELLLNA
+2093 TLKKTGNGELLL
-2107 SMDGFLGTASFE
+2107 
-2119 GGLTSIAEKWLI
+2119 
-2131 KNLSTVAGGKLKMSE
+2131 
-2146 FSFASQD
+2146 
-2153 AENAVTGGK
+2153 
-2162 LVLAGGILETGT
+2162 
-2174 GQIFANG
+2174 
-2181 LNAEGDARNPGS
+2181 
-2193 VKLNGDNWSFD
+2193 
-2204 SGLIAFDD
+2204 
-2212 AKYNLTYAQ
+2212 
-2221 AAALLL
+2221 
-2227 GASNVGADA
+2227 
-2236 SGSGSA
+2236 
-2242 KEITFTGT
+2242 
-2250 YVNIPNPGPISPYY
+2250 
-2264 YTGNKSDAA
+2264 
-2273 SDGTVGGWLDN
+2273 
-2284 SGVPV
+2284 
-2289 TLANA
+2289 
-2294 ITVKKEPGQAS
+2294 
-2305 EYRFLSGVFDGS
+2305 
-2317 KASDTSS
+2317 
-2324 LIHDDSGVHVTSDG
+2324 
-2338 PLTIQNWGTEL
+2338 
-2349 VPAHTSTVASTG
+2349 
-2361 EIVFGNNV
+2361 
-2369 SVLNN
+2369 
-2374 HSAGDGTKGGGALF
+2374 
-2388 SKASITFGDN
+2388 
-2398 AVLSGNATVL
+2398 
-2408 AAGGEGYGGGAL
+2408 
-2420 FLDGKGEILLGKN
+2420 
-2433 ALIEKNES
+2433 
-2441 CGYGGAIYSLGS
+2441 
-2453 VRLGEGAV
+2453 
-2461 IRGNKASYMGG
+2461 
-2472 ALAVTGALS
+2472 
-2481 LGKNALVE
+2481 
-2489 DNQARQGGAIYAQN
+2489 
-2503 GTLALGSGTRLERNQ
+2503 
-2518 ADRGG
+2518 
-2523 AIYLQGGSGDSTT
+2523 
-2536 LDLMNSVF
+2536 
-2544 RENSASNGGAL
+2544 
-2555 YLTGDG
+2555 
-2561 TLRIAAAD
+2561 
-2569 TVFEGN
+2569 
-2575 SASYG
+2575 
-2580 GAIYNGFPMNEKG
+2580 
-2593 HSGSDGSL
+2593 
-2601 AFNGGARFTGNTA
+2601 
-2614 SGLGGAIY
+2614 
-2622 NTRAVTL
+2622 
-2629 NPGAGQEIVFSGNT
+2629 
-2643 DSTGSNAIF
+2643 
-2652 MGDGSSLDI
+2652 
-2661 TGDGKVVFDDA
+2661 
-2672 LSSQSATP
+2672 
-2680 TLKKTGGGTLLF
+2680 

-2774 NKDPGAVKLRDD
+2774 NKDPGAVKLSGD
-2786 NWSFN
+2786 NWSFD

-2824 VGSTSAKEITFIGT
+2824 AGSTSAKEITFIGT
-2838 GYVDPDPDPVPP
+2838 GYVDPDPDPVPPVDPDPDPVPPVDPDPDPVPP

-2950 SDTPLVTAGGNPVN
+2950 SDTPLVMAGGNPVN

-3141 DALTD
+3141 DALAD

-3318 IQATARRSS
+3318 VQATARRSS

-3666 TLGLEVQRD
+3666 TLGLEVQKD

>member
-38 VAGNAGFAGAED
+38 VAGNAGFAGAEELSGD
-50 PIIAPNSSISKHYDT
+50 ISPISLSGDTRNIIGVGDISLRSTEPALRYLI
-65 NTTVLNTD
+65 NV
-73 QPQFSKEL
+73 S
-81 YAIGATGSQ
+81 GQ
-90 GALDISMEGDAAL
+90 GQLDISMSNGSPMAVGNADGIYLKDYSEYDQY
-103 TVDASWRRDAAD
+103 ASAFHVA
-115 SNRDQLSAVYV
+115 
-126 GSGAQFSFT
+126 GSGSSGSFAGT
-135 GTGLFRATGQG
+135 GTFSMVGGG
-146 KVMEAVAFRNGA
+146 KLLGVCAFLSESK
-158 NGPTGGT
+158 GT
-165 MRLTGA
+165 LTLSGD
-171 ITGEAITEASEN
+171 ITGEAEAVMN
-183 GSGYKA
+183 GSNGYASFAAAAAGGNLVFGGDRTTLRAKA
-189 IGVKAENA
+189 STGNNANGAFVKYGGMIDFASKSVLIESKNTDSSSVGINCADGTVKTSADTDLDIVVEGNKATTGIQLTASSSDVQLA
-197 GTIIFSGKS
+197 GNLDLTATQTGQDSFASVLGISNDSGKMVVS
-206 AWLKAMAHAG
+206 GPTSLRLATNAPFDAKGITASGKADMSFLGDVEIA
-216 TADGVYAR
+216 V
-224 YGGVVDFQSEEVKV
+224 
-238 LSQSDTG
+238 TG
-245 SAASGISIEYS
+245 SASGSALYTTYRYDYS
-256 GGTIT
+256 TQAGICP
-261 SSEQTALT
+261 
-269 VGVKAPAST
+269 V
-278 ATGISL
+278 ISL
-284 SGASKGLVDLAGSLA
+284 GTDGKAVTLNSSG
-299 VSVEGSPVRG
+299 
-309 IENDQGTL
+309 
-317 HVAKASS
+317 
-324 ITGIG
+324 
-329 EGTFPSYGIWGRN
+329 YGIN
-342 GSSTELRGDVDVN
+342 N
-355 MTSSTT
+355 
-361 VYGVYADSAT
+361 
-371 VSLGSEGD
+371 
-379 VAILVQGSLGRGV
+379 QG
-392 AAFSG
+392 
-397 GNVELGSQGKEV
+397 
-409 SITAQ
+409 
-414 NTGVEAGTSSTV
+414 
-426 SLNGKVKIDSGT
+426 
-438 GISLSSTTV
+438 
-447 DKFPSLLSNGSVS
+447 GSVS
-460 IISAGTGIVAKYA
+460 LTGQRINITGSTGVFVEGGGNENVFADVRFDGPTTINADKAIV
-473 HAVFNELHI
+473 
-482 QAGTGIDVQ
+482 
-491 SPGYI
+491 
-496 GSGNTDTVLDV
+496 
-507 NGPAEIVAQNTA
+507 
-519 LQIVGASGSKSASS
+519 
-533 GFVGTFNDA
+533 
-542 ASLRA
+542 
-547 SNGNG
+547 
-552 VQLSASTHSGTTAAR
+552 
-567 DCSVT
+567 
-572 FKGQTSI
+572 TSI
-579 ASEKGTGVVVNG
+579 
-591 PVASTAQDGASVVFE
+591 
-606 GATTIDAAKAIEIK
+606 KAGEQV
-620 KNNGKGAS
+620 GAS

-636 PINVPAR
+636 PINVPVTKES
-643 AQDAD
+643 AD
-648 SQVNGSVTGTGTL
+648 SKVRGSVTGSSGT
-661 IKSGG
+661 INKENA
-666 GSLALN
+666 GSLAFY
-672 GDNSSFS
+672 GDISNFS
-679 GEFNMQGGRA
+679 GVFNQKGGTT
-689 FLGSGK
+689 FLSEGAA
-695 GYFSGATVN
+695 GYFGKAQLAV
-704 LTGGTLVAP
+704 TGGALVAP
-713 ELRFSGGKLLVA
+713 TLSFQKTGKLTLA

-790 VAADNASGSGSA
+790 VAADNVSGSGSA

-849 QGTTPVTRSLTIDGN
+849 QGTTPVARSLAIDGN

-887 QNITFDGL
+887 QNIAFDGL

-960 IGNNVSFIN
+960 IGNNVGFIN

-1006 DDYGGYLTDPNYASG
+1006 DDYEDYLTDPDYASG

-1034 LFKDNSV
+1034 LFKNNSV

-1097 ATFIQNSAGSYG
+1097 ATFTQNSAGSYG

-1148 ESAFSKNT
+1148 ESTFSKNT
-1156 AGVGGGLYNEGIA
+1156 AGGGGGLYNEGIA

-1175 FIENAAADGGGAVF
+1175 FIENAAADGGGAIF

-1214 NDFSADK
+1214 NDFSEDK
-1221 DGNVVSDGS
+1221 DGNAVS
-1230 LTFNG
+1230 
-1235 GARFTGNTASG
+1235 A
-1246 FGGAIYNTRSITLNP
+1246 
-1261 GAGQEIVFS
+1261 
-1270 GNTDSTGSNAIFMGD
+1270 
-1285 GSSLD
+1285 
-1290 IMGDGKV
+1290 
-1297 VFDDAL
+1297 
-1303 SSQSATPTLKK
+1303 
-1314 TGSGELLLNA
+1314 
-1324 SMDGFLGT
+1324 
-1332 ASFEGGLTSIA
+1332 
-1343 EKWLIKNL
+1343 
-1351 STVAGG
+1351 
-1357 KLKMSEFSFASQDA
+1357 
-1371 ENAVTGGKLVLAG
+1371 
-1384 GILETGT
+1384 
-1391 GQIFANGL
+1391 
-1399 NAEGDARNPGSVKL
+1399 
-1413 NGDNWSFDS
+1413 
-1422 GLIAFDDAKY
+1422 
-1432 NLTYAQAAALLLG
+1432 
-1445 ASNVGADASGSGS
+1445 
-1458 AKEITFTGTYVNIPN
+1458 
-1473 PGPLSPY
+1473 
-1480 YYTGNKSDAASDGT
+1480 
-1494 VGGWRDSSGLPIAIA
+1494 
-1509 DVITVKTEP
+1509 
-1518 GQASEYRFL
+1518 
-1527 SGVYDGSKT
+1527 
-1536 SDTSETYACLIHGG
+1536 
-1550 DSGVRVTSDGPLTIQ
+1550 
-1565 NWGTGLMPYHASV
+1565 
-1578 ASSNGE
+1578 
-1584 ILFGDNVS
+1584 
-1592 LLNNHSAGDATKG
+1592 
-1605 GGAIFSKKGVTFGDN
+1605 
-1620 AVLSGNSTALAIGG
+1620 
-1634 GGYGGGAIFLDG
+1634 
-1646 KGVVRFGKNAVIAN
+1646 
-1660 NESYHYGGAIYSL
+1660 
-1673 GSVSMGEGATVRG
+1673 
-1686 NTTSYMGG
+1686 
-1694 AIAVTG
+1694 
-1700 ALSLGTGSVV
+1700 
-1710 ESNQAQAGGAVYST
+1710 
-1724 GQVNATGTTFR
+1724 
-1735 KNVATSNYGGGIY
+1735 
-1748 SAGGSIVLVDSRME
+1748 
-1762 ENKAAGGGAI
+1762 
-1772 ILAGGGTASVMDTAF
+1772 
-1787 AANTATNGGAFFID
+1787 
-1801 KNGVLTTASGGVGT
+1801 
-1815 DAGTLFDGNSATTN
+1815 
-1829 GGAVYVQNGTV
+1829 
-1840 DLGSGTRLQG
+1840 
-1850 NQAAKGGAIYA
+1850 
-1861 LGGKDAS
+1861 
-1868 AKLTFAGTVFGKN
+1868 
-1881 SGTYGGAVYS
+1881 
-1891 SASVGGTVNAAAS
+1891 
-1904 DVVFE
+1904 
-1909 GNTAT
+1909 
-1914 SGGAVYLGGSG
+1914 
-1925 TSDIAFTD
+1925 
-1933 AVFKENQ
+1933 
-1940 ANTGNG
+1940 
-1946 GAIYSAISGSSNLAI
+1946 
-1961 ADSTFEGNNAGYGG
+1961 
-1975 AVFNNGQL
+1975 
-1983 TTSGNVV
+1983 
-1990 FSGNT
+1990 
-1995 ATYGGAVYNYFTS
+1995 
-2008 TTDGSLAFNGGAR
+2008 GSLAFNGGAR

-2027 SGLGGAIYNTRAVT
+2027 SGLGGAIYNTRSIT

-2051 FSGNT
+2051 FN
-2056 DSTGSNA
+2056 
-2063 IFMGDGSSL
+2063 
-2072 DIMGD
+2072 
-2077 GKVVFDDA
+2077 
-2085 LSSQSATP
+2085 
-2093 TLKKTGSGELLLNA
+2093 
-2107 SMDGFLGTASFE
+2107 
-2119 GGLTSIAEKWLI
+2119 
-2131 KNLSTVAGGKLKMSE
+2131 
-2146 FSFASQD
+2146 
-2153 AENAVTGGK
+2153 
-2162 LVLAGGILETGT
+2162 
-2174 GQIFANG
+2174 
-2181 LNAEGDARNPGS
+2181 
-2193 VKLNGDNWSFD
+2193 
-2204 SGLIAFDD
+2204 
-2212 AKYNLTYAQ
+2212 
-2221 AAALLL
+2221 
-2227 GASNVGADA
+2227 
-2236 SGSGSA
+2236 
-2242 KEITFTGT
+2242 
-2250 YVNIPNPGPISPYY
+2250 
-2264 YTGNKSDAA
+2264 
-2273 SDGTVGGWLDN
+2273 
-2284 SGVPV
+2284 
-2289 TLANA
+2289 
-2294 ITVKKEPGQAS
+2294 
-2305 EYRFLSGVFDGS
+2305 
-2317 KASDTSS
+2317 
-2324 LIHDDSGVHVTSDG
+2324 
-2338 PLTIQNWGTEL
+2338 
-2349 VPAHTSTVASTG
+2349 
-2361 EIVFGNNV
+2361 
-2369 SVLNN
+2369 
-2374 HSAGDGTKGGGALF
+2374 
-2388 SKASITFGDN
+2388 
-2398 AVLSGNATVL
+2398 
-2408 AAGGEGYGGGAL
+2408 
-2420 FLDGKGEILLGKN
+2420 
-2433 ALIEKNES
+2433 
-2441 CGYGGAIYSLGS
+2441 
-2453 VRLGEGAV
+2453 
-2461 IRGNKASYMGG
+2461 
-2472 ALAVTGALS
+2472 
-2481 LGKNALVE
+2481 
-2489 DNQARQGGAIYAQN
+2489 
-2503 GTLALGSGTRLERNQ
+2503 
-2518 ADRGG
+2518 
-2523 AIYLQGGSGDSTT
+2523 
-2536 LDLMNSVF
+2536 
-2544 RENSASNGGAL
+2544 
-2555 YLTGDG
+2555 
-2561 TLRIAAAD
+2561 
-2569 TVFEGN
+2569 
-2575 SASYG
+2575 
-2580 GAIYNGFPMNEKG
+2580 
-2593 HSGSDGSL
+2593 
-2601 AFNGGARFTGNTA
+2601 
-2614 SGLGGAIY
+2614 
-2622 NTRAVTL
+2622 
-2629 NPGAGQEIVFSGNT
+2629 GNT

-2661 TGDGKVVFDDA
+2661 TGDGKVVFNDA

-2680 TLKKTGGGTLLF
+2680 ALKKTGSGELLL

-2712 AQKWLIKNTVTITGG
+2712 PQKWLIKNTVTITGG
-2727 RLKMPEFSFAA
+2727 RLKMPAFSFVA

-2760 TGQIFTNGLNAEGD
+2760 TGQIFINGLNAEGD
-2774 NKDPGAVKLRDD
+2774 NKDPGAVKLSGD
-2786 NWSFN
+2786 NWSFD

-2824 VGSTSAKEITFIGT
+2824 AGSTSAKEITFIGT
-2838 GYVDPDPDPVPP
+2838 GYVDPVPDPVPP
-2850 VDPDPTPPAPEPKPD
+2850 VEPDPTPPAPEPKPD

-2906 GASATD
+2906 GASAKD

-2964 VHVGGTGEGASG
+2964 VHVGGTGEGAFG

-3054 NVSGR
+3054 NVSGK

-3064 VELSGGGLNVSGAV
+3064 VELSGGALNVSGAV

-3098 DVLTTSSDVQI
+3098 DVLTTSSDVQL

-3124 ARLQGGRVF
+3124 AQLQGGRVF

-3141 DALTD
+3141 DALAD

-3219 GTKTSAPVLTPNT
+3219 GTKTSAPVLIPNT
-3232 ATFTD
+3232 ATFAD

-3285 SVSSVQG
+3285 SVSNVQG

-3318 IQATARRSS
+3318 VQATARRSS

-3352 DSMGIRFLSRAV
+3352 GNMGIRFLSRAV
-3364 NENYLPKADTV
+3364 NENHLPKADTV

-3411 LHMTATREGAVR
+3411 LHMTTTREGAIR

-3433 LYGAEHARNFGA
+3433 LYGAEHARNLGA

-3459 VFGGDYAFGVFR
+3459 VFGGDYAFGDFR

-3492 KNDFDFWGV
+3492 KNDFDFWGM

-3541 GDVDTGVLTA
+3541 ADVDTGVLTA

-3578 TDGFTSRIDEH
+3578 TDGFTSRIDDH

-3639 KTKARVPGVAASD
+3639 KTKVRVPGVAASD

-3666 TLGLEVQRD
+3666 TLGLEVQKD

-3690 KTGHGVN
+3690 KAGHGVN

>member
-38 VAGNAGFAGAED
+38 VAGNAGFAGAEELSGD
-50 PIIAPNSSISKHYDT
+50 ISPISLSGDTRNIIGVGDISLRSTEPALRYLI
-65 NTTVLNTD
+65 NV
-73 QPQFSKEL
+73 S
-81 YAIGATGSQ
+81 GQ
-90 GALDISMEGDAAL
+90 GQLDISMSNGSPMAVGNADGIYL
-103 TVDASWRRDAAD
+103 KDYSDYDQYASAFHVA
-115 SNRDQLSAVYV
+115 
-126 GSGAQFSFT
+126 GSGSSGSFVGT
-135 GTGLFRATGQG
+135 GTFSMVGGG
-146 KVMEAVAFRNGA
+146 KLLGVCAFLSESK
-158 NGPTGGT
+158 GT
-165 MRLTGA
+165 LTLSGD
-171 ITGEAITEASEN
+171 ITGEAEAVMN
-183 GSGYKA
+183 GSNGYASFAAAAAGGNLVFGGDRTTLRAKA
-189 IGVKAENA
+189 STGNNANGAFVKYGGMIDFASKSVLIESKNTDSSSVGINCADGTVKTSADTDLDIVVEGNKATTGIQLTASSSDVQLA
-197 GTIIFSGKS
+197 GNLDLTATQTGQDSFASVLGISNDSGKMVVS
-206 AWLKAMAHAG
+206 GPTSLRLATNAPFDAKGITASGKADMSFLGDVEIA
-216 TADGVYAR
+216 V
-224 YGGVVDFQSEEVKV
+224 
-238 LSQSDTG
+238 TG
-245 SAASGISIEYS
+245 SASGSALYTTYRYDYS
-256 GGTIT
+256 TQAGICP
-261 SSEQTALT
+261 
-269 VGVKAPAST
+269 V
-278 ATGISL
+278 ISL
-284 SGASKGLVDLAGSLA
+284 GTDGKAVTLNSSG
-299 VSVEGSPVRG
+299 
-309 IENDQGTL
+309 
-317 HVAKASS
+317 
-324 ITGIG
+324 
-329 EGTFPSYGIWGRN
+329 YGIN
-342 GSSTELRGDVDVN
+342 N
-355 MTSSTT
+355 
-361 VYGVYADSAT
+361 
-371 VSLGSEGD
+371 
-379 VAILVQGSLGRGV
+379 QG
-392 AAFSG
+392 
-397 GNVELGSQGKEV
+397 
-409 SITAQ
+409 
-414 NTGVEAGTSSTV
+414 
-426 SLNGKVKIDSGT
+426 
-438 GISLSSTTV
+438 
-447 DKFPSLLSNGSVS
+447 GSVS
-460 IISAGTGIVAKYA
+460 LTGQRINITGSTGVFVEGGGNENVFADVRFDGPTTINADKAIV
-473 HAVFNELHI
+473 
-482 QAGTGIDVQ
+482 
-491 SPGYI
+491 
-496 GSGNTDTVLDV
+496 
-507 NGPAEIVAQNTA
+507 
-519 LQIVGASGSKSASS
+519 
-533 GFVGTFNDA
+533 
-542 ASLRA
+542 
-547 SNGNG
+547 
-552 VQLSASTHSGTTAAR
+552 
-567 DCSVT
+567 
-572 FKGQTSI
+572 TSI
-579 ASEKGTGVVVNG
+579 
-591 PVASTAQDGASVVFE
+591 
-606 GATTIDAAKAIEIK
+606 KAGEQV
-620 KNNGKGAS
+620 GAS

-636 PINVPAR
+636 PINVPVTKES
-643 AQDAD
+643 AD
-648 SQVNGSVTGTGTL
+648 SKVRGSVTGSSGT
-661 IKSGG
+661 INKENA
-666 GSLALN
+666 GSLAFY
-672 GDNSSFS
+672 GDISNFS
-679 GEFNMQGGRA
+679 GVFNQKGGTT
-689 FLGSGK
+689 FLSEGAA
-695 GYFSGATVN
+695 GYFGKAQLAV
-704 LTGGTLVAP
+704 TGGALVAP
-713 ELRFSGGKLLVA
+713 TLSFQKTGKLTLA

-771 AKYNIVYAQ
+771 ARYNIVYAQ

-790 VAADNASGSGSA
+790 VAADNVSGSGSA

-849 QGTTPVTRSLTIDGN
+849 QGTTPVARSLAIDGN

-887 QNITFDGL
+887 QNIAFDGL

-960 IGNNVSFIN
+960 IGNNVGFIN

-1006 DDYGGYLTDPNYASG
+1006 DDYGGYLTDPDYASG

-1034 LFKDNSV
+1034 LFKNNSV

-1097 ATFIQNSAGSYG
+1097 AAFTQNSAGSYG

-1148 ESAFSKNT
+1148 ESTFSKNT
-1156 AGVGGGLYNEGIA
+1156 AGVGGGFYNEGIA

-1214 NDFSADK
+1214 NDFSEDK
-1221 DGNVVSDGS
+1221 DGNAVS
-1230 LTFNG
+1230 
-1235 GARFTGNTASG
+1235 A
-1246 FGGAIYNTRSITLNP
+1246 
-1261 GAGQEIVFS
+1261 
-1270 GNTDSTGSNAIFMGD
+1270 
-1285 GSSLD
+1285 
-1290 IMGDGKV
+1290 
-1297 VFDDAL
+1297 
-1303 SSQSATPTLKK
+1303 
-1314 TGSGELLLNA
+1314 
-1324 SMDGFLGT
+1324 
-1332 ASFEGGLTSIA
+1332 
-1343 EKWLIKNL
+1343 
-1351 STVAGG
+1351 
-1357 KLKMSEFSFASQDA
+1357 
-1371 ENAVTGGKLVLAG
+1371 
-1384 GILETGT
+1384 
-1391 GQIFANGL
+1391 
-1399 NAEGDARNPGSVKL
+1399 
-1413 NGDNWSFDS
+1413 
-1422 GLIAFDDAKY
+1422 
-1432 NLTYAQAAALLLG
+1432 
-1445 ASNVGADASGSGS
+1445 
-1458 AKEITFTGTYVNIPN
+1458 
-1473 PGPLSPY
+1473 
-1480 YYTGNKSDAASDGT
+1480 
-1494 VGGWRDSSGLPIAIA
+1494 
-1509 DVITVKTEP
+1509 
-1518 GQASEYRFL
+1518 
-1527 SGVYDGSKT
+1527 
-1536 SDTSETYACLIHGG
+1536 
-1550 DSGVRVTSDGPLTIQ
+1550 
-1565 NWGTGLMPYHASV
+1565 
-1578 ASSNGE
+1578 
-1584 ILFGDNVS
+1584 
-1592 LLNNHSAGDATKG
+1592 
-1605 GGAIFSKKGVTFGDN
+1605 
-1620 AVLSGNSTALAIGG
+1620 
-1634 GGYGGGAIFLDG
+1634 
-1646 KGVVRFGKNAVIAN
+1646 
-1660 NESYHYGGAIYSL
+1660 
-1673 GSVSMGEGATVRG
+1673 
-1686 NTTSYMGG
+1686 
-1694 AIAVTG
+1694 
-1700 ALSLGTGSVV
+1700 
-1710 ESNQAQAGGAVYST
+1710 
-1724 GQVNATGTTFR
+1724 
-1735 KNVATSNYGGGIY
+1735 
-1748 SAGGSIVLVDSRME
+1748 
-1762 ENKAAGGGAI
+1762 
-1772 ILAGGGTASVMDTAF
+1772 
-1787 AANTATNGGAFFID
+1787 
-1801 KNGVLTTASGGVGT
+1801 
-1815 DAGTLFDGNSATTN
+1815 
-1829 GGAVYVQNGTV
+1829 
-1840 DLGSGTRLQG
+1840 
-1850 NQAAKGGAIYA
+1850 
-1861 LGGKDAS
+1861 
-1868 AKLTFAGTVFGKN
+1868 
-1881 SGTYGGAVYS
+1881 
-1891 SASVGGTVNAAAS
+1891 
-1904 DVVFE
+1904 
-1909 GNTAT
+1909 
-1914 SGGAVYLGGSG
+1914 
-1925 TSDIAFTD
+1925 
-1933 AVFKENQ
+1933 
-1940 ANTGNG
+1940 
-1946 GAIYSAISGSSNLAI
+1946 
-1961 ADSTFEGNNAGYGG
+1961 
-1975 AVFNNGQL
+1975 
-1983 TTSGNVV
+1983 
-1990 FSGNT
+1990 
-1995 ATYGGAVYNYFTS
+1995 
-2008 TTDGSLAFNGGAR
+2008 GSLAFNGGAR

-2027 SGLGGAIYNTRAVT
+2027 SGLGGAIYNTR
-2041 LNPGAGQEIV
+2041 
-2051 FSGNT
+2051 
-2056 DSTGSNA
+2056 
-2063 IFMGDGSSL
+2063 
-2072 DIMGD
+2072 
-2077 GKVVFDDA
+2077 
-2085 LSSQSATP
+2085 
-2093 TLKKTGSGELLLNA
+2093 
-2107 SMDGFLGTASFE
+2107 
-2119 GGLTSIAEKWLI
+2119 SI
-2131 KNLSTVAGGKLKMSE
+2131 
-2146 FSFASQD
+2146 
-2153 AENAVTGGK
+2153 
-2162 LVLAGGILETGT
+2162 
-2174 GQIFANG
+2174 
-2181 LNAEGDARNPGS
+2181 
-2193 VKLNGDNWSFD
+2193 
-2204 SGLIAFDD
+2204 
-2212 AKYNLTYAQ
+2212 
-2221 AAALLL
+2221 
-2227 GASNVGADA
+2227 
-2236 SGSGSA
+2236 
-2242 KEITFTGT
+2242 
-2250 YVNIPNPGPISPYY
+2250 
-2264 YTGNKSDAA
+2264 
-2273 SDGTVGGWLDN
+2273 
-2284 SGVPV
+2284 
-2289 TLANA
+2289 
-2294 ITVKKEPGQAS
+2294 
-2305 EYRFLSGVFDGS
+2305 
-2317 KASDTSS
+2317 
-2324 LIHDDSGVHVTSDG
+2324 
-2338 PLTIQNWGTEL
+2338 
-2349 VPAHTSTVASTG
+2349 
-2361 EIVFGNNV
+2361 
-2369 SVLNN
+2369 
-2374 HSAGDGTKGGGALF
+2374 
-2388 SKASITFGDN
+2388 
-2398 AVLSGNATVL
+2398 
-2408 AAGGEGYGGGAL
+2408 
-2420 FLDGKGEILLGKN
+2420 
-2433 ALIEKNES
+2433 
-2441 CGYGGAIYSLGS
+2441 
-2453 VRLGEGAV
+2453 
-2461 IRGNKASYMGG
+2461 
-2472 ALAVTGALS
+2472 
-2481 LGKNALVE
+2481 
-2489 DNQARQGGAIYAQN
+2489 
-2503 GTLALGSGTRLERNQ
+2503 
-2518 ADRGG
+2518 
-2523 AIYLQGGSGDSTT
+2523 
-2536 LDLMNSVF
+2536 
-2544 RENSASNGGAL
+2544 
-2555 YLTGDG
+2555 
-2561 TLRIAAAD
+2561 
-2569 TVFEGN
+2569 
-2575 SASYG
+2575 
-2580 GAIYNGFPMNEKG
+2580 
-2593 HSGSDGSL
+2593 
-2601 AFNGGARFTGNTA
+2601 
-2614 SGLGGAIY
+2614 
-2622 NTRAVTL
+2622 TL

-2680 TLKKTGGGTLLF
+2680 TLKKTGSGELLL

-2727 RLKMPEFSFAA
+2727 RLEMPAFSFVA

-2760 TGQIFTNGLNAEGD
+2760 TGQIFINGLNAEGD
-2774 NKDPGAVKLRDD
+2774 NKDPGAVKLSGD
-2786 NWSFN
+2786 NWSFD

-2824 VGSTSAKEITFIGT
+2824 AGSTSAKEITFIGT

-2906 GASATD
+2906 GASAKD

-2964 VHVGGTGEGASG
+2964 VHVGGIGEGASG

-3054 NVSGR
+3054 NVSGK

-3064 VELSGGGLNVSGAV
+3064 VELSGGALNVSGAV

-3098 DVLTTSSDVQI
+3098 DVLTTSSDVQL

-3124 ARLQGGRVF
+3124 AQLQGGRVF

-3141 DALTD
+3141 DALAD

-3232 ATFTD
+3232 ATFAD

-3285 SVSSVQG
+3285 SVSNVQG

-3318 IQATARRSS
+3318 VQATARRSS

-3352 DSMGIRFLSRAV
+3352 GNMGIRFLSRAV
-3364 NENYLPKADTV
+3364 NENHLPKADTV

-3411 LHMTATREGAVR
+3411 SHMTTTREGAIR

-3433 LYGAEHARNFGA
+3433 LYGAEHARNLGA

-3459 VFGGDYAFGVFR
+3459 VFGGDYAFGDFR

-3492 KNDFDFWGV
+3492 KNDFDFWGM

-3525 EVKQDLPTTMQ
+3525 EVKQDLPATMQ

-3541 GDVDTGVLTA
+3541 TDVDTGVLTA

-3578 TDGFTSRIDEH
+3578 TDGFTSRIDDH

-3621 VKPRADLSVV
+3621 VKPRADLSVA

-3639 KTKARVPGVAASD
+3639 KAKTRVPGVAASD

-3657 MMDSVSFDG
+3657 IMDSVSFDG
-3666 TLGLEVQRD
+3666 TLGLEVQKD

-3690 KTGHGVN
+3690 KAGHGVN

>member
-38 VAGNAGFAGAED
+38 VAGNAGFAGAEELSGD
-50 PIIAPNSSISKHYDT
+50 ISPISLSGDTRNIIGVGDISLRSTEPALRYLI
-65 NTTVLNTD
+65 NV
-73 QPQFSKEL
+73 S
-81 YAIGATGSQ
+81 GQ
-90 GALDISMEGDAAL
+90 GQLDISMSNGSSMAVGHADGIYL
-103 TVDASWRRDAAD
+103 KDYSDYDQYASAFHVA
-115 SNRDQLSAVYV
+115 
-126 GSGAQFSFT
+126 GSGSSGSFVGT
-135 GTGLFRATGQG
+135 GTFSMVGGG
-146 KVMEAVAFRNGA
+146 KLLGVCAFLSESK
-158 NGPTGGT
+158 GT
-165 MRLTGA
+165 LTLSGD
-171 ITGEAITEASEN
+171 ITGEAEAVMN
-183 GSGYKA
+183 GSNGYASFAAAAAGGNLVFGGDRTTLRAKA
-189 IGVKAENA
+189 STGNNANGAFVKYGGMIGFASKSVLIESKNTDSNSVGINCADGTVKTSADTDLDIVVEGNKATTGIQLTASSSDVQLA
-197 GTIIFSGKS
+197 GNLDLTATQTGQDSFASVLGISNDSGKMVVS
-206 AWLKAMAHAG
+206 GPTSLRLATNAPFDAKGITASGKADMSFLGDVEIA
-216 TADGVYAR
+216 V
-224 YGGVVDFQSEEVKV
+224 
-238 LSQSDTG
+238 TG
-245 SAASGISIEYS
+245 SASGSALYTTYRYDYS
-256 GGTIT
+256 TQAGICP
-261 SSEQTALT
+261 
-269 VGVKAPAST
+269 V
-278 ATGISL
+278 ISL
-284 SGASKGLVDLAGSLA
+284 GTDGKAVTLNSSG
-299 VSVEGSPVRG
+299 
-309 IENDQGTL
+309 
-317 HVAKASS
+317 
-324 ITGIG
+324 
-329 EGTFPSYGIWGRN
+329 YGIN
-342 GSSTELRGDVDVN
+342 N
-355 MTSSTT
+355 
-361 VYGVYADSAT
+361 
-371 VSLGSEGD
+371 
-379 VAILVQGSLGRGV
+379 QG
-392 AAFSG
+392 
-397 GNVELGSQGKEV
+397 
-409 SITAQ
+409 
-414 NTGVEAGTSSTV
+414 
-426 SLNGKVKIDSGT
+426 
-438 GISLSSTTV
+438 
-447 DKFPSLLSNGSVS
+447 GSVS
-460 IISAGTGIVAKYA
+460 LTGQRINITGSTGVFVEGGGNENVFADVRFDGPTTINADKAIV
-473 HAVFNELHI
+473 
-482 QAGTGIDVQ
+482 
-491 SPGYI
+491 
-496 GSGNTDTVLDV
+496 
-507 NGPAEIVAQNTA
+507 
-519 LQIVGASGSKSASS
+519 
-533 GFVGTFNDA
+533 
-542 ASLRA
+542 
-547 SNGNG
+547 
-552 VQLSASTHSGTTAAR
+552 
-567 DCSVT
+567 
-572 FKGQTSI
+572 TSI
-579 ASEKGTGVVVNG
+579 
-591 PVASTAQDGASVVFE
+591 
-606 GATTIDAAKAIEIK
+606 KAGEQV
-620 KNNGKGAS
+620 GAS

-636 PINVPAR
+636 PINVPVTKES
-643 AQDAD
+643 AD
-648 SQVNGSVTGTGTL
+648 SKVRGSVTGSSGT
-661 IKSGG
+661 INKENA
-666 GSLALN
+666 GSLAFY
-672 GDNSSFS
+672 GDISNFS
-679 GEFNMQGGRA
+679 GVFNQKGGTT
-689 FLGSGK
+689 FLSEGAA
-695 GYFSGATVN
+695 GYFGKAQLAV
-704 LTGGTLVAP
+704 TGGALVAP
-713 ELRFSGGKLLVA
+713 TLSFQKTGKLTLA

-790 VAADNASGSGSA
+790 VAADNVSGSGSA

-849 QGTTPVTRSLTIDGN
+849 QGTTPVARSLAIDGN

-887 QNITFDGL
+887 QNIAFDGL
-895 KTSSGDRYEGPVSFG
+895 KTSSGDRYEGSVSFG

-960 IGNNVSFIN
+960 IGNNVGFIN

-1006 DDYGGYLTDPNYASG
+1006 DDYEDYLTDPDYASG

-1034 LFKDNSV
+1034 LFKNNSV

-1069 GNTSKSTGGAIAV
+1069 GNSSKSTGGAIAV

-1097 ATFIQNSAGSYG
+1097 AAFTQNSAGSYG

-1148 ESAFSKNT
+1148 ESTFSKNT

-1214 NDFSADK
+1214 NDFSEDK
-1221 DGNVVSDGS
+1221 DGNAVS
-1230 LTFNG
+1230 
-1235 GARFTGNTASG
+1235 A
-1246 FGGAIYNTRSITLNP
+1246 
-1261 GAGQEIVFS
+1261 
-1270 GNTDSTGSNAIFMGD
+1270 
-1285 GSSLD
+1285 
-1290 IMGDGKV
+1290 
-1297 VFDDAL
+1297 
-1303 SSQSATPTLKK
+1303 
-1314 TGSGELLLNA
+1314 
-1324 SMDGFLGT
+1324 
-1332 ASFEGGLTSIA
+1332 
-1343 EKWLIKNL
+1343 
-1351 STVAGG
+1351 
-1357 KLKMSEFSFASQDA
+1357 
-1371 ENAVTGGKLVLAG
+1371 
-1384 GILETGT
+1384 
-1391 GQIFANGL
+1391 
-1399 NAEGDARNPGSVKL
+1399 
-1413 NGDNWSFDS
+1413 
-1422 GLIAFDDAKY
+1422 
-1432 NLTYAQAAALLLG
+1432 
-1445 ASNVGADASGSGS
+1445 
-1458 AKEITFTGTYVNIPN
+1458 
-1473 PGPLSPY
+1473 
-1480 YYTGNKSDAASDGT
+1480 
-1494 VGGWRDSSGLPIAIA
+1494 
-1509 DVITVKTEP
+1509 
-1518 GQASEYRFL
+1518 
-1527 SGVYDGSKT
+1527 
-1536 SDTSETYACLIHGG
+1536 
-1550 DSGVRVTSDGPLTIQ
+1550 
-1565 NWGTGLMPYHASV
+1565 
-1578 ASSNGE
+1578 
-1584 ILFGDNVS
+1584 
-1592 LLNNHSAGDATKG
+1592 
-1605 GGAIFSKKGVTFGDN
+1605 
-1620 AVLSGNSTALAIGG
+1620 
-1634 GGYGGGAIFLDG
+1634 
-1646 KGVVRFGKNAVIAN
+1646 
-1660 NESYHYGGAIYSL
+1660 
-1673 GSVSMGEGATVRG
+1673 
-1686 NTTSYMGG
+1686 
-1694 AIAVTG
+1694 
-1700 ALSLGTGSVV
+1700 
-1710 ESNQAQAGGAVYST
+1710 
-1724 GQVNATGTTFR
+1724 
-1735 KNVATSNYGGGIY
+1735 
-1748 SAGGSIVLVDSRME
+1748 
-1762 ENKAAGGGAI
+1762 
-1772 ILAGGGTASVMDTAF
+1772 
-1787 AANTATNGGAFFID
+1787 
-1801 KNGVLTTASGGVGT
+1801 
-1815 DAGTLFDGNSATTN
+1815 
-1829 GGAVYVQNGTV
+1829 
-1840 DLGSGTRLQG
+1840 
-1850 NQAAKGGAIYA
+1850 
-1861 LGGKDAS
+1861 
-1868 AKLTFAGTVFGKN
+1868 
-1881 SGTYGGAVYS
+1881 
-1891 SASVGGTVNAAAS
+1891 
-1904 DVVFE
+1904 
-1909 GNTAT
+1909 
-1914 SGGAVYLGGSG
+1914 
-1925 TSDIAFTD
+1925 
-1933 AVFKENQ
+1933 
-1940 ANTGNG
+1940 
-1946 GAIYSAISGSSNLAI
+1946 
-1961 ADSTFEGNNAGYGG
+1961 
-1975 AVFNNGQL
+1975 
-1983 TTSGNVV
+1983 
-1990 FSGNT
+1990 
-1995 ATYGGAVYNYFTS
+1995 
-2008 TTDGSLAFNGGAR
+2008 GSLAFNGGAR

-2027 SGLGGAIYNTRAVT
+2027 SGLGGAIYNTR
-2041 LNPGAGQEIV
+2041 
-2051 FSGNT
+2051 
-2056 DSTGSNA
+2056 
-2063 IFMGDGSSL
+2063 
-2072 DIMGD
+2072 
-2077 GKVVFDDA
+2077 
-2085 LSSQSATP
+2085 
-2093 TLKKTGSGELLLNA
+2093 
-2107 SMDGFLGTASFE
+2107 
-2119 GGLTSIAEKWLI
+2119 SI
-2131 KNLSTVAGGKLKMSE
+2131 
-2146 FSFASQD
+2146 
-2153 AENAVTGGK
+2153 
-2162 LVLAGGILETGT
+2162 
-2174 GQIFANG
+2174 
-2181 LNAEGDARNPGS
+2181 
-2193 VKLNGDNWSFD
+2193 
-2204 SGLIAFDD
+2204 
-2212 AKYNLTYAQ
+2212 
-2221 AAALLL
+2221 
-2227 GASNVGADA
+2227 
-2236 SGSGSA
+2236 
-2242 KEITFTGT
+2242 
-2250 YVNIPNPGPISPYY
+2250 
-2264 YTGNKSDAA
+2264 
-2273 SDGTVGGWLDN
+2273 
-2284 SGVPV
+2284 
-2289 TLANA
+2289 
-2294 ITVKKEPGQAS
+2294 
-2305 EYRFLSGVFDGS
+2305 
-2317 KASDTSS
+2317 
-2324 LIHDDSGVHVTSDG
+2324 
-2338 PLTIQNWGTEL
+2338 
-2349 VPAHTSTVASTG
+2349 
-2361 EIVFGNNV
+2361 
-2369 SVLNN
+2369 
-2374 HSAGDGTKGGGALF
+2374 
-2388 SKASITFGDN
+2388 
-2398 AVLSGNATVL
+2398 
-2408 AAGGEGYGGGAL
+2408 
-2420 FLDGKGEILLGKN
+2420 
-2433 ALIEKNES
+2433 
-2441 CGYGGAIYSLGS
+2441 
-2453 VRLGEGAV
+2453 
-2461 IRGNKASYMGG
+2461 
-2472 ALAVTGALS
+2472 
-2481 LGKNALVE
+2481 
-2489 DNQARQGGAIYAQN
+2489 
-2503 GTLALGSGTRLERNQ
+2503 
-2518 ADRGG
+2518 
-2523 AIYLQGGSGDSTT
+2523 
-2536 LDLMNSVF
+2536 
-2544 RENSASNGGAL
+2544 
-2555 YLTGDG
+2555 
-2561 TLRIAAAD
+2561 
-2569 TVFEGN
+2569 
-2575 SASYG
+2575 
-2580 GAIYNGFPMNEKG
+2580 
-2593 HSGSDGSL
+2593 
-2601 AFNGGARFTGNTA
+2601 
-2614 SGLGGAIY
+2614 
-2622 NTRAVTL
+2622 TL

-2680 TLKKTGGGTLLF
+2680 ILKKTGSGTLLF

-2727 RLKMPEFSFAA
+2727 RLKMPAFSFVA

-2760 TGQIFTNGLNAEGD
+2760 TGQIFVNGLNAEGD
-2774 NKDPGAVKLRDD
+2774 NKDPGAVKLSGD
-2786 NWSFN
+2786 NWSFD

-2824 VGSTSAKEITFIGT
+2824 AGSTSAKEITFIGT
-2838 GYVDPDPDPVPP
+2838 GYVDPGPDPVPP
-2850 VDPDPTPPAPEPKPD
+2850 VDPGPDPVPPVEPDPTPPAPEPKPD

-2906 GASATD
+2906 GASAKD
-2912 DKTDSISGSI
+2912 DKTDSINGSI

-2964 VHVGGTGEGASG
+2964 VHVGGTGEGAFG

-3054 NVSGR
+3054 NVSGK

-3064 VELSGGGLNVSGAV
+3064 VELSGGALNVSGAV

-3124 ARLQGGRVF
+3124 AQLQGGRVF

-3141 DALTD
+3141 DALAD

-3232 ATFTD
+3232 ATFAD

-3285 SVSSVQG
+3285 SVSNVQG

-3318 IQATARRSS
+3318 VQATARRSS

-3352 DSMGIRFLSRAV
+3352 GNMGIRFLSRAV
-3364 NENYLPKADTV
+3364 NENHLPKADTV

-3390 QGMAVAAADAPVRA
+3390 QGMAVAAADARVRA

-3411 LHMTATREGAVR
+3411 SHMTTTREGAIR

-3433 LYGAEHARNFGA
+3433 LYGAEHARNLGA

-3459 VFGGDYAFGVFR
+3459 VFGGDYAFGDFR

-3492 KNDFDFWGV
+3492 KNDFDFWGM

-3541 GDVDTGVLTA
+3541 ADVDTGVLTA

-3578 TDGFTSRIDEH
+3578 TDGFTSRIDDH

-3639 KTKARVPGVAASD
+3639 KTKVRVPGVAASD

-3666 TLGLEVQRD
+3666 TLGLEVQKD

-3690 KTGHGVN
+3690 KAGHGVN

>member
-38 VAGNAGFAGAED
+38 VAGNAGFAGAEELSGD
-50 PIIAPNSSISKHYDT
+50 ISPISLSGDTRNIIGVGDISLRSTEPALRYLI
-65 NTTVLNTD
+65 NV
-73 QPQFSKEL
+73 S
-81 YAIGATGSQ
+81 GQ
-90 GALDISMEGDAAL
+90 GQLDISMSNGSPMA
-103 TVDASWRRDAAD
+103 VGNAD
-115 SNRDQLSAVYV
+115 GIYLKDYSDYDQYESAFHVA
-126 GSGAQFSFT
+126 GSGSSGSFVGT
-135 GTGLFRATGQG
+135 GTFSMVGGG
-146 KVMEAVAFRNGA
+146 KLLGVCAFLSESK
-158 NGPTGGT
+158 GT
-165 MRLTGA
+165 LTLSGD
-171 ITGEAITEASEN
+171 ITGEAEAVMN
-183 GSGYKA
+183 GSNGYA
-189 IGVKAENA
+189 SFVAAAA
-197 GTIIFSGKS
+197 GGNLVF
-206 AWLKAMAHAG
+206 
-216 TADGVYAR
+216 
-224 YGGVVDFQSEEVKV
+224 GGDR
-238 LSQSDTG
+238 T
-245 SAASGISIEYS
+245 
-256 GGTIT
+256 
-261 SSEQTALT
+261 
-269 VGVKAPAST
+269 
-278 ATGISL
+278 
-284 SGASKGLVDLAGSLA
+284 
-299 VSVEGSPVRG
+299 
-309 IENDQGTL
+309 TL
-317 HVAKASS
+317 RAKASTGNNANGAFVKYGGMIDFAS
-324 ITGIG
+324 KSVLIESKNTDSNSVGINCADGTVKTSADTDLDIVVEGNKATTGIQLTASSSDVQLAG
-329 EGTFPSYGIWGRN
+329 NLDLTATQTGQDSFASVLGISNDSGKMVVSGPTSLRLVTNAPFDAKGITASGKADMSFLGDVEIAVRGSASGSALYTTYRYDYSTQAGICPVISLGTDGKAVTLNSSGYGIN
-342 GSSTELRGDVDVN
+342 N
-355 MTSSTT
+355 
-361 VYGVYADSAT
+361 
-371 VSLGSEGD
+371 
-379 VAILVQGSLGRGV
+379 QG
-392 AAFSG
+392 
-397 GNVELGSQGKEV
+397 
-409 SITAQ
+409 
-414 NTGVEAGTSSTV
+414 
-426 SLNGKVKIDSGT
+426 
-438 GISLSSTTV
+438 
-447 DKFPSLLSNGSVS
+447 GSVS
-460 IISAGTGIVAKYA
+460 LTGQRINITGSTGVFVEGGGNENVFADVRFDGPTTINADKAIVTGIK
-473 HAVFNELHI
+473 
-482 QAGTGIDVQ
+482 AGEQV
-491 SPGYI
+491 
-496 GSGNTDTVLDV
+496 
-507 NGPAEIVAQNTA
+507 
-519 LQIVGASGSKSASS
+519 
-533 GFVGTFNDA
+533 
-542 ASLRA
+542 
-547 SNGNG
+547 
-552 VQLSASTHSGTTAAR
+552 
-567 DCSVT
+567 
-572 FKGQTSI
+572 
-579 ASEKGTGVVVNG
+579 
-591 PVASTAQDGASVVFE
+591 
-606 GATTIDAAKAIEIK
+606 
-620 KNNGKGAS
+620 GAS

-636 PINVPAR
+636 PINVPVTKES
-643 AQDAD
+643 AD
-648 SQVNGSVTGTGTL
+648 SKVRGSVTGSSGT
-661 IKSGG
+661 INKENA
-666 GSLALN
+666 GSLAFY
-672 GDNSSFS
+672 GDISNFS
-679 GEFNMQGGRA
+679 GVFNQKGGTT
-689 FLGSGK
+689 FLSEGAA
-695 GYFSGATVN
+695 GYFGKAQLAV
-704 LTGGTLVAP
+704 TGGALVAP
-713 ELRFSGGKLLVA
+713 TLSFQKTGKLTLA

-742 ADGDM
+742 VDGDM

-790 VAADNASGSGSA
+790 VAADNVSGSGSA

-849 QGTTPVTRSLTIDGN
+849 QGTTPVARSLAIDGN

-887 QNITFDGL
+887 QNIAFDGL

-960 IGNNVSFIN
+960 IGNNVGFIN

-1006 DDYGGYLTDPNYASG
+1006 DDYGGYLTDPDYASG

-1034 LFKDNSV
+1034 LFKNNSV

-1097 ATFIQNSAGSYG
+1097 AAFTQNSAGSYG
-1109 GAIINEGDVRFNG
+1109 GAIINEGDARFNG

-1148 ESAFSKNT
+1148 ESTFSKNT

-1214 NDFSADK
+1214 NDFSEDK
-1221 DGNVVSDGS
+1221 DGNAVSVGS
-1230 LTFNG
+1230 LAFNG
-1235 GARFTGNTASG
+1235 GARFTGNTAG
-1246 FGGAIYNTRSITLNP
+1246 GLGGAIYNTRSITLNP

-1290 IMGDGKV
+1290 ITGDGKV
-1297 VFDDAL
+1297 VFNNAL
-1303 SSQSATPTLKK
+1303 SSQSATPALKK
-1314 TGSGELLLNA
+1314 TGS
-1324 SMDGFLGT
+1324 
-1332 ASFEGGLTSIA
+1332 
-1343 EKWLIKNL
+1343 
-1351 STVAGG
+1351 
-1357 KLKMSEFSFASQDA
+1357 
-1371 ENAVTGGKLVLAG
+1371 
-1384 GILETGT
+1384 
-1391 GQIFANGL
+1391 
-1399 NAEGDARNPGSVKL
+1399 
-1413 NGDNWSFDS
+1413 
-1422 GLIAFDDAKY
+1422 
-1432 NLTYAQAAALLLG
+1432 
-1445 ASNVGADASGSGS
+1445 
-1458 AKEITFTGTYVNIPN
+1458 
-1473 PGPLSPY
+1473 
-1480 YYTGNKSDAASDGT
+1480 
-1494 VGGWRDSSGLPIAIA
+1494 
-1509 DVITVKTEP
+1509 
-1518 GQASEYRFL
+1518 
-1527 SGVYDGSKT
+1527 
-1536 SDTSETYACLIHGG
+1536 
-1550 DSGVRVTSDGPLTIQ
+1550 
-1565 NWGTGLMPYHASV
+1565 
-1578 ASSNGE
+1578 
-1584 ILFGDNVS
+1584 
-1592 LLNNHSAGDATKG
+1592 
-1605 GGAIFSKKGVTFGDN
+1605 
-1620 AVLSGNSTALAIGG
+1620 
-1634 GGYGGGAIFLDG
+1634 
-1646 KGVVRFGKNAVIAN
+1646 
-1660 NESYHYGGAIYSL
+1660 
-1673 GSVSMGEGATVRG
+1673 
-1686 NTTSYMGG
+1686 
-1694 AIAVTG
+1694 
-1700 ALSLGTGSVV
+1700 
-1710 ESNQAQAGGAVYST
+1710 
-1724 GQVNATGTTFR
+1724 
-1735 KNVATSNYGGGIY
+1735 
-1748 SAGGSIVLVDSRME
+1748 
-1762 ENKAAGGGAI
+1762 
-1772 ILAGGGTASVMDTAF
+1772 
-1787 AANTATNGGAFFID
+1787 
-1801 KNGVLTTASGGVGT
+1801 
-1815 DAGTLFDGNSATTN
+1815 
-1829 GGAVYVQNGTV
+1829 
-1840 DLGSGTRLQG
+1840 
-1850 NQAAKGGAIYA
+1850 
-1861 LGGKDAS
+1861 
-1868 AKLTFAGTVFGKN
+1868 
-1881 SGTYGGAVYS
+1881 
-1891 SASVGGTVNAAAS
+1891 
-1904 DVVFE
+1904 
-1909 GNTAT
+1909 
-1914 SGGAVYLGGSG
+1914 
-1925 TSDIAFTD
+1925 
-1933 AVFKENQ
+1933 
-1940 ANTGNG
+1940 
-1946 GAIYSAISGSSNLAI
+1946 
-1961 ADSTFEGNNAGYGG
+1961 
-1975 AVFNNGQL
+1975 
-1983 TTSGNVV
+1983 
-1990 FSGNT
+1990 
-1995 ATYGGAVYNYFTS
+1995 
-2008 TTDGSLAFNGGAR
+2008 
-2021 FTGNTA
+2021 
-2027 SGLGGAIYNTRAVT
+2027 
-2041 LNPGAGQEIV
+2041 
-2051 FSGNT
+2051 
-2056 DSTGSNA
+2056 
-2063 IFMGDGSSL
+2063 
-2072 DIMGD
+2072 
-2077 GKVVFDDA
+2077 
-2085 LSSQSATP
+2085 
-2093 TLKKTGSGELLLNA
+2093 
-2107 SMDGFLGTASFE
+2107 
-2119 GGLTSIAEKWLI
+2119 
-2131 KNLSTVAGGKLKMSE
+2131 
-2146 FSFASQD
+2146 
-2153 AENAVTGGK
+2153 
-2162 LVLAGGILETGT
+2162 
-2174 GQIFANG
+2174 
-2181 LNAEGDARNPGS
+2181 
-2193 VKLNGDNWSFD
+2193 
-2204 SGLIAFDD
+2204 
-2212 AKYNLTYAQ
+2212 
-2221 AAALLL
+2221 
-2227 GASNVGADA
+2227 
-2236 SGSGSA
+2236 
-2242 KEITFTGT
+2242 
-2250 YVNIPNPGPISPYY
+2250 
-2264 YTGNKSDAA
+2264 
-2273 SDGTVGGWLDN
+2273 
-2284 SGVPV
+2284 
-2289 TLANA
+2289 
-2294 ITVKKEPGQAS
+2294 
-2305 EYRFLSGVFDGS
+2305 
-2317 KASDTSS
+2317 
-2324 LIHDDSGVHVTSDG
+2324 
-2338 PLTIQNWGTEL
+2338 
-2349 VPAHTSTVASTG
+2349 
-2361 EIVFGNNV
+2361 
-2369 SVLNN
+2369 
-2374 HSAGDGTKGGGALF
+2374 
-2388 SKASITFGDN
+2388 
-2398 AVLSGNATVL
+2398 
-2408 AAGGEGYGGGAL
+2408 
-2420 FLDGKGEILLGKN
+2420 
-2433 ALIEKNES
+2433 
-2441 CGYGGAIYSLGS
+2441 
-2453 VRLGEGAV
+2453 
-2461 IRGNKASYMGG
+2461 
-2472 ALAVTGALS
+2472 
-2481 LGKNALVE
+2481 
-2489 DNQARQGGAIYAQN
+2489 
-2503 GTLALGSGTRLERNQ
+2503 
-2518 ADRGG
+2518 
-2523 AIYLQGGSGDSTT
+2523 
-2536 LDLMNSVF
+2536 
-2544 RENSASNGGAL
+2544 
-2555 YLTGDG
+2555 
-2561 TLRIAAAD
+2561 
-2569 TVFEGN
+2569 
-2575 SASYG
+2575 
-2580 GAIYNGFPMNEKG
+2580 
-2593 HSGSDGSL
+2593 
-2601 AFNGGARFTGNTA
+2601 
-2614 SGLGGAIY
+2614 
-2622 NTRAVTL
+2622 
-2629 NPGAGQEIVFSGNT
+2629 
-2643 DSTGSNAIF
+2643 
-2652 MGDGSSLDI
+2652 
-2661 TGDGKVVFDDA
+2661 
-2672 LSSQSATP
+2672 
-2680 TLKKTGGGTLLF
+2680 GTLLF

-2727 RLKMPEFSFAA
+2727 RLKMPAFSFVA

-2760 TGQIFTNGLNAEGD
+2760 TGQIFINGLNAEGD
-2774 NKDPGAVKLRDD
+2774 NKDPGAVKLSGD
-2786 NWSFN
+2786 NWSFD

-2824 VGSTSAKEITFIGT
+2824 AGSTSAKEITFIGT
-2838 GYVDPDPDPVPP
+2838 GYVDPVPDPVPPVEPDPDPVPP
-2850 VDPDPTPPAPEPKPD
+2850 VDPVPDPVPPVEPDPTPPAPEPKPD

-2906 GASATD
+2906 GASAKD

-3013 GEANETTGTA
+3013 GEANEITGTA

-3054 NVSGR
+3054 NVSGK

-3064 VELSGGGLNVSGAV
+3064 VELSGGALNVSGAV

-3098 DVLTTSSDVQI
+3098 DVLTTSSDVQL

-3124 ARLQGGRVF
+3124 AQLQGGRVF

-3141 DALTD
+3141 DALAD

-3232 ATFTD
+3232 ATFAD

-3249 GAAALTSQGG
+3249 GAAALTSQVG

-3285 SVSSVQG
+3285 SVSNVQG

-3318 IQATARRSS
+3318 VQATARRSS

-3352 DSMGIRFLSRAV
+3352 GNMGIRFLSRAV
-3364 NENYLPKADTV
+3364 NENHLPKADTV

-3411 LHMTATREGAVR
+3411 SHMTTTREGAIR

-3433 LYGAEHARNFGA
+3433 LYGAEHARNLGA

-3459 VFGGDYAFGVFR
+3459 VFGGDYAFGDFR

-3492 KNDFDFWGV
+3492 KNDFDFWGM

-3525 EVKQDLPTTMQ
+3525 EVKQDLSTTMQ

-3541 GDVDTGVLTA
+3541 ADVDTGVLTA

-3578 TDGFTSRIDEH
+3578 TDGFTSRIDDH

-3639 KTKARVPGVAASD
+3639 KTKVRVPGVAASD

-3666 TLGLEVQRD
+3666 TLGLEVQKD

-3690 KTGHGVN
+3690 KAGHGVN

>member
-38 VAGNAGFAGAED
+38 VAGNAGFAGAEELSGD
-50 PIIAPNSSISKHYDT
+50 ISPISLSGDTRNIIGVGDISLRSTEPALRYLI
-65 NTTVLNTD
+65 NV
-73 QPQFSKEL
+73 S
-81 YAIGATGSQ
+81 GQ
-90 GALDISMEGDAAL
+90 GQLDISMSNGSPMAVGNADGIYLKDYSEYDQY
-103 TVDASWRRDAAD
+103 ASAFHVA
-115 SNRDQLSAVYV
+115 
-126 GSGAQFSFT
+126 GSGSSGSFVGT
-135 GTGLFRATGQG
+135 GTFSMVGGG
-146 KVMEAVAFRNGA
+146 KLLGVCAFLSESK
-158 NGPTGGT
+158 GT
-165 MRLTGA
+165 LTLSGD
-171 ITGEAITEASEN
+171 ITGEAEAVMN
-183 GSGYKA
+183 GSNGYASFAAAAAGGNLVFGGDRTTLRAKA
-189 IGVKAENA
+189 STGNNANGAFVKYGGMIDFASKSVLIESKNTDSSSVGINCADGTVKTSADTDLDIVVEGNKATTGIQLTASSSDVQLA
-197 GTIIFSGKS
+197 GNLDLTATQTGQDSFASVLGISNDSGKMVVS
-206 AWLKAMAHAG
+206 GPTSLRLATNAPFDAKGITASGKADMSFLGDVEIA
-216 TADGVYAR
+216 V
-224 YGGVVDFQSEEVKV
+224 
-238 LSQSDTG
+238 TG
-245 SAASGISIEYS
+245 SASGSALYTTYRYDYS
-256 GGTIT
+256 TQAGICP
-261 SSEQTALT
+261 
-269 VGVKAPAST
+269 V
-278 ATGISL
+278 ISL
-284 SGASKGLVDLAGSLA
+284 GTDGKAVALNSSG
-299 VSVEGSPVRG
+299 
-309 IENDQGTL
+309 
-317 HVAKASS
+317 
-324 ITGIG
+324 
-329 EGTFPSYGIWGRN
+329 YGIN
-342 GSSTELRGDVDVN
+342 N
-355 MTSSTT
+355 
-361 VYGVYADSAT
+361 
-371 VSLGSEGD
+371 
-379 VAILVQGSLGRGV
+379 QG
-392 AAFSG
+392 
-397 GNVELGSQGKEV
+397 
-409 SITAQ
+409 
-414 NTGVEAGTSSTV
+414 
-426 SLNGKVKIDSGT
+426 
-438 GISLSSTTV
+438 
-447 DKFPSLLSNGSVS
+447 GSVS
-460 IISAGTGIVAKYA
+460 LTGQRINITGSTGVFVEGGGNENVFADVRFDGPTTINADKAIV
-473 HAVFNELHI
+473 
-482 QAGTGIDVQ
+482 
-491 SPGYI
+491 
-496 GSGNTDTVLDV
+496 
-507 NGPAEIVAQNTA
+507 
-519 LQIVGASGSKSASS
+519 
-533 GFVGTFNDA
+533 
-542 ASLRA
+542 
-547 SNGNG
+547 
-552 VQLSASTHSGTTAAR
+552 
-567 DCSVT
+567 
-572 FKGQTSI
+572 TSI
-579 ASEKGTGVVVNG
+579 
-591 PVASTAQDGASVVFE
+591 
-606 GATTIDAAKAIEIK
+606 KAGEQV
-620 KNNGKGAS
+620 GAS

-636 PINVPAR
+636 PINVPVTKES
-643 AQDAD
+643 AD
-648 SQVNGSVTGTGTL
+648 SKVRGSVTGSSGT
-661 IKSGG
+661 INKENA
-666 GSLALN
+666 GSLAFY
-672 GDNSSFS
+672 GDISNFS
-679 GEFNMQGGRA
+679 GVFNQKGGTT
-689 FLGSGK
+689 FLSEGAA
-695 GYFSGATVN
+695 GYFGKAQLAV
-704 LTGGTLVAP
+704 TGGALVAP
-713 ELRFSGGKLLVA
+713 TLSFQKTGKLTLA

-790 VAADNASGSGSA
+790 VAADNVSGSGSA

-849 QGTTPVTRSLTIDGN
+849 QGTTPVARSLAIDGN

-887 QNITFDGL
+887 QNIAFDGL

-960 IGNNVSFIN
+960 IGNNVGFIN

-1006 DDYGGYLTDPNYASG
+1006 DDYEDYLTDPDYASG

-1034 LFKDNSV
+1034 LFKNNSV

-1097 ATFIQNSAGSYG
+1097 ATFTQNSAGSYG

-1148 ESAFSKNT
+1148 ESTFSKNT
-1156 AGVGGGLYNEGIA
+1156 AGVGGGFYNEGIA

-1214 NDFSADK
+1214 NDFSEDK
-1221 DGNVVSDGS
+1221 DGNAVSAGS
-1230 LTFNG
+1230 LAFNG
-1235 GARFTGNTASG
+1235 GARFIGNTASG
-1246 FGGAIYNTRSITLNP
+1246 LGGAIYNTRSITLNP

-1290 IMGDGKV
+1290 ITGDGKV
-1297 VFDDAL
+1297 VFNDAL
-1303 SSQSATPTLKK
+1303 SSQSATPALKK
-1314 TGSGELLLNA
+1314 TGSGELLL
-1324 SMDGFLGT
+1324 
-1332 ASFEGGLTSIA
+1332 
-1343 EKWLIKNL
+1343 
-1351 STVAGG
+1351 
-1357 KLKMSEFSFASQDA
+1357 
-1371 ENAVTGGKLVLAG
+1371 
-1384 GILETGT
+1384 
-1391 GQIFANGL
+1391 
-1399 NAEGDARNPGSVKL
+1399 
-1413 NGDNWSFDS
+1413 
-1422 GLIAFDDAKY
+1422 
-1432 NLTYAQAAALLLG
+1432 
-1445 ASNVGADASGSGS
+1445 
-1458 AKEITFTGTYVNIPN
+1458 
-1473 PGPLSPY
+1473 
-1480 YYTGNKSDAASDGT
+1480 
-1494 VGGWRDSSGLPIAIA
+1494 
-1509 DVITVKTEP
+1509 
-1518 GQASEYRFL
+1518 
-1527 SGVYDGSKT
+1527 
-1536 SDTSETYACLIHGG
+1536 
-1550 DSGVRVTSDGPLTIQ
+1550 
-1565 NWGTGLMPYHASV
+1565 
-1578 ASSNGE
+1578 
-1584 ILFGDNVS
+1584 
-1592 LLNNHSAGDATKG
+1592 
-1605 GGAIFSKKGVTFGDN
+1605 
-1620 AVLSGNSTALAIGG
+1620 
-1634 GGYGGGAIFLDG
+1634 
-1646 KGVVRFGKNAVIAN
+1646 
-1660 NESYHYGGAIYSL
+1660 
-1673 GSVSMGEGATVRG
+1673 
-1686 NTTSYMGG
+1686 
-1694 AIAVTG
+1694 
-1700 ALSLGTGSVV
+1700 
-1710 ESNQAQAGGAVYST
+1710 
-1724 GQVNATGTTFR
+1724 
-1735 KNVATSNYGGGIY
+1735 
-1748 SAGGSIVLVDSRME
+1748 
-1762 ENKAAGGGAI
+1762 
-1772 ILAGGGTASVMDTAF
+1772 
-1787 AANTATNGGAFFID
+1787 
-1801 KNGVLTTASGGVGT
+1801 
-1815 DAGTLFDGNSATTN
+1815 
-1829 GGAVYVQNGTV
+1829 
-1840 DLGSGTRLQG
+1840 
-1850 NQAAKGGAIYA
+1850 
-1861 LGGKDAS
+1861 
-1868 AKLTFAGTVFGKN
+1868 
-1881 SGTYGGAVYS
+1881 
-1891 SASVGGTVNAAAS
+1891 
-1904 DVVFE
+1904 
-1909 GNTAT
+1909 
-1914 SGGAVYLGGSG
+1914 
-1925 TSDIAFTD
+1925 
-1933 AVFKENQ
+1933 
-1940 ANTGNG
+1940 
-1946 GAIYSAISGSSNLAI
+1946 
-1961 ADSTFEGNNAGYGG
+1961 
-1975 AVFNNGQL
+1975 
-1983 TTSGNVV
+1983 
-1990 FSGNT
+1990 
-1995 ATYGGAVYNYFTS
+1995 
-2008 TTDGSLAFNGGAR
+2008 
-2021 FTGNTA
+2021 
-2027 SGLGGAIYNTRAVT
+2027 
-2041 LNPGAGQEIV
+2041 
-2051 FSGNT
+2051 
-2056 DSTGSNA
+2056 
-2063 IFMGDGSSL
+2063 
-2072 DIMGD
+2072 
-2077 GKVVFDDA
+2077 
-2085 LSSQSATP
+2085 
-2093 TLKKTGSGELLLNA
+2093 
-2107 SMDGFLGTASFE
+2107 
-2119 GGLTSIAEKWLI
+2119 
-2131 KNLSTVAGGKLKMSE
+2131 
-2146 FSFASQD
+2146 
-2153 AENAVTGGK
+2153 
-2162 LVLAGGILETGT
+2162 
-2174 GQIFANG
+2174 
-2181 LNAEGDARNPGS
+2181 
-2193 VKLNGDNWSFD
+2193 
-2204 SGLIAFDD
+2204 
-2212 AKYNLTYAQ
+2212 
-2221 AAALLL
+2221 
-2227 GASNVGADA
+2227 
-2236 SGSGSA
+2236 
-2242 KEITFTGT
+2242 
-2250 YVNIPNPGPISPYY
+2250 
-2264 YTGNKSDAA
+2264 
-2273 SDGTVGGWLDN
+2273 
-2284 SGVPV
+2284 
-2289 TLANA
+2289 
-2294 ITVKKEPGQAS
+2294 
-2305 EYRFLSGVFDGS
+2305 
-2317 KASDTSS
+2317 
-2324 LIHDDSGVHVTSDG
+2324 
-2338 PLTIQNWGTEL
+2338 
-2349 VPAHTSTVASTG
+2349 
-2361 EIVFGNNV
+2361 
-2369 SVLNN
+2369 
-2374 HSAGDGTKGGGALF
+2374 
-2388 SKASITFGDN
+2388 
-2398 AVLSGNATVL
+2398 
-2408 AAGGEGYGGGAL
+2408 
-2420 FLDGKGEILLGKN
+2420 
-2433 ALIEKNES
+2433 
-2441 CGYGGAIYSLGS
+2441 
-2453 VRLGEGAV
+2453 
-2461 IRGNKASYMGG
+2461 
-2472 ALAVTGALS
+2472 
-2481 LGKNALVE
+2481 
-2489 DNQARQGGAIYAQN
+2489 
-2503 GTLALGSGTRLERNQ
+2503 
-2518 ADRGG
+2518 
-2523 AIYLQGGSGDSTT
+2523 
-2536 LDLMNSVF
+2536 
-2544 RENSASNGGAL
+2544 
-2555 YLTGDG
+2555 
-2561 TLRIAAAD
+2561 
-2569 TVFEGN
+2569 
-2575 SASYG
+2575 
-2580 GAIYNGFPMNEKG
+2580 
-2593 HSGSDGSL
+2593 
-2601 AFNGGARFTGNTA
+2601 
-2614 SGLGGAIY
+2614 
-2622 NTRAVTL
+2622 
-2629 NPGAGQEIVFSGNT
+2629 
-2643 DSTGSNAIF
+2643 
-2652 MGDGSSLDI
+2652 
-2661 TGDGKVVFDDA
+2661 
-2672 LSSQSATP
+2672 
-2680 TLKKTGGGTLLF
+2680 

-2727 RLKMPEFSFAA
+2727 RLKMPAFSFVA

-2760 TGQIFTNGLNAEGD
+2760 TGQIFINGLNAEGD
-2774 NKDPGAVKLRDD
+2774 NKDPGAVKLSGD
-2786 NWSFN
+2786 NWSFD

-2824 VGSTSAKEITFIGT
+2824 AGSTSAKEITFIGT
-2838 GYVDPDPDPVPP
+2838 GYVDPVPDPVPPVEPDPDPVPP
-2850 VDPDPTPPAPEPKPD
+2850 VDPGPDPVPPVEPDPTPPAPEPKPD

-2906 GASATD
+2906 GASAKD

-3054 NVSGR
+3054 NVSGK

-3064 VELSGGGLNVSGAV
+3064 VELSGGALNVSGAV

-3098 DVLTTSSDVQI
+3098 DVLTTSSDVQL

-3124 ARLQGGRVF
+3124 AQLQGGRVF

-3141 DALTD
+3141 DALAD

-3219 GTKTSAPVLTPNT
+3219 GTKTSAPVLIPNT
-3232 ATFTD
+3232 ATFAD

-3285 SVSSVQG
+3285 SVSNVQG

-3318 IQATARRSS
+3318 VQATARRSS

-3342 WGKGLNDTES
+3342 WGRGLNDTES
-3352 DSMGIRFLSRAV
+3352 GNMGIRFLSRAV
-3364 NENYLPKADTV
+3364 NENHLPKADTV

-3411 LHMTATREGAVR
+3411 SHMTTTREGAIR

-3433 LYGAEHARNFGA
+3433 LYGAEHARNLGA

-3459 VFGGDYAFGVFR
+3459 VFGGDYAFGDFR

-3492 KNDFDFWGV
+3492 KNDFDFWGM

-3541 GDVDTGVLTA
+3541 ADVDTGVLTA

-3578 TDGFTSRIDEH
+3578 TDGFTSRIDDH

-3621 VKPRADLSVV
+3621 VKPRADLSVA

-3639 KTKARVPGVAASD
+3639 KTKVRVPGVAASD

-3666 TLGLEVQRD
+3666 TLGLEVQKD

-3690 KTGHGVN
+3690 KAGHGVN

>member
-38 VAGNAGFAGAED
+38 VAGNAGFAGAEELSGD
-50 PIIAPNSSISKHYDT
+50 ISPISLSGDTRNIIGVGDISLRSTEPALRYLI
-65 NTTVLNTD
+65 NV
-73 QPQFSKEL
+73 S
-81 YAIGATGSQ
+81 GQ
-90 GALDISMEGDAAL
+90 GQLDISMSNGSPMA
-103 TVDASWRRDAAD
+103 VGNAD
-115 SNRDQLSAVYV
+115 GIYLKDYSDYDQYESAFHVA
-126 GSGAQFSFT
+126 GSGSSGSFVGT
-135 GTGLFRATGQG
+135 GTFSMVGGG
-146 KVMEAVAFRNGA
+146 KLLGVCAFLSESK
-158 NGPTGGT
+158 GT
-165 MRLTGA
+165 LTLSGD
-171 ITGEAITEASEN
+171 ITGEAEAVMN
-183 GSGYKA
+183 GSNGYA
-189 IGVKAENA
+189 SFVAAAA
-197 GTIIFSGKS
+197 GGNLVF
-206 AWLKAMAHAG
+206 
-216 TADGVYAR
+216 
-224 YGGVVDFQSEEVKV
+224 GGDR
-238 LSQSDTG
+238 T
-245 SAASGISIEYS
+245 
-256 GGTIT
+256 
-261 SSEQTALT
+261 
-269 VGVKAPAST
+269 
-278 ATGISL
+278 
-284 SGASKGLVDLAGSLA
+284 
-299 VSVEGSPVRG
+299 
-309 IENDQGTL
+309 TL
-317 HVAKASS
+317 RAKASTGNNANGAFVKYGGMIDFAS
-324 ITGIG
+324 KSVLIESKNTDSNSVGINCADGTVKTSADTDLDIVVEGNKATTGIQLTASSSDVQLAG
-329 EGTFPSYGIWGRN
+329 NLDLTATQTGQDSFASVLGISNDSGKMVVSGPTSLRLVTNAPFDAKGITASGKADMSFLGDVEIAVRGSASGSALYTTYRYDYSTQAGICPVISLGTDGKAVTLNSSGYGIN
-342 GSSTELRGDVDVN
+342 N
-355 MTSSTT
+355 
-361 VYGVYADSAT
+361 
-371 VSLGSEGD
+371 
-379 VAILVQGSLGRGV
+379 QG
-392 AAFSG
+392 
-397 GNVELGSQGKEV
+397 
-409 SITAQ
+409 
-414 NTGVEAGTSSTV
+414 
-426 SLNGKVKIDSGT
+426 
-438 GISLSSTTV
+438 
-447 DKFPSLLSNGSVS
+447 GSVS
-460 IISAGTGIVAKYA
+460 LTGQRINITGSTGVFVEGGGNENVFADVRFDGPTTINADKAIV
-473 HAVFNELHI
+473 
-482 QAGTGIDVQ
+482 
-491 SPGYI
+491 
-496 GSGNTDTVLDV
+496 
-507 NGPAEIVAQNTA
+507 
-519 LQIVGASGSKSASS
+519 
-533 GFVGTFNDA
+533 
-542 ASLRA
+542 
-547 SNGNG
+547 
-552 VQLSASTHSGTTAAR
+552 
-567 DCSVT
+567 
-572 FKGQTSI
+572 TSI
-579 ASEKGTGVVVNG
+579 
-591 PVASTAQDGASVVFE
+591 
-606 GATTIDAAKAIEIK
+606 KAGEQV
-620 KNNGKGAS
+620 GAS

-636 PINVPAR
+636 PINVPVTKES
-643 AQDAD
+643 AD
-648 SQVNGSVTGTGTL
+648 SKVRGSVTGSSGT
-661 IKSGG
+661 INKENA
-666 GSLALN
+666 GSLAFY
-672 GDNSSFS
+672 GDISNFS
-679 GEFNMQGGRA
+679 GVFNQKGGTT
-689 FLGSGK
+689 FLSEGAA
-695 GYFSGATVN
+695 GYFGKAQLAV
-704 LTGGTLVAP
+704 TGGALVAP
-713 ELRFSGGKLLVA
+713 TLSFQKTGKLTLA

-742 ADGDM
+742 VDGDM

-790 VAADNASGSGSA
+790 VAADNVSGSGSA

-849 QGTTPVTRSLTIDGN
+849 QGTTPVARSLAIDGN

-887 QNITFDGL
+887 QNIAFDGL

-960 IGNNVSFIN
+960 IGNNVGFIN

-1006 DDYGGYLTDPNYASG
+1006 DDYGGYLTDPDYASG

-1034 LFKDNSV
+1034 LFKNNSV

-1097 ATFIQNSAGSYG
+1097 AAFTQNSAGSYG
-1109 GAIINEGDVRFNG
+1109 GAIINEGDARFNG

-1148 ESAFSKNT
+1148 ESTFSKNT

-1214 NDFSADK
+1214 NDFSEDK
-1221 DGNVVSDGS
+1221 DGNAVSVGS
-1230 LTFNG
+1230 LAFNG
-1235 GARFTGNTASG
+1235 GARFTGNTAG
-1246 FGGAIYNTRSITLNP
+1246 GLGGAIYNTRSITLNP

-1290 IMGDGKV
+1290 ITGDGKV
-1297 VFDDAL
+1297 VFNNAL
-1303 SSQSATPTLKK
+1303 SSQSATPALKK
-1314 TGSGELLLNA
+1314 TGS
-1324 SMDGFLGT
+1324 
-1332 ASFEGGLTSIA
+1332 
-1343 EKWLIKNL
+1343 
-1351 STVAGG
+1351 
-1357 KLKMSEFSFASQDA
+1357 
-1371 ENAVTGGKLVLAG
+1371 
-1384 GILETGT
+1384 
-1391 GQIFANGL
+1391 
-1399 NAEGDARNPGSVKL
+1399 
-1413 NGDNWSFDS
+1413 
-1422 GLIAFDDAKY
+1422 
-1432 NLTYAQAAALLLG
+1432 
-1445 ASNVGADASGSGS
+1445 
-1458 AKEITFTGTYVNIPN
+1458 
-1473 PGPLSPY
+1473 
-1480 YYTGNKSDAASDGT
+1480 
-1494 VGGWRDSSGLPIAIA
+1494 
-1509 DVITVKTEP
+1509 
-1518 GQASEYRFL
+1518 
-1527 SGVYDGSKT
+1527 
-1536 SDTSETYACLIHGG
+1536 
-1550 DSGVRVTSDGPLTIQ
+1550 
-1565 NWGTGLMPYHASV
+1565 
-1578 ASSNGE
+1578 
-1584 ILFGDNVS
+1584 
-1592 LLNNHSAGDATKG
+1592 
-1605 GGAIFSKKGVTFGDN
+1605 
-1620 AVLSGNSTALAIGG
+1620 
-1634 GGYGGGAIFLDG
+1634 
-1646 KGVVRFGKNAVIAN
+1646 
-1660 NESYHYGGAIYSL
+1660 
-1673 GSVSMGEGATVRG
+1673 
-1686 NTTSYMGG
+1686 
-1694 AIAVTG
+1694 
-1700 ALSLGTGSVV
+1700 
-1710 ESNQAQAGGAVYST
+1710 
-1724 GQVNATGTTFR
+1724 
-1735 KNVATSNYGGGIY
+1735 
-1748 SAGGSIVLVDSRME
+1748 
-1762 ENKAAGGGAI
+1762 
-1772 ILAGGGTASVMDTAF
+1772 
-1787 AANTATNGGAFFID
+1787 
-1801 KNGVLTTASGGVGT
+1801 
-1815 DAGTLFDGNSATTN
+1815 
-1829 GGAVYVQNGTV
+1829 
-1840 DLGSGTRLQG
+1840 
-1850 NQAAKGGAIYA
+1850 
-1861 LGGKDAS
+1861 
-1868 AKLTFAGTVFGKN
+1868 
-1881 SGTYGGAVYS
+1881 
-1891 SASVGGTVNAAAS
+1891 
-1904 DVVFE
+1904 
-1909 GNTAT
+1909 
-1914 SGGAVYLGGSG
+1914 
-1925 TSDIAFTD
+1925 
-1933 AVFKENQ
+1933 
-1940 ANTGNG
+1940 
-1946 GAIYSAISGSSNLAI
+1946 
-1961 ADSTFEGNNAGYGG
+1961 
-1975 AVFNNGQL
+1975 
-1983 TTSGNVV
+1983 
-1990 FSGNT
+1990 
-1995 ATYGGAVYNYFTS
+1995 
-2008 TTDGSLAFNGGAR
+2008 
-2021 FTGNTA
+2021 
-2027 SGLGGAIYNTRAVT
+2027 
-2041 LNPGAGQEIV
+2041 
-2051 FSGNT
+2051 
-2056 DSTGSNA
+2056 
-2063 IFMGDGSSL
+2063 
-2072 DIMGD
+2072 
-2077 GKVVFDDA
+2077 
-2085 LSSQSATP
+2085 
-2093 TLKKTGSGELLLNA
+2093 
-2107 SMDGFLGTASFE
+2107 
-2119 GGLTSIAEKWLI
+2119 
-2131 KNLSTVAGGKLKMSE
+2131 
-2146 FSFASQD
+2146 
-2153 AENAVTGGK
+2153 
-2162 LVLAGGILETGT
+2162 
-2174 GQIFANG
+2174 
-2181 LNAEGDARNPGS
+2181 
-2193 VKLNGDNWSFD
+2193 
-2204 SGLIAFDD
+2204 
-2212 AKYNLTYAQ
+2212 
-2221 AAALLL
+2221 
-2227 GASNVGADA
+2227 
-2236 SGSGSA
+2236 
-2242 KEITFTGT
+2242 
-2250 YVNIPNPGPISPYY
+2250 
-2264 YTGNKSDAA
+2264 
-2273 SDGTVGGWLDN
+2273 
-2284 SGVPV
+2284 
-2289 TLANA
+2289 
-2294 ITVKKEPGQAS
+2294 
-2305 EYRFLSGVFDGS
+2305 
-2317 KASDTSS
+2317 
-2324 LIHDDSGVHVTSDG
+2324 
-2338 PLTIQNWGTEL
+2338 
-2349 VPAHTSTVASTG
+2349 
-2361 EIVFGNNV
+2361 
-2369 SVLNN
+2369 
-2374 HSAGDGTKGGGALF
+2374 
-2388 SKASITFGDN
+2388 
-2398 AVLSGNATVL
+2398 
-2408 AAGGEGYGGGAL
+2408 
-2420 FLDGKGEILLGKN
+2420 
-2433 ALIEKNES
+2433 
-2441 CGYGGAIYSLGS
+2441 
-2453 VRLGEGAV
+2453 
-2461 IRGNKASYMGG
+2461 
-2472 ALAVTGALS
+2472 
-2481 LGKNALVE
+2481 
-2489 DNQARQGGAIYAQN
+2489 
-2503 GTLALGSGTRLERNQ
+2503 
-2518 ADRGG
+2518 
-2523 AIYLQGGSGDSTT
+2523 
-2536 LDLMNSVF
+2536 
-2544 RENSASNGGAL
+2544 
-2555 YLTGDG
+2555 
-2561 TLRIAAAD
+2561 
-2569 TVFEGN
+2569 
-2575 SASYG
+2575 
-2580 GAIYNGFPMNEKG
+2580 
-2593 HSGSDGSL
+2593 
-2601 AFNGGARFTGNTA
+2601 
-2614 SGLGGAIY
+2614 
-2622 NTRAVTL
+2622 
-2629 NPGAGQEIVFSGNT
+2629 
-2643 DSTGSNAIF
+2643 
-2652 MGDGSSLDI
+2652 
-2661 TGDGKVVFDDA
+2661 
-2672 LSSQSATP
+2672 
-2680 TLKKTGGGTLLF
+2680 GTLLF

-2727 RLKMPEFSFAA
+2727 RLKMPAFSFVA

-2760 TGQIFTNGLNAEGD
+2760 TGQIFINGLNAEGD
-2774 NKDPGAVKLRDD
+2774 NKDPGAVKLSGD
-2786 NWSFN
+2786 NWSFD

-2824 VGSTSAKEITFIGT
+2824 AGSTSAKEITFIGT
-2838 GYVDPDPDPVPP
+2838 GYVDPVPDPVPPVEPDPDPVPP
-2850 VDPDPTPPAPEPKPD
+2850 VDPVPDPVPPVEPDPTPPAPEPKPD

-2906 GASATD
+2906 GASAKD

-3013 GEANETTGTA
+3013 GEANEITGTA

-3054 NVSGR
+3054 NVSGK

-3064 VELSGGGLNVSGAV
+3064 VELSGGALNVSGAV

-3098 DVLTTSSDVQI
+3098 DVLTTSSDVQL

-3124 ARLQGGRVF
+3124 AQLQGGRVF

-3141 DALTD
+3141 DALAD

-3232 ATFTD
+3232 ATFAD

-3249 GAAALTSQGG
+3249 GAAALTSQVG

-3285 SVSSVQG
+3285 SVSNVQG

-3318 IQATARRSS
+3318 VQATARRSS

-3352 DSMGIRFLSRAV
+3352 GNMGIRFLSRAV
-3364 NENYLPKADTV
+3364 NENHLPKADTV

-3411 LHMTATREGAVR
+3411 SHMTTTREGAIR

-3433 LYGAEHARNFGA
+3433 LYGAEHARNLGA

-3459 VFGGDYAFGVFR
+3459 VFGGDYAFGDFR

-3492 KNDFDFWGV
+3492 KNDFDFWGM

-3541 GDVDTGVLTA
+3541 ADVDTGVLTA

-3578 TDGFTSRIDEH
+3578 TDGFTSRIDDH

-3639 KTKARVPGVAASD
+3639 KTKVRVPGVAASD

-3666 TLGLEVQRD
+3666 TLGLEVQKD

-3690 KTGHGVN
+3690 KAGHGVN

>member
-496 GSGNTDTVLDV
+496 GSGNTDTVFDV

-742 ADGDM
+742 ADGGM
-747 KDPGAVKLS
+747 KDPGAVKLN

-849 QGTTPVTRSLTIDGN
+849 QGTTPVTRSLTINGN

-1221 DGNVVSDGS
+1221 DGNVVSAGS

-1290 IMGDGKV
+1290 ITGDGKV

-1332 ASFEGGLTSIA
+1332 A
-1343 EKWLIKNL
+1343 
-1351 STVAGG
+1351 
-1357 KLKMSEFSFASQDA
+1357 
-1371 ENAVTGGKLVLAG
+1371 
-1384 GILETGT
+1384 
-1391 GQIFANGL
+1391 
-1399 NAEGDARNPGSVKL
+1399 
-1413 NGDNWSFDS
+1413 
-1422 GLIAFDDAKY
+1422 
-1432 NLTYAQAAALLLG
+1432 
-1445 ASNVGADASGSGS
+1445 
-1458 AKEITFTGTYVNIPN
+1458 
-1473 PGPLSPY
+1473 
-1480 YYTGNKSDAASDGT
+1480 
-1494 VGGWRDSSGLPIAIA
+1494 
-1509 DVITVKTEP
+1509 
-1518 GQASEYRFL
+1518 
-1527 SGVYDGSKT
+1527 
-1536 SDTSETYACLIHGG
+1536 
-1550 DSGVRVTSDGPLTIQ
+1550 
-1565 NWGTGLMPYHASV
+1565 
-1578 ASSNGE
+1578 
-1584 ILFGDNVS
+1584 
-1592 LLNNHSAGDATKG
+1592 
-1605 GGAIFSKKGVTFGDN
+1605 
-1620 AVLSGNSTALAIGG
+1620 
-1634 GGYGGGAIFLDG
+1634 
-1646 KGVVRFGKNAVIAN
+1646 
-1660 NESYHYGGAIYSL
+1660 
-1673 GSVSMGEGATVRG
+1673 
-1686 NTTSYMGG
+1686 
-1694 AIAVTG
+1694 
-1700 ALSLGTGSVV
+1700 
-1710 ESNQAQAGGAVYST
+1710 
-1724 GQVNATGTTFR
+1724 
-1735 KNVATSNYGGGIY
+1735 
-1748 SAGGSIVLVDSRME
+1748 
-1762 ENKAAGGGAI
+1762 
-1772 ILAGGGTASVMDTAF
+1772 
-1787 AANTATNGGAFFID
+1787 
-1801 KNGVLTTASGGVGT
+1801 
-1815 DAGTLFDGNSATTN
+1815 
-1829 GGAVYVQNGTV
+1829 
-1840 DLGSGTRLQG
+1840 
-1850 NQAAKGGAIYA
+1850 
-1861 LGGKDAS
+1861 
-1868 AKLTFAGTVFGKN
+1868 
-1881 SGTYGGAVYS
+1881 
-1891 SASVGGTVNAAAS
+1891 
-1904 DVVFE
+1904 
-1909 GNTAT
+1909 
-1914 SGGAVYLGGSG
+1914 
-1925 TSDIAFTD
+1925 
-1933 AVFKENQ
+1933 
-1940 ANTGNG
+1940 
-1946 GAIYSAISGSSNLAI
+1946 
-1961 ADSTFEGNNAGYGG
+1961 
-1975 AVFNNGQL
+1975 
-1983 TTSGNVV
+1983 
-1990 FSGNT
+1990 
-1995 ATYGGAVYNYFTS
+1995 
-2008 TTDGSLAFNGGAR
+2008 
-2021 FTGNTA
+2021 
-2027 SGLGGAIYNTRAVT
+2027 
-2041 LNPGAGQEIV
+2041 
-2051 FSGNT
+2051 
-2056 DSTGSNA
+2056 
-2063 IFMGDGSSL
+2063 
-2072 DIMGD
+2072 
-2077 GKVVFDDA
+2077 
-2085 LSSQSATP
+2085 
-2093 TLKKTGSGELLLNA
+2093 
-2107 SMDGFLGTASFE
+2107 
-2119 GGLTSIAEKWLI
+2119 
-2131 KNLSTVAGGKLKMSE
+2131 
-2146 FSFASQD
+2146 
-2153 AENAVTGGK
+2153 
-2162 LVLAGGILETGT
+2162 
-2174 GQIFANG
+2174 
-2181 LNAEGDARNPGS
+2181 
-2193 VKLNGDNWSFD
+2193 
-2204 SGLIAFDD
+2204 
-2212 AKYNLTYAQ
+2212 
-2221 AAALLL
+2221 
-2227 GASNVGADA
+2227 
-2236 SGSGSA
+2236 
-2242 KEITFTGT
+2242 
-2250 YVNIPNPGPISPYY
+2250 
-2264 YTGNKSDAA
+2264 
-2273 SDGTVGGWLDN
+2273 
-2284 SGVPV
+2284 
-2289 TLANA
+2289 
-2294 ITVKKEPGQAS
+2294 
-2305 EYRFLSGVFDGS
+2305 
-2317 KASDTSS
+2317 
-2324 LIHDDSGVHVTSDG
+2324 
-2338 PLTIQNWGTEL
+2338 
-2349 VPAHTSTVASTG
+2349 
-2361 EIVFGNNV
+2361 
-2369 SVLNN
+2369 
-2374 HSAGDGTKGGGALF
+2374 
-2388 SKASITFGDN
+2388 
-2398 AVLSGNATVL
+2398 
-2408 AAGGEGYGGGAL
+2408 
-2420 FLDGKGEILLGKN
+2420 
-2433 ALIEKNES
+2433 
-2441 CGYGGAIYSLGS
+2441 
-2453 VRLGEGAV
+2453 
-2461 IRGNKASYMGG
+2461 
-2472 ALAVTGALS
+2472 
-2481 LGKNALVE
+2481 
-2489 DNQARQGGAIYAQN
+2489 
-2503 GTLALGSGTRLERNQ
+2503 
-2518 ADRGG
+2518 
-2523 AIYLQGGSGDSTT
+2523 
-2536 LDLMNSVF
+2536 
-2544 RENSASNGGAL
+2544 
-2555 YLTGDG
+2555 
-2561 TLRIAAAD
+2561 
-2569 TVFEGN
+2569 
-2575 SASYG
+2575 
-2580 GAIYNGFPMNEKG
+2580 
-2593 HSGSDGSL
+2593 
-2601 AFNGGARFTGNTA
+2601 
-2614 SGLGGAIY
+2614 
-2622 NTRAVTL
+2622 
-2629 NPGAGQEIVFSGNT
+2629 
-2643 DSTGSNAIF
+2643 
-2652 MGDGSSLDI
+2652 
-2661 TGDGKVVFDDA
+2661 
-2672 LSSQSATP
+2672 
-2680 TLKKTGGGTLLF
+2680 
-2692 NASMDGFLGTAAF
+2692 AF

-2712 AQKWLIKNTVTITGG
+2712 VQKWLIKNTVTITGG

-2838 GYVDPDPDPVPP
+2838 GYVDPDPDPVPPVDPDPDPVPP

-3124 ARLQGGRVF
+3124 VQLQGGRVF

-3141 DALTD
+3141 DALAD

-3163 TAGQNSLLVLGDTDT
+3163 TAGQNSLLLLGDTDT

-3193 QNGVTAALAIR
+3193 QNGVTVALAIR

-3318 IQATARRSS
+3318 VQATARRSS

-3459 VFGGDYAFGVFR
+3459 VFGGDYAFGDFR